1 MGKKDKKAYEAYLKA
16 HKGKGSSGNSF
27 LSTNTNKSK
36 KEVSK
41 RVNEVKK
48 STPKKSGSQAYRE
61 YQNIHSGN
69 GSTGNTFQSTNA
81 NKSKKEVKRRVQSVS
96 TPSTSQRDSY
106 ESRKKA
112 ANSYLNRERS
122 STSRLGNTFQAT
134 RETAKY
140 NPEKRERQQAIEKQ
154 RREGIKA
161 VENRYSKTSSPS
173 KLHDGVMSEQQTE
186 PIHEKQVKIE
196 NEITEQ
202 NRQRAKDYM
211 EQESSGQKQHE
222 GKFNGTK
229 NANQQEA
236 VRGMAEVK
244 KNNQD
249 RIEAETA
256 RKNLQAKVKE
266 SGSNGSSQ
274 LGNNFN
280 KDVNAVRESVKNKS
294 GKYYE
299 EAQRIKKNEETER
312 ENQAVSLRRI
322 SDKSDR
328 QVEIEN
334 QKKLEETKK
343 QLSKNRSKEK
353 VSYGASPMEMGEHQ
367 NGSTASRRMDNNRI
381 DLSNTKLAHADER
394 LSDATVGTGKQ
405 IVGGFAK
412 TAGDVADVYT
422 RHGGAS
428 IVKANK
434 FEEERFINSQIQ
446 RKDVSEGTKN
456 TLRGVKDGYN
466 NAEQYMRSGGM
477 YNPGKALYSVGE
489 KIQASGDRQVE
500 KSMEGLTRFEKIL
513 MGAYTSGLG
522 TAADMTFGPYWAVSM
537 AARTYGNTRGS
548 AEAQGATVGEDRL
561 YSVLQALKET
571 GTEYMF
577 AGAGL
582 ASKLTGAGAALE
594 KTGLGALKS
603 TALDRLAVGVG
614 NRFGNVAANVAYSGA
629 KLALGGTEEAT
640 EELIGGIL
648 DAPIA
653 NLSYGNAV
661 DSRREKSY
669 REMLLSG
676 SDSLEDRISNEAAQY
691 GVSREELAKAYGED
705 INSKEFSE
713 ELIQSYVDS
722 GMSQKQAVSM
732 AEKMQ
737 KYLSASISGDSK
749 KAKKFED
756 EMTAEYMKGVSVKQK
771 FSASDTLDA
780 MASAYIMTA
789 VTGVATN
796 GRVLSYGA
804 DVRDSLKQNYAMK
817 SMRGLNDNLSPEIL
831 KNVLSEK
838 VSSYNTAQALAD
850 IAVNVEDSKISTRA
864 QAIKDTANEG
874 TDIALEQYAELAHAI
889 NTQMTKD
896 SESIQTARNLAM
908 QKAQNEKLDAGADRL
923 VNGSSRLAQQHG
935 DEVIK
940 KVTDT
945 ANEMNKSF
953 DEDRR
958 LDDAQIG
965 DVARAAG
972 NLETGTLNP
981 EDVETLMSNK
991 TEEREVFEQAT
1002 GEKLPQE
1009 LNSDGTLNAVETN
1022 RATREYLFAKA
1033 ADNFVT
1039 LAREENEVYKNEVR
1053 GRYESEY
1060 SNNMGS
1066 IGQSVVQEISSK
1078 ADVSSEADYNV
1089 LMRQMER
1096 AYNAAKE
1103 GKPDN
1108 ILDTIKR
1115 DIVENYGFK
1124 EEDVDSMIGAGKIDS
1139 SGNGFT
1145 VKANG
1150 NVTAETRKALKQF
1163 ADIFSVNIELTED
1176 IQSYTN
1182 GADVNGLFDYAT
1194 NTIILNSATPSEN
1207 MAYTAMHELVHG
1219 IKDYDSKGYT
1229 NLAKAFKTMWTQDNA
1244 ENFKKTIESVKER
1257 YKNAGKELND
1267 EQALEEVICSQ
1278 MGEILH
1284 DDKFMDRITEK
1295 HFKAG
1300 RTLLNAVR
1308 RVIRKIR
1315 DIFGLGNQFDSRYKE
1330 ALFSQYNLLKDAE
1343 EFLATALHNKKL
1355 AMGLGKMVQREEKA
1369 YSVNDEYSPDYEPQM
1384 DEYYIHHLN
1393 KDEYEKQLR
1402 EYGEERWTASDQ
1414 EEYDRIDKAIAEY
1427 AEVDENFEPIRTLTA
1442 EEREEK
1448 NKLISQRGE
1457 LDERM
1462 ERVAQL
1468 IEYRRRNGLEQESVD
1483 TTYDDKYNNYLKGF
1497 TNNENSED
1505 SELISELI
1513 NWNEENEEHK
1523 DFKKQSFPRFN
1534 PMIEQDN
1541 IDTRAEIKETIDS
1554 VIEPLKAD
1562 KKLTHGQVL
1571 DAKSVKNKVSD
1582 LLHEVVGTDTV
1593 MSKKTMRETRD
1604 FTVDALS
1611 TAYYELQKEHPN
1623 MDVVYDVLEK
1633 ASEEIVDVV
1642 RENYENDDM
1651 SDFIVAKRELRK
1663 NPIYIA
1669 RDRNG
1674 NKHSGRGWGETL
1686 TDRNKRYRFVTIRH
1700 ADSSRRGVFGQ
1711 MVEAGQ
1717 IEKQANSDHWLE
1729 NLPTLSRL
1737 LFGTEYSTLG
1747 GPLYDMKEIHND
1759 DSLPDIVEEG
1769 MRQWEDWIY
1778 REQGFDVI
1786 YDCNQMKKTLVNDL
1800 SEILVQDAESYKTYA
1815 DKQKEKYDTMKN
1827 RLKGER
1833 DALAAEL
1840 KDTKNE
1846 LGKTKA
1852 TAENREK
1859 KYEKKLESQETKYKK
1874 MLDARDK
1881 RIEKVKEKNKA
1892 KEEKRKLREETKKVL
1907 DKINV
1912 NYAWLSSRLLTKER
1926 RYDKNIPQE
1935 IRRPLAQALVALDI
1949 QSANSIKAEQ
1959 RSIEKTGVPT
1969 GAALKLHALRDAM
1982 LEISKEKEY
1991 QGMFTEN
1998 DVLMSN
2004 MEQLASIGKPMRDM
2018 DLEELNLVKNVLD
2031 GIRFE
2036 ITEGQKMELNGHKE
2050 SFKRI
2055 SDSIC
2060 SDFEDTI
2067 KRYGEAK
2074 KFKGAYGLV
2083 RDFVNFDNVTP
2094 MSFFKNA
2101 GGTFSHIWDV
2111 LRKSQDE
2118 YFQYTKETAEF
2129 VETLPGNKRWLR
2141 LNGGHSDAQKWQ
2153 DHRNEIELESGKK
2166 IDVSDTQIMSL
2177 YLLAKRKAAMRH
2189 IYGEGIRVP
2198 IVKKDGR
2205 KIREKVADK
2214 VLMRDMTDYES
2225 VAVTDADLADMFSRL
2240 TPQQKKFANAM
2251 QDYLSTVIAERG
2263 NKASMA
2269 MYGVRLFEEDKYFP
2283 MYTVQDGKFKNL
2295 ETGYNGIAG
2304 IPDPG
2309 WSKNV
2314 NEKAENALVIED
2326 CIRVFARHCDE
2337 MNLYAS
2343 SQKALKDIARLL
2355 NTGNVSEQ
2363 MIRAFG
2369 TQSIDY
2375 TKNIINDFRHQ
2386 QDKNIDGWSKII
2398 NAGMNNY
2405 KRAAIAAN
2413 LSVWA
2418 QQYTAVCRAWMT
2430 ISPKYFFLRSPKDT
2444 MLPAKIQAKKR
2455 NALIDEMNKYCP
2467 ITWWK
2472 FQGNHELNFSRSS
2485 EDIIMNHKPIRDT
2498 LAMGVYE
2505 AADLR
2510 TWLHIWKAVKAETRE
2525 TRKDLKPGSEQFLEY
2540 CGKRAAY
2547 IFDYTQTVDSPL
2559 HRAQIMRDKNVIAK
2573 SVSSFKAE
2581 PLKTFNIFR
2590 DSLIEAGRYKK
2601 DGKKL
2606 KAAKAVTKMATVLT
2620 INSFAAAFAKT
2631 LIQAMR
2637 KTDKAKDDDEPI
2649 TYLAAFKDLF
2659 GDNFWDNE
2667 NPIRQI
2673 PGFEELWNVFNTTL
2687 DLLSGEEVDYFSL
2700 MSQSNITSDWLYS
2713 INKALYKYNKKKEDN
2728 DLSIGDS
2735 VDFLNTVLAFAGFGF
2750 ANAKRDVGAVTNAL
2764 GLPDPFAVFADAA
2777 EDRADVFAKKY
2788 KEMGGK
2794 VPGEPN
2800 AVEKKLGGVAE
2811 KAAESSTLFGK
2822 LKSAYDKLTNSED
2835 TDDYGF
2841 WDDEGLG
2848 GRTIKALLHVKEGSK
2863 LDKRLDSWGFT
2874 RDKKERE
2881 KAAFDA
2887 DVEKALAK
2895 AQNKKGE
2902 YREEAVV
2909 NYIKKDWK
2917 KNLKEGTI
2925 SITDW
2930 YKDCE
2935 RRKKL
2940 MKACGVSKESREKFN
2955 EAIISETR
2963 TRYHKDIEKWDKK
2976 AFSRMDEYTNY
2987 LAEQGWSKEDIS
2999 RKMIENSDTARE
3011 FKQACKVENAEGA
3024 AKSLAKLMDA
3034 GITKEDINY
3043 LYENRNRVKIAKDSK
3058 YYKEAQELGL
3068 ADDGSK
3074 GKSTGKYIF
3083 PARGTITS
3091 YFGYRNAP
3099 TAGASSNHPA
3109 IDIAVPEGTRVSAS
3123 DGGTVIATGWSGG
3136 YGNIV
3141 QIDHGNGVV
3150 TQYSHLSKVG
3160 VRKGQKVA
3168 RGQEVAL
3175 SGNTGVSTGPHLD
3188 FKMMINGEPVDPLK
3202 HLTK

>member
-1 MGKKDKKAYEAYLKA
+1 MGKKDKKAYQAYLKA

-36 KEVSK
+36 KEVKK
-41 RVNEVKK
+41 RVNAVKK
-48 STPKKSGSQAYRE
+48 STPKKSGSQAYKE

-69 GSTGNTFQSTNA
+69 GSSGNTFLSTNA

-96 TPSTSQRDSY
+96 TPTTSQRDSY
-106 ESRKKA
+106 EARKKA

-140 NPEKRERQQAIEKQ
+140 NPEKRQRQEAVEKK
-154 RREGIKA
+154 RREGIQA
-161 VENRYSKTSSPS
+161 VENRYAKTSSPS

-202 NRQRAKDYM
+202 NRQRAKEYM
-211 EQESSGQKQHE
+211 EQESSGQKQHD

-244 KNNQD
+244 QNNQD
-249 RIEAETA
+249 RIEAERA
-256 RKNLQAKVKE
+256 RKSLQAKEKE

-274 LGNNFN
+274 LGNNYN

-294 GKYYE
+294 GKYYD

-312 ENQAVSLRRI
+312 ANQAASLSRI

-381 DLSNTKLAHADER
+381 DLSDTKLAHADER

-412 TAGDVADVYT
+412 TAGDVSDLYT

-428 IVKANK
+428 IVKTNK
-434 FEEERFINSQIQ
+434 FEEDRFINSQIQ

-456 TLRGVKDGYN
+456 TLRGVKEGYN
-466 NAEQYMRSGGM
+466 NAEEYMRSGGM

-489 KIQASGDRQVE
+489 KIQASGDKQVE

-522 TAADMTFGPYWAVSM
+522 TAADMSFGPYWAVSM

-640 EELIGGIL
+640 EELVGGLL
-648 DAPIA
+648 DAPIS

-661 DSRREKSY
+661 DERREKSY

-676 SDSLEDRISNEAAQY
+676 SDNLEDRISNEAAQY

-705 INSKEFSE
+705 INSKEFLE
-713 ELIQSYVDS
+713 EQIQSYVDS

-749 KAKKFED
+749 KAKKLED
-756 EMTAEYMKGVSVKQK
+756 EMTADYMKMVSVKQK
-771 FSASDTLDA
+771 FSASETLDA

-796 GRVLSYGA
+796 GRALSYGA
-804 DVRDSLKQNYAMK
+804 NVRDSLKQDYAMK
-817 SMRGLNDNLSPEIL
+817 SMRGLDDNVSPEIL
-831 KNVLSEK
+831 RNVLSEK
-838 VSSYNTAQALAD
+838 VSSYNTAQAMAD
-850 IAVNVEDSKISTRA
+850 IAVNVEDSKIATRA

-874 TDIALEQYAELAHAI
+874 TDIALEQYADMAHAI
-889 NTQMTKD
+889 NVQMTKN

-908 QKAQNEKLDAGADRL
+908 RKVENENLDAGADRL
-923 VNGSSRLAQQHG
+923 INGSSKVAQKHG
-935 DEVIK
+935 DEVVK
-940 KVTDT
+940 RVTDT
-945 ANEMNKSF
+945 AIEMNKSF
-953 DEDRR
+953 DEDRQ
-958 LDDAQIG
+958 LDDVQIG

-991 TEEREVFEQAT
+991 TEEREVFEKAT
-1002 GEKLPQE
+1002 GEKLPQI

-1022 RATREYLFAKA
+1022 KATREYLFAKA
-1033 ADNFVT
+1033 ADNFVVR
-1039 LAREENEVYKNEVR
+1039 AREENEVYKNEVR

-1066 IGQSVVQEISSK
+1066 IGQSVVQEISNK

-1124 EEDVDSMIGAGKIDS
+1124 AEDVDSMIRAGKIDS
-1139 SGNGFT
+1139 GGNGFT
-1145 VKANG
+1145 VKASG
-1150 NVTAETRKALKQF
+1150 NVNAETRKALKQF
-1163 ADIFSVNIELTED
+1163 ADIFSVNIELSDD
-1176 IQSYTN
+1176 IQSYTG

-1194 NTIILNSATPSEN
+1194 NTIILNSATPTEN

-1219 IKDYDSKGYT
+1219 IKDYDMKGYD

-1244 ENFKKTIESVKER
+1244 ENFNKTIKDVKER
-1257 YKNAGKELND
+1257 YKKAGKKLND

-1284 DDKFMDRITEK
+1284 DDKFMDRITEN

-1343 EFLATALHNKKL
+1343 EFLTTALHNKKL
-1355 AMGLGKMVQREEKA
+1355 AMGLGKMVQREGKS
-1369 YSVNDEYSPDYEPQM
+1369 YSVNDSMDVEPEVDYEW
-1384 DEYYIHHLN
+1384 IHHLTP
-1393 KDEYEKQLR
+1393 DEYEQQLKK
-1402 EYGEERWTASDQ
+1402 YGDERWTIADQ
-1414 EEYDRIDKAIAEY
+1414 EKLDSLEGTEDEYDKL
-1427 AEVDENFEPIRTLTA
+1427 FE
-1442 EEREEK
+1442 K
-1448 NKLISQRGE
+1448 Q
-1457 LDERM
+1457 

-1468 IEYRRRNGLEQESVD
+1468 IEYRRRNGLEKETEDSG
-1483 TTYDDKYNNYLKGF
+1483 YDDEYDDYIKGF
-1497 TNNENSED
+1497 TNIENSED
-1505 SELISELI
+1505 SELVNELI
-1513 NWNEENEEHK
+1513 NWNEETKDHK

-1534 PMIEQDN
+1534 PMIKQDN
-1541 IDTRAEIKETIDS
+1541 IDTRAEIRETVDS

-1571 DAKSVKNKVSD
+1571 NAKSVKNKVGD
-1582 LLHEVVGTDTV
+1582 LLHKVVGDDTT
-1593 MSKKTMRETRD
+1593 MSKKTMRETRS
-1604 FTVDALS
+1604 FAVDALT

-1633 ASEEIVDVV
+1633 ASEEIVDVIDY
-1642 RENYENDDM
+1642 NYENDEM
-1651 SDFIVAKRELRK
+1651 REFLNIKRALRK
-1663 NPIYIA
+1663 NPIYIE
-1669 RDRNG
+1669 RS
-1674 NKHSGRGWGETL
+1674 KWG
-1686 TDRNKRYRFVTIRH
+1686 DYRTVNNVTVSEMNRQFQYVTVRH
-1700 ADSSRRGVFGQ
+1700 GSASYTGSLASAMADSNRKKSNVDTYLNENPDIATALFG
-1711 MVEAGQ
+1711 
-1717 IEKQANSDHWLE
+1717 IEDTKMGLGSALQENGELHNEEGLPYILEERMQSWANSL
-1729 NLPTLSRL
+1729 NGLS
-1737 LFGTEYSTLG
+1737 E
-1747 GPLYDMKEIHND
+1747 
-1759 DSLPDIVEEG
+1759 
-1769 MRQWEDWIY
+1769 
-1778 REQGFDVI
+1778 
-1786 YDCNQMKKTLVNDL
+1786 YDCNQMKKALVNDL

-1833 DALAAEL
+1833 DALAAKL
-1840 KDTKNE
+1840 KDTNDTLE
-1846 LGKTKA
+1846 KTK
-1852 TAENREK
+1852 TAAKNQAE

-1874 MLDARDK
+1874 MIDTREK

-1892 KEEKRKLREETKKVL
+1892 KEEKRKRREEEKKVL
-1907 DKINV
+1907 NNINV

-1926 RYDKNIPQE
+1926 KYEKNIPQE

-1949 QSANSIKAEQ
+1949 QTANSVKAEQ
-1959 RSIEKTGVPT
+1959 REIKKTGTPT
-1969 GAALKLHALRDAM
+1969 GAALKIHALRDAM
-1982 LEISKEKEY
+1982 REISKEKEY

-1998 DVLMSN
+1998 EVLMN
-2004 MEQLASIGKPMRDM
+2004 NLEVLASINKPMRDLT
-2018 DLEELNLVKNVLD
+2018 LEELKVVKDVLK
-2031 GIRFE
+2031 GVRFE
-2036 ITEGQKMELNGHKE
+2036 ITEGQKMYLNGRKE
-2050 SFKRI
+2050 SFNRI

-2060 SDFEDTI
+2060 NDFESMI
-2067 KRYGEAK
+2067 KKYGEAK

-2111 LRKSQDE
+2111 LRNSQDK

-2198 IVKKDGR
+2198 VINKDTR
-2205 KIREKVADK
+2205 KVHQKVVDK
-2214 VLMRDMTDYES
+2214 ALMRDMTDYET
-2225 VAVTDADLADMFSRL
+2225 VAVTEADLADMFALL
-2240 TPQQKKFANAM
+2240 TPQQKAFANAM

-2263 NKASMA
+2263 NEASMA

-2343 SQKALKDIARLL
+2343 SQKALKDITRLL
-2355 NTGNVSEQ
+2355 NTGNVSNQ

-2369 TQSIDY
+2369 VQSIDY

-2386 QDKNIDGWSKII
+2386 QDKKVDGWSKII

-2418 QQYTAVCRAWMT
+2418 QQYTAVCRAWME

-2444 MLPAKIQAKKR
+2444 MLPARIQAKKR
-2455 NALIDEMNKYCP
+2455 NALIEEMNKYCP

-2485 EDIIMNHKPIRDT
+2485 EDIIMNKKSIRDK

-2510 TWLHIWKAVKAETRE
+2510 TWLHIWKAVKAETRA
-2525 TRKDLKPGSEQFLEY
+2525 TRKDLKPGSEEFLKY
-2540 CGKRAAY
+2540 CGERAAY

-2590 DSLIEAGRYKK
+2590 DALIEASRYKK
-2601 DGKKL
+2601 EGKKV

-2637 KTDKAKDDDEPI
+2637 KTDKAKDEGEPI
-2649 TYLAAFKDLF
+2649 TYLAAFKELF
-2659 GDNFWDNE
+2659 GDNFWSNE

-2673 PGFEELWNVFNTTL
+2673 PGFEELWGVFNTTL

-2713 INKALYKYNKKKEDN
+2713 INKALYKYNKKKADN

-2735 VDFLNTVLAFAGFGF
+2735 VDFLNTILAFAGFGF

-2777 EDRADVFAKKY
+2777 EDRVDVFAKKY
-2788 KEMGGK
+2788 KEMGGT

-2811 KAAESSTLFGK
+2811 KAAKSNSLFGK
-2822 LKSAYDKLTNSED
+2822 LKSAYEKLSNSED

-2848 GRTIKALLHVKEGSK
+2848 GRTIKALFRVKEGSK
-2863 LDKRLDSWGFT
+2863 LDNRLDSLGFT
-2874 RDKKERE
+2874 RDKTERE

-2887 DVEKALAK
+2887 DVKAALAK
-2895 AQNKKGE
+2895 AQGKKGE

-2917 KNLKEGTI
+2917 KHLKEGTI

-2940 MKACGVSKESREKFN
+2940 MKACGVSKESREKFD

-3043 LYENRNRVKIAKDSK
+3043 LYENRNRVKIGKDSK
-3058 YYKEAQELGL
+3058 YYKEAQALGL
-3068 ADDGSK
+3068 DEEGK
-3074 GKSTGKYIF
+3074 GKATGKYIY
-3083 PARGTITS
+3083 PAHGTITS

-3123 DGGTVIATGWSGG
+3123 DGGTVVATGWSGG

-3168 RGQEVAL
+3168 RGQEVAR

>member
-1 MGKKDKKAYEAYLKA
+1 MGKKDKKAYQAYLKA

-36 KEVSK
+36 KEVKK
-41 RVNEVKK
+41 RVKAVRK

-69 GSTGNTFQSTNA
+69 GSTGNTFLSTNA

-96 TPSTSQRDSY
+96 TPSTSSQRDSY
-106 ESRKKA
+106 EARKKA

-140 NPEKRERQQAIEKQ
+140 NPEKRERQQSIEKK
-154 RREGIKA
+154 RREGIQA
-161 VENRYSKTSSPS
+161 VENRYAKTSSPS

-196 NEITEQ
+196 KEITEQ

-249 RIEAETA
+249 RIEAENT
-256 RKNLQAKVKE
+256 RKNLQAKEKE

-294 GKYYE
+294 GKYYD

-312 ENQAVSLRRI
+312 ANQAASLKRI

-334 QKKLEETKK
+334 QKKLEETQK

-381 DLSNTKLAHADER
+381 DLSDTKLARADER

-434 FEEERFINSQIQ
+434 FEEDRFINSQIQ

-456 TLRGVKDGYN
+456 TLRGVKEGYN
-466 NAEQYMRSGGM
+466 NAEEYMRSGGM

-489 KIQASGDRQVE
+489 KIQASGDKQVE

-522 TAADMTFGPYWAVSM
+522 TAADMSFGPYWAVSM

-640 EELIGGIL
+640 EELVGGLL
-648 DAPIA
+648 DAPIT

-661 DSRREKSY
+661 DERREKSY

-676 SDSLEDRISNEAAQY
+676 SDNLEDRISNEAAQY
-691 GVSREELAKAYGED
+691 GVSREELAKVYGED
-705 INSKEFSE
+705 INSKEFLE
-713 ELIQSYVDS
+713 EQIQSYVDS
-722 GMSQKQAVSM
+722 GMSQKQAASM

-737 KYLSASISGDSK
+737 QYLSASISGDSK
-749 KAKKFED
+749 KAKKLED
-756 EMTAEYMKGVSVKQK
+756 EMTADYMKMVSVKQK
-771 FSASDTLDA
+771 FSASETLDA

-796 GRVLSYGA
+796 GRALSYGA
-804 DVRDSLKQNYAMK
+804 NVRDSLKQDYVMK
-817 SMRGLNDNLSPEIL
+817 SMRGLDDNVSPEIL
-831 KNVLSEK
+831 RNVLSEK
-838 VSSYNTAQALAD
+838 VSSYNTAQAMAD
-850 IAVNVEDSKISTRA
+850 IAVNVEDSKIATRA

-874 TDIALEQYAELAHAI
+874 TDIALEQYADMAHAI
-889 NTQMTKD
+889 NVQMTKN

-908 QKAQNEKLDAGADRL
+908 RKVENENLDAGADRL
-923 VNGSSRLAQQHG
+923 INGSSKVAQKHG
-935 DEVIK
+935 DEVVK

-945 ANEMNKSF
+945 AIEMNKSF
-953 DEDRR
+953 DEDRQ
-958 LDDAQIG
+958 LDDVQIG

-991 TEEREVFEQAT
+991 TEEREVFEKAT
-1002 GEKLPQE
+1002 GEKLPQI

-1022 RATREYLFAKA
+1022 KATREYLFAKA
-1033 ADNFVT
+1033 ADNFVAR
-1039 LAREENEVYKNEVR
+1039 AREENEVYKNEVR

-1066 IGQSVVQEISSK
+1066 IGQSVVQEISNK

-1103 GKPDN
+1103 GKPDT

-1124 EEDVDSMIGAGKIDS
+1124 AEDVDSMIRAGKIDS
-1139 SGNGFT
+1139 GGNGFT
-1145 VKANG
+1145 VKASG
-1150 NVTAETRKALKQF
+1150 NVNAETRKALKQF
-1163 ADIFSVNIELTED
+1163 ADIFSVNIELSDD
-1176 IQSYTN
+1176 IQSYTG

-1219 IKDYDSKGYT
+1219 IKDYDMKGYD

-1244 ENFKKTIESVKER
+1244 ENFNKTIKDVKER
-1257 YKNAGKELND
+1257 YKKAGKKLND

-1355 AMGLGKMVQREEKA
+1355 AMGLGKMVQREGKA
-1369 YSVNDEYSPDYEPQM
+1369 YSVNDSMDVEPEVDYEW
-1384 DEYYIHHLN
+1384 IHHLTP
-1393 KDEYEKQLR
+1393 DEYEQQLKK
-1402 EYGEERWTASDQ
+1402 YGDERRTIADQ
-1414 EEYDRIDKAIAEY
+1414 EKLDSLEGTEDEYDKL
-1427 AEVDENFEPIRTLTA
+1427 FE
-1442 EEREEK
+1442 K
-1448 NKLISQRGE
+1448 Q
-1457 LDERM
+1457 

-1468 IEYRRRNGLEQESVD
+1468 IEYRRRNGLETESEYSG
-1483 TTYDDKYNNYLKGF
+1483 YDDEYDDYIKGF
-1497 TNNENSED
+1497 TNIENSED
-1505 SELISELI
+1505 SELVNELI
-1513 NWNEENEEHK
+1513 NWNEETKDHK

-1534 PMIEQDN
+1534 PMVKQDN
-1541 IDTRAEIKETIDS
+1541 IDTRAEIRETIDS

-1571 DAKSVKNKVSD
+1571 NAKSVKNKVGD
-1582 LLHEVVGTDTV
+1582 LLHKVVGDDTT

-1604 FTVDALS
+1604 FAVDALT

-1633 ASEEIVDVV
+1633 ASEEIVDVIDY
-1642 RENYENDDM
+1642 NYENDEM
-1651 SDFIVAKRELRK
+1651 REFLSIKRALRK
-1663 NPIYIA
+1663 NPIYIE
-1669 RDRNG
+1669 RS
-1674 NKHSGRGWGETL
+1674 KWG
-1686 TDRNKRYRFVTIRH
+1686 DYRTVNNVTVSEMNRQFQYVTVRH
-1700 ADSSRRGVFGQ
+1700 GSASYTGSFASAVADSNRKKSNVDTYL
-1711 MVEAGQ
+1711 
-1717 IEKQANSDHWLE
+1717 NE
-1729 NLPTLSRL
+1729 NPDISTA
-1737 LFGTEYSTLG
+1737 LFGTEDTKMGLG
-1747 GPLYDMKEIHND
+1747 SALQEDGELHN
-1759 DSLPDIVEEG
+1759 EEG
-1769 MRQWEDWIY
+1769 LPYILEERMQSWANSLNGLSE
-1778 REQGFDVI
+1778 
-1786 YDCNQMKKTLVNDL
+1786 YDCNQMKKALVNDL
-1800 SEILVQDAESYKTYA
+1800 SEILIQDAESYKTYA

-1833 DALAAEL
+1833 DALAAKL
-1840 KDTKNE
+1840 KDTNDTLE
-1846 LGKTKA
+1846 KTK
-1852 TAENREK
+1852 TAAKNQVK
-1859 KYEKKLESQETKYKK
+1859 KYEKKLESDKTKRKK
-1874 MLDARDK
+1874 MIDTREK
-1881 RIEKVKEKNKA
+1881 RIEKLKEKNKA
-1892 KEEKRKLREETKKVL
+1892 KEEKRKRREEKQKVL
-1907 DKINV
+1907 YNINE

-1926 RYDKNIPQE
+1926 KYEKNIPQE

-1949 QSANSIKAEQ
+1949 QTARSVKMEQ
-1959 RSIEKTGVPT
+1959 REIKKTGTPT
-1969 GAALKLHALRDAM
+1969 GAALKIHALREAM
-1982 LEISKEKEY
+1982 REISKEKEY

-1998 DVLMSN
+1998 EVLMN
-2004 MEQLASIGKPMRDM
+2004 NLEVLASINKPMRDM
-2018 DLEELNLVKNVLD
+2018 TLEELKVVKDVLK
-2031 GIRFE
+2031 GVRFE
-2036 ITEGQKMELNGHKE
+2036 ITEGQQMQLDGLKQ
-2050 SFKRI
+2050 SYKRI
-2055 SDSIC
+2055 SDNIC
-2060 SDFEDTI
+2060 NDFEEMI
-2067 KRYGEAK
+2067 KKYGEAK

-2111 LRKSQDE
+2111 LRNSQDK

-2198 IVKKDGR
+2198 VINKDTR

-2214 VLMRDMTDYES
+2214 VLMRDMTDYET

-2240 TPQQKKFANAM
+2240 TQKQKDFANAM

-2263 NKASMA
+2263 NKASME
-2269 MYGVRLFEEDKYFP
+2269 MYGVRLFEEENYFP
-2283 MYTVQDGKFKNL
+2283 MYTAQDGKFKNL

-2343 SQKALKDIARLL
+2343 SQKALKAITRLL
-2355 NTGNVSEQ
+2355 NTGDVSNQ

-2369 TQSIDY
+2369 VQSIDY

-2386 QDKNIDGWSKII
+2386 QDKKVDGWSKII

-2418 QQYTAVCRAWMT
+2418 QQYTAVCRAWME

-2444 MLPAKIQAKKR
+2444 VLPPKIQSKKR
-2455 NALIDEMNKYCP
+2455 NALIEEMNKYCP

-2485 EDIIMNHKPIRDT
+2485 EDIIMNKKSIRDK

-2510 TWLHIWKAVKAETRE
+2510 TWLHIWKAVKSETRA
-2525 TRKDLKPGSEQFLEY
+2525 TRKDLKPGSEEFLKY
-2540 CGKRAAY
+2540 CGERAAY

-2590 DSLIEAGRYKK
+2590 DALIEASRYKK
-2601 DGKKL
+2601 EGKKV

-2637 KTDKAKDDDEPI
+2637 KTDKAKEEGEPI
-2649 TYLAAFKDLF
+2649 TYLAAFKELF
-2659 GDNFWDNE
+2659 GDNFWSNE

-2673 PGFEELWNVFNTTL
+2673 PGFEELWGVFNTTL
-2687 DLLSGEEVDYFSL
+2687 DLLGGEEVDYFSL

-2713 INKALYKYNKKKEDN
+2713 INKALYKYNKKKADN

-2735 VDFLNTVLAFAGFGF
+2735 VDFLNTILAFAGFGF
-2750 ANAKRDVGAVTNAL
+2750 ANAKRDVGAITNAL

-2777 EDRADVFAKKY
+2777 EDRVDVFAKKY
-2788 KEMGGK
+2788 KEMGGS

-2811 KAAESSTLFGK
+2811 KAAKSNSLFGK
-2822 LKSAYDKLTNSED
+2822 LKSAYEKLSTSED

-2848 GRTIKALLHVKEGSK
+2848 GRTIKALFRVKEGSK
-2863 LDKRLDSWGFT
+2863 LDDKLDALGFT

-2895 AQNKKGE
+2895 AQGKKGE

-2917 KNLKEGTI
+2917 KHLKEGTI

-2940 MKACGVSKESREKFN
+2940 MKACGVSKETREKFN

-3043 LYENRNRVKIAKDSK
+3043 LYENRNRVKIGKDSK
-3058 YYKEAQELGL
+3058 YYKEAQALGL
-3068 ADDGSK
+3068 DEEGK
-3074 GKSTGKYIF
+3074 GKSTGKYIY
-3083 PARGTITS
+3083 PAHGTITS

-3123 DGGTVIATGWSGG
+3123 DGGTVVATGWSGG

-3160 VRKGQKVA
+3160 VRRGQKVA
-3168 RGQEVAL
+3168 RGQEVAR

>member
-1 MGKKDKKAYEAYLKA
+1 MGKKDKKAYKAYLNA

-36 KEVSK
+36 KEVKK
-41 RVNEVKK
+41 RVKEVRK
-48 STPKKSGSQAYRE
+48 STPKKSGSQAYKE

-96 TPSTSQRDSY
+96 TPSTSSQRDSY
-106 ESRKKA
+106 EARKKA

-140 NPEKRERQQAIEKQ
+140 NPEKRERQQSIEKK
-154 RREGIKA
+154 RREGIQA
-161 VENRYSKTSSPS
+161 VENRYAKTSSPS

-222 GKFNGTK
+222 GKFNGTR

-249 RIEAETA
+249 RIEAENA
-256 RKNLQAKVKE
+256 RKNLQATAKE
-266 SGSNGSSQ
+266 NGSNGSSQ

-280 KDVNAVRESVKNKS
+280 KDVNAVRDSVKNKS
-294 GKYYE
+294 GKYYD

-312 ENQAVSLRRI
+312 ANQAVSLKRI

-334 QKKLEETKK
+334 QKKLEETQK

-381 DLSNTKLAHADER
+381 DLSDTKLARADER

-412 TAGDVADVYT
+412 TTGDVADVYT

-434 FEEERFINSQIQ
+434 FEEDRFINSQIQ
-446 RKDVSEGTKN
+446 RKDVSEDTKN
-456 TLRGVKDGYN
+456 TLRGVKEGYN
-466 NAEQYMRSGGM
+466 NAEEYMRSGGM

-489 KIQASGDRQVE
+489 KIQASGDKQVE

-522 TAADMTFGPYWAVSM
+522 TAADMSFGPYWAVSM

-548 AEAQGATVGEDRL
+548 AEAQGATAGEDRL

-640 EELIGGIL
+640 EELVGGLL
-648 DAPIA
+648 DAPIT

-661 DSRREKSY
+661 DERREKSY

-676 SDSLEDRISNEAAQY
+676 SDNLEDRISNEAAQY
-691 GVSREELAKAYGED
+691 GVSREELAKVYGED
-705 INSKEFSE
+705 INSKEFLE
-713 ELIQSYVDS
+713 EQIQSYVDS

-737 KYLSASISGDSK
+737 QYLSASISGDSK
-749 KAKKFED
+749 KAKKLED
-756 EMTAEYMKGVSVKQK
+756 EMTADYMKMVSVKQK
-771 FSASDTLDA
+771 FSASETLDA

-796 GRVLSYGA
+796 GRALSYGA
-804 DVRDSLKQNYAMK
+804 NVRDSLKQDYVMK
-817 SMRGLNDNLSPEIL
+817 SMRGLDDNVSPEIL

-838 VSSYNTAQALAD
+838 VSSYNTAQAMAD
-850 IAVNVEDSKISTRA
+850 IAVNVEDSKVATRA

-874 TDIALEQYAELAHAI
+874 TDIALEQYAEMAHAI
-889 NTQMTKD
+889 NAQMTKN

-908 QKAQNEKLDAGADRL
+908 RKVENENLDAGADRL
-923 VNGSSRLAQQHG
+923 INGSSKVAQKRG
-935 DEVIK
+935 DEVVK
-940 KVTDT
+940 NVTDT
-945 ANEMNKSF
+945 AIEMNKSF
-953 DEDRR
+953 DEDRQ
-958 LDDAQIG
+958 LDDVQIG

-991 TEEREVFEQAT
+991 TEEREVFEKAT
-1002 GEKLPQE
+1002 GEKLPQI

-1022 RATREYLFAKA
+1022 KATREYLFAKA
-1033 ADNFVT
+1033 ADNFVAR
-1039 LAREENEVYKNEVR
+1039 AREENEVYKNEVR

-1066 IGQSVVQEISSK
+1066 IGQSVVQEISNK
-1078 ADVSSEADYNV
+1078 ADVSAETDYNV

-1124 EEDVDSMIGAGKIDS
+1124 AEDVDSMIRAGKIDS
-1139 SGNGFT
+1139 GGNGFT
-1145 VKANG
+1145 VKASG
-1150 NVTAETRKALKQF
+1150 NANAETRKALKQF
-1163 ADIFSVNIELTED
+1163 ADIFSVNIELTDD
-1176 IQSYTN
+1176 IQSYTG

-1219 IKDYDSKGYT
+1219 IKDYDMKGYD

-1244 ENFKKTIESVKER
+1244 ENFNKTIKDVKER
-1257 YKNAGKELND
+1257 YKKAGKKLND

-1308 RVIRKIR
+1308 RVLRKIR

-1343 EFLATALHNKKL
+1343 EFLTTALHNKKL
-1355 AMGLGKMVQREEKA
+1355 AMGLGKMVQREGTA
-1369 YSVNDEYSPDYEPQM
+1369 YSVNDSMDVEPEVDY
-1384 DEYYIHHLN
+1384 DYIRHLTL
-1393 KDEYEKQLR
+1393 DEYEQQLKK
-1402 EYGEERWTASDQ
+1402 YGDERWTIADQ
-1414 EEYDRIDKAIAEY
+1414 EKLDSLKGTEDEYDKL
-1427 AEVDENFEPIRTLTA
+1427 FE
-1442 EEREEK
+1442 K
-1448 NKLISQRGE
+1448 Q
-1457 LDERM
+1457 

-1468 IEYRRRNGLEQESVD
+1468 IEYRRRNGLETETEDSG
-1483 TTYDDKYNNYLKGF
+1483 YDDEYDDYIKGF
-1497 TNNENSED
+1497 TNIENSED
-1505 SELISELI
+1505 SELVNELI
-1513 NWNEENEEHK
+1513 NWNEETKDHK

-1534 PMIEQDN
+1534 PMVKQDN
-1541 IDTRAEIKETIDS
+1541 IDTRAEIRETIDS

-1571 DAKSVKNKVSD
+1571 NAKSVKNKVGD
-1582 LLHEVVGTDTV
+1582 LLHKVVGDDTT

-1604 FTVDALS
+1604 FAVDALT
-1611 TAYYELQKEHPN
+1611 TAYYEIQKEHPN

-1642 RENYENDDM
+1642 DYNYENDEM
-1651 SDFIVAKRELRK
+1651 REFLNIKSALRK
-1663 NPIYIA
+1663 NPIYIE
-1669 RDRNG
+1669 RTR
-1674 NKHSGRGWGETL
+1674 WGDTRKINNETI
-1686 TDRNKRYRFVTIRH
+1686 TAMNRQFQYVTVRH
-1700 ADSSRRGVFGQ
+1700 GSASYTGSFASAVADSNRKKSNVDTYLNENPDIATALFG
-1711 MVEAGQ
+1711 
-1717 IEKQANSDHWLE
+1717 IEDTKMGLGSALQENGELHNEEGLPYILEERMQNWANSLDG
-1729 NLPTLSRL
+1729 LS
-1737 LFGTEYSTLG
+1737 E
-1747 GPLYDMKEIHND
+1747 
-1759 DSLPDIVEEG
+1759 
-1769 MRQWEDWIY
+1769 
-1778 REQGFDVI
+1778 
-1786 YDCNQMKKTLVNDL
+1786 YDCNQMKKALVNDL
-1800 SEILVQDAESYKTYA
+1800 SEILIQDAESYKTYA

-1833 DALAAEL
+1833 DALAAKL
-1840 KDTKNE
+1840 KDTNDTLE
-1846 LGKTKA
+1846 KTK
-1852 TAENREK
+1852 TAAKNQAK

-1874 MLDARDK
+1874 MIDTREK

-1892 KEEKRKLREETKKVL
+1892 KEEKRKLREEEKKVL
-1907 DKINV
+1907 NNINV
-1912 NYAWLSSRLLTKER
+1912 NYAWFSSRLLTKER
-1926 RYDKNIPQE
+1926 KYEKNIPQE

-1949 QSANSIKAEQ
+1949 QTANSVKVEQ
-1959 RSIEKTGVPT
+1959 RAIKKTGAPT
-1969 GAALKLHALRDAM
+1969 GAALKLHKLRDAM
-1982 LEISKEKEY
+1982 REISKEKEY
-1991 QGMFTEN
+1991 QGVFTEN
-1998 DVLMSN
+1998 DVLMN
-2004 MEQLASIGKPMRDM
+2004 NLEVLASIDKPMRDM
-2018 DLEELNLVKNVLD
+2018 TLKELKVVKDVLK

-2036 ITEGQKMELNGHKE
+2036 ITEGQNMYLNGRKE
-2050 SFKRI
+2050 SFNRI

-2060 SDFEDTI
+2060 NDFESMI
-2067 KRYGEAK
+2067 KKYGEAK

-2101 GGTFSHIWDV
+2101 GGTFSQIWDE
-2111 LRKSQDE
+2111 LRNSQDK

-2153 DHRNEIELESGKK
+2153 DHRNEIELASEKK

-2177 YLLAKRKAAMRH
+2177 YLLAKREAAMRH
-2189 IYGEGIRVP
+2189 IKGEGIRVP
-2198 IVKKDGR
+2198 IVKEDGR

-2225 VAVTDADLADMFSRL
+2225 VTVTDADLAEMFALL

-2263 NKASMA
+2263 NKASME
-2269 MYGVRLFEEDKYFP
+2269 MYGVRLFEEEKYFP

-2295 ETGYNGIAG
+2295 ETGVNGIAG

-2343 SQKALKDIARLL
+2343 SQKALKDITRLL

-2369 TQSIDY
+2369 VQSIDY

-2386 QDKNIDGWSKII
+2386 QDKNVDGWSKII

-2418 QQYTAVCRAWMT
+2418 QQYTAVCRAWME

-2444 MLPAKIQAKKR
+2444 VLPPKIQSKKR
-2455 NALIDEMNKYCP
+2455 NALIEEMNKYCP

-2485 EDIIMNHKPIRDT
+2485 EDIIMNKKSIRDK

-2510 TWLHIWKAVKAETRE
+2510 TWLHIWKAVKAETRA
-2525 TRKDLKPGSEQFLEY
+2525 TRKDLKPGSEEFLKY
-2540 CGKRAAY
+2540 CGERAAY

-2590 DSLIEAGRYKK
+2590 DSLIEASRYKK
-2601 DGKKL
+2601 EGKKV

-2637 KTDKAKDDDEPI
+2637 KTDKAKDEGEPI
-2649 TYLAAFKDLF
+2649 TYLAAFKELF
-2659 GDNFWDNE
+2659 GDNFWSNE

-2673 PGFEELWNVFNTTL
+2673 PGFEELWGVFNTTL

-2713 INKALYKYNKKKEDN
+2713 INKALYKYNKKKADN

-2735 VDFLNTVLAFAGFGF
+2735 VDFLNTILAFAGFGF

-2777 EDRADVFAKKY
+2777 EDRVDVFAKKY
-2788 KEMGGK
+2788 KEMGGS

-2811 KAAESSTLFGK
+2811 KAAKSNSLFGK
-2822 LKSAYDKLTNSED
+2822 LKSAYDKLSNSDDTDD

-2841 WDDEGLG
+2841 LDDEGLG
-2848 GRTIKALLHVKEGSK
+2848 GRTIKALFKVKEGSK
-2863 LDKRLDSWGFT
+2863 LDNRLDFLGFT

-2895 AQNKKGE
+2895 AQGKKGE

-2917 KNLKEGTI
+2917 KHLKEGTI

-2940 MKACGVSKESREKFN
+2940 MKACGVSKETREKFN

-3043 LYENRNRVKIAKDSK
+3043 LYENRDRVKIGKDSK
-3058 YYKEAQELGL
+3058 YYKEAQEIGL

-3074 GKSTGKYIF
+3074 GKATGKYIY
-3083 PARGTITS
+3083 PAHGTITS

-3123 DGGTVIATGWSGG
+3123 DGGTVVATGWSGG

-3160 VRKGQKVA
+3160 VRRGQKVA
-3168 RGQEVAL
+3168 RGQEVAR

>member
-1 MGKKDKKAYEAYLKA
+1 MGKKDKKAYKAYLNA

-36 KEVSK
+36 KEVKK
-41 RVNEVKK
+41 RVKEVRK

-96 TPSTSQRDSY
+96 TPSTSSQRDSY

-140 NPEKRERQQAIEKQ
+140 NPEKRERQQSIEKK
-154 RREGIKA
+154 RREGIQA
-161 VENRYSKTSSPS
+161 VENRYAKTSSPS

-186 PIHEKQVKIE
+186 PIHVKQVKIE

-202 NRQRAKDYM
+202 NRQRAKDYT

-244 KNNQD
+244 KNNQE
-249 RIEAETA
+249 RIEAENA
-256 RKNLQAKVKE
+256 RKNLQAKEKE

-299 EAQRIKKNEETER
+299 EAQQIKKNEETER
-312 ENQAVSLRRI
+312 ENQAVSLSRI

-334 QKKLEETKK
+334 QKKLEETQK

-381 DLSNTKLAHADER
+381 DLSNTKIARADER

-434 FEEERFINSQIQ
+434 FEEDRFINSQIQ

-456 TLRGVKDGYN
+456 TLRDVKEGYN
-466 NAEQYMRSGGM
+466 NAEEYMRSGGM

-489 KIQASGDRQVE
+489 KIQASGDKQVE

-522 TAADMTFGPYWAVSM
+522 TAADMSFGPYWAVSM

-640 EELIGGIL
+640 EELVGGLL
-648 DAPIA
+648 DAPIT

-661 DSRREKSY
+661 DERREKSY

-676 SDSLEDRISNEAAQY
+676 SDNLEDRISNEAAQY
-691 GVSREELAKAYGED
+691 GVSREELAKVYGED
-705 INSKEFSE
+705 INSKEFLE
-713 ELIQSYVDS
+713 EQIQSYVDS
-722 GMSQKQAVSM
+722 GMSQKQAASM

-737 KYLSASISGDSK
+737 QYLSASISGDSK
-749 KAKKFED
+749 KAKRLED
-756 EMTAEYMKGVSVKQK
+756 EMTADYMKMVSVKQK
-771 FSASDTLDA
+771 FSASETLDA

-796 GRVLSYGA
+796 GRALSYGA
-804 DVRDSLKQNYAMK
+804 NVRDSLKQDYVMK
-817 SMRGLNDNLSPEIL
+817 SMRGLDDNVSPEIL
-831 KNVLSEK
+831 RNVLSEK
-838 VSSYNTAQALAD
+838 VSSYNTAQAMAD
-850 IAVNVEDSKISTRA
+850 IAVNVEDSKIATRA

-874 TDIALEQYAELAHAI
+874 TDIALEQYADMAHAI
-889 NTQMTKD
+889 NVQMIKN

-908 QKAQNEKLDAGADRL
+908 RKVENENLDAGADRL
-923 VNGSSRLAQQHG
+923 INGSSKVAQKHG
-935 DEVIK
+935 DEVVK
-940 KVTDT
+940 RVTDT
-945 ANEMNKSF
+945 AIEMNKSF
-953 DEDRR
+953 DEDRQ
-958 LDDAQIG
+958 LDDVQIG

-991 TEEREVFEQAT
+991 TEEREVFEKAT
-1002 GEKLPQE
+1002 VEKLPQI

-1022 RATREYLFAKA
+1022 KATREYLFAKA
-1033 ADNFVT
+1033 ADNFVAR
-1039 LAREENEVYKNEVR
+1039 AREENEVYKSEVR

-1066 IGQSVVQEISSK
+1066 IGQSVVQEISNK

-1103 GKPDN
+1103 GKPDT

-1124 EEDVDSMIGAGKIDS
+1124 AEDVDSMIRAGKIDS
-1139 SGNGFT
+1139 VGNGFT
-1145 VKANG
+1145 VKSSG
-1150 NVTAETRKALKQF
+1150 NTNAETRKALKQF
-1163 ADIFSVNIELTED
+1163 ADIFSVNIELSDD
-1176 IQSYTN
+1176 IQSYTG

-1219 IKDYDSKGYT
+1219 IKDYDMKGYD

-1244 ENFKKTIESVKER
+1244 ESFNKTIKDLKER
-1257 YKNAGKELND
+1257 YKKAGKKLND

-1308 RVIRKIR
+1308 RVIKKIR

-1355 AMGLGKMVQREEKA
+1355 AMGLGKMVQREGKA
-1369 YSVNDEYSPDYEPQM
+1369 YSVNDDYSMGVELDVDY
-1384 DEYYIHHLN
+1384 DYIRHLTS
-1393 KDEYEKQLR
+1393 DEYEQQLKK
-1402 EYGEERWTASDQ
+1402 YGDERWTIADQ
-1414 EEYDRIDKAIAEY
+1414 KKLDSLNGSEDEYDE
-1427 AEVDENFEPIRTLTA
+1427 LW
-1442 EEREEK
+1442 EK
-1448 NKLISQRGE
+1448 Q
-1457 LDERM
+1457 

-1468 IEYRRRNGLEQESVD
+1468 IEYRRRYGLKSESED
-1483 TTYDDKYNNYLKGF
+1483 SGYDDEYAYYLKGF
-1497 TNNENSED
+1497 TNIENSED
-1505 SELISELI
+1505 SELVNELI
-1513 NWNEENEEHK
+1513 NWSEEMKDHK

-1534 PMIEQDN
+1534 PKIEQDN
-1541 IDTRAEIKETIDS
+1541 IDTRAEIRETIDS

-1562 KKLTHGQVL
+1562 EKLTHGQVL
-1571 DAKSVKNKVSD
+1571 NAKSVKNKVGN
-1582 LLHEVVGTDTV
+1582 LLHKVVGDDTT
-1593 MSKKTMRETRD
+1593 MSKETMRETSD
-1604 FTVDALS
+1604 FAVDALT

-1633 ASEEIVDVV
+1633 ASEEIVDVIDY
-1642 RENYENDDM
+1642 NYENDEM
-1651 SDFIVAKRELRK
+1651 REFLNIKRALRK
-1663 NPIYIA
+1663 NPIYIE
-1669 RDRNG
+1669 RS
-1674 NKHSGRGWGETL
+1674 KWGDYRKVNNETVSEMN
-1686 TDRNKRYRFVTIRH
+1686 RHFQYVTVRH
-1700 ADSSRRGVFGQ
+1700 GSASYTGSFASAVADSNRKKSNVDTYL
-1711 MVEAGQ
+1711 
-1717 IEKQANSDHWLE
+1717 NE
-1729 NLPTLSRL
+1729 NPDISTA
-1737 LFGTEYSTLG
+1737 LFGTEDTKMGLG
-1747 GPLYDMKEIHND
+1747 SALQEDGELHN
-1759 DSLPDIVEEG
+1759 EEG
-1769 MRQWEDWIY
+1769 LPYILEERMQSWANSLDGLSE
-1778 REQGFDVI
+1778 
-1786 YDCNQMKKTLVNDL
+1786 YDCNQMKKALVNDL
-1800 SEILVQDAESYKTYA
+1800 SEILIQDAESYKTYA

-1833 DALAAEL
+1833 DALAAKL
-1840 KDTKNE
+1840 KDTNDTLE
-1846 LGKTKA
+1846 KTK
-1852 TAENREK
+1852 TAAKNQAK

-1874 MLDARDK
+1874 MIDTREK

-1892 KEEKRKLREETKKVL
+1892 KEEKRKRREEEKKVL
-1907 DKINV
+1907 NNINV

-1926 RYDKNIPQE
+1926 KYEKNIPQE

-1949 QSANSIKAEQ
+1949 QTANSVKAEQ
-1959 RSIEKTGVPT
+1959 REIKKTGAPT
-1969 GAALKLHALRDAM
+1969 HAALKIHALRDSM
-1982 LEISKEKEY
+1982 REISKEKEY

-1998 DVLMSN
+1998 EVLMN
-2004 MEQLASIGKPMRDM
+2004 NLEVLASINKPMRDM
-2018 DLEELNLVKNVLD
+2018 TLEELKVVKDVLK
-2031 GIRFE
+2031 GVRFE
-2036 ITEGQKMELNGHKE
+2036 ITEGQKMYLNGRKE
-2050 SFKRI
+2050 SFNRI

-2060 SDFEDTI
+2060 NDFEDMI
-2067 KRYGEAK
+2067 KKYGEAK

-2111 LRKSQDE
+2111 LRNSQDK

-2198 IVKKDGR
+2198 VINKDTR
-2205 KIREKVADK
+2205 KVREKVADK
-2214 VLMRDMTDYES
+2214 VLMRDMTDYET
-2225 VAVTDADLADMFSRL
+2225 VAVTEADLADMFALL
-2240 TPQQKKFANAM
+2240 TQKQKDFANAM

-2263 NKASMA
+2263 NKASME
-2269 MYGVRLFEEDKYFP
+2269 MYGVRLFEEEKYFP

-2343 SQKALKDIARLL
+2343 SQKALKSITRLL
-2355 NTGNVSEQ
+2355 NTGDVSNQ

-2369 TQSIDY
+2369 IQSIDY

-2386 QDKNIDGWSKII
+2386 QDKKVDGWSKII

-2418 QQYTAVCRAWMT
+2418 QQYTAVCRAWLT

-2444 MLPAKIQAKKR
+2444 MLPPKVQAKKR
-2455 NALIDEMNKYCP
+2455 NALIEEMNKYCP

-2485 EDIIMNHKPIRDT
+2485 EDIIMNNKAIRDT

-2510 TWLHIWKAVKAETRE
+2510 TWLHIWKAVKAETKA
-2525 TRKDLKPGSEQFLEY
+2525 TRKDLKPGSEEFLKY
-2540 CGKRAAY
+2540 CGERAAY

-2590 DSLIEAGRYKK
+2590 DALIEASRYKK
-2601 DGKKL
+2601 EGKKV

-2637 KTDKAKDDDEPI
+2637 KTDKAKDDGEPI
-2649 TYLAAFKDLF
+2649 TYLAAFKELF
-2659 GDNFWDNE
+2659 GDNFWSNE

-2673 PGFEELWNVFNTTL
+2673 PGFEELWGVFNTTL

-2713 INKALYKYNKKKEDN
+2713 INKALYRYNKKKADN

-2735 VDFLNTVLAFAGFGF
+2735 VDFLNTILAFAGFGF
-2750 ANAKRDVGAVTNAL
+2750 ANAKRDVGAITNAL

-2777 EDRADVFAKKY
+2777 EDRVDVFAKKY
-2788 KEMGGK
+2788 KEMGGS

-2811 KAAESSTLFGK
+2811 KAAKSNSLFGK
-2822 LKSAYDKLTNSED
+2822 LKSAYEKLSNSED

-2848 GRTIKALLHVKEGSK
+2848 GRTIKALFRVKEGSK
-2863 LDKRLDSWGFT
+2863 LDDRLDSLGFT

-2895 AQNKKGE
+2895 AQGKKGE

-2917 KNLKEGTI
+2917 KHLKEGTI

-2940 MKACGVSKESREKFN
+2940 MKACGVSKETREKFN

-3043 LYENRNRVKIAKDSK
+3043 LYENRNRVKIGKDSK
-3058 YYKEAQELGL
+3058 YYKEAQALGL
-3068 ADDGSK
+3068 DEEGK
-3074 GKSTGKYIF
+3074 GKSTGKYIY
-3083 PARGTITS
+3083 PAHGTITS

-3123 DGGTVIATGWSGG
+3123 DGGTVVATGWSGG

-3160 VRKGQKVA
+3160 VRRGQKVA
-3168 RGQEVAL
+3168 RGQEVAR

>member
-1 MGKKDKKAYEAYLKA
+1 MGKKDKKAYKAYLNA

-36 KEVSK
+36 KEVKK
-41 RVNEVKK
+41 RVKAVRK

-96 TPSTSQRDSY
+96 TPSTSSQRDSY
-106 ESRKKA
+106 EARKKA

-140 NPEKRERQQAIEKQ
+140 NPEKRERQQSIEKK
-154 RREGIKA
+154 RREGIQA
-161 VENRYSKTSSPS
+161 VENRYAKTSSPS

-249 RIEAETA
+249 RIEAENV
-256 RKNLQAKVKE
+256 RKNLQAKEKE

-280 KDVNAVRESVKNKS
+280 KDVNAVRDSVKNKS
-294 GKYYE
+294 GKYYD

-312 ENQAVSLRRI
+312 ANQAASLKRI

-334 QKKLEETKK
+334 QKKLEETQK

-381 DLSNTKLAHADER
+381 DLSNTKLARADER

-434 FEEERFINSQIQ
+434 FEEDRFINSQIQ

-456 TLRGVKDGYN
+456 TLRGVKEGYN
-466 NAEQYMRSGGM
+466 NAEEYMRSGGM

-489 KIQASGDRQVE
+489 KIQASGDKQVE
-500 KSMEGLTRFEKIL
+500 KSMDGLTRFEKIL

-522 TAADMTFGPYWAVSM
+522 TAADMSFGPYWAVSM

-640 EELIGGIL
+640 EELVGGLL
-648 DAPIA
+648 DAPIT

-661 DSRREKSY
+661 DERREKSY

-676 SDSLEDRISNEAAQY
+676 SDNLEDRISNEAAQY
-691 GVSREELAKAYGED
+691 GVSREELAKVYGED
-705 INSKEFSE
+705 INSKEFLE
-713 ELIQSYVDS
+713 EQIQSYVDS
-722 GMSQKQAVSM
+722 GMSQKQAASM

-737 KYLSASISGDSK
+737 QYLSASISGDSK
-749 KAKKFED
+749 KAKKLED
-756 EMTAEYMKGVSVKQK
+756 EMTADYMKMVSVKQK
-771 FSASDTLDA
+771 FSASETLDA

-796 GRVLSYGA
+796 GRALSYGA
-804 DVRDSLKQNYAMK
+804 NVRDSLKQDYVMK
-817 SMRGLNDNLSPEIL
+817 SIRGLDDNVSPEIL
-831 KNVLSEK
+831 RNVLSEK
-838 VSSYNTAQALAD
+838 VSSYNTAQAMAD
-850 IAVNVEDSKISTRA
+850 IAVNVEDSKIATRA

-874 TDIALEQYAELAHAI
+874 TDIALEQYADMAHAI
-889 NTQMTKD
+889 NVQMTKN

-908 QKAQNEKLDAGADRL
+908 RKVENENLDAGADRL
-923 VNGSSRLAQQHG
+923 INGSSKVAQKHG
-935 DEVIK
+935 DEVVK
-940 KVTDT
+940 RVTDT
-945 ANEMNKSF
+945 AIEMNKSF
-953 DEDRR
+953 DEDRQ
-958 LDDAQIG
+958 LDDVQIG

-991 TEEREVFEQAT
+991 TEEREVFEKAT
-1002 GEKLPQE
+1002 GEKLPQV

-1022 RATREYLFAKA
+1022 KATREYLFAKA
-1033 ADNFVT
+1033 ADNFVAR
-1039 LAREENEVYKNEVR
+1039 AREENEVYKNEVR

-1066 IGQSVVQEISSK
+1066 IGQSVVQEISNK

-1103 GKPDN
+1103 GKPDT

-1124 EEDVDSMIGAGKIDS
+1124 AEDVDSMIRAGKIDS
-1139 SGNGFT
+1139 GGNGFT
-1145 VKANG
+1145 VKSSG
-1150 NVTAETRKALKQF
+1150 NTNAETRKALKQF
-1163 ADIFSVNIELTED
+1163 ADIFSVNIELTDD
-1176 IQSYTN
+1176 IQSYTG

-1219 IKDYDSKGYT
+1219 IKDYDMKGYD

-1244 ENFKKTIESVKER
+1244 ESFNKTIKDVKER
-1257 YKNAGKELND
+1257 YKKAGKKLND

-1315 DIFGLGNQFDSRYKE
+1315 DIFGLGNQFDSRYNE

-1355 AMGLGKMVQREEKA
+1355 AMGLGKMVQREGKS
-1369 YSVNDEYSPDYEPQM
+1369 YSVNDSMDVEPDVDY
-1384 DEYYIHHLN
+1384 DYIWHLTP
-1393 KDEYEKQLR
+1393 DEYEQQLKK
-1402 EYGEERWTASDQ
+1402 YGDERWTIADQ
-1414 EEYDRIDKAIAEY
+1414 EKLDSLKGTEDEYDKL
-1427 AEVDENFEPIRTLTA
+1427 FE
-1442 EEREEK
+1442 
-1448 NKLISQRGE
+1448 KL
-1457 LDERM
+1457 

-1468 IEYRRRNGLEQESVD
+1468 IEYRRRTGLEKETEDSG
-1483 TTYDDKYNNYLKGF
+1483 YDDEYDDYIKGF
-1497 TNNENSED
+1497 TNIENSED
-1505 SELISELI
+1505 SELVNELI
-1513 NWNEENEEHK
+1513 NWNEEAKDHK

-1534 PMIEQDN
+1534 PMIKQDN
-1541 IDTRAEIKETIDS
+1541 IDTRAEIRETIDS
-1554 VIEPLKAD
+1554 VIEPLKED

-1571 DAKSVKNKVSD
+1571 NAKSVKNKVGD
-1582 LLHEVVGTDTV
+1582 LLHKVVGDDTT
-1593 MSKKTMRETRD
+1593 MSKKTMRETRN
-1604 FTVDALS
+1604 FAVDALT

-1633 ASEEIVDVV
+1633 ASEEIVDVIDY
-1642 RENYENDDM
+1642 NYENDEM
-1651 SDFIVAKRELRK
+1651 REFLNIKRALRK
-1663 NPIYIA
+1663 NPIYIE
-1669 RDRNG
+1669 RS
-1674 NKHSGRGWGETL
+1674 KWG
-1686 TDRNKRYRFVTIRH
+1686 DYRTVNNVTVSEMNRQFQYVTVRH
-1700 ADSSRRGVFGQ
+1700 GSASYTGSLASAMADSNRKKSNVDTYLNENPDIATALFG
-1711 MVEAGQ
+1711 
-1717 IEKQANSDHWLE
+1717 IEDTKMGLGSALQENGELHNEEGLPYILEERMQNWANSLDG
-1729 NLPTLSRL
+1729 LS
-1737 LFGTEYSTLG
+1737 E
-1747 GPLYDMKEIHND
+1747 
-1759 DSLPDIVEEG
+1759 
-1769 MRQWEDWIY
+1769 
-1778 REQGFDVI
+1778 
-1786 YDCNQMKKTLVNDL
+1786 YDCNQMKKALVNDL
-1800 SEILVQDAESYKTYA
+1800 SEILIQDAESYRTYA

-1833 DALAAEL
+1833 DALAAKL
-1840 KDTKNE
+1840 KDTNDTLE
-1846 LGKTKA
+1846 KTK
-1852 TAENREK
+1852 TAAKNQAK

-1874 MLDARDK
+1874 MIDTREK

-1892 KEEKRKLREETKKVL
+1892 KEEKRKLRNEEKKVL
-1907 DKINV
+1907 NNINV

-1926 RYDKNIPQE
+1926 KYEKNIPQE

-1949 QSANSIKAEQ
+1949 QTANSVKAEQ
-1959 RSIEKTGVPT
+1959 REIKKTGTPT
-1969 GAALKLHALRDAM
+1969 GAALKIHALREA
-1982 LEISKEKEY
+1982 LREISKEKEY

-1998 DVLMSN
+1998 EVLMN
-2004 MEQLASIGKPMRDM
+2004 NLEVLASINKPMRDM
-2018 DLEELNLVKNVLD
+2018 TLEELKVVKDVLK

-2036 ITEGQKMELNGHKE
+2036 ITEGQEMDLNGQKQ
-2050 SFKRI
+2050 SYKRI
-2055 SDSIC
+2055 SDNIC
-2060 SDFEDTI
+2060 NDFEEMI
-2067 KRYGEAK
+2067 KKYGEAK

-2111 LRKSQDE
+2111 LRNSQDK

-2198 IVKKDGR
+2198 VINKDTR
-2205 KIREKVADK
+2205 KVREKVADK
-2214 VLMRDMTDYES
+2214 VLMRDMTDYET
-2225 VAVTDADLADMFSRL
+2225 VAVTEADLADMFALL
-2240 TPQQKKFANAM
+2240 TPQQKDFANVM

-2263 NKASMA
+2263 NKASME
-2269 MYGVRLFEEDKYFP
+2269 MYGVRLFEEEKYFP

-2343 SQKALKDIARLL
+2343 SQKALKAITRLL
-2355 NTGNVSEQ
+2355 NTGDVSNQ

-2369 TQSIDY
+2369 VQSIDY

-2386 QDKNIDGWSKII
+2386 QDKKVDGWSKII

-2418 QQYTAVCRAWMT
+2418 QQYTAVCRAWME

-2444 MLPAKIQAKKR
+2444 MLPPKIQSKKR
-2455 NALIDEMNKYCP
+2455 NALIEEVNKYCP

-2485 EDIIMNHKPIRDT
+2485 EDIIMNKKSIRDK
-2498 LAMGVYE
+2498 LAMGIYE

-2510 TWLHIWKAVKAETRE
+2510 TWLHIWKAVKAETRA
-2525 TRKDLKPGSEQFLEY
+2525 TRKDLKPGSEEFLKY
-2540 CGKRAAY
+2540 CGERAAY

-2590 DSLIEAGRYKK
+2590 DSLIEASRYKK
-2601 DGKKL
+2601 EGKKV

-2637 KTDKAKDDDEPI
+2637 KTDKAKDEDEPI
-2649 TYLAAFKDLF
+2649 TYLAAFKELF
-2659 GDNFWDNE
+2659 GDNFWSNE

-2673 PGFEELWNVFNTTL
+2673 PGFEELWGVFNTTL

-2713 INKALYKYNKKKEDN
+2713 INKALYKYNKKKADN

-2735 VDFLNTVLAFAGFGF
+2735 VDFLNTILAFAGFGF
-2750 ANAKRDVGAVTNAL
+2750 ANAKRDVGAITNAL

-2777 EDRADVFAKKY
+2777 EDRVDVFAKKY
-2788 KEMGGK
+2788 KEMGGS

-2811 KAAESSTLFGK
+2811 KAAKSNSLFGK
-2822 LKSAYDKLTNSED
+2822 LKSAYEKLSNSED

-2841 WDDEGLG
+2841 LDDEGLG
-2848 GRTIKALLHVKEGSK
+2848 GRAIKALLRVKEGSK
-2863 LDKRLDSWGFT
+2863 LDNTLDSLGLT

-2895 AQNKKGE
+2895 AQGKKGE

-2917 KNLKEGTI
+2917 KKLKEGTI

-2940 MKACGVSKESREKFN
+2940 MKACGVSKETREKFN

-3043 LYENRNRVKIAKDSK
+3043 LYENRNRVKIGKDSK
-3058 YYKEAQELGL
+3058 YYKEAQALGL
-3068 ADDGSK
+3068 DEEGK
-3074 GKSTGKYIF
+3074 GKATGKYIY
-3083 PARGTITS
+3083 PAHGTITS

-3160 VRKGQKVA
+3160 VRRGQKVA
-3168 RGQEVAL
+3168 RGQEVAR

>member
-1 MGKKDKKAYEAYLKA
+1 LGKKDKKAYKAYLNA
-16 HKGKGSSGNSF
+16 HKGKGSSGYSF

-36 KEVSK
+36 KEVKK
-41 RVNEVKK
+41 RVKEVRK

-69 GSTGNTFQSTNA
+69 GSTGNTFLSTNA

-96 TPSTSQRDSY
+96 TPSTSSQRDSY
-106 ESRKKA
+106 EARKKA

-122 STSRLGNTFQAT
+122 STSRPGNTFLAT

-140 NPEKRERQQAIEKQ
+140 NPEKRERQQSIEKK
-154 RREGIKA
+154 RREGIQA
-161 VENRYSKTSSPS
+161 VENRYAKTSSPS

-222 GKFNGTK
+222 GKFKGTK

-249 RIEAETA
+249 RIEAENA
-256 RKNLQAKVKE
+256 RKNLQAKEKE

-294 GKYYE
+294 GKYYD

-312 ENQAVSLRRI
+312 ANQAASLSRI

-334 QKKLEETKK
+334 QKKLEETQK

-381 DLSNTKLAHADER
+381 DLSNTKLARADER

-434 FEEERFINSQIQ
+434 FEEDRFINSQIQ

-456 TLRGVKDGYN
+456 TLRDVKEGYN
-466 NAEQYMRSGGM
+466 NAEEYMRSGGM

-489 KIQASGDRQVE
+489 KIQASGDKQVE

-522 TAADMTFGPYWAVSM
+522 TAADMSFGPYWAVSM

-640 EELIGGIL
+640 EELVGGLL
-648 DAPIA
+648 DAPIT

-661 DSRREKSY
+661 DERREKSY

-676 SDSLEDRISNEAAQY
+676 SDNLEDRISNEAAQY
-691 GVSREELAKAYGED
+691 GVSREELAKVYGED
-705 INSKEFSE
+705 INSKEFLE
-713 ELIQSYVDS
+713 EQIQSYVDS
-722 GMSQKQAVSM
+722 GMSQKQAASM

-737 KYLSASISGDSK
+737 QYLSASISGDSK
-749 KAKKFED
+749 KAKKLED
-756 EMTAEYMKGVSVKQK
+756 EMTADYMKMVSVKQK
-771 FSASDTLDA
+771 FSASETLDA

-796 GRVLSYGA
+796 GRALSYGA
-804 DVRDSLKQNYAMK
+804 NVRDALKQDYASK
-817 SMRGLNDNLSPEIL
+817 SMMGLDDNVSPEIL
-831 KNVLSEK
+831 RNVLSEK
-838 VSSYNTAQALAD
+838 VSSYNTAQAMAD
-850 IAVNVEDSKISTRA
+850 IAVNVEDSKIATRA

-874 TDIALEQYAELAHAI
+874 TDIALEQYAEMAHAI
-889 NTQMTKD
+889 NVQMTKN

-908 QKAQNEKLDAGADRL
+908 RKVENENLDAGADRL
-923 VNGSSRLAQQHG
+923 INGSSKVAQKHG
-935 DEVIK
+935 DEVVK
-940 KVTDT
+940 RVTDT
-945 ANEMNKSF
+945 AIEMNKSF
-953 DEDRR
+953 DEDRQ
-958 LDDAQIG
+958 LDDVQIG

-991 TEEREVFEQAT
+991 TEEREVFEKAT
-1002 GEKLPQE
+1002 GEKLPQI

-1022 RATREYLFAKA
+1022 KATREYLFAKA
-1033 ADNFVT
+1033 ADNFVAR
-1039 LAREENEVYKNEVR
+1039 AREENEVYKNEVR

-1066 IGQSVVQEISSK
+1066 IGQSVVQEISNK

-1103 GKPDN
+1103 GKPDT

-1124 EEDVDSMIGAGKIDS
+1124 AEDVDSMIRAGKIDS
-1139 SGNGFT
+1139 GGNGFT
-1145 VKANG
+1145 VKSSG
-1150 NVTAETRKALKQF
+1150 NTNAETRKALKQF
-1163 ADIFSVNIELTED
+1163 ADIFSVNIELTDD
-1176 IQSYTN
+1176 IQSYTG

-1219 IKDYDSKGYT
+1219 IKDYDMKGYD

-1244 ENFKKTIESVKER
+1244 ESFNKTIKDVKER
-1257 YKNAGKELND
+1257 YKKAGKKLND

-1355 AMGLGKMVQREEKA
+1355 AMGLGKMVQREGKA
-1369 YSVNDEYSPDYEPQM
+1369 YSVNDDYSMDVEPDVDY
-1384 DEYYIHHLN
+1384 DYIRHLTP
-1393 KDEYEKQLR
+1393 DEYEQQLKK
-1402 EYGEERWTASDQ
+1402 YGDERWTIADQ
-1414 EEYDRIDKAIAEY
+1414 EKLDSLKGTEDEYDK
-1427 AEVDENFEPIRTLTA
+1427 LS
-1442 EEREEK
+1442 ER
-1448 NKLISQRGE
+1448 Q
-1457 LDERM
+1457 

-1468 IEYRRRNGLEQESVD
+1468 IEYRRRAGLETESED
-1483 TTYDDKYNNYLKGF
+1483 SGYDDEYADYLKGF
-1497 TNNENSED
+1497 TNIENSED
-1505 SELISELI
+1505 SELVNELI
-1513 NWNEENEEHK
+1513 NWSEETKDHK

-1534 PMIEQDN
+1534 PMIKQDN
-1541 IDTRAEIKETIDS
+1541 IDTRAEIRETIDS

-1571 DAKSVKNKVSD
+1571 NAKSVKNKVGD
-1582 LLHEVVGTDTV
+1582 LLHKVVGDDTT

-1604 FTVDALS
+1604 FAVDALT

-1633 ASEEIVDVV
+1633 ASEEIVDVIDY
-1642 RENYENDDM
+1642 NYENDEM
-1651 SDFIVAKRELRK
+1651 REFLNIKRALRK
-1663 NPIYIA
+1663 NPIYIE
-1669 RDRNG
+1669 RS
-1674 NKHSGRGWGETL
+1674 KWGDYRKVNNET
-1686 TDRNKRYRFVTIRH
+1686 VTAMNRH
-1700 ADSSRRGVFGQ
+1700 FQYVTVRHGSASYTGSFASAVADSNRKKSNVDTYL
-1711 MVEAGQ
+1711 
-1717 IEKQANSDHWLE
+1717 NE
-1729 NLPTLSRL
+1729 NPDISTA
-1737 LFGTEYSTLG
+1737 LFGTEDTKMGLG
-1747 GPLYDMKEIHND
+1747 SALQEDGELHN
-1759 DSLPDIVEEG
+1759 EEG
-1769 MRQWEDWIY
+1769 LPYILEERMQSWANSLNGLSE
-1778 REQGFDVI
+1778 
-1786 YDCNQMKKTLVNDL
+1786 YDCNQMKKALVNDL
-1800 SEILVQDAESYKTYA
+1800 SEILIQDAESYKTYA

-1827 RLKGER
+1827 RLIGEYESK
-1833 DALAAEL
+1833 LAA
-1840 KDTKNE
+1840 K
-1846 LGKTKA
+1846 
-1852 TAENREK
+1852 EK
-1859 KYEKKLESQETKYKK
+1859 KRKKMVATRDRRIKKL
-1874 MLDARDK
+1874 
-1881 RIEKVKEKNKA
+1881 KEKNKA
-1892 KEEKRKLREETKKVL
+1892 KEEKRKRREEKKKVL
-1907 DKINV
+1907 YNINV

-1926 RYDKNIPQE
+1926 KYEKNIPQE
-1935 IRRPLAQALVALDI
+1935 IRKPLAQALVALDI
-1949 QSANSIKAEQ
+1949 QTAMSVKMEQ
-1959 RSIEKTGVPT
+1959 REIKKTGTPT
-1969 GAALKLHALRDAM
+1969 GSALKIHALREA
-1982 LEISKEKEY
+1982 LREISKEKEY

-1998 DVLMSN
+1998 EVLMN
-2004 MEQLASIGKPMRDM
+2004 NLEVLASINKPMRDM
-2018 DLEELNLVKNVLD
+2018 TLEELKVVKDVLK

-2036 ITEGQKMELNGHKE
+2036 ITEGQEMDLNGLKQ
-2050 SFKRI
+2050 SYKRI
-2055 SDSIC
+2055 SDNIC
-2060 SDFEDTI
+2060 NDFEEMI
-2067 KRYGEAK
+2067 KKYGEAK

-2111 LRKSQDE
+2111 LRNSQDK

-2198 IVKKDGR
+2198 VINKDTR

-2214 VLMRDMTDYES
+2214 VLMRDMTDYET
-2225 VAVTDADLADMFSRL
+2225 VAVTEADLADMFALL
-2240 TPQQKKFANAM
+2240 TQQQKDFANAM

-2263 NKASMA
+2263 NKASME
-2269 MYGVRLFEEDKYFP
+2269 MYGVRLFEEENYFP

-2343 SQKALKDIARLL
+2343 SQKALKAITRLL
-2355 NTGNVSEQ
+2355 NTGDVSNQ

-2369 TQSIDY
+2369 IQSIDY

-2386 QDKNIDGWSKII
+2386 QDKKVDGWSKII

-2418 QQYTAVCRAWMT
+2418 QQYTAVCRAWME

-2444 MLPAKIQAKKR
+2444 VLPPKIQSKKR
-2455 NALIDEMNKYCP
+2455 NALIEEMNKYCP

-2485 EDIIMNHKPIRDT
+2485 EDIIMNKKSIRDK

-2510 TWLHIWKAVKAETRE
+2510 TWLHIWKAVKAETRA
-2525 TRKDLKPGSEQFLEY
+2525 TRKDLKPGSEEFLKY
-2540 CGKRAAY
+2540 CGERAAY

-2590 DSLIEAGRYKK
+2590 DALIEASRYKK
-2601 DGKKL
+2601 EGKKV

-2637 KTDKAKDDDEPI
+2637 KTDKAKDDGEPI

-2659 GDNFWDNE
+2659 GDNFWSNE

-2673 PGFEELWNVFNTTL
+2673 PGFEELWGVFNTTL

-2713 INKALYKYNKKKEDN
+2713 INKALYRYNKKKADN

-2735 VDFLNTVLAFAGFGF
+2735 VDFLNTILAFAGFGF
-2750 ANAKRDVGAVTNAL
+2750 ANAKRDVGAITNAL

-2777 EDRADVFAKKY
+2777 EDRVDVFAKKY
-2788 KEMGGK
+2788 KEMGGS

-2811 KAAESSTLFGK
+2811 KAAKSNSLFGK
-2822 LKSAYDKLTNSED
+2822 LKSAYEKLSNSED

-2848 GRTIKALLHVKEGSK
+2848 GRTIKALFRVKEGSK
-2863 LDKRLDSWGFT
+2863 LDDKLDSLGFT

-2895 AQNKKGE
+2895 AQGKKGE

-2917 KNLKEGTI
+2917 KKLKEGTI

-2940 MKACGVSKESREKFN
+2940 MKACGVSKETREKFN

-3043 LYENRNRVKIAKDSK
+3043 LYENRNRVKIGKDSK
-3058 YYKEAQELGL
+3058 YYKEAQALGL
-3068 ADDGSK
+3068 DEEGK
-3074 GKSTGKYIF
+3074 GKSTGKYIY
-3083 PARGTITS
+3083 PAHGTITS

-3123 DGGTVIATGWSGG
+3123 DGGTVVATGWSGG

-3160 VRKGQKVA
+3160 VRRGQKVA
-3168 RGQEVAL
+3168 RGQEVAR

>member
-36 KEVSK
+36 KEVKK
-41 RVNEVKK
+41 RVKEVRK

-96 TPSTSQRDSY
+96 TPSTSSQRDSY
-106 ESRKKA
+106 EARKKA

-140 NPEKRERQQAIEKQ
+140 NPERRERQQSIEKK
-154 RREGIKA
+154 RRDGIQA
-161 VENRYSKTSSPS
+161 VENRYAQTSSPS

-249 RIEAETA
+249 RIEAENV
-256 RKNLQAKVKE
+256 RKNLQAKQKE

-294 GKYYE
+294 GKYYD

-312 ENQAVSLRRI
+312 ANQAASLKRI
-322 SDKSDR
+322 SDKADR

-334 QKKLEETKK
+334 QKKLEETQK
-343 QLSKNRSKEK
+343 QLSRNRSKEK

-367 NGSTASRRMDNNRI
+367 NGSTASRRMDNSRI
-381 DLSNTKLAHADER
+381 DLSNTKLARADER

-434 FEEERFINSQIQ
+434 FEEDRFINSQIQ
-446 RKDVSEGTKN
+446 RKDVSDGTKN
-456 TLRGVKDGYN
+456 TLRGVKEGYN
-466 NAEQYMRSGGM
+466 NAEEYMRSGGM

-489 KIQASGDRQVE
+489 KIQASGDKQVE

-522 TAADMTFGPYWAVSM
+522 TAADMSFGPYWAVSM

-594 KTGLGALKS
+594 KTGLGALKT

-640 EELIGGIL
+640 EELVGGLL
-648 DAPIA
+648 DAPIT

-661 DSRREKSY
+661 DERREKNY

-676 SDSLEDRISNEAAQY
+676 SDNLEDRISNEAAQY
-691 GVSREELAKAYGED
+691 GVSREELAKVYGEE
-705 INSKEFSE
+705 INSKEFLE
-713 ELIQSYVDS
+713 EQIQSYVDS
-722 GMSQKQAVSM
+722 GMSQKQAVSI

-737 KYLSASISGDSK
+737 QYLSASISGDSK

-756 EMTAEYMKGVSVKQK
+756 EMTADYMKMVSVKQK
-771 FSASDTLDA
+771 FSASETLDA

-796 GRVLSYGA
+796 GRALSYGA
-804 DVRDSLKQNYAMK
+804 NVRDSLKQDYVMK
-817 SMRGLNDNLSPEIL
+817 SIRGLDDNISPEIL

-838 VSSYNTAQALAD
+838 VSSYNTAQAMAD
-850 IAVNVEDSKISTRA
+850 IAVNVEDSKIATRA

-874 TDIALEQYAELAHAI
+874 TEIALEQYADMAHAI
-889 NTQMTKD
+889 NVQMTKN

-908 QKAQNEKLDAGADRL
+908 RKVENENLDAGADRL
-923 VNGSSRLAQQHG
+923 INGTSKVAQKHG
-935 DEVIK
+935 DEVVK
-940 KVTDT
+940 RVTDI
-945 ANEMNKSF
+945 AIEMNKSF
-953 DEDRR
+953 DEDRQ
-958 LDDAQIG
+958 LDDVQIG

-991 TEEREVFEQAT
+991 TEEREVFEKAT
-1002 GEKLPQE
+1002 GEKLPQI

-1022 RATREYLFAKA
+1022 KATREYLFAKA
-1033 ADNFVT
+1033 ADNFV
-1039 LAREENEVYKNEVR
+1039 ARARGENKVYKNEVR

-1066 IGQSVVQEISSK
+1066 IGQSVVQEISNK

-1124 EEDVDSMIGAGKIDS
+1124 AEDVDSMIRAGKIDS
-1139 SGNGFT
+1139 GGNGFT
-1145 VKANG
+1145 VKASG
-1150 NVTAETRKALKQF
+1150 NVNAETRKALKQF
-1163 ADIFSVNIELTED
+1163 ADIFSVNIELSDD
-1176 IQSYTN
+1176 IQSYTG

-1219 IKDYDSKGYT
+1219 IKDYDMEGYD

-1244 ENFKKTIESVKER
+1244 ESFNKTIKDVKER
-1257 YKNAGKELND
+1257 YKKAGKKLND

-1355 AMGLGKMVQREEKA
+1355 AMGLGKMVQREGKA
-1369 YSVNDEYSPDYEPQM
+1369 YSVNDDYSMDVEPDVDY
-1384 DEYYIHHLN
+1384 DYIRHLTPN
-1393 KDEYEKQLR
+1393 EYEQQLKK
-1402 EYGEERWTASDQ
+1402 YGDERWTIADQ
-1414 EEYDRIDKAIAEY
+1414 EKLDSLKGTEDEYDE
-1427 AEVDENFEPIRTLTA
+1427 LS
-1442 EEREEK
+1442 ER
-1448 NKLISQRGE
+1448 Q
-1457 LDERM
+1457 

-1468 IEYRRRNGLEQESVD
+1468 IEYRRRIGLETKPEDSG
-1483 TTYDDKYNNYLKGF
+1483 YDDKYDDYIKGF
-1497 TNNENSED
+1497 TNIEDSED
-1505 SELISELI
+1505 SELVNELI
-1513 NWNEENEEHK
+1513 NWNEETKDHK

-1534 PMIEQDN
+1534 PMVKQDN
-1541 IDTRAEIKETIDS
+1541 IDTRAEIRETIDS

-1571 DAKSVKNKVSD
+1571 NAKSVKNKVGD
-1582 LLHEVVGTDTV
+1582 LLHKVVGNDTT

-1604 FTVDALS
+1604 FAVDALT

-1633 ASEEIVDVV
+1633 ASEEIVDVIDY
-1642 RENYENDDM
+1642 NYENDEM
-1651 SDFIVAKRELRK
+1651 REFLNIKRALRK
-1663 NPIYIA
+1663 NPIYIERSKWGDYRTVNNVTVSEMNRHFQYVTVRHGSA
-1669 RDRNG
+1669 RYTG
-1674 NKHSGRGWGETL
+1674 SL
-1686 TDRNKRYRFVTIRH
+1686 ASAV
-1700 ADSSRRGVFGQ
+1700 ADSNRKKSNVDTYL
-1711 MVEAGQ
+1711 
-1717 IEKQANSDHWLE
+1717 NE
-1729 NLPTLSRL
+1729 NPDIATA
-1737 LFGTEYSTLG
+1737 LFGTEDTKMGLG
-1747 GPLYDMKEIHND
+1747 SALQEDGELHN
-1759 DSLPDIVEEG
+1759 EEG
-1769 MRQWEDWIY
+1769 LPYILEERMQSWANSLDGLSE
-1778 REQGFDVI
+1778 
-1786 YDCNQMKKTLVNDL
+1786 YDCNQMKKALVNDL
-1800 SEILVQDAESYKTYA
+1800 SEILIQDAESYKTYA

-1827 RLKGER
+1827 RLKGEY
-1833 DALAAEL
+1833 ESKL
-1840 KDTKNE
+1840 KSQ
-1846 LGKTKA
+1846 KT
-1852 TAENREK
+1852 R
-1859 KYEKKLESQETKYKK
+1859 YEKRI
-1874 MLDARDK
+1874 AIRDK
-1881 RIEKVKEKNKA
+1881 RIEKIKEKNKA
-1892 KEEKRKLREETKKVL
+1892 KEEKRKRREEEKKVL
-1907 DKINV
+1907 NNINV

-1926 RYDKNIPQE
+1926 KYEKNIPQE

-1949 QSANSIKAEQ
+1949 QTANSVKAEQ
-1959 RSIEKTGVPT
+1959 REIKKTGAPT
-1969 GAALKLHALRDAM
+1969 HAALKIHALRDAM
-1982 LEISKEKEY
+1982 REISKEKEY

-1998 DVLMSN
+1998 EVLMN
-2004 MEQLASIGKPMRDM
+2004 NLEVLASINKPMRDM
-2018 DLEELNLVKNVLD
+2018 TLEELKVVKDVLK
-2031 GIRFE
+2031 GVRFE
-2036 ITEGQKMELNGHKE
+2036 ITEGQKMYLNGRKE
-2050 SFKRI
+2050 SFNRI

-2060 SDFEDTI
+2060 SDFEDMI
-2067 KRYGEAK
+2067 KKYGEAK
-2074 KFKGAYGLV
+2074 RFKGAYGLV

-2111 LRKSQDE
+2111 LRNSQDK

-2198 IVKKDGR
+2198 VVNKDTR
-2205 KIREKVADK
+2205 KIREKVTDK
-2214 VLMRDMTDYES
+2214 VLMRDMTDYET
-2225 VAVTDADLADMFSRL
+2225 VAVTDADLADMFALL
-2240 TPQQKKFANAM
+2240 TPQQKDFANAM

-2263 NKASMA
+2263 NKASME
-2269 MYGVRLFEEDKYFP
+2269 MYGVRLFEEENYFP

-2343 SQKALKDIARLL
+2343 SQKALKDITRLL
-2355 NTGNVSEQ
+2355 NTGDVSNQ

-2369 TQSIDY
+2369 VQSIDY

-2386 QDKNIDGWSKII
+2386 QDKKVDGWSKII

-2418 QQYTAVCRAWMT
+2418 QQYTALCRAWMT

-2444 MLPAKIQAKKR
+2444 MLPSRIQAKRR
-2455 NALIDEMNKYCP
+2455 NALIEEMNKYCP

-2485 EDIIMNHKPIRDT
+2485 EDIIMNHKSIRDK
-2498 LAMGVYE
+2498 LAMGIYE

-2510 TWLHIWKAVKAETRE
+2510 TWLHIWKAVKAETGA
-2525 TRKDLKPGSEQFLEY
+2525 TRKDLKPGSEEFLKY
-2540 CGKRAAY
+2540 CGERAAY

-2590 DSLIEAGRYKK
+2590 DSLIEASRYKK
-2601 DGKKL
+2601 EGKKV

-2620 INSFAAAFAKT
+2620 INSFASAFAKT

-2637 KTDKAKDDDEPI
+2637 KTDKAKDEGEPI
-2649 TYLAAFKDLF
+2649 TYLAAFKELF
-2659 GDNFWDNE
+2659 GDNFWSNE

-2673 PGFEELWNVFNTTL
+2673 PGFEELWGVFNTTL

-2713 INKALYKYNKKKEDN
+2713 INKALYKYNKKKSDN

-2735 VDFLNTVLAFAGFGF
+2735 VDFLNTILAFAGFGF
-2750 ANAKRDVGAVTNAL
+2750 ANAKRDVGAITNAL

-2777 EDRADVFAKKY
+2777 EDRVDVFAKKY
-2788 KEMGGK
+2788 KEMGGT

-2811 KAAESSTLFGK
+2811 RAAKSSSLFGK
-2822 LKSAYDKLTNSED
+2822 LKSAYEKLSTSED

-2848 GRTIKALLHVKEGSK
+2848 GRTIKALFRVKEGSK
-2863 LDKRLDSWGFT
+2863 LDDKLDSLGFT

-2887 DVEKALAK
+2887 EVKAALAK
-2895 AQNKKGE
+2895 AQGKKGE

-2917 KNLKEGTI
+2917 KQLKEGTI

-2935 RRKKL
+2935 HRKKL
-2940 MKACGVSKESREKFN
+2940 MKACGVSKETREKFN

-3043 LYENRNRVKIAKDSK
+3043 LYENRNRVKIGKDSK
-3058 YYKEAQELGL
+3058 YYKEAQALGL
-3068 ADDGSK
+3068 DEEGK
-3074 GKSTGKYIF
+3074 GKATGKYIY
-3083 PARGTITS
+3083 PAHGTITS

-3160 VRKGQKVA
+3160 VRRGQKVA
-3168 RGQEVAL
+3168 RGQEVAR

-3188 FKMMINGEPVDPLK
+3188 FKMMINGEPVDPMK

>member
-1 MGKKDKKAYEAYLKA
+1 MGKKDKKAYQAYLKA

-36 KEVSK
+36 KEVKK
-41 RVNEVKK
+41 RVKEVRK

-96 TPSTSQRDSY
+96 TPSTSSQRDSY
-106 ESRKKA
+106 EARKKA

-134 RETAKY
+134 RETATY
-140 NPEKRERQQAIEKQ
+140 NPEKRERQQSIEKK
-154 RREGIKA
+154 RREGIQA
-161 VENRYSKTSSPS
+161 VENRYAKTSSPS

-236 VRGMAEVK
+236 VRGMAEVN

-249 RIEAETA
+249 RIEAENV
-256 RKNLQAKVKE
+256 RKNLQAKQKE

-294 GKYYE
+294 GKYYD

-312 ENQAVSLRRI
+312 ANQAASLKRI

-334 QKKLEETKK
+334 QKKLEETQK

-381 DLSNTKLAHADER
+381 DLSNTKLARADER

-434 FEEERFINSQIQ
+434 FEEDRFINSQIQ
-446 RKDVSEGTKN
+446 RKDVSEDTKN
-456 TLRGVKDGYN
+456 TLRGVKEGYN
-466 NAEQYMRSGGM
+466 NAEEYMRSGGM
-477 YNPGKALYSVGE
+477 YNPGKALYSAGE
-489 KIQASGDRQVE
+489 KIQASGDKQVE

-522 TAADMTFGPYWAVSM
+522 TAADMSFGPYWAVSM

-640 EELIGGIL
+640 EELVGGLL
-648 DAPIA
+648 DAPIT
-653 NLSYGNAV
+653 NLSYGNSV
-661 DSRREKSY
+661 DERREKSY

-676 SDSLEDRISNEAAQY
+676 SDNLEDRISNEAAQY
-691 GVSREELAKAYGED
+691 GVSREELAKVYGED
-705 INSKEFSE
+705 INSKEFLE
-713 ELIQSYVDS
+713 EQIQSYVDS
-722 GMSQKQAVSM
+722 GMSQKQAASM

-737 KYLSASISGDSK
+737 QYLSASISGDSK
-749 KAKKFED
+749 KAKKLED
-756 EMTAEYMKGVSVKQK
+756 EMTADYMKMVSVKQK
-771 FSASDTLDA
+771 FSASETLDA

-796 GRVLSYGA
+796 GRALSYGA
-804 DVRDSLKQNYAMK
+804 NVRDSLKQDYVMK
-817 SMRGLNDNLSPEIL
+817 SIRGLDDNVSPEIL
-831 KNVLSEK
+831 RNVLSEK
-838 VSSYNTAQALAD
+838 VSSYNTAQAMAD
-850 IAVNVEDSKISTRA
+850 IAVNVEDSKIATRA

-874 TDIALEQYAELAHAI
+874 TDIALEQYADMAHAI
-889 NTQMTKD
+889 NVQMTKN

-908 QKAQNEKLDAGADRL
+908 RKVENENLDAGADRL
-923 VNGSSRLAQQHG
+923 INGSSKVAQKHG
-935 DEVIK
+935 DEVVK
-940 KVTDT
+940 RVTDT
-945 ANEMNKSF
+945 AIEMNKSF
-953 DEDRR
+953 DEDRQ
-958 LDDAQIG
+958 LDDVQIG

-991 TEEREVFEQAT
+991 TEEREVFEKAT
-1002 GEKLPQE
+1002 GEKLPQI

-1022 RATREYLFAKA
+1022 KATREYLFAKA
-1033 ADNFVT
+1033 ADNFVAR
-1039 LAREENEVYKNEVR
+1039 AREENEVYKNEVR

-1066 IGQSVVQEISSK
+1066 IGQSVVQEISNK

-1103 GKPDN
+1103 GKPDT

-1124 EEDVDSMIGAGKIDS
+1124 AEDVDSMIRAGKIDS
-1139 SGNGFT
+1139 GGNGFT
-1145 VKANG
+1145 VKASG
-1150 NVTAETRKALKQF
+1150 NVNAETRKALKQF
-1163 ADIFSVNIELTED
+1163 ADIFSVNIELTDD
-1176 IQSYTN
+1176 IQSYTG
-1182 GADVNGLFDYAT
+1182 GADVNGLFDYAK

-1219 IKDYDSKGYT
+1219 IKDYDMKGYD

-1244 ENFKKTIESVKER
+1244 ESFNKTIKDVKER
-1257 YKNAGKELND
+1257 YKKAGKKLND

-1284 DDKFMDRITEK
+1284 DDKFMDKITEK

-1355 AMGLGKMVQREEKA
+1355 AMGLGKMVQREGKA
-1369 YSVNDEYSPDYEPQM
+1369 YSVNDSMDVEPEVDYEW
-1384 DEYYIHHLN
+1384 IHHLTP
-1393 KDEYEKQLR
+1393 DEYEQQLKK
-1402 EYGEERWTASDQ
+1402 YGDERWTIADQ
-1414 EEYDRIDKAIAEY
+1414 EKLDSLEGTEDEYDKL
-1427 AEVDENFEPIRTLTA
+1427 FE
-1442 EEREEK
+1442 K
-1448 NKLISQRGE
+1448 Q
-1457 LDERM
+1457 

-1468 IEYRRRNGLEQESVD
+1468 IEYRRRNGLETESED
-1483 TTYDDKYNNYLKGF
+1483 SGYDDEYDDYIKGF
-1497 TNNENSED
+1497 TNIENSED
-1505 SELISELI
+1505 SELVNELI
-1513 NWNEENEEHK
+1513 NWNEETKDHK

-1534 PMIEQDN
+1534 PMVKQDN
-1541 IDTRAEIKETIDS
+1541 IDTRAEIRETIDS

-1571 DAKSVKNKVSD
+1571 NTKSVKNKVGD
-1582 LLHEVVGTDTV
+1582 LLHKVVGDDTT
-1593 MSKKTMRETRD
+1593 MSKKTMRETRN
-1604 FTVDALS
+1604 FAVDALT

-1633 ASEEIVDVV
+1633 ASEEIVDVIDY
-1642 RENYENDDM
+1642 NYENDKM
-1651 SDFIVAKRELRK
+1651 REFLNIKRALRK
-1663 NPIYIA
+1663 NPIYIE
-1669 RDRNG
+1669 RS
-1674 NKHSGRGWGETL
+1674 KWGDYRKVNNETVSEMN
-1686 TDRNKRYRFVTIRH
+1686 RQFQYVTVRH
-1700 ADSSRRGVFGQ
+1700 GSASYTGSFASAVADSNRKKSNVDTYL
-1711 MVEAGQ
+1711 
-1717 IEKQANSDHWLE
+1717 NE
-1729 NLPTLSRL
+1729 NPDISTA
-1737 LFGTEYSTLG
+1737 LFGTEDTKMGLG
-1747 GPLYDMKEIHND
+1747 SALQEDGELHN
-1759 DSLPDIVEEG
+1759 EEG
-1769 MRQWEDWIY
+1769 LPYILEERMQNWANSLDGLSE
-1778 REQGFDVI
+1778 
-1786 YDCNQMKKTLVNDL
+1786 YDCNQMKKALVNDL
-1800 SEILVQDAESYKTYA
+1800 SEILIQDAESYKTYA

-1833 DALAAEL
+1833 DALAAKL
-1840 KDTKNE
+1840 KDTNDTLE
-1846 LGKTKA
+1846 KTK
-1852 TAENREK
+1852 TAAKNQAK
-1859 KYEKKLESQETKYKK
+1859 KYEKKLESQETKYNK
-1874 MLDARDK
+1874 MIDTREK

-1892 KEEKRKLREETKKVL
+1892 KEEKRKHREEEKKVL
-1907 DKINV
+1907 NNINV

-1926 RYDKNIPQE
+1926 KYEKNIPQE

-1949 QSANSIKAEQ
+1949 QTANSVKAEQ
-1959 RSIEKTGVPT
+1959 RSIKKTGAPT
-1969 GAALKLHALRDAM
+1969 GAALKIHALREAM
-1982 LEISKEKEY
+1982 REISKEKEY

-1998 DVLMSN
+1998 DVLMN
-2004 MEQLASIGKPMRDM
+2004 NLEVLASIEKPMRDM
-2018 DLEELNLVKNVLD
+2018 TLEELKIVKDVLK
-2031 GIRFE
+2031 GVRFE
-2036 ITEGQKMELNGHKE
+2036 ITEGQKMYLNGRKE
-2050 SFKRI
+2050 SFNRI
-2055 SDSIC
+2055 SDSI
-2060 SDFEDTI
+2060 SNDFEEMI
-2067 KRYGEAK
+2067 KKYGEAK

-2111 LRKSQDE
+2111 LRNSQDK

-2198 IVKKDGR
+2198 VINKDTR
-2205 KIREKVADK
+2205 KVREKVADK
-2214 VLMRDMTDYES
+2214 VLMRDMTDYET
-2225 VAVTDADLADMFSRL
+2225 VAVTEADLADMFALL
-2240 TPQQKKFANAM
+2240 TQQQKDFANAM

-2263 NKASMA
+2263 NKASME
-2269 MYGVRLFEEDKYFP
+2269 MYGVRLFEEEKYFP

-2295 ETGYNGIAG
+2295 ETGFNGIAG

-2343 SQKALKDIARLL
+2343 SQKALKDITRLL
-2355 NTGNVSEQ
+2355 NTGDVSNQ

-2369 TQSIDY
+2369 VQSIDY

-2386 QDKNIDGWSKII
+2386 QDKNVDGWSKII

-2413 LSVWA
+2413 LSVLT

-2444 MLPAKIQAKKR
+2444 VLPPKIQSKKR
-2455 NALIDEMNKYCP
+2455 NALIEEMNKYCP

-2485 EDIIMNHKPIRDT
+2485 EDIIMNKKSIRDK

-2510 TWLHIWKAVKAETRE
+2510 TWLHIWKAVKAETRA
-2525 TRKDLKPGSEQFLEY
+2525 TRKDLKPGSEEFLKY
-2540 CGKRAAY
+2540 CGERAAY

-2590 DSLIEAGRYKK
+2590 DALIEASRYKK
-2601 DGKKL
+2601 EGKKL

-2637 KTDKAKDDDEPI
+2637 KTDKAKDEDEPI
-2649 TYLAAFKDLF
+2649 TYLAAFKELF
-2659 GDNFWDNE
+2659 GDNFWSNE

-2673 PGFEELWNVFNTTL
+2673 PGFEELLGVFNTTL

-2713 INKALYKYNKKKEDN
+2713 INKALYKYNKKKADN

-2735 VDFLNTVLAFAGFGF
+2735 VDFLNTILAFAGFGF
-2750 ANAKRDVGAVTNAL
+2750 ANAKRDVGAITNAL

-2777 EDRADVFAKKY
+2777 EDRVDVFAKKY
-2788 KEMGGK
+2788 KEMGGS

-2811 KAAESSTLFGK
+2811 KAAKSNSLFGK
-2822 LKSAYDKLTNSED
+2822 LKSAYEKLSTSED

-2848 GRTIKALLHVKEGSK
+2848 GRTIKALFRVKEGSK
-2863 LDKRLDSWGFT
+2863 LDDRLDSLGFT

-2895 AQNKKGE
+2895 AQGKKGE

-2917 KNLKEGTI
+2917 KHLKEGTI

-2940 MKACGVSKESREKFN
+2940 MKACGVSKETREKFN

-3043 LYENRNRVKIAKDSK
+3043 LYENRNRVKIGKDSK
-3058 YYKEAQELGL
+3058 YYKEAQALGL
-3068 ADDGSK
+3068 DEEGK
-3074 GKSTGKYIF
+3074 GKSTGKYIY
-3083 PARGTITS
+3083 PAHGTITS

-3123 DGGTVIATGWSGG
+3123 DGGTVVATGWSGG

-3160 VRKGQKVA
+3160 VRRGQKVA
-3168 RGQEVAL
+3168 RGQEVAR

>member
-1 MGKKDKKAYEAYLKA
+1 MGKKDKKAYKAYLNA
-16 HKGKGSSGNSF
+16 NKGKGSSGNSF

-36 KEVSK
+36 KEVKK
-41 RVNEVKK
+41 RVKEVRK
-48 STPKKSGSQAYRE
+48 STPKKSGSQVYKE
-61 YQNIHSGN
+61 YQKIHSGN
-69 GSTGNTFQSTNA
+69 GSTGNTFLSTNA
-81 NKSKKEVKRRVQSVS
+81 NNKKEVKKRVKEVRKS
-96 TPSTSQRDSY
+96 TPSTSSQRDSY
-106 ESRKKA
+106 EARKKA

-122 STSRLGNTFQAT
+122 STSRPGNTFLAT
-134 RETAKY
+134 RETEKY
-140 NPEKRERQQAIEKQ
+140 NPEKRERQQSIEKK
-154 RREGIKA
+154 RREGIQE
-161 VENRYSKTSSPS
+161 VENRYAKTSSPS

-249 RIEAETA
+249 RIEAENA
-256 RKNLQAKVKE
+256 RKNLQAKEKE

-280 KDVNAVRESVKNKS
+280 KDVNAVRDSVKNKS
-294 GKYYE
+294 GKYYD

-312 ENQAVSLRRI
+312 ANQAASLKRI

-334 QKKLEETKK
+334 QKKLEETQK

-381 DLSNTKLAHADER
+381 DLSDTKLARADER

-434 FEEERFINSQIQ
+434 FEEDRFINNQIQ

-456 TLRGVKDGYN
+456 TLRGVKEGYN
-466 NAEQYMRSGGM
+466 NAEEYMRSGGM

-489 KIQASGDRQVE
+489 KIQASGDKQVE

-522 TAADMTFGPYWAVSM
+522 TAADMSFGPYWAVSM

-640 EELIGGIL
+640 EELVGGLL
-648 DAPIA
+648 DAPIS

-661 DSRREKSY
+661 DERREKSY

-676 SDSLEDRISNEAAQY
+676 SDNLEDRISNEAAQY
-691 GVSREELAKAYGED
+691 GVSREELAKVYGED
-705 INSKEFSE
+705 INSKEFLE
-713 ELIQSYVDS
+713 EQIQSYVDS
-722 GMSQKQAVSM
+722 GMSQKQAASM

-737 KYLSASISGDSK
+737 QYLSASISGDSK
-749 KAKKFED
+749 KAKKLED
-756 EMTAEYMKGVSVKQK
+756 EMTADYMKMVSVKQK
-771 FSASDTLDA
+771 FSASETLDA

-796 GRVLSYGA
+796 GRALSYGA
-804 DVRDSLKQNYAMK
+804 NVRDSLKQDYVMK
-817 SMRGLNDNLSPEIL
+817 SIRGLDDNVSPEIL
-831 KNVLSEK
+831 RNVLSEK
-838 VSSYNTAQALAD
+838 VSSYNTAQAMAD
-850 IAVNVEDSKISTRA
+850 IAVNVEDSKIATRA

-874 TDIALEQYAELAHAI
+874 TDIALEQYAEMAHAI
-889 NTQMTKD
+889 NVQMTKN

-908 QKAQNEKLDAGADRL
+908 RKVENENLDAGADRL
-923 VNGSSRLAQQHG
+923 INGSSKVAQKHG
-935 DEVIK
+935 DEVVK
-940 KVTDT
+940 RVTDT
-945 ANEMNKSF
+945 AIEMNKSF
-953 DEDRR
+953 DEDRQ
-958 LDDAQIG
+958 LDDVQIG

-991 TEEREVFEQAT
+991 TEEREVFEKAT
-1002 GEKLPQE
+1002 GEKLPQI

-1022 RATREYLFAKA
+1022 KATREYLFAKA
-1033 ADNFVT
+1033 ANNFVT
-1039 LAREENEVYKNEVR
+1039 RAREENEVYKNEVR

-1066 IGQSVVQEISSK
+1066 IGQSVVQEISNK

-1103 GKPDN
+1103 GKPDT

-1124 EEDVDSMIGAGKIDS
+1124 AEDVDSMIRAGKIDS
-1139 SGNGFT
+1139 GGNGFT
-1145 VKANG
+1145 VKSSG
-1150 NVTAETRKALKQF
+1150 NTNAETRKALKQF
-1163 ADIFSVNIELTED
+1163 ADIFSVNIELTDD
-1176 IQSYTN
+1176 IQSYTG

-1219 IKDYDSKGYT
+1219 IKDYDMKGYD

-1244 ENFKKTIESVKER
+1244 ESFNKTIKDVKER
-1257 YKNAGKELND
+1257 YKKAGKKLND

-1355 AMGLGKMVQREEKA
+1355 AMGLGKMVQREGKA
-1369 YSVNDEYSPDYEPQM
+1369 YSVNDSMDVEPEVDY
-1384 DEYYIHHLN
+1384 DYIRHLTPE
-1393 KDEYEKQLR
+1393 EYEQQLKK
-1402 EYGEERWTASDQ
+1402 YGDERWTIADQ
-1414 EEYDRIDKAIAEY
+1414 EKLDSLKGTEDEYDKL
-1427 AEVDENFEPIRTLTA
+1427 FE
-1442 EEREEK
+1442 K
-1448 NKLISQRGE
+1448 Q
-1457 LDERM
+1457 

-1468 IEYRRRNGLEQESVD
+1468 IEYRRRAGLETETEDSG
-1483 TTYDDKYNNYLKGF
+1483 YDDEYDDYIKGF
-1497 TNNENSED
+1497 TNIENSED
-1505 SELISELI
+1505 SELVNELI
-1513 NWNEENEEHK
+1513 NWNEETKDHK

-1534 PMIEQDN
+1534 PMVKQDN
-1541 IDTRAEIKETIDS
+1541 IDTRAEIRETIDS

-1571 DAKSVKNKVSD
+1571 NAKSVKNKVGD
-1582 LLHEVVGTDTV
+1582 LLHKVVGDDTT

-1604 FTVDALS
+1604 FAVDALT
-1611 TAYYELQKEHPN
+1611 TAYYELQKEHPS

-1633 ASEEIVDVV
+1633 ASEEIVDVIDY
-1642 RENYENDDM
+1642 NYENDEM
-1651 SDFIVAKRELRK
+1651 REFLLVKKALRR

-1669 RDRNG
+1669 RR
-1674 NKHSGRGWGETL
+1674 SWGDYGTVGGVGTTEAN
-1686 TDRNKRYRFVTIRH
+1686 RAFQYVTVRH
-1700 ADSSRRGVFGQ
+1700 ADVSNRGVFGQ
-1711 MVEAGQ
+1711 MVDSGK
-1717 IEKQANSDHWLE
+1717 IKKRANSDVY
-1729 NLPTLSRL
+1729 LSEDLDGYTEL
-1737 LFGTEYSTLG
+1737 LFGTDDAITQPRGLSEN
-1747 GPLYDMKEIHND
+1747 YDLHND
-1759 DSLPDIVEEG
+1759 DSLPYLLEERMQAWANSLKG
-1769 MRQWEDWIY
+1769 LSE
-1778 REQGFDVI
+1778 
-1786 YDCNQMKKTLVNDL
+1786 YDCNQMKKALVNDL

-1833 DALAAEL
+1833 DALAAKL
-1840 KDTKNE
+1840 KDTNDTLE
-1846 LGKTKA
+1846 KTK
-1852 TAENREK
+1852 TAAKNQAK

-1874 MLDARDK
+1874 MIDTREK

-1892 KEEKRKLREETKKVL
+1892 KEEKRKRREEEKKVL
-1907 DKINV
+1907 NNINV

-1926 RYDKNIPQE
+1926 KYEKNIPQE

-1949 QSANSIKAEQ
+1949 QTANSVKAEQ
-1959 RSIEKTGVPT
+1959 REIKKTGTPT
-1969 GAALKLHALRDAM
+1969 GAALKIHALRDS
-1982 LEISKEKEY
+1982 LREISKEKEY

-1998 DVLMSN
+1998 EVLMN
-2004 MEQLASIGKPMRDM
+2004 NLEVLASIDKPMRDM
-2018 DLEELNLVKNVLD
+2018 TLEELKVVKDVLK

-2036 ITEGQKMELNGHKE
+2036 ITEGQEMDLNGLKQ
-2050 SFKRI
+2050 SYKRI

-2060 SDFEDTI
+2060 SDFEEMI
-2067 KRYGEAK
+2067 KKYGEAK

-2111 LRKSQDE
+2111 LRNSQDK

-2129 VETLPGNKRWLR
+2129 VETIPGNKRWLR

-2189 IYGEGIRVP
+2189 IKEGEGIRVSV
-2198 IVKKDGR
+2198 INEDTR

-2214 VLMRDMTDYES
+2214 VLRRDMTDYET
-2225 VAVTDADLADMFSRL
+2225 VVVTGADLADMFALL
-2240 TPQQKKFANAM
+2240 TPQQKDFANAM

-2263 NKASMA
+2263 NKASME
-2269 MYGVRLFEEDKYFP
+2269 MYGVRLFEEENYFP

-2343 SQKALKDIARLL
+2343 SQKALKAITRLL
-2355 NTGNVSEQ
+2355 NTGDVSNQ

-2369 TQSIDY
+2369 VQSIDY

-2386 QDKNIDGWSKII
+2386 QDKKVDGWSKII

-2418 QQYTAVCRAWMT
+2418 QQYTAVCRAWME

-2444 MLPAKIQAKKR
+2444 VLPPKIQSKKR
-2455 NALIDEMNKYCP
+2455 NALIEEMNKYCP

-2485 EDIIMNHKPIRDT
+2485 EDIIMNKKSIRDK

-2510 TWLHIWKAVKAETRE
+2510 TWLHIWKAVKAETRA
-2525 TRKDLKPGSEQFLEY
+2525 TRKDLKPGSEEFLKY
-2540 CGKRAAY
+2540 CGERAAY

-2590 DSLIEAGRYKK
+2590 DALIEASRYKK
-2601 DGKKL
+2601 EGKKV

-2637 KTDKAKDDDEPI
+2637 KTDKAKDEGEPI
-2649 TYLAAFKDLF
+2649 TYLAAFKELF
-2659 GDNFWDNE
+2659 GDNFWSNE

-2673 PGFEELWNVFNTTL
+2673 PGFEELWGVFNTTL

-2713 INKALYKYNKKKEDN
+2713 INKALYKYNKKKADN

-2735 VDFLNTVLAFAGFGF
+2735 VDFLNTILAFAGFGF
-2750 ANAKRDVGAVTNAL
+2750 ANAKRDVGAITNAL

-2777 EDRADVFAKKY
+2777 EDRVDVFAKKY
-2788 KEMGGK
+2788 KEMGGS

-2800 AVEKKLGGVAE
+2800 VVEKKLGGVAE
-2811 KAAESSTLFGK
+2811 KAAKSNSLFGK
-2822 LKSAYDKLTNSED
+2822 LKSAYEKLSNSED

-2848 GRTIKALLHVKEGSK
+2848 GRTIKALFRVKEGSK
-2863 LDKRLDSWGFT
+2863 LDDRLDSLGFT

-2895 AQNKKGE
+2895 AQGKKGE

-2917 KNLKEGTI
+2917 KHLKEGTI

-2940 MKACGVSKESREKFN
+2940 MKACGVSKETREKFN

-3043 LYENRNRVKIAKDSK
+3043 LYENRNRVKIGKDSK
-3058 YYKEAQELGL
+3058 YYKEAQALGL
-3068 ADDGSK
+3068 DEEGK
-3074 GKSTGKYIF
+3074 GKATGKYIY
-3083 PARGTITS
+3083 PAHGTITS

-3123 DGGTVIATGWSGG
+3123 DGGTVVATGWSGG

-3160 VRKGQKVA
+3160 VRRGQKVA
-3168 RGQEVAL
+3168 RGQEVAR

-3202 HLTK
+3202 HLTR

>member
-1 MGKKDKKAYEAYLKA
+1 MGKKDKKAYKAYLNA

-36 KEVSK
+36 KEVKK
-41 RVNEVKK
+41 RVKEVRK

-96 TPSTSQRDSY
+96 TPSTSSQRDSY
-106 ESRKKA
+106 EARKKA

-122 STSRLGNTFQAT
+122 STSRPGNTFQAT
-134 RETAKY
+134 RETATY
-140 NPEKRERQQAIEKQ
+140 NPEKRERQQSIEKK
-154 RREGIKA
+154 RREGIQA
-161 VENRYSKTSSPS
+161 VENRYAKTSSPS

-222 GKFNGTK
+222 GKFNGTR

-249 RIEAETA
+249 RIEAENA
-256 RKNLQAKVKE
+256 RKNLQAKEKE

-294 GKYYE
+294 GKYYD

-312 ENQAVSLRRI
+312 ANQAASLKRI

-334 QKKLEETKK
+334 QKKLEETQK

-381 DLSNTKLAHADER
+381 DLSDTKLARADER

-412 TAGDVADVYT
+412 TAGDVSDLYT

-434 FEEERFINSQIQ
+434 FEEDRFINSQIQ

-456 TLRGVKDGYN
+456 TLRGVKEGYN
-466 NAEQYMRSGGM
+466 NAEEYMRSGGM

-489 KIQASGDRQVE
+489 KIQASGDKQVE

-522 TAADMTFGPYWAVSM
+522 TAADMSFGPYWAVSM

-561 YSVLQALKET
+561 YSVLEALKET

-640 EELIGGIL
+640 EELVGGLL
-648 DAPIA
+648 DAPIT

-661 DSRREKSY
+661 DERREKSY

-705 INSKEFSE
+705 INSKEFLE
-713 ELIQSYVDS
+713 EQIQSYVDS

-749 KAKKFED
+749 AARKLED
-756 EMTAEYMKGVSVKQK
+756 EMTADYMKMVSVKQK
-771 FSASDTLDA
+771 FSASETLDA

-796 GRVLSYGA
+796 GRTLSYGA
-804 DVRDSLKQNYAMK
+804 NVRDSLKQEYAMK
-817 SMRGLNDNLSPEIL
+817 SLNGLDDNISPEIL
-831 KNVLSEK
+831 RNVLSEK
-838 VSSYNTAQALAD
+838 VSSYNTAQAMAE
-850 IAVNVEDSKISTRA
+850 IAMNVEDSKIATRA

-889 NTQMTKD
+889 NAQMTKN

-908 QKAQNEKLDAGADRL
+908 RKVENENLDAGADRL
-923 VNGSSRLAQQHG
+923 INGTSKVAQKHG
-935 DEVIK
+935 DEVVK
-940 KVTDT
+940 RVTDT
-945 ANEMNKSF
+945 AIEMNKSF
-953 DEDRR
+953 DEDRQ
-958 LDDAQIG
+958 LDDVQIG

-991 TEEREVFEQAT
+991 TEEREVFEKAT
-1002 GEKLPQE
+1002 GEKLPQI

-1022 RATREYLFAKA
+1022 KATREYLFAKA
-1033 ADNFVT
+1033 ADNFVAR
-1039 LAREENEVYKNEVR
+1039 AREENEVYKSEVR

-1066 IGQSVVQEISSK
+1066 IGQSVVQEISNK

-1103 GKPDN
+1103 GKPDT

-1124 EEDVDSMIGAGKIDS
+1124 AEDVDSMIRAGKIDS
-1139 SGNGFT
+1139 GGNGFT
-1145 VKANG
+1145 VKASG
-1150 NVTAETRKALKQF
+1150 NVNAETRKALKQF
-1163 ADIFSVNIELTED
+1163 ADIFSVNIELTDD
-1176 IQSYTN
+1176 IQSYTG

-1219 IKDYDSKGYT
+1219 IKDYDMKGYD

-1244 ENFKKTIESVKER
+1244 ENFNKTIKDVKER
-1257 YKNAGKELND
+1257 YKKAGKKLND

-1355 AMGLGKMVQREEKA
+1355 AMGLGKMVQREGKA
-1369 YSVNDEYSPDYEPQM
+1369 YSVSDDYSMDIEPDVDY
-1384 DEYYIHHLN
+1384 DYIRHLTLN
-1393 KDEYEKQLR
+1393 EYEQQLKK
-1402 EYGEERWTASDQ
+1402 YGDERWTIADQ
-1414 EEYDRIDKAIAEY
+1414 EKLDSLKGTEDEYDEL
-1427 AEVDENFEPIRTLTA
+1427 F
-1442 EEREEK
+1442 ERE
-1448 NKLISQRGE
+1448 
-1457 LDERM
+1457 

-1468 IEYRRRNGLEQESVD
+1468 IEYRRRNGLETESED
-1483 TTYDDKYNNYLKGF
+1483 SGYDDEYDDYLKGF
-1497 TNNENSED
+1497 TNIENSED
-1505 SELISELI
+1505 SELVNELI
-1513 NWNEENEEHK
+1513 NWNEETKDHK

-1534 PMIEQDN
+1534 PMVKQDN
-1541 IDTRAEIKETIDS
+1541 IDTRAEIRETIDS

-1571 DAKSVKNKVSD
+1571 NAKSVKNKVGD
-1582 LLHEVVGTDTV
+1582 LLHKVVGDDTT

-1604 FTVDALS
+1604 FAVDALT

-1633 ASEEIVDVV
+1633 ASEEIVDVIDY
-1642 RENYENDDM
+1642 NYENDEM
-1651 SDFIVAKRELRK
+1651 REFLNTKRALRK
-1663 NPIYIA
+1663 NPIYIE
-1669 RDRNG
+1669 RS
-1674 NKHSGRGWGETL
+1674 KWGDYRKVNNET
-1686 TDRNKRYRFVTIRH
+1686 VTAMNRH
-1700 ADSSRRGVFGQ
+1700 FQYVTVRHGSASYTGSFASAVADSNRKKSNVDTYL
-1711 MVEAGQ
+1711 
-1717 IEKQANSDHWLE
+1717 NE
-1729 NLPTLSRL
+1729 NPDIATA
-1737 LFGTEYSTLG
+1737 LFGTEDTKMGLG
-1747 GPLYDMKEIHND
+1747 SALQEDGELHN
-1759 DSLPDIVEEG
+1759 EEG
-1769 MRQWEDWIY
+1769 LPYILEERMQNWANSLDGLSE
-1778 REQGFDVI
+1778 
-1786 YDCNQMKKTLVNDL
+1786 YDCNQMKKALVNDL
-1800 SEILVQDAESYKTYA
+1800 SEILIQDAESYKTYA

-1833 DALAAEL
+1833 DALAAKL
-1840 KDTKNE
+1840 KDTNDTLK
-1846 LGKTKA
+1846 KTK
-1852 TAENREK
+1852 TAAKNQAE

-1874 MLDARDK
+1874 MIDTREK

-1892 KEEKRKLREETKKVL
+1892 KEEKRKRREEEKKVL
-1907 DKINV
+1907 NNINV

-1926 RYDKNIPQE
+1926 KYEKNIPQE

-1949 QSANSIKAEQ
+1949 QTANSVKAEQ
-1959 RSIEKTGVPT
+1959 REIKKTGTPT
-1969 GAALKLHALRDAM
+1969 GAALKIHALREAM
-1982 LEISKEKEY
+1982 REISKEKEY
-1991 QGMFTEN
+1991 HGMFTEN
-1998 DVLMSN
+1998 EVLMN
-2004 MEQLASIGKPMRDM
+2004 NLEVLASINKPMRDM
-2018 DLEELNLVKNVLD
+2018 TLEELKIVKDVLK
-2031 GIRFE
+2031 GVRFE
-2036 ITEGQKMELNGHKE
+2036 ITEGQKMYLNGRKE
-2050 SFKRI
+2050 SFNRI

-2060 SDFEDTI
+2060 NDFEDMI
-2067 KRYGEAK
+2067 KKYGEAK

-2111 LRKSQDE
+2111 LRNSQDK

-2177 YLLAKRKAAMRH
+2177 YLLAKRTAAMRH

-2198 IVKKDGR
+2198 VINKDTR
-2205 KIREKVADK
+2205 KVREKVADK
-2214 VLMRDMTDYES
+2214 VLMRDMTDYET
-2225 VAVTDADLADMFSRL
+2225 VAVTEADLADMFALL
-2240 TPQQKKFANAM
+2240 TQKQKDFANAM

-2263 NKASMA
+2263 NKASME
-2269 MYGVRLFEEDKYFP
+2269 MYGVRLFEEEKYFP

-2343 SQKALKDIARLL
+2343 SQKALKDITRLL
-2355 NTGNVSEQ
+2355 NTGDVSNQ

-2369 TQSIDY
+2369 VQSIDY

-2386 QDKNIDGWSKII
+2386 QDKKVDGWSKII

-2418 QQYTAVCRAWMT
+2418 QQYTAVCRAWME

-2444 MLPAKIQAKKR
+2444 MLPPKIQSKKR
-2455 NALIDEMNKYCP
+2455 NALIEEMNKYCP

-2485 EDIIMNHKPIRDT
+2485 EDIIMNKKSIRDK
-2498 LAMGVYE
+2498 LAMGIYE

-2510 TWLHIWKAVKAETRE
+2510 TWLHIWKAVKAETRA
-2525 TRKDLKPGSEQFLEY
+2525 TRKDLKPGSEEFLKY
-2540 CGKRAAY
+2540 CGERAAY

-2590 DSLIEAGRYKK
+2590 DALIEASRYKK
-2601 DGKKL
+2601 EGKKV

-2637 KTDKAKDDDEPI
+2637 KTDKAKDEDEPI
-2649 TYLAAFKDLF
+2649 TYLSAFKELF
-2659 GDNFWDNE
+2659 GDNFWSNE

-2673 PGFEELWNVFNTTL
+2673 PGFEELWGVFNTTL

-2713 INKALYKYNKKKEDN
+2713 INKALYKYNKKKADN

-2735 VDFLNTVLAFAGFGF
+2735 VDFLNTILAFAGFGF
-2750 ANAKRDVGAVTNAL
+2750 ANAKRDVGAITNAL

-2777 EDRADVFAKKY
+2777 EDRVDVFAKKY
-2788 KEMGGK
+2788 KEMGGS

-2811 KAAESSTLFGK
+2811 KAAKSNSLFGK
-2822 LKSAYDKLTNSED
+2822 LKSAYEKLSNSED

-2848 GRTIKALLHVKEGSK
+2848 GRTIKALFRVKEGSK
-2863 LDKRLDSWGFT
+2863 LDNRLDSLGFT

-2887 DVEKALAK
+2887 DVKAALAK
-2895 AQNKKGE
+2895 AQGKKGE

-2917 KNLKEGTI
+2917 KHLKEGTI

-2940 MKACGVSKESREKFN
+2940 MKACGVSKETREKFN

-3043 LYENRNRVKIAKDSK
+3043 LYENRNRVKIGKDSK
-3058 YYKEAQELGL
+3058 YYKEAQALGL
-3068 ADDGSK
+3068 DEEGK
-3074 GKSTGKYIF
+3074 GKSTGKYIY
-3083 PARGTITS
+3083 PAHGTITS

-3123 DGGTVIATGWSGG
+3123 DGGTVVATGWSGG

-3160 VRKGQKVA
+3160 VRRGQKVA
-3168 RGQEVAL
+3168 RGQEVAR

>member
-1 MGKKDKKAYEAYLKA
+1 MGKKDKKAYKAYLNA

-36 KEVSK
+36 KEVKK
-41 RVNEVKK
+41 RVKEVRK

-96 TPSTSQRDSY
+96 TPSTSSQRDSY
-106 ESRKKA
+106 EARKKA

-140 NPEKRERQQAIEKQ
+140 NPEKRERQQSIEKK
-154 RREGIKA
+154 RREGIQA
-161 VENRYSKTSSPS
+161 VENRYAKTSSPS

-222 GKFNGTK
+222 GKFNGTR

-236 VRGMAEVK
+236 VRGMAEVR

-249 RIEAETA
+249 RIEAENA
-256 RKNLQAKVKE
+256 RKSLQAKKKE

-280 KDVNAVRESVKNKS
+280 KDVNAVRDSVKNKS
-294 GKYYE
+294 GKYYD

-312 ENQAVSLRRI
+312 ANQAASLKKI

-334 QKKLEETKK
+334 QKKLEETQK

-381 DLSNTKLAHADER
+381 DLSNTKLARADER

-434 FEEERFINSQIQ
+434 FEEDRFINSQIQ

-456 TLRGVKDGYN
+456 TLRGVKEGYN
-466 NAEQYMRSGGM
+466 NAEEYMRSGGM

-489 KIQASGDRQVE
+489 KIQASGDKQVE

-522 TAADMTFGPYWAVSM
+522 TAADMSFGPYWAVSM

-561 YSVLQALKET
+561 YSVLEALKET

-640 EELIGGIL
+640 EELVGGLL
-648 DAPIA
+648 DAPIT

-661 DSRREKSY
+661 DERREKSY

-676 SDSLEDRISNEAAQY
+676 SDNLEDRISNEAAQY
-691 GVSREELAKAYGED
+691 GVSREELAKVYGED
-705 INSKEFSE
+705 INSKEFLE
-713 ELIQSYVDS
+713 EQIQSYVDS
-722 GMSQKQAVSM
+722 GMSQKQAASM

-737 KYLSASISGDSK
+737 QYLSASISGDSK
-749 KAKKFED
+749 KAKKLED
-756 EMTAEYMKGVSVKQK
+756 EMTADYMKMVSVKQK
-771 FSASDTLDA
+771 FSASETLDA

-796 GRVLSYGA
+796 GRALSYGA
-804 DVRDSLKQNYAMK
+804 NVRDSLKQDYVMK
-817 SMRGLNDNLSPEIL
+817 SMRGLDDNISPEIL
-831 KNVLSEK
+831 RNVLSEK
-838 VSSYNTAQALAD
+838 VSSYNTAQAMAD
-850 IAVNVEDSKISTRA
+850 IAVNVEDSKIATRA

-874 TDIALEQYAELAHAI
+874 TDIALEQYADMAHAI
-889 NTQMTKD
+889 NVQMTKN

-908 QKAQNEKLDAGADRL
+908 RKVENENLDAGADRL
-923 VNGSSRLAQQHG
+923 INGSSKVAQKHG
-935 DEVIK
+935 DEVVK

-945 ANEMNKSF
+945 TIEMNKSF
-953 DEDRR
+953 DEDRQ
-958 LDDAQIG
+958 LDDVQIG

-991 TEEREVFEQAT
+991 TEEREVFEKAT
-1002 GEKLPQE
+1002 GEKLPQI

-1022 RATREYLFAKA
+1022 KATREYLFAKA

-1039 LAREENEVYKNEVR
+1039 RAREENEVYKNEVR

-1066 IGQSVVQEISSK
+1066 IGQSVVQEISNK
-1078 ADVSSEADYNV
+1078 ADVSSETDYNV

-1103 GKPDN
+1103 GKPDT

-1124 EEDVDSMIGAGKIDS
+1124 AEDVDSMIRAGKIDS
-1139 SGNGFT
+1139 GGNGFT
-1145 VKANG
+1145 VKASG
-1150 NVTAETRKALKQF
+1150 NTNAETRKALKQF
-1163 ADIFSVNIELTED
+1163 ADIFSVNIELTDD
-1176 IQSYTN
+1176 IQSYTG

-1219 IKDYDSKGYT
+1219 IKDYDMKGYD

-1244 ENFKKTIESVKER
+1244 ESFNKTIKDVKER
-1257 YKNAGKELND
+1257 YKKAGKKLND

-1355 AMGLGKMVQREEKA
+1355 AMGLGKMVQREGTA
-1369 YSVNDEYSPDYEPQM
+1369 YSVNDSMDVEPDVDY
-1384 DEYYIHHLN
+1384 DYIRRLTPE
-1393 KDEYEKQLR
+1393 EYEQQLKK
-1402 EYGEERWTASDQ
+1402 YGDERWTIADQ
-1414 EEYDRIDKAIAEY
+1414 EKLDSLKGTEDEYDKL
-1427 AEVDENFEPIRTLTA
+1427 FE
-1442 EEREEK
+1442 K
-1448 NKLISQRGE
+1448 Q
-1457 LDERM
+1457 

-1468 IEYRRRNGLEQESVD
+1468 IEYRGRNGFETESED
-1483 TTYDDKYNNYLKGF
+1483 SGYDDEYDDYLKGF
-1497 TNNENSED
+1497 TNIENSED
-1505 SELISELI
+1505 SELV
-1513 NWNEENEEHK
+1513 NWNEETKDHK

-1534 PMIEQDN
+1534 PLIKQDN
-1541 IDTRAEIKETIDS
+1541 IDTRAEIRETIDS

-1571 DAKSVKNKVSD
+1571 NAKSVKNKVGD
-1582 LLHEVVGTDTV
+1582 LLHKVVGDDTT

-1604 FTVDALS
+1604 FAVDALT

-1633 ASEEIVDVV
+1633 ASEEIVDVIDY
-1642 RENYENDDM
+1642 NYENDEM
-1651 SDFIVAKRELRK
+1651 REFLNIKRALRK
-1663 NPIYIA
+1663 NPIYIE
-1669 RDRNG
+1669 RS
-1674 NKHSGRGWGETL
+1674 KWGDYRKVNNETVSEMN
-1686 TDRNKRYRFVTIRH
+1686 RHFQYVTVRH
-1700 ADSSRRGVFGQ
+1700 GSASYTGSFASAVADSNRKKSNVDTYL
-1711 MVEAGQ
+1711 
-1717 IEKQANSDHWLE
+1717 NE
-1729 NLPTLSRL
+1729 NPDISTA
-1737 LFGTEYSTLG
+1737 LFGTEDTKMGLG
-1747 GPLYDMKEIHND
+1747 SALQEDGELHN
-1759 DSLPDIVEEG
+1759 EEG
-1769 MRQWEDWIY
+1769 LPYILEERMQSWANSLNGLSE
-1778 REQGFDVI
+1778 
-1786 YDCNQMKKTLVNDL
+1786 YDCNQMKKALVNDL
-1800 SEILVQDAESYKTYA
+1800 SEILIQDAESYKTYA

-1827 RLKGER
+1827 RLIGEYESK
-1833 DALAAEL
+1833 LAA
-1840 KDTKNE
+1840 K
-1846 LGKTKA
+1846 
-1852 TAENREK
+1852 EK
-1859 KYEKKLESQETKYKK
+1859 KRKKMVATRDRRIKKL
-1874 MLDARDK
+1874 
-1881 RIEKVKEKNKA
+1881 KEKNKA
-1892 KEEKRKLREETKKVL
+1892 KEEKRKRREEKQKVL
-1907 DKINV
+1907 YNINV

-1926 RYDKNIPQE
+1926 KYEKNIPQE

-1949 QSANSIKAEQ
+1949 QTARSVKMEQ
-1959 RSIEKTGVPT
+1959 REIKKTGTPT
-1969 GAALKLHALRDAM
+1969 GAALKIHALREA
-1982 LEISKEKEY
+1982 LREISKEKEY

-1998 DVLMSN
+1998 EVLMN
-2004 MEQLASIGKPMRDM
+2004 NLEVLASINKPMRDM
-2018 DLEELNLVKNVLD
+2018 TLEELKVVRDVLK

-2036 ITEGQKMELNGHKE
+2036 ITEGQEMDLNGLKQ
-2050 SFKRI
+2050 SYKRI
-2055 SDSIC
+2055 SDNIC
-2060 SDFEDTI
+2060 NDFEEMI
-2067 KRYGEAK
+2067 KKYGEAK

-2111 LRKSQDE
+2111 LRNSQDK

-2177 YLLAKRKAAMRH
+2177 YLLAKREAAMRH
-2189 IYGEGIRVP
+2189 IRDGEGIRVP
-2198 IVKKDGR
+2198 VINKDTR

-2214 VLMRDMTDYES
+2214 VLMRDMTDYKT

-2240 TPQQKKFANAM
+2240 TQKQKDFANAM

-2263 NKASMA
+2263 NKASME
-2269 MYGVRLFEEDKYFP
+2269 MYGVRLFEEENYFP

-2343 SQKALKDIARLL
+2343 SQKALKAITRLL
-2355 NTGNVSEQ
+2355 NTGDVSNQ

-2369 TQSIDY
+2369 VQSIDY

-2386 QDKNIDGWSKII
+2386 QDKKVDGWSKII

-2418 QQYTAVCRAWMT
+2418 QQYTAVCRAWME

-2444 MLPAKIQAKKR
+2444 MLPARIQSKKR
-2455 NALIDEMNKYCP
+2455 NALIEEMNKYCP

-2485 EDIIMNHKPIRDT
+2485 EDIIMNKKSIRDK
-2498 LAMGVYE
+2498 LAMGIYE

-2510 TWLHIWKAVKAETRE
+2510 TWLHIWKAVKAETRA
-2525 TRKDLKPGSEQFLEY
+2525 TRKDLKPGSEEFLKY
-2540 CGKRAAY
+2540 CGERAAY

-2590 DSLIEAGRYKK
+2590 DSLIEASRYKK
-2601 DGKKL
+2601 EGKKV

-2637 KTDKAKDDDEPI
+2637 KTDKAKDEGEPI
-2649 TYLAAFKDLF
+2649 TYLAAFKELF
-2659 GDNFWDNE
+2659 GDNFWSNE

-2673 PGFEELWNVFNTTL
+2673 PGFEELWGVFNTTL

-2713 INKALYKYNKKKEDN
+2713 INKALYRYNKKKADN

-2735 VDFLNTVLAFAGFGF
+2735 VDFLNTILAFAGFGF
-2750 ANAKRDVGAVTNAL
+2750 ANAKRDVGAITNAL

-2777 EDRADVFAKKY
+2777 EDRVDVFAKKY
-2788 KEMGGK
+2788 KEMGGT

-2811 KAAESSTLFGK
+2811 KAAKSNSLFGK
-2822 LKSAYDKLTNSED
+2822 LKSAYEKLSTSED

-2848 GRTIKALLHVKEGSK
+2848 GRTIKALFRVKEGSK
-2863 LDKRLDSWGFT
+2863 LDDRLDSLGFT

-2895 AQNKKGE
+2895 AQGKKGE

-2917 KNLKEGTI
+2917 KHLKEGTI

-2940 MKACGVSKESREKFN
+2940 MKACGVSKETREKFN

-3043 LYENRNRVKIAKDSK
+3043 LYENRNRVKIGKDSK
-3058 YYKEAQELGL
+3058 YYKEAQEIGL

-3074 GKSTGKYIF
+3074 GKATGKYIY
-3083 PARGTITS
+3083 PAHGTITS

-3123 DGGTVIATGWSGG
+3123 DGGTVVATGWSGG

-3160 VRKGQKVA
+3160 VRRGQKVA
-3168 RGQEVAL
+3168 RGQEVAR

>member
-1 MGKKDKKAYEAYLKA
+1 MGKKDKKAYQAYLKA

-36 KEVSK
+36 KEVKK
-41 RVNEVKK
+41 RVKAVRK

-61 YQNIHSGN
+61 YQKIHSGN
-69 GSTGNTFQSTNA
+69 GSTGNTFLSTNA

-96 TPSTSQRDSY
+96 TPSTSSQRDSY
-106 ESRKKA
+106 EARKKA

-122 STSRLGNTFQAT
+122 STSRLGTTFQAT

-140 NPEKRERQQAIEKQ
+140 NPEKRERQQSIEKK
-154 RREGIKA
+154 RREGIQA
-161 VENRYSKTSSPS
+161 VENRYAKTSSPS

-249 RIEAETA
+249 RVEAEKV
-256 RKNLQAKVKE
+256 RKNLQAKQKE

-294 GKYYE
+294 GKYYD

-312 ENQAVSLRRI
+312 ANQAASLKRI

-334 QKKLEETKK
+334 QKKLEETQK

-381 DLSNTKLAHADER
+381 DLSNTKLARADER

-434 FEEERFINSQIQ
+434 FEEDRFINSQIQ

-456 TLRGVKDGYN
+456 TLRGVKEGYN
-466 NAEQYMRSGGM
+466 NAEEYMRSGGM

-489 KIQASGDRQVE
+489 KIQASGDKQVE

-522 TAADMTFGPYWAVSM
+522 TAADMSFGPYWAVSM

-640 EELIGGIL
+640 EELVGGLL
-648 DAPIA
+648 DAPIT

-661 DSRREKSY
+661 DERREKSY

-676 SDSLEDRISNEAAQY
+676 SDNLEDRISNEAAQY
-691 GVSREELAKAYGED
+691 GVSREELAKVYGED
-705 INSKEFSE
+705 INSKEFLE
-713 ELIQSYVDS
+713 EQIQSYVDS
-722 GMSQKQAVSM
+722 GMSQKQAASM

-737 KYLSASISGDSK
+737 QYLSASISGDSK
-749 KAKKFED
+749 KAKKLED
-756 EMTAEYMKGVSVKQK
+756 EMTADYMKMVSVKQK
-771 FSASDTLDA
+771 FSASETLDA

-796 GRVLSYGA
+796 GRALSYGA
-804 DVRDSLKQNYAMK
+804 NVRDSLKQDYAMK
-817 SMRGLNDNLSPEIL
+817 SMRGLDDNVSPEIL
-831 KNVLSEK
+831 RNVLSEK
-838 VSSYNTAQALAD
+838 VSSYNTAQAMAD
-850 IAVNVEDSKISTRA
+850 IAVNVEDSKIATRA

-874 TDIALEQYAELAHAI
+874 TDIALEQYADMAHAI
-889 NTQMTKD
+889 NVQMTKN

-908 QKAQNEKLDAGADRL
+908 RKVENENLDAGADRL
-923 VNGSSRLAQQHG
+923 INGSSKVAQKHG
-935 DEVIK
+935 DEVVK
-940 KVTDT
+940 RVTDT
-945 ANEMNKSF
+945 AIEMNKSF
-953 DEDRR
+953 DEDRQ
-958 LDDAQIG
+958 LDDVQIG

-991 TEEREVFEQAT
+991 TEEREVFEKAT
-1002 GEKLPQE
+1002 GEKLPQV
-1009 LNSDGTLNAVETN
+1009 LNSDGTLDAVETN
-1022 RATREYLFAKA
+1022 KATREYLFAKA
-1033 ADNFVT
+1033 ADNFVSR
-1039 LAREENEVYKNEVR
+1039 AREENEVYKNEVR

-1066 IGQSVVQEISSK
+1066 IGQSVVQEISNK

-1103 GKPDN
+1103 GKPDT

-1124 EEDVDSMIGAGKIDS
+1124 AEDVDSMIRAGKIDS
-1139 SGNGFT
+1139 GGNGFT
-1145 VKANG
+1145 VKASG
-1150 NVTAETRKALKQF
+1150 NTNAETRKALKQF
-1163 ADIFSVNIELTED
+1163 ADIFSVNIELTDD
-1176 IQSYTN
+1176 IQSYTG

-1219 IKDYDSKGYT
+1219 IKDYDMKGYD
-1229 NLAKAFKTMWTQDNA
+1229 NLAKAFKTMWTQDNV
-1244 ENFKKTIESVKER
+1244 ESFNKTIKDVKER
-1257 YKNAGKELND
+1257 YKKAGKKLND

-1355 AMGLGKMVQREEKA
+1355 AMGLGKMVQREGKA
-1369 YSVNDEYSPDYEPQM
+1369 YSVNDDYSMEVEPEVDY
-1384 DEYYIHHLN
+1384 DYIRHLTLN
-1393 KDEYEKQLR
+1393 EYEQQLK
-1402 EYGEERWTASDQ
+1402 EYGDERWTIADQ
-1414 EEYDRIDKAIAEY
+1414 EKLDSLKGTEDEYDE
-1427 AEVDENFEPIRTLTA
+1427 LS
-1442 EEREEK
+1442 ER
-1448 NKLISQRGE
+1448 Q
-1457 LDERM
+1457 

-1468 IEYRRRNGLEQESVD
+1468 IEYRRRNGLESESED
-1483 TTYDDKYNNYLKGF
+1483 SGYDDEYDDYLKGF
-1497 TNNENSED
+1497 TNIENSED
-1505 SELISELI
+1505 SELVNELI
-1513 NWNEENEEHK
+1513 NWNEETKDHK

-1534 PMIEQDN
+1534 PMVKQDN
-1541 IDTRAEIKETIDS
+1541 IDTRAEIRETIDS

-1571 DAKSVKNKVSD
+1571 NTKSVKNKVGD
-1582 LLHEVVGTDTV
+1582 LLHKVVGDDTT
-1593 MSKKTMRETRD
+1593 MSKKTMRETRN
-1604 FTVDALS
+1604 FAVDALT

-1633 ASEEIVDVV
+1633 ASEEIVDVIDY
-1642 RENYENDDM
+1642 NYENDEM
-1651 SDFIVAKRELRK
+1651 REFLNIKRALRK
-1663 NPIYIA
+1663 NPIYIE
-1669 RDRNG
+1669 RS
-1674 NKHSGRGWGETL
+1674 KWGDYRKVNNET
-1686 TDRNKRYRFVTIRH
+1686 VTAMNRH
-1700 ADSSRRGVFGQ
+1700 FQYVTVRHGSAGYTGSLASAVADSNRKKSNVDTYL
-1711 MVEAGQ
+1711 
-1717 IEKQANSDHWLE
+1717 NE
-1729 NLPTLSRL
+1729 NPDISTA
-1737 LFGTEYSTLG
+1737 LFGTEDTKMGLG
-1747 GPLYDMKEIHND
+1747 SALQEDGELHN
-1759 DSLPDIVEEG
+1759 EEG
-1769 MRQWEDWIY
+1769 LPYILEERMQSWANSLDGLSE
-1778 REQGFDVI
+1778 
-1786 YDCNQMKKTLVNDL
+1786 YDCNQMKKALVNDL
-1800 SEILVQDAESYKTYA
+1800 SEILIQDAESYKTYA

-1833 DALAAEL
+1833 DALAAKL
-1840 KDTKNE
+1840 KDTNDTLE
-1846 LGKTKA
+1846 KTK
-1852 TAENREK
+1852 TAAKNQAE

-1874 MLDARDK
+1874 MIDTREK

-1892 KEEKRKLREETKKVL
+1892 KEEKRKRREEEKKVL
-1907 DKINV
+1907 NNINV

-1926 RYDKNIPQE
+1926 KYEKNIPQE

-1949 QSANSIKAEQ
+1949 QTANSVKAEQ
-1959 RSIEKTGVPT
+1959 REIKKTGAPT
-1969 GAALKLHALRDAM
+1969 HAALKIHALRDSM
-1982 LEISKEKEY
+1982 REISKEKEY

-1998 DVLMSN
+1998 EVLMN
-2004 MEQLASIGKPMRDM
+2004 NLEVLASINKPMRDM
-2018 DLEELNLVKNVLD
+2018 TLEELKVVKDVLK

-2036 ITEGQKMELNGHKE
+2036 ITEGQKMYLNGRKE
-2050 SFKRI
+2050 SFNRI

-2060 SDFEDTI
+2060 ADLEENI
-2067 KRYGEAK
+2067 NRYGEAK
-2074 KFKGAYGLV
+2074 KFKGVYGLV

-2111 LRKSQDE
+2111 LRNSQDK

-2177 YLLAKRKAAMRH
+2177 YLLAKRTAAMRH

-2198 IVKKDGR
+2198 VVNKDTR
-2205 KIREKVADK
+2205 KVREKVADK
-2214 VLMRDMTDYES
+2214 VLMRDMTDYET

-2240 TPQQKKFANAM
+2240 TQKQKDFANAM

-2263 NKASMA
+2263 NKASME
-2269 MYGVRLFEEDKYFP
+2269 MYGVRLFEEENYFP

-2343 SQKALKDIARLL
+2343 SQKALKDITRLL
-2355 NTGNVSEQ
+2355 NTGDVSNQ

-2369 TQSIDY
+2369 IQSIDY

-2386 QDKNIDGWSKII
+2386 QDKKVDGWSKII

-2418 QQYTAVCRAWMT
+2418 QQYTAVCRAWME
-2430 ISPKYFFLRSPKDT
+2430 ISPKYFFLRSHKDT
-2444 MLPAKIQAKKR
+2444 VLPPKIQSKKR
-2455 NALIDEMNKYCP
+2455 NALIEEMNKYCP

-2485 EDIIMNHKPIRDT
+2485 EDIIMNKKSIRDK

-2510 TWLHIWKAVKAETRE
+2510 TWLHIWKAVKAETKA
-2525 TRKDLKPGSEQFLEY
+2525 TRKDLKPGSEEFLKY
-2540 CGKRAAY
+2540 CGERAAY

-2590 DSLIEAGRYKK
+2590 DSLIEASRYKK
-2601 DGKKL
+2601 EGKKV

-2637 KTDKAKDDDEPI
+2637 KTDKAKDEGEPI
-2649 TYLAAFKDLF
+2649 TYLAAFKELF
-2659 GDNFWDNE
+2659 GDNFWSNE

-2673 PGFEELWNVFNTTL
+2673 PGFEELWGVFNTTL

-2713 INKALYKYNKKKEDN
+2713 INKALYKYNKKKADN
-2728 DLSIGDS
+2728 DFSIGDS
-2735 VDFLNTVLAFAGFGF
+2735 VDFLNTILAFAGFGF
-2750 ANAKRDVGAVTNAL
+2750 ANAKRDVGAITNAL

-2777 EDRADVFAKKY
+2777 EDRVDVFAKKY
-2788 KEMGGK
+2788 KEMGGS

-2811 KAAESSTLFGK
+2811 KAAKSNSLFGK
-2822 LKSAYDKLTNSED
+2822 LKSAYEKLSNSED

-2848 GRTIKALLHVKEGSK
+2848 GRTIKALFRVKEGSK
-2863 LDKRLDSWGFT
+2863 LDDRLDSLGFT

-2895 AQNKKGE
+2895 AQGKKGE

-2917 KNLKEGTI
+2917 KHLKEGTI

-2940 MKACGVSKESREKFN
+2940 MKACGVSKETREKFN

-2999 RKMIENSDTARE
+2999 RKMIENSDTARN

-3043 LYENRNRVKIAKDSK
+3043 LYENRNRVKIGKDSK
-3058 YYKEAQELGL
+3058 YYKEAQALGL
-3068 ADDGSK
+3068 DEGSK
-3074 GKSTGKYIF
+3074 GKATGKYIY
-3083 PARGTITS
+3083 PAHGTITS

-3123 DGGTVIATGWSGG
+3123 DGGTVVATGWSGG

-3160 VRKGQKVA
+3160 VRRGQKVA
-3168 RGQEVAL
+3168 RGQEVAR

>member
-36 KEVSK
+36 KEVKK
-41 RVNEVKK
+41 RVKEVRK

-69 GSTGNTFQSTNA
+69 GSTGNSFLSTNT

-96 TPSTSQRDSY
+96 TPSTSSQRDSY
-106 ESRKKA
+106 EARKKA

-122 STSRLGNTFQAT
+122 STSRLGTTFQGT

-140 NPEKRERQQAIEKQ
+140 NPEKRERQQSIEKK
-154 RREGIKA
+154 RREGIQA
-161 VENRYSKTSSPS
+161 VENRYAKTSSPS

-229 NANQQEA
+229 NSNQQEA

-249 RIEAETA
+249 RIEAENA
-256 RKNLQAKVKE
+256 RKNLQAKQKE

-294 GKYYE
+294 GKYYD

-312 ENQAVSLRRI
+312 ANQAASLKRI

-334 QKKLEETKK
+334 QKKLEETQK

-381 DLSNTKLAHADER
+381 DLSDTKLARADER

-434 FEEERFINSQIQ
+434 FEEDRFINSQIQ

-456 TLRGVKDGYN
+456 TLRGVKEGYN
-466 NAEQYMRSGGM
+466 NAEEYMRSGGM

-489 KIQASGDRQVE
+489 KIQASGDKQVE

-522 TAADMTFGPYWAVSM
+522 TAADMSFGPYWAVSM

-640 EELIGGIL
+640 EELVGGLL
-648 DAPIA
+648 DAPIT

-661 DSRREKSY
+661 DERREKSY

-676 SDSLEDRISNEAAQY
+676 SDNLEDRISNEAAQY
-691 GVSREELAKAYGED
+691 GVSREELAKVYGED
-705 INSKEFSE
+705 INSKEFLE
-713 ELIQSYVDS
+713 EQIQSYVDS
-722 GMSQKQAVSM
+722 GMSQKQAASM

-737 KYLSASISGDSK
+737 QYLSASISGDSK
-749 KAKKFED
+749 KAKKLED
-756 EMTAEYMKGVSVKQK
+756 EMTADYMKMVSVKQK
-771 FSASDTLDA
+771 FSASETLDA

-796 GRVLSYGA
+796 GRALSYGA
-804 DVRDSLKQNYAMK
+804 NVRDSIKQDYAMK
-817 SMRGLNDNLSPEIL
+817 SIRGLDDNVSPEIL
-831 KNVLSEK
+831 RNVLSEK
-838 VSSYNTAQALAD
+838 VSSYNTAQAMAD
-850 IAVNVEDSKISTRA
+850 IAVNVEDSKIATRA

-874 TDIALEQYAELAHAI
+874 TDIALEQYADMAHAI
-889 NTQMTKD
+889 NVQMTKN

-908 QKAQNEKLDAGADRL
+908 RKVENENLDAGADRL
-923 VNGSSRLAQQHG
+923 INGSSKVAQKHG
-935 DEVIK
+935 DEVVK

-945 ANEMNKSF
+945 AIEMNKSF
-953 DEDRR
+953 DEDRQ
-958 LDDAQIG
+958 LDDVQIG

-991 TEEREVFEQAT
+991 TEEREVFEKAT
-1002 GEKLPQE
+1002 GEKLPQI

-1022 RATREYLFAKA
+1022 KATREYLFAKA
-1033 ADNFVT
+1033 ADNFVSR
-1039 LAREENEVYKNEVR
+1039 AREENEVYKNEVR

-1066 IGQSVVQEISSK
+1066 IGQSVVQEISNK

-1103 GKPDN
+1103 GKPDT
-1108 ILDTIKR
+1108 ILGTIKR

-1124 EEDVDSMIGAGKIDS
+1124 AEDVDSMIRAGKIDS
-1139 SGNGFT
+1139 GGNGFT
-1145 VKANG
+1145 VKSSG

-1163 ADIFSVNIELTED
+1163 ADIFSVNIELTDD
-1176 IQSYTN
+1176 IQSYTG

-1219 IKDYDSKGYT
+1219 IKDYDMKGYD

-1244 ENFKKTIESVKER
+1244 ENFNKTIKDVKER
-1257 YKNAGKELND
+1257 YKKAGKKLND

-1355 AMGLGKMVQREEKA
+1355 AMGLGKMVQREGKA
-1369 YSVNDEYSPDYEPQM
+1369 YSVNDDYSMDVEPEVDY
-1384 DEYYIHHLN
+1384 DYIRHLTPE
-1393 KDEYEKQLR
+1393 EYEQQLKK
-1402 EYGEERWTASDQ
+1402 YGDERWTIADQ
-1414 EEYDRIDKAIAEY
+1414 EKLDSLKGTEDEYDEL
-1427 AEVDENFEPIRTLTA
+1427 F
-1442 EEREEK
+1442 ERE
-1448 NKLISQRGE
+1448 
-1457 LDERM
+1457 

-1468 IEYRRRNGLEQESVD
+1468 IEYRRRAGLETESED
-1483 TTYDDKYNNYLKGF
+1483 SGYDDEYDDYLKGF
-1497 TNNENSED
+1497 TNIENSED
-1505 SELISELI
+1505 SELVNELI
-1513 NWNEENEEHK
+1513 NWNEETKDHK

-1534 PMIEQDN
+1534 PMIKQDN
-1541 IDTRAEIKETIDS
+1541 IDTRAEIRETIDS

-1571 DAKSVKNKVSD
+1571 NAKSVKNKVGD
-1582 LLHEVVGTDTV
+1582 LLHKVVGDDTT

-1604 FTVDALS
+1604 FAVDALT

-1633 ASEEIVDVV
+1633 ASEEIVDVIDY
-1642 RENYENDDM
+1642 NYENDEM
-1651 SDFIVAKRELRK
+1651 REFLSIKRALRK
-1663 NPIYIA
+1663 NPIYIE
-1669 RDRNG
+1669 RS
-1674 NKHSGRGWGETL
+1674 KWG
-1686 TDRNKRYRFVTIRH
+1686 DYRTVNNVTVSEMNRQFQYVTVRH
-1700 ADSSRRGVFGQ
+1700 GSASYTGSFASAVADSNRKKSNVDTYL
-1711 MVEAGQ
+1711 
-1717 IEKQANSDHWLE
+1717 NE
-1729 NLPTLSRL
+1729 NPDISTA
-1737 LFGTEYSTLG
+1737 LFGTEDTKMGLG
-1747 GPLYDMKEIHND
+1747 SALQEDGELHN
-1759 DSLPDIVEEG
+1759 EEG
-1769 MRQWEDWIY
+1769 LPYILEERMQSWANSLNGLSE
-1778 REQGFDVI
+1778 
-1786 YDCNQMKKTLVNDL
+1786 YDCNQMKKALVNDL
-1800 SEILVQDAESYKTYA
+1800 SEILIRDAESYKTYA

-1833 DALAAEL
+1833 DALAAKL
-1840 KDTKNE
+1840 KDTNDTLE
-1846 LGKTKA
+1846 KTK
-1852 TAENREK
+1852 TAAKNQAK

-1874 MLDARDK
+1874 MIDTREK

-1892 KEEKRKLREETKKVL
+1892 KEEKRKRREEEKKVL
-1907 DKINV
+1907 NNINV

-1926 RYDKNIPQE
+1926 KYEKNIPQD

-1949 QSANSIKAEQ
+1949 QTANSVKAEQ
-1959 RSIEKTGVPT
+1959 REIKKTGTPT
-1969 GAALKLHALRDAM
+1969 GAALKIHALREA
-1982 LEISKEKEY
+1982 LREISKEKEY

-1998 DVLMSN
+1998 EVLMN
-2004 MEQLASIGKPMRDM
+2004 NLEVLASINKPMRDM
-2018 DLEELNLVKNVLD
+2018 TLEELKVVKDVLK

-2036 ITEGQKMELNGHKE
+2036 ITEGQEMDLNGLKQ
-2050 SFKRI
+2050 SYKRI

-2060 SDFEDTI
+2060 NDFEEMI
-2067 KRYGEAK
+2067 KKYGEAK

-2111 LRKSQDE
+2111 LRNSQDK

-2177 YLLAKRKAAMRH
+2177 YLLAKREAAMRH
-2189 IYGEGIRVP
+2189 IRDGEGIRVP
-2198 IVKKDGR
+2198 VINKDTR
-2205 KIREKVADK
+2205 KVREKVADK
-2214 VLMRDMTDYES
+2214 VLRRDMTDYET

-2240 TPQQKKFANAM
+2240 TQKQKDFANAM

-2263 NKASMA
+2263 NKASME
-2269 MYGVRLFEEDKYFP
+2269 MYGVRLFEEENYFP

-2343 SQKALKDIARLL
+2343 SQKALKAITRLL
-2355 NTGNVSEQ
+2355 NTGDVSNQ

-2369 TQSIDY
+2369 VQSIDY

-2386 QDKNIDGWSKII
+2386 QDKKVDGWSKII

-2418 QQYTAVCRAWMT
+2418 QQYTAVCRAWME

-2444 MLPAKIQAKKR
+2444 MLPARIQAKKR
-2455 NALIDEMNKYCP
+2455 NALIEEMNKYCP

-2485 EDIIMNHKPIRDT
+2485 EDIIMNHKSIRDK
-2498 LAMGVYE
+2498 LAMGLYE

-2510 TWLHIWKAVKAETRE
+2510 TWLHIWKAVKAETRA
-2525 TRKDLKPGSEQFLEY
+2525 TRKDLKPGSEEFLKY
-2540 CGKRAAY
+2540 CGERAAY

-2559 HRAQIMRDKNVIAK
+2559 HRAQIMRDKSVIAK

-2590 DSLIEAGRYKK
+2590 DALIEASRYKK
-2601 DGKKL
+2601 EGKKV

-2637 KTDKAKDDDEPI
+2637 KTDKAKDEGEPI
-2649 TYLAAFKDLF
+2649 TYLAAFKELF
-2659 GDNFWDNE
+2659 GDNFWSNE

-2673 PGFEELWNVFNTTL
+2673 PGFEELWGVFNTTL

-2713 INKALYKYNKKKEDN
+2713 INKALYKYNKKKADN

-2735 VDFLNTVLAFAGFGF
+2735 VDFLNTILAFAGFGF
-2750 ANAKRDVGAVTNAL
+2750 ANAKRDVGAITNAL

-2777 EDRADVFAKKY
+2777 EDRVDVFAKKY
-2788 KEMGGK
+2788 KEMGGT

-2811 KAAESSTLFGK
+2811 KAAKSNSLFGK
-2822 LKSAYDKLTNSED
+2822 LKSAYEKLSNSED

-2848 GRTIKALLHVKEGSK
+2848 GRTIKALFRVKEGSK
-2863 LDKRLDSWGFT
+2863 LDDRLDSLGFT

-2895 AQNKKGE
+2895 AQGKKGE

-2917 KNLKEGTI
+2917 KHLKEGTI

-2940 MKACGVSKESREKFN
+2940 MKACGVSKETREKFN

-3043 LYENRNRVKIAKDSK
+3043 LYENRNRVKIGKDSK
-3058 YYKEAQELGL
+3058 YYKEAQALGL
-3068 ADDGSK
+3068 DEEGK
-3074 GKSTGKYIF
+3074 GKSTGKYIY
-3083 PARGTITS
+3083 PAHGTITS

-3123 DGGTVIATGWSGG
+3123 DGGTVVATGWSGG

-3160 VRKGQKVA
+3160 VRRGQKVA
-3168 RGQEVAL
+3168 RGQEVAR

>member
-36 KEVSK
+36 KEVKK
-41 RVNEVKK
+41 RVKAVRK

-69 GSTGNTFQSTNA
+69 GSTGNSFLSTNT

-96 TPSTSQRDSY
+96 TPSTSSQRDSY
-106 ESRKKA
+106 EARKKA

-122 STSRLGNTFQAT
+122 STSRLGTTFQGT

-140 NPEKRERQQAIEKQ
+140 NPEKRERQQSIEKK
-154 RREGIKA
+154 RREGIQA
-161 VENRYSKTSSPS
+161 VENRYAKTSSPS

-249 RIEAETA
+249 RIEAENV
-256 RKNLQAKVKE
+256 RKNLQAKEKE

-294 GKYYE
+294 GKYYD

-312 ENQAVSLRRI
+312 ANQAASLKRI

-334 QKKLEETKK
+334 QKKLEETQK

-381 DLSNTKLAHADER
+381 DLSDTKLARADER

-434 FEEERFINSQIQ
+434 FEEDRFINSQIQ

-456 TLRGVKDGYN
+456 TLRGVKEGYN
-466 NAEQYMRSGGM
+466 NAEEYMRSGGM
-477 YNPGKALYSVGE
+477 YNPGKALYSAGE
-489 KIQASGDRQVE
+489 KIQASGDKQVE

-522 TAADMTFGPYWAVSM
+522 TAADMSFGPYWAVSM

-614 NRFGNVAANVAYSGA
+614 NRLGNVAANVAYSGA

-640 EELIGGIL
+640 EELVGGLL
-648 DAPIA
+648 DAPIT

-661 DSRREKSY
+661 DERREKSY

-676 SDSLEDRISNEAAQY
+676 SDNLEDRISNEAAQY
-691 GVSREELAKAYGED
+691 GVSREELAKVYGED
-705 INSKEFSE
+705 INSKEFLE
-713 ELIQSYVDS
+713 EQIQSYVDS
-722 GMSQKQAVSM
+722 GMSQKQAASM

-737 KYLSASISGDSK
+737 QYLSASISGDSK
-749 KAKKFED
+749 KAKKLED
-756 EMTAEYMKGVSVKQK
+756 EMTADYMKMVSVKQK
-771 FSASDTLDA
+771 FSASETLDA

-796 GRVLSYGA
+796 GRALSYGA
-804 DVRDSLKQNYAMK
+804 NVRDSLKQDYAMK
-817 SMRGLNDNLSPEIL
+817 SMRGLDDNVSPEIL
-831 KNVLSEK
+831 RNVLSEK
-838 VSSYNTAQALAD
+838 VSSYNTAQAMAD
-850 IAVNVEDSKISTRA
+850 IAVNVEDSKIATRA

-874 TDIALEQYAELAHAI
+874 TDIALEQYADMAHAI
-889 NTQMTKD
+889 NVQMTKN

-908 QKAQNEKLDAGADRL
+908 RKVENENLDAGADRL
-923 VNGSSRLAQQHG
+923 INGSSKVAQKHG
-935 DEVIK
+935 DEVVK
-940 KVTDT
+940 RVTDT
-945 ANEMNKSF
+945 AIEMNKSF
-953 DEDRR
+953 DEDRQ
-958 LDDAQIG
+958 LDDVQIG

-991 TEEREVFEQAT
+991 IEEREVFEKAT
-1002 GEKLPQE
+1002 GEKLPQI

-1022 RATREYLFAKA
+1022 KATREYLFAKA
-1033 ADNFVT
+1033 ADNFVAR
-1039 LAREENEVYKNEVR
+1039 AREENEVYKNEVR

-1066 IGQSVVQEISSK
+1066 IGQSVVQEISNK

-1103 GKPDN
+1103 GKPDT

-1124 EEDVDSMIGAGKIDS
+1124 AEDVDSMIRAGKIDS
-1139 SGNGFT
+1139 GGNGFT
-1145 VKANG
+1145 VKASG
-1150 NVTAETRKALKQF
+1150 NVNAETRKALKQF
-1163 ADIFSVNIELTED
+1163 ADIFSVNIELSDD
-1176 IQSYTN
+1176 IQGYTG

-1219 IKDYDSKGYT
+1219 IKDYDMKGYD

-1244 ENFKKTIESVKER
+1244 ENFNKTIKDVKER
-1257 YKNAGKELND
+1257 YKKAGKKLND

-1355 AMGLGKMVQREEKA
+1355 AMGLGKMVQREGKA
-1369 YSVNDEYSPDYEPQM
+1369 YSVNDDYSMEVEPDVDY
-1384 DEYYIHHLN
+1384 DYIRHLTPE
-1393 KDEYEKQLR
+1393 EYEQQLKK
-1402 EYGEERWTASDQ
+1402 YGDERWTIADQ
-1414 EEYDRIDKAIAEY
+1414 EKLDSLKGTE
-1427 AEVDENFEPIRTLTA
+1427 DEFDELF
-1442 EEREEK
+1442 ERE
-1448 NKLISQRGE
+1448 
-1457 LDERM
+1457 

-1468 IEYRRRNGLEQESVD
+1468 IEYRRRTGLETESED
-1483 TTYDDKYNNYLKGF
+1483 SGYDDEYDDYLKGF
-1497 TNNENSED
+1497 TNIENSED
-1505 SELISELI
+1505 SELVNELI
-1513 NWNEENEEHK
+1513 NWNEETKDHK

-1534 PMIEQDN
+1534 PMVKQDN
-1541 IDTRAEIKETIDS
+1541 IDTRAEIRETIDS

-1571 DAKSVKNKVSD
+1571 NAKSVKNKVGD
-1582 LLHEVVGTDTV
+1582 LLHKVVGDDTT

-1604 FTVDALS
+1604 FAVDALT

-1633 ASEEIVDVV
+1633 ASEEIVDVIDY
-1642 RENYENDDM
+1642 NYENDEM
-1651 SDFIVAKRELRK
+1651 REFLNIKRALRK
-1663 NPIYIA
+1663 NPIYIE
-1669 RDRNG
+1669 RS
-1674 NKHSGRGWGETL
+1674 KWGDYRKVNNETVSEMN
-1686 TDRNKRYRFVTIRH
+1686 RHFQYVTVRH
-1700 ADSSRRGVFGQ
+1700 GSASYTGSFASAVADSNRKKSNVDTYL
-1711 MVEAGQ
+1711 
-1717 IEKQANSDHWLE
+1717 NE
-1729 NLPTLSRL
+1729 NPDISTA
-1737 LFGTEYSTLG
+1737 LFGTEDTKMGLG
-1747 GPLYDMKEIHND
+1747 SALQEDGELHN
-1759 DSLPDIVEEG
+1759 EEG
-1769 MRQWEDWIY
+1769 LPYILEERMQSWANSLDGLSE
-1778 REQGFDVI
+1778 
-1786 YDCNQMKKTLVNDL
+1786 YDCNQMKKALVNDL
-1800 SEILVQDAESYKTYA
+1800 SEILIQDAESYKTYA

-1833 DALAAEL
+1833 DALAAKL
-1840 KDTKNE
+1840 KDTNDTLE
-1846 LGKTKA
+1846 KTK
-1852 TAENREK
+1852 TAAKNQAE

-1874 MLDARDK
+1874 MIDTREK

-1892 KEEKRKLREETKKVL
+1892 KEEKRKLREEEKKVL
-1907 DKINV
+1907 NNINV

-1926 RYDKNIPQE
+1926 KYEKNIPQE

-1949 QSANSIKAEQ
+1949 QTANSVKAEQ
-1959 RSIEKTGVPT
+1959 REIKKTGTPT
-1969 GAALKLHALRDAM
+1969 GAALKIHALREAM
-1982 LEISKEKEY
+1982 REISKEKEY

-1998 DVLMSN
+1998 EVLMN
-2004 MEQLASIGKPMRDM
+2004 NLEVLASINKTMRDM
-2018 DLEELNLVKNVLD
+2018 TLEELKVVKDVLK
-2031 GIRFE
+2031 GVRFE
-2036 ITEGQKMELNGHKE
+2036 ITEGQKMYLDGRKE
-2050 SFKRI
+2050 SFNRI

-2060 SDFEDTI
+2060 DDFEEMI
-2067 KRYGEAK
+2067 KKYGEAK

-2111 LRKSQDE
+2111 LRNSQDK

-2198 IVKKDGR
+2198 VINKDTR
-2205 KIREKVADK
+2205 KVREKVADK
-2214 VLMRDMTDYES
+2214 VLMRDMTDYET
-2225 VAVTDADLADMFSRL
+2225 VAVTDADLADMFALL
-2240 TPQQKKFANAM
+2240 TQKQKDFANAM

-2263 NKASMA
+2263 NKASME
-2269 MYGVRLFEEDKYFP
+2269 MYGVRLFEEENYFP

-2343 SQKALKDIARLL
+2343 SQKALKDITRLL
-2355 NTGNVSEQ
+2355 NTGDVSNQ

-2369 TQSIDY
+2369 IQSIDY

-2386 QDKNIDGWSKII
+2386 QDKKVDGWSKII

-2418 QQYTAVCRAWMT
+2418 QQYTAVCRAWME

-2444 MLPAKIQAKKR
+2444 MLPARIQAKKR
-2455 NALIDEMNKYCP
+2455 NALIEEMNKYCP

-2485 EDIIMNHKPIRDT
+2485 EDIIMNHKSIRDK
-2498 LAMGVYE
+2498 LAMGIYE

-2510 TWLHIWKAVKAETRE
+2510 TWLHIWKAVKAETKA
-2525 TRKDLKPGSEQFLEY
+2525 TRKDLKPGSEEFLKY
-2540 CGKRAAY
+2540 CGERAAY

-2590 DSLIEAGRYKK
+2590 DALIEASRYKK
-2601 DGKKL
+2601 EGKKV
-2606 KAAKAVTKMATVLT
+2606 KASKAVTKMATVLT

-2637 KTDKAKDDDEPI
+2637 KTDKAKDEGEPI
-2649 TYLAAFKDLF
+2649 TYLAAFKELF
-2659 GDNFWDNE
+2659 GDNFWSNE

-2673 PGFEELWNVFNTTL
+2673 PGFEELWGVFNTTL

-2713 INKALYKYNKKKEDN
+2713 INKALYKYSKKKADN

-2735 VDFLNTVLAFAGFGF
+2735 VDFLNTILAFAGFGF
-2750 ANAKRDVGAVTNAL
+2750 ANAKRDVGAITNAL

-2777 EDRADVFAKKY
+2777 EDRVDVFAKKY
-2788 KEMGGK
+2788 KEMGGT

-2811 KAAESSTLFGK
+2811 KAAKSNSLFGK
-2822 LKSAYDKLTNSED
+2822 LKSAYEKLSTSED

-2848 GRTIKALLHVKEGSK
+2848 GRTIKALFKVKEGSK
-2863 LDKRLDSWGFT
+2863 LDDRLDSLGFT

-2895 AQNKKGE
+2895 AQGKKGE

-2917 KNLKEGTI
+2917 KKLKEGTI

-2940 MKACGVSKESREKFN
+2940 MKACGVSKETREKFN

-3043 LYENRNRVKIAKDSK
+3043 LYENRNRVKIGKDSK
-3058 YYKEAQELGL
+3058 YYKEAQALGL
-3068 ADDGSK
+3068 DEEGK
-3074 GKSTGKYIF
+3074 GKSTGKYIY
-3083 PARGTITS
+3083 PAHGTITS

-3123 DGGTVIATGWSGG
+3123 DGGTVVATGWSGG

-3160 VRKGQKVA
+3160 VRRGQKVA
-3168 RGQEVAL
+3168 RGQEVAR

>member
-1 MGKKDKKAYEAYLKA
+1 MGKKDKKAYKAYLNA
-16 HKGKGSSGNSF
+16 HKGKGSSGYSF

-36 KEVSK
+36 KEVKK
-41 RVNEVKK
+41 RVKEVRK

-69 GSTGNTFQSTNA
+69 GSTGNTFLSTNA

-96 TPSTSQRDSY
+96 TPSTSSQRDSY
-106 ESRKKA
+106 EARKKA

-122 STSRLGNTFQAT
+122 STSRPGNTFLAT

-140 NPEKRERQQAIEKQ
+140 NPEKRERQQSIEKK
-154 RREGIKA
+154 RREGIQA
-161 VENRYSKTSSPS
+161 VENRYAKTSSPS

-222 GKFNGTK
+222 GKFKGTK

-249 RIEAETA
+249 RIEAENA
-256 RKNLQAKVKE
+256 RKNLQAKEKE

-294 GKYYE
+294 GKYYD

-312 ENQAVSLRRI
+312 ANQAASLSRI

-334 QKKLEETKK
+334 QKKLEETQK

-381 DLSNTKLAHADER
+381 DLSNTKLARADER

-434 FEEERFINSQIQ
+434 FEEDRFINSQIQ

-456 TLRGVKDGYN
+456 TLRDVKEGYN
-466 NAEQYMRSGGM
+466 NAEEYMRSGGM

-489 KIQASGDRQVE
+489 KIQASGDKQVE

-522 TAADMTFGPYWAVSM
+522 TAADMSFGPYWAVSM

-640 EELIGGIL
+640 EELVGGLL
-648 DAPIA
+648 DAPIT

-661 DSRREKSY
+661 DERREKSY

-676 SDSLEDRISNEAAQY
+676 SDNLEDRISNEAAQY
-691 GVSREELAKAYGED
+691 GVSREELAKVYGED
-705 INSKEFSE
+705 INSKEFLE
-713 ELIQSYVDS
+713 EQIQSYVDS
-722 GMSQKQAVSM
+722 GMSQKQAASM

-737 KYLSASISGDSK
+737 QYLSASISGDSK
-749 KAKKFED
+749 KAKKLED
-756 EMTAEYMKGVSVKQK
+756 EMTADYMKMVSVKQK
-771 FSASDTLDA
+771 FSASETLDA

-796 GRVLSYGA
+796 GRALSYGA
-804 DVRDSLKQNYAMK
+804 NVRDALKQDYASK
-817 SMRGLNDNLSPEIL
+817 SMMGLDDNVSPEIL
-831 KNVLSEK
+831 RNVLSEK
-838 VSSYNTAQALAD
+838 VSSYNTAQAMAD
-850 IAVNVEDSKISTRA
+850 IAVNVEDSKIATRA

-874 TDIALEQYAELAHAI
+874 TDIALEQYAEMAHAI
-889 NTQMTKD
+889 NVQMTKN

-908 QKAQNEKLDAGADRL
+908 RKVENENLDAGADRL
-923 VNGSSRLAQQHG
+923 INGSSKVAQKHG
-935 DEVIK
+935 DEVVK
-940 KVTDT
+940 RVTDT
-945 ANEMNKSF
+945 AIEMNKSF
-953 DEDRR
+953 DEDRQ
-958 LDDAQIG
+958 LDDVQIG

-991 TEEREVFEQAT
+991 TEEREVFEKAT
-1002 GEKLPQE
+1002 GEKLPQI

-1022 RATREYLFAKA
+1022 KATREYLFAKA
-1033 ADNFVT
+1033 ADNFVAR
-1039 LAREENEVYKNEVR
+1039 AREENEVYKNEVR

-1066 IGQSVVQEISSK
+1066 IGQSVVQEISNK

-1103 GKPDN
+1103 GKPDT

-1124 EEDVDSMIGAGKIDS
+1124 AEDVDSMIRAGKIDS
-1139 SGNGFT
+1139 GGNGFT
-1145 VKANG
+1145 VKSSG
-1150 NVTAETRKALKQF
+1150 NTNAETRKALKQF
-1163 ADIFSVNIELTED
+1163 ADIFSVNIELTDD
-1176 IQSYTN
+1176 IQSYTG

-1219 IKDYDSKGYT
+1219 IKDYDMKGYD

-1244 ENFKKTIESVKER
+1244 ESFNKTIKDVKER
-1257 YKNAGKELND
+1257 YKKAGKKLND

-1355 AMGLGKMVQREEKA
+1355 AMGLGKMVQREGKA
-1369 YSVNDEYSPDYEPQM
+1369 YSVNDDYSMDVEPDVDY
-1384 DEYYIHHLN
+1384 DYIRHLTP
-1393 KDEYEKQLR
+1393 DEYEQQLKK
-1402 EYGEERWTASDQ
+1402 YGDERWTIADQ
-1414 EEYDRIDKAIAEY
+1414 EKLDSLKGTEDEYDK
-1427 AEVDENFEPIRTLTA
+1427 LS
-1442 EEREEK
+1442 ER
-1448 NKLISQRGE
+1448 Q
-1457 LDERM
+1457 

-1468 IEYRRRNGLEQESVD
+1468 IEYRRRAGLETESED
-1483 TTYDDKYNNYLKGF
+1483 SGYDDEYADYLKGF
-1497 TNNENSED
+1497 TNIENSED
-1505 SELISELI
+1505 SELVNELI
-1513 NWNEENEEHK
+1513 NWSEETKDHK

-1534 PMIEQDN
+1534 PMIKQDN
-1541 IDTRAEIKETIDS
+1541 IDTRAEIRETIDS

-1571 DAKSVKNKVSD
+1571 NAKSVKNKVGD
-1582 LLHEVVGTDTV
+1582 LLHKVVGDDTT

-1604 FTVDALS
+1604 FAVDALT

-1633 ASEEIVDVV
+1633 ASEEIVDVIDY
-1642 RENYENDDM
+1642 NYENDEM
-1651 SDFIVAKRELRK
+1651 REFLNIKRALRK
-1663 NPIYIA
+1663 NPIYIE
-1669 RDRNG
+1669 RS
-1674 NKHSGRGWGETL
+1674 KWGDYRKVNNET
-1686 TDRNKRYRFVTIRH
+1686 VTAMNRH
-1700 ADSSRRGVFGQ
+1700 FQYVTVRHGSASYTGSFASAVADSNRKKSNVDTYL
-1711 MVEAGQ
+1711 
-1717 IEKQANSDHWLE
+1717 NE
-1729 NLPTLSRL
+1729 NPDISTA
-1737 LFGTEYSTLG
+1737 LFGTEDTKMGLG
-1747 GPLYDMKEIHND
+1747 SALQEDGELHN
-1759 DSLPDIVEEG
+1759 EEG
-1769 MRQWEDWIY
+1769 LPYILEERMQSWANSLNGLSE
-1778 REQGFDVI
+1778 
-1786 YDCNQMKKTLVNDL
+1786 YDCNQMKKALVNDL
-1800 SEILVQDAESYKTYA
+1800 SEILIQDAESYKTYA

-1827 RLKGER
+1827 RLIGEYESK
-1833 DALAAEL
+1833 LAA
-1840 KDTKNE
+1840 K
-1846 LGKTKA
+1846 
-1852 TAENREK
+1852 EK
-1859 KYEKKLESQETKYKK
+1859 KRKKMVATRDRRIKKL
-1874 MLDARDK
+1874 
-1881 RIEKVKEKNKA
+1881 KEKNKA
-1892 KEEKRKLREETKKVL
+1892 KEEKRKRREEKKKVL
-1907 DKINV
+1907 YNINV

-1926 RYDKNIPQE
+1926 KYEKNIPQE
-1935 IRRPLAQALVALDI
+1935 IRKPLAQALVALDI
-1949 QSANSIKAEQ
+1949 QTAMSVKMEQ
-1959 RSIEKTGVPT
+1959 REIKKTGTPT
-1969 GAALKLHALRDAM
+1969 GSALKIHALREA
-1982 LEISKEKEY
+1982 LREISKEKEY

-1998 DVLMSN
+1998 EVLMN
-2004 MEQLASIGKPMRDM
+2004 NLEVLASINKPMRDM
-2018 DLEELNLVKNVLD
+2018 TLEELKVVKDVLK

-2036 ITEGQKMELNGHKE
+2036 ITEGQEMDLNGLKQ
-2050 SFKRI
+2050 SYKRI
-2055 SDSIC
+2055 SDNIC
-2060 SDFEDTI
+2060 NDFEEMI
-2067 KRYGEAK
+2067 KKYGEAK

-2111 LRKSQDE
+2111 LRNSQDK

-2198 IVKKDGR
+2198 VINKDTR

-2214 VLMRDMTDYES
+2214 VLMRDMTDYET
-2225 VAVTDADLADMFSRL
+2225 VAVTEADLADMFALL
-2240 TPQQKKFANAM
+2240 TQQQKDFANAM

-2263 NKASMA
+2263 NKASME
-2269 MYGVRLFEEDKYFP
+2269 MYGVRLFEEENYFP

-2343 SQKALKDIARLL
+2343 SQKALKAITRLL
-2355 NTGNVSEQ
+2355 NTGDVSNQ

-2369 TQSIDY
+2369 IQSIDY

-2386 QDKNIDGWSKII
+2386 QDKKVDGWSKII

-2418 QQYTAVCRAWMT
+2418 QQYTAVCRAWME

-2444 MLPAKIQAKKR
+2444 VLPPKIQSKKR
-2455 NALIDEMNKYCP
+2455 NALIEEMNKYCP

-2485 EDIIMNHKPIRDT
+2485 EDIIMNKKSIRDK

-2510 TWLHIWKAVKAETRE
+2510 TWLHIWKAVKAETRA
-2525 TRKDLKPGSEQFLEY
+2525 TRKDLKPGSEEFLKY
-2540 CGKRAAY
+2540 CGERAAY

-2590 DSLIEAGRYKK
+2590 DALIEASRYKK
-2601 DGKKL
+2601 EGKKV

-2637 KTDKAKDDDEPI
+2637 KTDKAKDDGEPI

-2659 GDNFWDNE
+2659 GDNFWSNE

-2673 PGFEELWNVFNTTL
+2673 PGFEELWGVFNTTL

-2713 INKALYKYNKKKEDN
+2713 INKALYRYNKKKADN

-2735 VDFLNTVLAFAGFGF
+2735 VDFLNTILAFAGFGF
-2750 ANAKRDVGAVTNAL
+2750 ANAKRDVGAITNAL

-2777 EDRADVFAKKY
+2777 EDRVDVFAKKY
-2788 KEMGGK
+2788 KEMGGS

-2811 KAAESSTLFGK
+2811 KAAKSNSLFGK
-2822 LKSAYDKLTNSED
+2822 LKSAYEKLSNSED

-2848 GRTIKALLHVKEGSK
+2848 GRTIKALFRVKEGSK
-2863 LDKRLDSWGFT
+2863 LDDKLDSLGFT

-2895 AQNKKGE
+2895 AQGKKGE

-2917 KNLKEGTI
+2917 KKLKEGTI

-2940 MKACGVSKESREKFN
+2940 MKACGVSKETREKFN

-3043 LYENRNRVKIAKDSK
+3043 LYENRNRVKIGKDSK
-3058 YYKEAQELGL
+3058 YYKEAQALGL
-3068 ADDGSK
+3068 DEEGK
-3074 GKSTGKYIF
+3074 GKSTGKYIY
-3083 PARGTITS
+3083 PAHGTITS

-3123 DGGTVIATGWSGG
+3123 DGGTVVATGWSGG

-3160 VRKGQKVA
+3160 VRRGQKVA
-3168 RGQEVAL
+3168 RGQEVAR

>member
-36 KEVSK
+36 KEVKK
-41 RVNEVKK
+41 RVKEVRK
-48 STPKKSGSQAYRE
+48 STHKKSGSQAYRE

-96 TPSTSQRDSY
+96 TPSTSSQRDSY
-106 ESRKKA
+106 EARKKA

-122 STSRLGNTFQAT
+122 STSRLGTTFQAT

-140 NPEKRERQQAIEKQ
+140 DPGKRERQQSIEKK
-154 RREGIKA
+154 RRDGIQA
-161 VENRYSKTSSPS
+161 VENRYAKTSSPS
-173 KLHDGVMSEQQTE
+173 NLHDGVMSEQQTE

-244 KNNQD
+244 QNNQD
-249 RIEAETA
+249 RIEAEKA
-256 RKNLQAKVKE
+256 RKNLQANQKE

-294 GKYYE
+294 GKYYD

-312 ENQAVSLRRI
+312 ANQAASLKRL

-334 QKKLEETKK
+334 QKKLEETQK

-381 DLSNTKLAHADER
+381 DLSNTKLARADER

-434 FEEERFINSQIQ
+434 FEEDRFINSQIQ
-446 RKDVSEGTKN
+446 RKNVSEGTKN
-456 TLRGVKDGYN
+456 TLRGVKEGYN
-466 NAEQYMRSGGM
+466 NAEEYMRSGGM

-489 KIQASGDRQVE
+489 KIQASGDKQVE

-522 TAADMTFGPYWAVSM
+522 TAADMSFGPYWAVSM
-537 AARTYGNTRGS
+537 ATRTYGNTRGS
-548 AEAQGATVGEDRL
+548 AEAQGATVEEDRL

-594 KTGLGALKS
+594 KTGIGALKS

-640 EELIGGIL
+640 EELVGGLL
-648 DAPIA
+648 DAPIT

-661 DSRREKSY
+661 DERREKSY
-669 REMLLSG
+669 REMLLGG
-676 SDSLEDRISNEAAQY
+676 SDNLEDRISNEATQY
-691 GVSREELAKAYGED
+691 GVSREELAKVYGEE
-705 INSKEFSE
+705 INSKEFLE
-713 ELIQSYVDS
+713 EQIQSYVDS

-737 KYLSASISGDSK
+737 QYLSASIFGDSK
-749 KAKKFED
+749 KAKKLED
-756 EMTAEYMKGVSVKQK
+756 EMTEDYMKMVSVKQK
-771 FSASDTLDA
+771 FSASETLDA

-796 GRVLSYGA
+796 GRALSYGA
-804 DVRDSLKQNYAMK
+804 NVRDSLKQGYAMK
-817 SMRGLNDNLSPEIL
+817 SMMGLDDNISPEIL
-831 KNVLSEK
+831 RNVLSEK
-838 VSSYNTAQALAD
+838 VSSYNTAQAMAD
-850 IAVNVEDSKISTRA
+850 IAVNVEDSKIATRA

-874 TDIALEQYAELAHAI
+874 TDIALEQYADMAHAI
-889 NTQMTKD
+889 NVQMTKN
-896 SESIQTARNLAM
+896 SESIQTSRSLAM
-908 QKAQNEKLDAGADRL
+908 RKVENEKLDAGADRL
-923 VNGSSRLAQQHG
+923 INGTSKVAQKHG
-935 DEVIK
+935 DKVVK

-945 ANEMNKSF
+945 AIEMNKSF

-958 LDDAQIG
+958 LDDVQIG
-965 DVARAAG
+965 DVARASG

-991 TEEREVFEQAT
+991 TEEREVFEKAT
-1002 GEKLPQE
+1002 GEKLPQI

-1022 RATREYLFAKA
+1022 KATREYLFAKA
-1033 ADNFVT
+1033 ADNFVAR
-1039 LAREENEVYKNEVR
+1039 AREENEVYKNEVR

-1066 IGQSVVQEISSK
+1066 IGQSVVQEISNK

-1124 EEDVDSMIGAGKIDS
+1124 AEDVDSMIRAGKIDS
-1139 SGNGFT
+1139 GGNGFT
-1145 VKANG
+1145 VKASG
-1150 NVTAETRKALKQF
+1150 NVNAETRKALKQF
-1163 ADIFSVNIELTED
+1163 ADIFSVNIELSDD
-1176 IQSYTN
+1176 IQRYTG

-1219 IKDYDSKGYT
+1219 IKDYDMNGYE

-1244 ENFKKTIESVKER
+1244 ENFNKTIKDVKER
-1257 YKNAGKELND
+1257 YKKAGKKLND

-1284 DDKFMDRITEK
+1284 DDKFMYRITEK
-1295 HFKAG
+1295 HFKVG
-1300 RTLLNAVR
+1300 RTILNAVR

-1355 AMGLGKMVQREEKA
+1355 AVGLGKMVQREGKA
-1369 YSVNDEYSPDYEPQM
+1369 YSVNDDYSMDVEPDVDY
-1384 DEYYIHHLN
+1384 DYIRHLTPE
-1393 KDEYEKQLR
+1393 EYEQQLK
-1402 EYGEERWTASDQ
+1402 EYGDERWTIADQ
-1414 EEYDRIDKAIAEY
+1414 EKLDSLKGTEDEYD
-1427 AEVDENFEPIRTLTA
+1427 
-1442 EEREEK
+1442 
-1448 NKLISQRGE
+1448 E
-1457 LDERM
+1457 LFKRQ

-1468 IEYRRRNGLEQESVD
+1468 IEYRRRNGLESESED
-1483 TTYDDKYNNYLKGF
+1483 SGYDDEYDDYIKGF
-1497 TNNENSED
+1497 TNVENSED
-1505 SELISELI
+1505 SELVNELI
-1513 NWNEENEEHK
+1513 NWNEETKDHK

-1534 PMIEQDN
+1534 PIVKQDN
-1541 IDTRAEIKETIDS
+1541 IDTRAEIRETIDS

-1571 DAKSVKNKVSD
+1571 NAKSVKNKVGD
-1582 LLHEVVGTDTV
+1582 LLHKVVGDDTT

-1604 FTVDALS
+1604 FAVDALT

-1633 ASEEIVDVV
+1633 ASEEIVDVIDY
-1642 RENYENDDM
+1642 NYENDEM
-1651 SDFIVAKRELRK
+1651 REFLSIKRALRK
-1663 NPIYIA
+1663 NPIYIE
-1669 RDRNG
+1669 RS
-1674 NKHSGRGWGETL
+1674 KWGDYRKVNNET
-1686 TDRNKRYRFVTIRH
+1686 VTAMNRQFQYVTVRH
-1700 ADSSRRGVFGQ
+1700 GSASYTGSFASAVADSNRKKSNVDTYL
-1711 MVEAGQ
+1711 
-1717 IEKQANSDHWLE
+1717 NE
-1729 NLPTLSRL
+1729 NPDIATA
-1737 LFGTEYSTLG
+1737 LFGTEDTKMGLG
-1747 GPLYDMKEIHND
+1747 TALYEDKSVHHEEDLPYILEERMQSWAN
-1759 DSLPDIVEEG
+1759 SLNGLSE
-1769 MRQWEDWIY
+1769 
-1778 REQGFDVI
+1778 
-1786 YDCNQMKKTLVNDL
+1786 YDCNQMKKALVNDL
-1800 SEILVQDAESYKTYA
+1800 SEILIQDAESYKTYA

-1833 DALAAEL
+1833 DALAAKL
-1840 KDTKNE
+1840 KDTNAALK
-1846 LGKTKA
+1846 KTK
-1852 TAENREK
+1852 TAAKNQAK
-1859 KYEKKLESQETKYKK
+1859 KYEKKLESQKTKYKK
-1874 MLDARDK
+1874 MIDTREK

-1892 KEEKRKLREETKKVL
+1892 KEEKRKRREEEKKVL
-1907 DKINV
+1907 NNINV

-1926 RYDKNIPQE
+1926 KYEKNIPQE

-1949 QSANSIKAEQ
+1949 QTANSVKAEQ
-1959 RSIEKTGVPT
+1959 RKIKKTGTPT
-1969 GAALKLHALRDAM
+1969 GAALKIHALRDAM
-1982 LEISKEKEY
+1982 REISKEKEY

-1998 DVLMSN
+1998 EVLMN
-2004 MEQLASIGKPMRDM
+2004 NLEVLASINKPMRDM
-2018 DLEELNLVKNVLD
+2018 TLEELKVVKDVLK
-2031 GIRFE
+2031 GVRFE
-2036 ITEGQKMELNGHKE
+2036 ITEGQKMYLNGRKE
-2050 SFKRI
+2050 SFNRI

-2060 SDFEDTI
+2060 SDFEDMI
-2067 KRYGEAK
+2067 KKYGEAK
-2074 KFKGAYGLV
+2074 RFKGAYGLV

-2111 LRKSQDE
+2111 LRNSQDK

-2141 LNGGHSDAQKWQ
+2141 LNGGHSNAQKWQ

-2198 IVKKDGR
+2198 VINKDTR
-2205 KIREKVADK
+2205 KIREKVTDK
-2214 VLMRDMTDYES
+2214 VLMRDMTDYET
-2225 VAVTDADLADMFSRL
+2225 VAVTEADLADMFALL
-2240 TPQQKKFANAM
+2240 TPQQKDFANAM
-2251 QDYLSTVIAERG
+2251 QAYLSTVIAERG
-2263 NKASMA
+2263 NKASME
-2269 MYGVRLFEEDKYFP
+2269 MYGVRLFEEENYFP
-2283 MYTVQDGKFKNL
+2283 MYTVQDGKFKNI

-2343 SQKALKDIARLL
+2343 SQKALKDITRLL
-2355 NTGNVSEQ
+2355 NTGDVSNQ

-2369 TQSIDY
+2369 VQSIDY

-2386 QDKNIDGWSKII
+2386 QDKKVDGWSKII

-2418 QQYTAVCRAWMT
+2418 QQYTALCRAWMT

-2444 MLPAKIQAKKR
+2444 MIPARIQAKKR
-2455 NALIDEMNKYCP
+2455 NALIEEMNKYCP

-2485 EDIIMNHKPIRDT
+2485 EDIIMNKKSIRDK
-2498 LAMGVYE
+2498 LAMGMYE

-2510 TWLHIWKAVKAETRE
+2510 TWLHIWKAVKAETKA
-2525 TRKDLKPGSEQFLEY
+2525 TRKDLKPGSEEFLKY
-2540 CGKRAAY
+2540 CGERAAY

-2573 SVSSFKAE
+2573 SVSSFKSE

-2590 DSLIEAGRYKK
+2590 DSLIEASRYKK
-2601 DGKKL
+2601 EGKKV

-2637 KTDKAKDDDEPI
+2637 KTDKAKDDGEPI
-2649 TYLAAFKDLF
+2649 TYLAAFKELF
-2659 GDNFWDNE
+2659 GDNFWSNE

-2673 PGFEELWNVFNTTL
+2673 PGFEELWGVFNTTL

-2713 INKALYKYNKKKEDN
+2713 INKALYKYNKKKADN

-2735 VDFLNTVLAFAGFGF
+2735 VDFLNTILAFAGFGF
-2750 ANAKRDVGAVTNAL
+2750 ANAKRDVGAITNAL

-2777 EDRADVFAKKY
+2777 EDRVDVFAKKY
-2788 KEMGGK
+2788 KEMGGS

-2811 KAAESSTLFGK
+2811 KAAKSSSLFGK
-2822 LKSAYDKLTNSED
+2822 LKSAYEKLSNSED

-2848 GRTIKALLHVKEGSK
+2848 GRTIKALFRVKEGSK
-2863 LDKRLDSWGFT
+2863 FDDKLDSLGFT

-2887 DVEKALAK
+2887 EVKAALAK
-2895 AQNKKGE
+2895 AQGKKGE

-2917 KNLKEGTI
+2917 KQLKEGTI

-2935 RRKKL
+2935 HRKKL
-2940 MKACGVSKESREKFN
+2940 MKACGVSKETREKFD

-3043 LYENRNRVKIAKDSK
+3043 LYENRNRVKIGKDSK
-3058 YYKEAQELGL
+3058 YYKEAQALGL
-3068 ADDGSK
+3068 DEEGK
-3074 GKSTGKYIF
+3074 GKATGKYIY
-3083 PARGTITS
+3083 PAHGTITS

-3160 VRKGQKVA
+3160 VRRGQKVA
-3168 RGQEVAL
+3168 RGQEVAR

-3188 FKMMINGEPVDPLK
+3188 FKMMINGEPVDPMK
-3202 HLTK
+3202 HLTR

>member
-36 KEVSK
+36 KEVRK
-41 RVNEVKK
+41 RVKEVRKA
-48 STPKKSGSQAYRE
+48 TPKKSGSQAYRE
-61 YQNIHSGN
+61 YQNTHSGN

-96 TPSTSQRDSY
+96 TPSTSSQRDSY
-106 ESRKKA
+106 EARKKA

-140 NPEKRERQQAIEKQ
+140 NPEKRERQQSIEKK
-154 RREGIKA
+154 RRDGIQA
-161 VENRYSKTSSPS
+161 VENRYAKTSSPS

-249 RIEAETA
+249 RIEAENV
-256 RKNLQAKVKE
+256 RKNLQAKEKE
-266 SGSNGSSQ
+266 SGSNGNSQ

-294 GKYYE
+294 GKYYD

-312 ENQAVSLRRI
+312 ANQAASLKRI

-334 QKKLEETKK
+334 QKKLEETQK

-381 DLSNTKLAHADER
+381 DLSNTKLARADER

-405 IVGGFAK
+405 IVGGLAK

-434 FEEERFINSQIQ
+434 FEEDRFINSQIQ
-446 RKDVSEGTKN
+446 RKDVSKGTKN
-456 TLRGVKDGYN
+456 TLRGVKEGYN
-466 NAEQYMRSGGM
+466 NAEEYMRSGGM

-489 KIQASGDRQVE
+489 KIQASGDKQVE

-522 TAADMTFGPYWAVSM
+522 TAADMSFGPYWAVSM

-640 EELIGGIL
+640 EELVGGLL
-648 DAPIA
+648 DAPIT

-661 DSRREKSY
+661 DERREKSY

-676 SDSLEDRISNEAAQY
+676 SDNIEDRISNEAAQY
-691 GVSREELAKAYGED
+691 GVSREELAKVYGEE
-705 INSKEFSE
+705 INSKEFLE
-713 ELIQSYVDS
+713 EQIQSYVDS

-732 AEKMQ
+732 ADKMQ
-737 KYLSASISGDSK
+737 QYLSASISGDSK
-749 KAKKFED
+749 KAKKLED
-756 EMTAEYMKGVSVKQK
+756 EMTADYMKMVSVKQK
-771 FSASDTLDA
+771 FSASETLDA

-796 GRVLSYGA
+796 GRALSYGA
-804 DVRDSLKQNYAMK
+804 NVRDSLKQDYVMK
-817 SMRGLNDNLSPEIL
+817 SMRGIDDNVSPEIL

-838 VSSYNTAQALAD
+838 VSRYNTAQAMAD
-850 IAVNVEDSKISTRA
+850 IAVNVEDSKIATRA

-874 TDIALEQYAELAHAI
+874 TDIALEQYADMAHAI
-889 NTQMTKD
+889 NVQMTKN
-896 SESIQTARNLAM
+896 SESIQTARSLAM
-908 QKAQNEKLDAGADRL
+908 RKVENENLDAGADRL
-923 VNGSSRLAQQHG
+923 INGSSKVAQKHG
-935 DEVIK
+935 DEVVK
-940 KVTDT
+940 RVTDT
-945 ANEMNKSF
+945 AIEMNKSF
-953 DEDRR
+953 DEDRQ
-958 LDDAQIG
+958 LDDVQIG

-991 TEEREVFEQAT
+991 TEEREVFEKAT
-1002 GEKLPQE
+1002 GEKLPQI

-1022 RATREYLFAKA
+1022 KATREYLFAKA
-1033 ADNFVT
+1033 ADNFVVR
-1039 LAREENEVYKNEVR
+1039 AREENEVYKNEVR

-1066 IGQSVVQEISSK
+1066 IGQSVVQEISNK

-1124 EEDVDSMIGAGKIDS
+1124 AEDVDSMIRAGKIDS
-1139 SGNGFT
+1139 GGNGFT
-1145 VKANG
+1145 VKSSG
-1150 NVTAETRKALKQF
+1150 NVNSETRKALKQF
-1163 ADIFSVNIELTED
+1163 ADIFSVNIELTDD
-1176 IQSYTN
+1176 IQSYTG

-1219 IKDYDSKGYT
+1219 IKDYDMKGYD
-1229 NLAKAFKTMWTQDNA
+1229 NLAKAFKTMWIQDNA
-1244 ENFKKTIESVKER
+1244 ENFNKTIKDVKER
-1257 YKNAGKELND
+1257 YKKAGKKLND

-1284 DDKFMDRITEK
+1284 DDKFMYRITEK

-1315 DIFGLGNQFDSRYKE
+1315 DIFGLGNQFDSRYNE

-1355 AMGLGKMVQREEKA
+1355 AMGLGKMVQREGKA
-1369 YSVNDEYSPDYEPQM
+1369 YSVNDSMDVEPDVDY
-1384 DEYYIHHLN
+1384 DYIRHLTPN
-1393 KDEYEKQLR
+1393 EYEQQLKK
-1402 EYGEERWTASDQ
+1402 YGDERWTIADQ
-1414 EEYDRIDKAIAEY
+1414 EKLDSLNATD
-1427 AEVDENFEPIRTLTA
+1427 DEWDELS
-1442 EEREEK
+1442 ER
-1448 NKLISQRGE
+1448 Q
-1457 LDERM
+1457 

-1468 IEYRRRNGLEQESVD
+1468 IEYRRRTGLETKPEDSG
-1483 TTYDDKYNNYLKGF
+1483 YDDAYDDYIKGF
-1497 TNNENSED
+1497 TNIENSED
-1505 SELISELI
+1505 SELVNELI
-1513 NWNEENEEHK
+1513 NWNEETKDHK

-1534 PMIEQDN
+1534 PMVKQDN
-1541 IDTRAEIKETIDS
+1541 IDTRAEIRETIDS

-1571 DAKSVKNKVSD
+1571 NAKSVKNKVGD
-1582 LLHEVVGTDTV
+1582 LLHKVVGDDTT
-1593 MSKKTMRETRD
+1593 MSKKTKRETRD
-1604 FTVDALS
+1604 FAVDALT

-1633 ASEEIVDVV
+1633 ASEEIVDVIDY
-1642 RENYENDDM
+1642 NYENDEM
-1651 SDFIVAKRELRK
+1651 REFLNIKRALRK
-1663 NPIYIA
+1663 NPIYIE
-1669 RDRNG
+1669 RS
-1674 NKHSGRGWGETL
+1674 KWGDYRKVNNVTVSEMNRHFQYVTVRHGS
-1686 TDRNKRYRFVTIRH
+1686 TRYTGSFASAV
-1700 ADSSRRGVFGQ
+1700 ADSNRKKSNVDTYL
-1711 MVEAGQ
+1711 
-1717 IEKQANSDHWLE
+1717 NE
-1729 NLPTLSRL
+1729 NPDIATA
-1737 LFGTEYSTLG
+1737 LFGTEDTKMGLG
-1747 GPLYDMKEIHND
+1747 SALQEDGELHN
-1759 DSLPDIVEEG
+1759 EEG
-1769 MRQWEDWIY
+1769 LPYILEERMQSWANSLNGLSE
-1778 REQGFDVI
+1778 
-1786 YDCNQMKKTLVNDL
+1786 YDCNQMKKALVNDL
-1800 SEILVQDAESYKTYA
+1800 SEILIQDAESYRTYA

-1827 RLKGER
+1827 RLEGER
-1833 DALAAEL
+1833 DALAAKL
-1840 KDTKNE
+1840 KDTNDTLK
-1846 LGKTKA
+1846 KTK
-1852 TAENREK
+1852 TAAKKQSE

-1874 MLDARDK
+1874 MIDTREK

-1892 KEEKRKLREETKKVL
+1892 KEEKRKRREEEKKVL
-1907 DKINV
+1907 NNINV

-1926 RYDKNIPQE
+1926 KYEKNIPQE

-1949 QSANSIKAEQ
+1949 QTANSVKAEQ
-1959 RSIEKTGVPT
+1959 REIKKTGAPT
-1969 GAALKLHALRDAM
+1969 HAALKIHALRDSM
-1982 LEISKEKEY
+1982 REISKEKEY

-1998 DVLMSN
+1998 EVLMN
-2004 MEQLASIGKPMRDM
+2004 NLEVLASINKPMRDM
-2018 DLEELNLVKNVLD
+2018 TLEELKVVKDVLK
-2031 GIRFE
+2031 GVRFE
-2036 ITEGQKMELNGHKE
+2036 ITEGQKMYLNGRKE
-2050 SFKRI
+2050 SFNRI

-2060 SDFEDTI
+2060 NDFEEMI
-2067 KRYGEAK
+2067 NKYGEAK
-2074 KFKGAYGLV
+2074 RFKGAYGLV

-2111 LRKSQDE
+2111 LRNSQDK

-2198 IVKKDGR
+2198 VVNKDTR

-2214 VLMRDMTDYES
+2214 VLMRDMTDYET

-2240 TPQQKKFANAM
+2240 TQKQKDFANAM

-2263 NKASMA
+2263 NKASME
-2269 MYGVRLFEEDKYFP
+2269 MYGVRLFEEENYFP

-2314 NEKAENALVIED
+2314 NEKADNALVIED

-2343 SQKALKDIARLL
+2343 SQKALKDITRLL
-2355 NTGNVSEQ
+2355 NTGDVSNQ

-2369 TQSIDY
+2369 IQSIDY

-2386 QDKNIDGWSKII
+2386 QDKKVDGWSKII

-2418 QQYTAVCRAWMT
+2418 QQYTALCRAWMT

-2444 MLPAKIQAKKR
+2444 MIPSRIQAEKR
-2455 NALIDEMNKYCP
+2455 NALIEEMNKYCP

-2485 EDIIMNHKPIRDT
+2485 EDIIMNHKSIRDK
-2498 LAMGVYE
+2498 LAMGIYE

-2510 TWLHIWKAVKAETRE
+2510 TWLHIWKAVKAETRA
-2525 TRKDLKPGSEQFLEY
+2525 TRKDLKPGSEEFLKY
-2540 CGKRAAY
+2540 CGERAAY

-2590 DSLIEAGRYKK
+2590 DSLIEASRYKK
-2601 DGKKL
+2601 EGKKA

-2637 KTDKAKDDDEPI
+2637 KTDKAKDEGDPI
-2649 TYLAAFKDLF
+2649 TYLAAFKELF
-2659 GDNFWDNE
+2659 GDNFWSNE

-2673 PGFEELWNVFNTTL
+2673 PGFEELWGVFNTTL
-2687 DLLSGEEVDYFSL
+2687 DLLSGEEVYYFSL

-2713 INKALYKYNKKKEDN
+2713 INKALYKYNKKKADN

-2735 VDFLNTVLAFAGFGF
+2735 VDFLNTILAFAGFGF
-2750 ANAKRDVGAVTNAL
+2750 ANAKRDVGAITNAL

-2777 EDRADVFAKKY
+2777 EDRVDVFAKKY
-2788 KEMGGK
+2788 KEMGGT

-2811 KAAESSTLFGK
+2811 KAAKSNSLFGK
-2822 LKSAYDKLTNSED
+2822 LKSAYEKLSTSED

-2848 GRTIKALLHVKEGSK
+2848 GRTIKALFRVKEGSK
-2863 LDKRLDSWGFT
+2863 LDDKLDSLGFT

-2887 DVEKALAK
+2887 EVKAALAK
-2895 AQNKKGE
+2895 AQGKKGE

-2917 KNLKEGTI
+2917 KQLKEGTI

-2935 RRKKL
+2935 HRKKL
-2940 MKACGVSKESREKFN
+2940 MKACGVSKETREKFN

-3043 LYENRNRVKIAKDSK
+3043 LYENRNRVKIGKDSK
-3058 YYKEAQELGL
+3058 YYKEAQALGL
-3068 ADDGSK
+3068 DEEGK
-3074 GKSTGKYIF
+3074 GKATGKYIY
-3083 PARGTITS
+3083 PAHGTITS

-3160 VRKGQKVA
+3160 VRRGQKVA
-3168 RGQEVAL
+3168 RGQEVAR

-3202 HLTK
+3202 HLTR

>member
-36 KEVSK
+36 KEVKK
-41 RVNEVKK
+41 RVKAVRK

-69 GSTGNTFQSTNA
+69 GSSGNSFLSTNA

-96 TPSTSQRDSY
+96 TPSTSSQRDSY
-106 ESRKKA
+106 EARKKA

-122 STSRLGNTFQAT
+122 STSRPGNTFQAT

-140 NPEKRERQQAIEKQ
+140 NPEKRERQQSIEKK
-154 RREGIKA
+154 RREGIQA
-161 VENRYSKTSSPS
+161 VENRYAKTSSPS

-244 KNNQD
+244 QNNQD
-249 RIEAETA
+249 RIEAEKA
-256 RKNLQAKVKE
+256 RKNLQAKQKE

-294 GKYYE
+294 GKYYD

-312 ENQAVSLRRI
+312 ANQAASLKRI

-334 QKKLEETKK
+334 QKKLEETQK

-381 DLSNTKLAHADER
+381 DLSDTKLARADER

-434 FEEERFINSQIQ
+434 FEEDRFINSQIQ

-456 TLRGVKDGYN
+456 TLRGVKEGYN
-466 NAEQYMRSGGM
+466 NAEEYMRSGGM
-477 YNPGKALYSVGE
+477 YNPGKALYSAGE
-489 KIQASGDRQVE
+489 KIQASGDKQVE

-522 TAADMTFGPYWAVSM
+522 TAADMSFGPYWAVSM

-582 ASKLTGAGAALE
+582 AGKLTGAGAALE

-640 EELIGGIL
+640 EELVGGLL
-648 DAPIA
+648 DAPIT

-661 DSRREKSY
+661 DERREKSY

-676 SDSLEDRISNEAAQY
+676 SDNLEDRISNEAAQY
-691 GVSREELAKAYGED
+691 GVSREELAKVYGED
-705 INSKEFSE
+705 INSKEFLE
-713 ELIQSYVDS
+713 EQIQSYVDS
-722 GMSQKQAVSM
+722 GMSQKQAASM

-737 KYLSASISGDSK
+737 QYLSASISGDSK
-749 KAKKFED
+749 KAKKLED
-756 EMTAEYMKGVSVKQK
+756 EMTADYMKMVSVKQK
-771 FSASDTLDA
+771 FSASETLDA

-796 GRVLSYGA
+796 GRALSYGA
-804 DVRDSLKQNYAMK
+804 NVRDSLKQDYVMK
-817 SMRGLNDNLSPEIL
+817 SMRGLDDNVSPEIL
-831 KNVLSEK
+831 RNVLSEK
-838 VSSYNTAQALAD
+838 VSSYNTAQAMAD
-850 IAVNVEDSKISTRA
+850 IAVNVEDSKIATRA

-874 TDIALEQYAELAHAI
+874 TDIALEQYADMAHAI
-889 NTQMTKD
+889 NVQMTKN

-908 QKAQNEKLDAGADRL
+908 RKVENENLDAGADRL
-923 VNGSSRLAQQHG
+923 INGSSKVAQKHG
-935 DEVIK
+935 DEVVK
-940 KVTDT
+940 RVTDT
-945 ANEMNKSF
+945 AIEMNKSF
-953 DEDRR
+953 DEDRQ
-958 LDDAQIG
+958 LDDVQIG

-991 TEEREVFEQAT
+991 TEEREVFEKAT
-1002 GEKLPQE
+1002 GEKLPQI

-1022 RATREYLFAKA
+1022 KATREYLFAKA
-1033 ADNFVT
+1033 ADNFVAR
-1039 LAREENEVYKNEVR
+1039 AREENEVYKNEVR

-1066 IGQSVVQEISSK
+1066 IGQSVVQEISNK

-1103 GKPDN
+1103 GKPDT

-1124 EEDVDSMIGAGKIDS
+1124 AEDVDSMIRAGKIDS
-1139 SGNGFT
+1139 GGNGFT
-1145 VKANG
+1145 VKASG
-1150 NVTAETRKALKQF
+1150 NVNAETRKALKQF
-1163 ADIFSVNIELTED
+1163 ADIFSVNIELTDD
-1176 IQSYTN
+1176 IQSYTG

-1219 IKDYDSKGYT
+1219 IKDYDMKGYD

-1244 ENFKKTIESVKER
+1244 ESFNKTIKDVKER
-1257 YKNAGKELND
+1257 YKKAGKKLND

-1355 AMGLGKMVQREEKA
+1355 AMGLGKMVQREGKA
-1369 YSVNDEYSPDYEPQM
+1369 YSVNDDYSMDVEPDVDY
-1384 DEYYIHHLN
+1384 DYIRHLTP
-1393 KDEYEKQLR
+1393 DEYEQQLK
-1402 EYGEERWTASDQ
+1402 EYGDERWTIADQ
-1414 EEYDRIDKAIAEY
+1414 EKLDSLNGTEDEYDEL
-1427 AEVDENFEPIRTLTA
+1427 FE
-1442 EEREEK
+1442 K
-1448 NKLISQRGE
+1448 Q
-1457 LDERM
+1457 

-1468 IEYRRRNGLEQESVD
+1468 IEYRRRNGLESESED
-1483 TTYDDKYNNYLKGF
+1483 SGYDDEYDDYIKGF
-1497 TNNENSED
+1497 TNIENSED
-1505 SELISELI
+1505 SELVNELI
-1513 NWNEENEEHK
+1513 NWNEETKDHK

-1534 PMIEQDN
+1534 PMIKQDN
-1541 IDTRAEIKETIDS
+1541 IDTRAEIRETIDS

-1571 DAKSVKNKVSD
+1571 NAKSVKNKVGD
-1582 LLHEVVGTDTV
+1582 LLHKVVGDDTT

-1604 FTVDALS
+1604 FAVDALT

-1633 ASEEIVDVV
+1633 ASEEIVDVIDY
-1642 RENYENDDM
+1642 NYENDEM
-1651 SDFIVAKRELRK
+1651 REFLNIKRALRK
-1663 NPIYIA
+1663 NPIYIE
-1669 RDRNG
+1669 RS
-1674 NKHSGRGWGETL
+1674 KWG
-1686 TDRNKRYRFVTIRH
+1686 DYRTVNNVTVSEMNRH
-1700 ADSSRRGVFGQ
+1700 FQYVTVRHGSASYTGSFASAMADSNRKKSNVDTYLNENPDIATALFG
-1711 MVEAGQ
+1711 
-1717 IEKQANSDHWLE
+1717 IEDTKIGLGSALQEDGELHNEEGLPYILEERMQSWANSLDG
-1729 NLPTLSRL
+1729 LS
-1737 LFGTEYSTLG
+1737 E
-1747 GPLYDMKEIHND
+1747 
-1759 DSLPDIVEEG
+1759 
-1769 MRQWEDWIY
+1769 
-1778 REQGFDVI
+1778 
-1786 YDCNQMKKTLVNDL
+1786 YDCNQMKKALVNDL
-1800 SEILVQDAESYKTYA
+1800 SEILIQDAESYKTYA

-1833 DALAAEL
+1833 DALAAKL
-1840 KDTKNE
+1840 KDTNDTLE
-1846 LGKTKA
+1846 KTK
-1852 TAENREK
+1852 TAAKNQAK

-1874 MLDARDK
+1874 MIDTREK

-1892 KEEKRKLREETKKVL
+1892 KEEKRKRREEEKKVL
-1907 DKINV
+1907 NNINV

-1926 RYDKNIPQE
+1926 KYEKNIPQE

-1949 QSANSIKAEQ
+1949 QTANSVKAEQ
-1959 RSIEKTGVPT
+1959 REIRKTGTPT
-1969 GAALKLHALRDAM
+1969 GAALKIHALREAM
-1982 LEISKEKEY
+1982 REISKEKEY

-1998 DVLMSN
+1998 EVLMN
-2004 MEQLASIGKPMRDM
+2004 NLEVLASINKPMRDM
-2018 DLEELNLVKNVLD
+2018 TLEELKIVKDVLK
-2031 GIRFE
+2031 GVRFE
-2036 ITEGQKMELNGHKE
+2036 ITEGQQMYLNGRKE
-2050 SFKRI
+2050 SFNRI
-2055 SDSIC
+2055 SDSI
-2060 SDFEDTI
+2060 SGDFEDMI
-2067 KRYGEAK
+2067 KKYGEAK

-2111 LRKSQDE
+2111 LRNSQDK

-2198 IVKKDGR
+2198 VINKDTR
-2205 KIREKVADK
+2205 KVREKVADK
-2214 VLMRDMTDYES
+2214 VLMRDMTDYET

-2240 TPQQKKFANAM
+2240 TQQQKDFANAM

-2263 NKASMA
+2263 NKASME
-2269 MYGVRLFEEDKYFP
+2269 MYGVRLFEEENYFP

-2343 SQKALKDIARLL
+2343 SQKALKDITRLL
-2355 NTGNVSEQ
+2355 NTGDVSNQ

-2369 TQSIDY
+2369 VQSIDY

-2386 QDKNIDGWSKII
+2386 QDKKVDGWSKII

-2418 QQYTAVCRAWMT
+2418 QQYTAVCRAWME

-2444 MLPAKIQAKKR
+2444 VLPPKIQSKKR
-2455 NALIDEMNKYCP
+2455 NALIEEMNKYCP

-2485 EDIIMNHKPIRDT
+2485 EDIIMNKKSIRDK

-2510 TWLHIWKAVKAETRE
+2510 TWLHIWKAVKAETRA
-2525 TRKDLKPGSEQFLEY
+2525 TRKDLKPGSEEFLKY
-2540 CGKRAAY
+2540 CGERAAY

-2590 DSLIEAGRYKK
+2590 DALIEASRYKK
-2601 DGKKL
+2601 EGKKV

-2637 KTDKAKDDDEPI
+2637 KTDKAKDDGEPI
-2649 TYLAAFKDLF
+2649 TYLAAFKELF
-2659 GDNFWDNE
+2659 GDNFWSNE

-2673 PGFEELWNVFNTTL
+2673 PGFEELWGVFNTTL

-2713 INKALYKYNKKKEDN
+2713 INKALYKYNKKKADN

-2735 VDFLNTVLAFAGFGF
+2735 VDFLNTILAFAGFGF
-2750 ANAKRDVGAVTNAL
+2750 ANAKRDVGAITNAL

-2777 EDRADVFAKKY
+2777 EDRVDVFAKKY
-2788 KEMGGK
+2788 KEMGGS

-2811 KAAESSTLFGK
+2811 KAAKSNSLFGK
-2822 LKSAYDKLTNSED
+2822 LKSAYEKLSTSED

-2848 GRTIKALLHVKEGSK
+2848 GRTIKALFRVKEGSK
-2863 LDKRLDSWGFT
+2863 LDDKLDSLGFT

-2895 AQNKKGE
+2895 AQGKKGE

-2917 KNLKEGTI
+2917 KHLKEGTI

-2940 MKACGVSKESREKFN
+2940 MKACGVSKETREKFN

-3043 LYENRNRVKIAKDSK
+3043 LYENRNRVKIGKDSK
-3058 YYKEAQELGL
+3058 YYKEAQALGL
-3068 ADDGSK
+3068 DEEGK
-3074 GKSTGKYIF
+3074 GKSTGKYIY
-3083 PARGTITS
+3083 PAHGTITS

-3123 DGGTVIATGWSGG
+3123 DGGTVVATGWSGG

-3160 VRKGQKVA
+3160 VRRGQKVA
-3168 RGQEVAL
+3168 RGQEVAR

>member
-36 KEVSK
+36 KQVKK
-41 RVNEVKK
+41 RVNEVRK
-48 STPKKSGSQAYRE
+48 TTHKKSGSQAYRE

-96 TPSTSQRDSY
+96 TPSTSSQRDSY
-106 ESRKKA
+106 EARKRA

-122 STSRLGNTFQAT
+122 STSRLGTTFQAT
-134 RETAKY
+134 RETEKY
-140 NPEKRERQQAIEKQ
+140 NPEKRERQQSIEKK
-154 RREGIKA
+154 RRDGIQA
-161 VENRYSKTSSPS
+161 VENRYAKTSSPS

-244 KNNQD
+244 QNNQD
-249 RIEAETA
+249 RIEAENV
-256 RKNLQAKVKE
+256 RKNLQAKQKE
-266 SGSNGSSQ
+266 SGSNGNSQ

-280 KDVNAVRESVKNKS
+280 KDVNAVRESIKNKS
-294 GKYYE
+294 GKYYD

-312 ENQAVSLRRI
+312 ANQAASLKRI
-322 SDKSDR
+322 SEKSDR

-334 QKKLEETKK
+334 RKKLEETRK
-343 QLSKNRSKEK
+343 QLSKNRSKQK

-367 NGSTASRRMDNNRI
+367 NGSTASRRIDNNRI
-381 DLSNTKLAHADER
+381 DLSNTKLARADER

-434 FEEERFINSQIQ
+434 FEEDRFINSQIQ
-446 RKDVSEGTKN
+446 RKDVSEDTKN
-456 TLRGVKDGYN
+456 TLRGVKEGYN
-466 NAEQYMRSGGM
+466 NAEEYMRSGGM

-489 KIQASGDRQVE
+489 KIQASGDKQVE

-522 TAADMTFGPYWAVSM
+522 TAADMSFGPYWAVSM

-594 KTGLGALKS
+594 KTGLGALKT

-629 KLALGGTEEAT
+629 KIALGGTEEAT
-640 EELIGGIL
+640 EELVGGLL
-648 DAPIA
+648 DAPIT

-661 DSRREKSY
+661 DERREKSY

-676 SDSLEDRISNEAAQY
+676 SDNLEDRISNEAAQY
-691 GVSREELAKAYGED
+691 GVSREELAKVYGEE
-705 INSKEFSE
+705 INSKDFLE
-713 ELIQSYVDS
+713 EQIQAYVDS
-722 GMSQKQAVSM
+722 GMSQKQAAFI

-737 KYLSASISGDSK
+737 QYLSASISGDSK
-749 KAKKFED
+749 KAKKLED
-756 EMTAEYMKGVSVKQK
+756 EMTADYMKMVSVKQK
-771 FSASDTLDA
+771 FSASETLDA

-796 GRVLSYGA
+796 GRALSYGA
-804 DVRDSLKQNYAMK
+804 NVRDSLKQDYVMK
-817 SMRGLNDNLSPEIL
+817 SIRGLDDNVSPEIL

-838 VSSYNTAQALAD
+838 VSSYNTAQAMAD
-850 IAVNVEDSKISTRA
+850 IAVNVEDSKIATRA
-864 QAIKDTANEG
+864 QAIKDTANDG
-874 TDIALEQYAELAHAI
+874 TEIALEQYADMAHAI
-889 NTQMTKD
+889 NVQMTKN

-908 QKAQNEKLDAGADRL
+908 RKVENENLDAGADRL
-923 VNGSSRLAQQHG
+923 INGTSKVAQKHG
-935 DEVIK
+935 DEVVK
-940 KVTDT
+940 RVTDT
-945 ANEMNKSF
+945 AVEMNKSF
-953 DEDRR
+953 DEDRQ
-958 LDDAQIG
+958 LDDVQIG

-991 TEEREVFEQAT
+991 TEEREVFEKAT
-1002 GEKLPQE
+1002 GEKLPQI

-1022 RATREYLFAKA
+1022 KATREYLFAKA
-1033 ADNFVT
+1033 ADNFVVR
-1039 LAREENEVYKNEVR
+1039 AREENEVYKNEVR

-1066 IGQSVVQEISSK
+1066 IGQSVVQEISNK

-1103 GKPDN
+1103 GKSDN

-1124 EEDVDSMIGAGKIDS
+1124 AEDVDSMIRAGKIDS
-1139 SGNGFT
+1139 GGNGFT
-1145 VKANG
+1145 VKSSG
-1150 NVTAETRKALKQF
+1150 NVNAETRKALKQF
-1163 ADIFSVNIELTED
+1163 ADIFSVNIELSDD
-1176 IQSYTN
+1176 IQSYTG

-1219 IKDYDSKGYT
+1219 IKDYDMNGYE

-1244 ENFKKTIESVKER
+1244 ENFNKTIKDVKER
-1257 YKNAGKELND
+1257 YKKAGKKLND

-1284 DDKFMDRITEK
+1284 DDKFMYRITEK

-1343 EFLATALHNKKL
+1343 EFLTTALHNKKL
-1355 AMGLGKMVQREEKA
+1355 AMGLGKMVQREGKA
-1369 YSVNDEYSPDYEPQM
+1369 YSVNDDYSMDVEPDVDY
-1384 DEYYIHHLN
+1384 DYIRHLTPN
-1393 KDEYEKQLR
+1393 EYEQQIK
-1402 EYGEERWTASDQ
+1402 EYGDERWTIADQ
-1414 EEYDRIDKAIAEY
+1414 EKLDSLKGTEDEYDE
-1427 AEVDENFEPIRTLTA
+1427 LS
-1442 EEREEK
+1442 ER
-1448 NKLISQRGE
+1448 Q
-1457 LDERM
+1457 

-1468 IEYRRRNGLEQESVD
+1468 IEYRRRTGLKTKPEDSG
-1483 TTYDDKYNNYLKGF
+1483 YDDAYDDYIKGF
-1497 TNNENSED
+1497 TNIENSED
-1505 SELISELI
+1505 SELVNELI
-1513 NWNEENEEHK
+1513 NWNEETKDHK

-1534 PMIEQDN
+1534 PMVKQDN
-1541 IDTRAEIKETIDS
+1541 IDTRAEIRETIDS

-1571 DAKSVKNKVSD
+1571 NAKSVKNKVGD
-1582 LLHEVVGTDTV
+1582 LLHKVVGDDTT

-1604 FTVDALS
+1604 FAVDALT

-1633 ASEEIVDVV
+1633 ASEEIVDVIDY
-1642 RENYENDDM
+1642 NYENDEM
-1651 SDFIVAKRELRK
+1651 REFLNIKRALRK
-1663 NPIYIA
+1663 NPIYIE
-1669 RDRNG
+1669 RSKWG
-1674 NKHSGRGWGETL
+1674 N
-1686 TDRNKRYRFVTIRH
+1686 YRTVNNVTVSEMNRQFQYVTVRH
-1700 ADSSRRGVFGQ
+1700 GSASHTGSFASAVADSNRKKSNVDTYL
-1711 MVEAGQ
+1711 
-1717 IEKQANSDHWLE
+1717 NE
-1729 NLPTLSRL
+1729 NPDISTA
-1737 LFGTEYSTLG
+1737 LFGTEDTKMGLG
-1747 GPLYDMKEIHND
+1747 SALQEDGELHN
-1759 DSLPDIVEEG
+1759 EEG
-1769 MRQWEDWIY
+1769 LPYILEERMQSWANSLNGLSE
-1778 REQGFDVI
+1778 
-1786 YDCNQMKKTLVNDL
+1786 YDCNQMKKALVNDL
-1800 SEILVQDAESYKTYA
+1800 SEILIQDAESYRTYA

-1827 RLKGER
+1827 RLKGEY
-1833 DALAAEL
+1833 ESKL
-1840 KDTKNE
+1840 KSQ
-1846 LGKTKA
+1846 KT
-1852 TAENREK
+1852 R
-1859 KYEKKLESQETKYKK
+1859 YEKRI
-1874 MLDARDK
+1874 AIRDK

-1892 KEEKRKLREETKKVL
+1892 KEEKRKRREEEKKVL
-1907 DKINV
+1907 NNINV

-1926 RYDKNIPQE
+1926 KYEKNIPQE

-1949 QSANSIKAEQ
+1949 QTANSVKAEQ
-1959 RSIEKTGVPT
+1959 REIKKTGAPT
-1969 GAALKLHALRDAM
+1969 HAALKIHALRDAM
-1982 LEISKEKEY
+1982 REISKEKEY

-1998 DVLMSN
+1998 EVLMN
-2004 MEQLASIGKPMRDM
+2004 NLEVLASIDKPMRDM
-2018 DLEELNLVKNVLD
+2018 TLEELKVVKDVLK
-2031 GIRFE
+2031 GVRFE
-2036 ITEGQKMELNGHKE
+2036 ITEGQKMYLNGRKE
-2050 SFKRI
+2050 SFNRI

-2060 SDFEDTI
+2060 SDFEDMI
-2067 KRYGEAK
+2067 KKYGEAK
-2074 KFKGAYGLV
+2074 RFKGAYGLV

-2111 LRKSQDE
+2111 LRNSQDK

-2198 IVKKDGR
+2198 VVNKDTR

-2214 VLMRDMTDYES
+2214 VLMRDMTDYET
-2225 VAVTDADLADMFSRL
+2225 VAVTEADLADMFALL
-2240 TPQQKKFANAM
+2240 TPQQKDFANAM

-2263 NKASMA
+2263 NKASME
-2269 MYGVRLFEEDKYFP
+2269 MYGVRLFEEENYFP

-2343 SQKALKDIARLL
+2343 SQKALKDITRLL
-2355 NTGNVSEQ
+2355 NTGDVSNQ

-2369 TQSIDY
+2369 VQSIDY

-2386 QDKNIDGWSKII
+2386 QDKKVDGWSKII

-2413 LSVWA
+2413 ISVWA
-2418 QQYTAVCRAWMT
+2418 QQYTALCRAWMT

-2444 MLPAKIQAKKR
+2444 MLPARIQAKKR
-2455 NALIDEMNKYCP
+2455 NALIEEMNKYCP

-2485 EDIIMNHKPIRDT
+2485 EDIIMNKKSIRDK
-2498 LAMGVYE
+2498 LAMGMYE

-2510 TWLHIWKAVKAETRE
+2510 TWLHIWKAVKAETKA
-2525 TRKDLKPGSEQFLEY
+2525 TRRDLKPGSEEFLKY
-2540 CGKRAAY
+2540 CGERAAY

-2590 DSLIEAGRYKK
+2590 DSLIEASRYKK
-2601 DGKKL
+2601 EGKKV

-2620 INSFAAAFAKT
+2620 INSFASAFAKT

-2637 KTDKAKDDDEPI
+2637 KTDKAKDEGEPI
-2649 TYLAAFKDLF
+2649 TYLAAFKELF
-2659 GDNFWDNE
+2659 GDNFWSNE

-2673 PGFEELWNVFNTTL
+2673 PGFEELWSVFNTTL

-2735 VDFLNTVLAFAGFGF
+2735 VDFLNTILAFAGFGF
-2750 ANAKRDVGAVTNAL
+2750 ANAKRDVGAITNAL

-2777 EDRADVFAKKY
+2777 EDRVDVFAKKY
-2788 KEMGGK
+2788 KEMGGS

-2800 AVEKKLGGVAE
+2800 AVEKKLGVVAE
-2811 KAAESSTLFGK
+2811 KAAKSSSLFGK
-2822 LKSAYDKLTNSED
+2822 LKSAYEKLSTSED

-2848 GRTIKALLHVKEGSK
+2848 GRTIKALFRVKEGSK
-2863 LDKRLDSWGFT
+2863 LDDKLDSLGFT

-2887 DVEKALAK
+2887 EVKAALAK
-2895 AQNKKGE
+2895 AQGKKGE

-2917 KNLKEGTI
+2917 KQLKEGTI

-2935 RRKKL
+2935 HRKKL
-2940 MKACGVSKESREKFN
+2940 MKACGVSKETREKFN

-3043 LYENRNRVKIAKDSK
+3043 LYENRNRVKIGKDSK
-3058 YYKEAQELGL
+3058 YYKEAQALGL
-3068 ADDGSK
+3068 DEEGK
-3074 GKSTGKYIF
+3074 GKATGKYIY
-3083 PARGTITS
+3083 PAHGTITS

-3160 VRKGQKVA
+3160 VRRGQKVA
-3168 RGQEVAL
+3168 RGQEVAR

-3188 FKMMINGEPVDPLK
+3188 FKMMINGEPVDPMK
-3202 HLTK
+3202 HLTR

>member
-1 MGKKDKKAYEAYLKA
+1 MGKKDKKAYQAYLKA

-36 KEVSK
+36 KEVKK
-41 RVNEVKK
+41 RVKEVRK

-96 TPSTSQRDSY
+96 TPSTSSQRDSY
-106 ESRKKA
+106 EARKKA

-134 RETAKY
+134 RETATY
-140 NPEKRERQQAIEKQ
+140 NPEKRERQQSIEKK
-154 RREGIKA
+154 RREGIQA
-161 VENRYSKTSSPS
+161 VENRYAKTSSPS

-236 VRGMAEVK
+236 VRGMAEVN

-249 RIEAETA
+249 RIEAENV
-256 RKNLQAKVKE
+256 RKNLQAKQKE

-294 GKYYE
+294 GKYYD

-312 ENQAVSLRRI
+312 ANQAASLKRI

-334 QKKLEETKK
+334 QKKLEETQK

-381 DLSNTKLAHADER
+381 DLSNTKLARADER

-434 FEEERFINSQIQ
+434 FEEDRFINSQIQ
-446 RKDVSEGTKN
+446 RKDVSEDTKN
-456 TLRGVKDGYN
+456 TLRGVKEGYN
-466 NAEQYMRSGGM
+466 NAEEYMRSGGM
-477 YNPGKALYSVGE
+477 YNPGKALYSAGE
-489 KIQASGDRQVE
+489 KIQASGDKQVE

-522 TAADMTFGPYWAVSM
+522 TAADMSFGPYWAVSM

-640 EELIGGIL
+640 EELVGGLL
-648 DAPIA
+648 DAPIT
-653 NLSYGNAV
+653 NLSYGNSV
-661 DSRREKSY
+661 DERREKSY

-676 SDSLEDRISNEAAQY
+676 SDNLEDRISNEAAQY
-691 GVSREELAKAYGED
+691 GVSREELAKVYGED
-705 INSKEFSE
+705 INSKEFLE
-713 ELIQSYVDS
+713 EQIQSYVDS
-722 GMSQKQAVSM
+722 GMSQKQAASM

-737 KYLSASISGDSK
+737 QYLSASISGDSK
-749 KAKKFED
+749 KAKKLED
-756 EMTAEYMKGVSVKQK
+756 EMTADYMKMVSVKQK
-771 FSASDTLDA
+771 FSASETLDA

-796 GRVLSYGA
+796 GRALSYGA
-804 DVRDSLKQNYAMK
+804 NVRDSLKQDYVMK
-817 SMRGLNDNLSPEIL
+817 SIRGLDDNVSPEIL
-831 KNVLSEK
+831 RNVLSEK
-838 VSSYNTAQALAD
+838 VSSYNTAQAMAD
-850 IAVNVEDSKISTRA
+850 IAVNVEDSKIATRA

-874 TDIALEQYAELAHAI
+874 TDIALEQYADMAHAI
-889 NTQMTKD
+889 NVQMTKN

-908 QKAQNEKLDAGADRL
+908 RKVENENLDAGADRL
-923 VNGSSRLAQQHG
+923 INGSSKVAQKHG
-935 DEVIK
+935 DEVVK
-940 KVTDT
+940 RVTDT
-945 ANEMNKSF
+945 AIEMNKSF
-953 DEDRR
+953 DEDRQ
-958 LDDAQIG
+958 LDDVQIG

-991 TEEREVFEQAT
+991 TEEREVFEKAT
-1002 GEKLPQE
+1002 GEKLPQI

-1022 RATREYLFAKA
+1022 KATREYLFAKA
-1033 ADNFVT
+1033 ADNFVAR
-1039 LAREENEVYKNEVR
+1039 AREENEVYKNEVR

-1066 IGQSVVQEISSK
+1066 IGQSVVQEISNK

-1103 GKPDN
+1103 GKPDT

-1124 EEDVDSMIGAGKIDS
+1124 AEDVDSMIRAGKIDS
-1139 SGNGFT
+1139 GGNGFT
-1145 VKANG
+1145 VKASG
-1150 NVTAETRKALKQF
+1150 NVNAETRKALKQF
-1163 ADIFSVNIELTED
+1163 ADIFSVNIELTDD
-1176 IQSYTN
+1176 IQSYTG

-1219 IKDYDSKGYT
+1219 IKDYDMKGYD

-1244 ENFKKTIESVKER
+1244 ESFNKTIKDVKER
-1257 YKNAGKELND
+1257 YKKAGKKLND

-1284 DDKFMDRITEK
+1284 DDKFMDKITEK

-1355 AMGLGKMVQREEKA
+1355 AMGLGKMVQREGKA
-1369 YSVNDEYSPDYEPQM
+1369 YSVNDSMDVEPEVDYEW
-1384 DEYYIHHLN
+1384 IHHLTP
-1393 KDEYEKQLR
+1393 DEYEQQLKK
-1402 EYGEERWTASDQ
+1402 YGDERWTIADQ
-1414 EEYDRIDKAIAEY
+1414 EKLDSLEGTEDEYDKL
-1427 AEVDENFEPIRTLTA
+1427 FE
-1442 EEREEK
+1442 K
-1448 NKLISQRGE
+1448 Q
-1457 LDERM
+1457 

-1468 IEYRRRNGLEQESVD
+1468 IEYRRRNGLETESED
-1483 TTYDDKYNNYLKGF
+1483 SGYDDEYDDYIKGF
-1497 TNNENSED
+1497 TNIENSED
-1505 SELISELI
+1505 SELVNELI
-1513 NWNEENEEHK
+1513 NWNEETKDHK

-1534 PMIEQDN
+1534 PMVKQDN
-1541 IDTRAEIKETIDS
+1541 IDTRAEIRETIDS

-1571 DAKSVKNKVSD
+1571 NTKSVKNKVGD
-1582 LLHEVVGTDTV
+1582 LLHKVVGDDTT
-1593 MSKKTMRETRD
+1593 MSKKTMRETRN
-1604 FTVDALS
+1604 FAVDALT

-1633 ASEEIVDVV
+1633 ASEEIVDVIDY
-1642 RENYENDDM
+1642 NYENDKM
-1651 SDFIVAKRELRK
+1651 REFLNIKRALRK
-1663 NPIYIA
+1663 NPIYIE
-1669 RDRNG
+1669 RS
-1674 NKHSGRGWGETL
+1674 KWGDYRKVNNETVSEMN
-1686 TDRNKRYRFVTIRH
+1686 RQFQYVTVRH
-1700 ADSSRRGVFGQ
+1700 GSASYTGSFASAVADSNRKKSNVDTYL
-1711 MVEAGQ
+1711 
-1717 IEKQANSDHWLE
+1717 NE
-1729 NLPTLSRL
+1729 NPDISTA
-1737 LFGTEYSTLG
+1737 LFGTEDTKMGLG
-1747 GPLYDMKEIHND
+1747 SALQEDGELHN
-1759 DSLPDIVEEG
+1759 EEG
-1769 MRQWEDWIY
+1769 LPYILEERMQNWANSLDGLSE
-1778 REQGFDVI
+1778 
-1786 YDCNQMKKTLVNDL
+1786 YDCNQMKKALVNDL
-1800 SEILVQDAESYKTYA
+1800 SEILIQDAESYKTYA

-1833 DALAAEL
+1833 DALAAKL
-1840 KDTKNE
+1840 KDTNDTLE
-1846 LGKTKA
+1846 KTK
-1852 TAENREK
+1852 TAAKNQAK
-1859 KYEKKLESQETKYKK
+1859 KYEKKLESQETKYNK
-1874 MLDARDK
+1874 MIDTREK

-1892 KEEKRKLREETKKVL
+1892 KEEKRKHREEEKKVL
-1907 DKINV
+1907 NNINV

-1926 RYDKNIPQE
+1926 KYEKNIPQE

-1949 QSANSIKAEQ
+1949 QTANSVKAEQ
-1959 RSIEKTGVPT
+1959 RSIKKTGAPT
-1969 GAALKLHALRDAM
+1969 GAALKIHALREAM
-1982 LEISKEKEY
+1982 REISKEKEY

-1998 DVLMSN
+1998 DVLMN
-2004 MEQLASIGKPMRDM
+2004 NLEVLASIEKPMRDM
-2018 DLEELNLVKNVLD
+2018 TLEELKIVKDVLK
-2031 GIRFE
+2031 GVRFE
-2036 ITEGQKMELNGHKE
+2036 ITEGQKMYLNGRKE
-2050 SFKRI
+2050 SFNRI
-2055 SDSIC
+2055 SDSI
-2060 SDFEDTI
+2060 SNDFEEMI
-2067 KRYGEAK
+2067 KKYGEAK

-2111 LRKSQDE
+2111 LRNSQDK

-2198 IVKKDGR
+2198 VINKDTR
-2205 KIREKVADK
+2205 KVREKVADK
-2214 VLMRDMTDYES
+2214 VLMRDMTDYET
-2225 VAVTDADLADMFSRL
+2225 VAVTEADLADMFALL
-2240 TPQQKKFANAM
+2240 TQQQKDFANAM

-2263 NKASMA
+2263 NKASME
-2269 MYGVRLFEEDKYFP
+2269 MYGVRLFEEEKYFP

-2295 ETGYNGIAG
+2295 ETGFNGIAG

-2343 SQKALKDIARLL
+2343 SQKALKDITRLL
-2355 NTGNVSEQ
+2355 NTGDVSNQ

-2369 TQSIDY
+2369 VQSIDY

-2386 QDKNIDGWSKII
+2386 QDKNVDGWSKII

-2444 MLPAKIQAKKR
+2444 VLPPKIQSKKR
-2455 NALIDEMNKYCP
+2455 NALIEEMNKYCP

-2485 EDIIMNHKPIRDT
+2485 EDIIMNKKSIRDK

-2510 TWLHIWKAVKAETRE
+2510 TWLHIWKAVKAETRA
-2525 TRKDLKPGSEQFLEY
+2525 TRKDLKPGSEEFLKY
-2540 CGKRAAY
+2540 CGERAAY

-2590 DSLIEAGRYKK
+2590 DALIEASRYKK
-2601 DGKKL
+2601 EGKKL

-2637 KTDKAKDDDEPI
+2637 KTDKAKDEDEPI
-2649 TYLAAFKDLF
+2649 TYLAAFKELF
-2659 GDNFWDNE
+2659 GDNFWSNE

-2673 PGFEELWNVFNTTL
+2673 PGFEELLGVFNTTL

-2713 INKALYKYNKKKEDN
+2713 INKALYKYNKKKADN

-2735 VDFLNTVLAFAGFGF
+2735 VDFLNTILAFAGFGF
-2750 ANAKRDVGAVTNAL
+2750 ANAKRDVGAITNAL

-2777 EDRADVFAKKY
+2777 EDRVDVFAKKY
-2788 KEMGGK
+2788 KEMGGS

-2811 KAAESSTLFGK
+2811 KAAKSNSLFGK
-2822 LKSAYDKLTNSED
+2822 LKSAYEKLSTSED

-2848 GRTIKALLHVKEGSK
+2848 GRTIKALFRVKEGSK
-2863 LDKRLDSWGFT
+2863 LDDRLDSLGFT

-2895 AQNKKGE
+2895 AQGKKGE

-2917 KNLKEGTI
+2917 KHLKEGTI

-2940 MKACGVSKESREKFN
+2940 MKACGVSKETREKFN

-3043 LYENRNRVKIAKDSK
+3043 LYENRNRVKIGKDSK
-3058 YYKEAQELGL
+3058 YYKEAQALGL
-3068 ADDGSK
+3068 DEEGK
-3074 GKSTGKYIF
+3074 GKSTGKYIY
-3083 PARGTITS
+3083 PAHGTITS

-3123 DGGTVIATGWSGG
+3123 DGGTVVATGWSGG

-3160 VRKGQKVA
+3160 VRRGQKVA
-3168 RGQEVAL
+3168 RGQEVAR

>member
-36 KEVSK
+36 KEVKK
-41 RVNEVKK
+41 RVKEVRKA
-48 STPKKSGSQAYRE
+48 TPKKSGSQAYRE
-61 YQNIHSGN
+61 YQNIHSWN

-96 TPSTSQRDSY
+96 TPSTSSQRDSY
-106 ESRKKA
+106 EARKKA

-140 NPEKRERQQAIEKQ
+140 NPEKRERQQSIEKK
-154 RREGIKA
+154 RREGIQA
-161 VENRYSKTSSPS
+161 VENRYAKTSSPS
-173 KLHDGVMSEQQTE
+173 KLHEGVMSEQQTE

-236 VRGMAEVK
+236 VRGMAEVR

-249 RIEAETA
+249 RIEAENV
-256 RKNLQAKVKE
+256 RKNLQAKQKE
-266 SGSNGSSQ
+266 SGSNGNSQ

-280 KDVNAVRESVKNKS
+280 RDVNAVRESVKNKS
-294 GKYYE
+294 GKYYD

-312 ENQAVSLRRI
+312 ANQLASLKRI

-334 QKKLEETKK
+334 KKKLEETQK

-381 DLSNTKLAHADER
+381 DLSDTKLARADER

-434 FEEERFINSQIQ
+434 FEEDRFINSQIQ

-456 TLRGVKDGYN
+456 TLRGVKEGYN
-466 NAEQYMRSGGM
+466 NAEEYMRSGGM

-489 KIQASGDRQVE
+489 NIQASGDKQVE

-522 TAADMTFGPYWAVSM
+522 TAADMSFGPYWAVSM

-561 YSVLQALKET
+561 YSALQALKET

-614 NRFGNVAANVAYSGA
+614 NRFGNVASNVAYSGS

-640 EELIGGIL
+640 EELVGGLL
-648 DAPIA
+648 DAPIS
-653 NLSYGNAV
+653 NISYGNAV
-661 DSRREKSY
+661 DERREKRY
-669 REMLLSG
+669 REMLLGG
-676 SDSLEDRISNEAAQY
+676 SDNLEDRISNEAAQY
-691 GVSREELAKAYGED
+691 GVSREELAKVYGEE
-705 INSKEFSE
+705 INSKEFLE
-713 ELIQSYVDS
+713 EQIQSYVDS

-732 AEKMQ
+732 ADKMQ
-737 KYLSASISGDSK
+737 QYLSASISGDSK
-749 KAKKFED
+749 KAKKLED
-756 EMTAEYMKGVSVKQK
+756 EMTADYMKMVSVKQK
-771 FSASDTLDA
+771 FSASETLDA

-796 GRVLSYGA
+796 GRALSYGA
-804 DVRDSLKQNYAMK
+804 NVRDRFKQDYVMK
-817 SMRGLNDNLSPEIL
+817 SIRGLDDNVSPEIL

-838 VSSYNTAQALAD
+838 VSSYNTAQAMAD
-850 IAVNVEDSKISTRA
+850 IAVNVEDSKIATRA

-874 TDIALEQYAELAHAI
+874 TDIALEQYADMAHAI
-889 NTQMTKD
+889 NVQMTKN
-896 SESIQTARNLAM
+896 SESIQTARSLAM
-908 QKAQNEKLDAGADRL
+908 RKVENENLDAGADRL
-923 VNGSSRLAQQHG
+923 INGTSKVAQKHG
-935 DEVIK
+935 DKVVK

-945 ANEMNKSF
+945 AIEMNKSF
-953 DEDRR
+953 DEDRQ
-958 LDDAQIG
+958 LDDVQIG

-991 TEEREVFEQAT
+991 TEEREVFEKAT
-1002 GEKLPQE
+1002 GEKLPQI
-1009 LNSDGTLNAVETN
+1009 LNIDGTLNAVETN
-1022 RATREYLFAKA
+1022 KATREYLFSKA
-1033 ADNFVT
+1033 ADNFVAR
-1039 LAREENEVYKNEVR
+1039 AREENEVYKNEVR

-1066 IGQSVVQEISSK
+1066 IGQSVVQDISNK

-1103 GKPDN
+1103 GKPDT
-1108 ILDTIKR
+1108 ILDKIKR

-1124 EEDVDSMIGAGKIDS
+1124 AEDVDSMIRAGKIDS
-1139 SGNGFT
+1139 GGNGFT
-1145 VKANG
+1145 VKASG
-1150 NVTAETRKALKQF
+1150 NVNAETRKALKQF
-1163 ADIFSVNIELTED
+1163 ADIFSVNIELSDD
-1176 IQSYTN
+1176 IQSYTG

-1219 IKDYDSKGYT
+1219 IKDYDMEGYD

-1244 ENFKKTIESVKER
+1244 ENFNKTIEDVKER
-1257 YKNAGKELND
+1257 YKKAGKKLND
-1267 EQALEEVICSQ
+1267 EQALEEIICSQ

-1284 DDKFMDRITEK
+1284 DDKFMDRIAEK

-1308 RVIRKIR
+1308 RVIKKIR

-1355 AMGLGKMVQREEKA
+1355 AMGLGKMVQREGKA
-1369 YSVNDEYSPDYEPQM
+1369 YSVNDSMDVEPDVDY
-1384 DEYYIHHLN
+1384 DYIRHLTPE
-1393 KDEYEKQLR
+1393 EYEQQIKK
-1402 EYGEERWTASDQ
+1402 YGDERWTIADQ
-1414 EEYDRIDKAIAEY
+1414 EKLDSLKGTEDEYDEL
-1427 AEVDENFEPIRTLTA
+1427 FER
-1442 EEREEK
+1442 
-1448 NKLISQRGE
+1448 Q
-1457 LDERM
+1457 

-1468 IEYRRRNGLEQESVD
+1468 IEYRRRNGLESESED
-1483 TTYDDKYNNYLKGF
+1483 SGYDDEYDDYIKGF
-1497 TNNENSED
+1497 TNIENSED
-1505 SELISELI
+1505 SELVNELI
-1513 NWNEENEEHK
+1513 NWNEETKDHK

-1534 PMIEQDN
+1534 PMVKQDN
-1541 IDTRAEIKETIDS
+1541 IDTRAEIRETIDS

-1571 DAKSVKNKVSD
+1571 NAKSVKNKVGD
-1582 LLHEVVGTDTV
+1582 LLHKVVGDDTT

-1604 FTVDALS
+1604 FAVDALT

-1633 ASEEIVDVV
+1633 ASEEIVDVIDY
-1642 RENYENDDM
+1642 NYENDEM
-1651 SDFIVAKRELRK
+1651 REFLNIKRALRK
-1663 NPIYIA
+1663 NPIYIE
-1669 RDRNG
+1669 RS
-1674 NKHSGRGWGETL
+1674 KWG
-1686 TDRNKRYRFVTIRH
+1686 DYRKVNNVTVSEMNRH
-1700 ADSSRRGVFGQ
+1700 FQYVTVRHGSASYTGSFASSVADSNRKKSNVDTYL
-1711 MVEAGQ
+1711 
-1717 IEKQANSDHWLE
+1717 NE
-1729 NLPTLSRL
+1729 NPDISTA
-1737 LFGTEYSTLG
+1737 LFGTEDTKMGLG
-1747 GPLYDMKEIHND
+1747 SALQEDGELHN
-1759 DSLPDIVEEG
+1759 EEG
-1769 MRQWEDWIY
+1769 LPYILEERMQSWANSLDGLSE
-1778 REQGFDVI
+1778 
-1786 YDCNQMKKTLVNDL
+1786 YDCNQMKKALVNDL
-1800 SEILVQDAESYKTYA
+1800 SEILIQDAESYRTYA

-1833 DALAAEL
+1833 DAIAAKL
-1840 KDTKNE
+1840 KDTNDTLE
-1846 LGKTKA
+1846 KTK
-1852 TAENREK
+1852 TAAKKQAE

-1874 MLDARDK
+1874 MIDTRDK
-1881 RIEKVKEKNKA
+1881 RIEKVKENNKA
-1892 KEEKRKLREETKKVL
+1892 KEEKRKRREEEKKVL
-1907 DKINV
+1907 NNINV

-1926 RYDKNIPQE
+1926 NYEKNIPQE

-1949 QSANSIKAEQ
+1949 QTANSVKAEQ
-1959 RSIEKTGVPT
+1959 REIKKTGAPT
-1969 GAALKLHALRDAM
+1969 HAALKIHALRDAM
-1982 LEISKEKEY
+1982 REISKEKEY

-1998 DVLMSN
+1998 EVLMN
-2004 MEQLASIGKPMRDM
+2004 NLEVLASIDKPMRDM
-2018 DLEELNLVKNVLD
+2018 TLEELNVVKDVLK
-2031 GIRFE
+2031 GVRFE
-2036 ITEGQKMELNGHKE
+2036 ITEGQKMYLNGRKE
-2050 SFKRI
+2050 SFNRI

-2060 SDFEDTI
+2060 ADLEENI
-2067 KRYGEAK
+2067 NRYGEAK
-2074 KFKGAYGLV
+2074 KFKGVYGLV

-2111 LRKSQDE
+2111 LRHSQDK

-2177 YLLAKRKAAMRH
+2177 YLLAKRKAAIRH
-2189 IYGEGIRVP
+2189 IYGDGIRVP
-2198 IVKKDGR
+2198 VINKDTR
-2205 KIREKVADK
+2205 NIREKVADK
-2214 VLMRDMTDYES
+2214 VLMRDMTDYET
-2225 VAVTDADLADMFSRL
+2225 VAVTEADLADMFALL
-2240 TPQQKKFANAM
+2240 TPQQKDFANAM

-2263 NKASMA
+2263 NKASME
-2269 MYGVRLFEEDKYFP
+2269 MYGVRLFEEENYFP

-2343 SQKALKDIARLL
+2343 SQKALKDITRLL
-2355 NTGNVSEQ
+2355 NTGDVSNQ

-2369 TQSIDY
+2369 VQSIDY

-2386 QDKNIDGWSKII
+2386 QDKKVDGWSKII

-2418 QQYTAVCRAWMT
+2418 QQYTALCRAWMT

-2444 MLPAKIQAKKR
+2444 MLPARIQAKKR
-2455 NALIDEMNKYCP
+2455 NALIEEMNKYCP

-2485 EDIIMNHKPIRDT
+2485 EDIIMNKKSIRDK
-2498 LAMGVYE
+2498 LSMGIYE

-2510 TWLHIWKAVKAETRE
+2510 TWLHIWKAVKAETRA
-2525 TRKDLKPGSEQFLEY
+2525 TRKDLKPGSEEFLKY
-2540 CGKRAAY
+2540 CGERAAY

-2573 SVSSFKAE
+2573 SVSSFKSE

-2590 DSLIEAGRYKK
+2590 DSLIEASRYKK
-2601 DGKKL
+2601 EGKKV

-2637 KTDKAKDDDEPI
+2637 KTDKAKDEDEPI
-2649 TYLAAFKDLF
+2649 TYLAAFKELF
-2659 GDNFWDNE
+2659 GDNFWSNE

-2673 PGFEELWNVFNTTL
+2673 PGFEELWGVFNTTL

-2713 INKALYKYNKKKEDN
+2713 INKALYKYNKKKADN

-2735 VDFLNTVLAFAGFGF
+2735 VDFLNTILAFAGFGF
-2750 ANAKRDVGAVTNAL
+2750 ANAKRDVGAITNAL

-2777 EDRADVFAKKY
+2777 EDRVDVFAKKY
-2788 KEMGGK
+2788 KEMGGT

-2811 KAAESSTLFGK
+2811 KAAKSSSLFGK
-2822 LKSAYDKLTNSED
+2822 LKSAYEKLSTSED

-2848 GRTIKALLHVKEGSK
+2848 GRTIKALFRVKEGSK
-2863 LDKRLDSWGFT
+2863 LDDKLDSLGFT

-2887 DVEKALAK
+2887 EVKAALAK
-2895 AQNKKGE
+2895 AQGKKGE

-2917 KNLKEGTI
+2917 KQLKEGTI

-2935 RRKKL
+2935 HRKKL
-2940 MKACGVSKESREKFN
+2940 MKACGVSKETREKFN

-2987 LAEQGWSKEDIS
+2987 LVEQGWSKEDIS

-3043 LYENRNRVKIAKDSK
+3043 LYENRNRVKIGKDSK
-3058 YYKEAQELGL
+3058 YYKEAQALGL
-3068 ADDGSK
+3068 DEEGK
-3074 GKSTGKYIF
+3074 GKATGKYIY
-3083 PARGTITS
+3083 PAQGTITS

-3160 VRKGQKVA
+3160 VRRGQKVA
-3168 RGQEVAL
+3168 RGQEVAR

-3188 FKMMINGEPVDPLK
+3188 FKMMINGEPVDPMK
-3202 HLTK
+3202 HLKR

>member
-1 MGKKDKKAYEAYLKA
+1 MGKKDKKAYQAYLKA

-36 KEVSK
+36 KEVKK
-41 RVNEVKK
+41 RVKEVRK

-96 TPSTSQRDSY
+96 TPSTSSQRDSY
-106 ESRKKA
+106 EARKKA

-134 RETAKY
+134 RETATY
-140 NPEKRERQQAIEKQ
+140 NPEKRERQQSIEKK
-154 RREGIKA
+154 RREGIQA
-161 VENRYSKTSSPS
+161 VENRYAKTSSPS

-236 VRGMAEVK
+236 VRGMAEVN

-249 RIEAETA
+249 RIEAENV
-256 RKNLQAKVKE
+256 RKNLQVKQKE

-294 GKYYE
+294 GKYYD

-312 ENQAVSLRRI
+312 ANQAASLKRI

-334 QKKLEETKK
+334 QKKLEETQK

-381 DLSNTKLAHADER
+381 DLSNTKLARADER

-434 FEEERFINSQIQ
+434 FEEDRFINSQIQ
-446 RKDVSEGTKN
+446 RKDVSEDTKN
-456 TLRGVKDGYN
+456 TLRGVKEGYN
-466 NAEQYMRSGGM
+466 NAEEYMRSGGM
-477 YNPGKALYSVGE
+477 YNPGKALYSAGE
-489 KIQASGDRQVE
+489 KIQASGDKQVE

-522 TAADMTFGPYWAVSM
+522 TAADMSFGPYWAVSM

-640 EELIGGIL
+640 EELVGGLL
-648 DAPIA
+648 DAPIT
-653 NLSYGNAV
+653 NLSYGNSV
-661 DSRREKSY
+661 DERREKSY

-676 SDSLEDRISNEAAQY
+676 SDNLEDRISNEAAQY
-691 GVSREELAKAYGED
+691 GVSREELAKVYGED
-705 INSKEFSE
+705 INSKEFLE
-713 ELIQSYVDS
+713 EQIQSYVDS
-722 GMSQKQAVSM
+722 GMSQKQAASM

-737 KYLSASISGDSK
+737 QYLSASISGDSK
-749 KAKKFED
+749 KAKKLED
-756 EMTAEYMKGVSVKQK
+756 EMTADYMKMVSVKQK
-771 FSASDTLDA
+771 FSASETLDA

-796 GRVLSYGA
+796 GRALSYGA
-804 DVRDSLKQNYAMK
+804 NVRDSLKQDYVMK
-817 SMRGLNDNLSPEIL
+817 SIRGLDDNVSPEIL
-831 KNVLSEK
+831 RNVLSEK
-838 VSSYNTAQALAD
+838 VSSYNTAQAMAD
-850 IAVNVEDSKISTRA
+850 IAVNVEDSKIATRA

-874 TDIALEQYAELAHAI
+874 TDIALEQYADMAHAI
-889 NTQMTKD
+889 NVQMTKN

-908 QKAQNEKLDAGADRL
+908 RKVENENLDAGADRL
-923 VNGSSRLAQQHG
+923 INGSSKVAQKHG
-935 DEVIK
+935 DEVVK
-940 KVTDT
+940 RVTDT
-945 ANEMNKSF
+945 AIEMNKSF
-953 DEDRR
+953 DEDRQ
-958 LDDAQIG
+958 LDDVQIG

-991 TEEREVFEQAT
+991 TEEREVFEKAT
-1002 GEKLPQE
+1002 GEKLPQI

-1022 RATREYLFAKA
+1022 KATREYLFAKA
-1033 ADNFVT
+1033 ADNFVAR
-1039 LAREENEVYKNEVR
+1039 AREENEVYKNEVR

-1066 IGQSVVQEISSK
+1066 IGQSVVQEISNK
-1078 ADVSSEADYNV
+1078 ADVSSETDYNV

-1103 GKPDN
+1103 GKPDT

-1124 EEDVDSMIGAGKIDS
+1124 AEDVDSMIRAGKIDS
-1139 SGNGFT
+1139 GGNGFT
-1145 VKANG
+1145 VKASG
-1150 NVTAETRKALKQF
+1150 NVNAETRKALKQF
-1163 ADIFSVNIELTED
+1163 ADIFSVNIELTDD
-1176 IQSYTN
+1176 IQSYTG

-1219 IKDYDSKGYT
+1219 IKDYDMKGYD

-1244 ENFKKTIESVKER
+1244 ENFNKTIKDVKER
-1257 YKNAGKELND
+1257 YKKAGKKLND

-1284 DDKFMDRITEK
+1284 DDKFMDKITEK

-1355 AMGLGKMVQREEKA
+1355 AMGLGKMVQREGKA
-1369 YSVNDEYSPDYEPQM
+1369 YSVNDSMDVEPEVDYEW
-1384 DEYYIHHLN
+1384 IHHLTP
-1393 KDEYEKQLR
+1393 DEYEQQLKK
-1402 EYGEERWTASDQ
+1402 YGDERWTIADQ
-1414 EEYDRIDKAIAEY
+1414 EKLDSLEGTEDEYDKL
-1427 AEVDENFEPIRTLTA
+1427 FE
-1442 EEREEK
+1442 K
-1448 NKLISQRGE
+1448 Q
-1457 LDERM
+1457 

-1468 IEYRRRNGLEQESVD
+1468 IEYRRRNGLETESED
-1483 TTYDDKYNNYLKGF
+1483 SGYDDEYDDYIKGF
-1497 TNNENSED
+1497 TNIENSED
-1505 SELISELI
+1505 SELVNELI
-1513 NWNEENEEHK
+1513 NWNEETKDHK

-1534 PMIEQDN
+1534 PMVKQDN
-1541 IDTRAEIKETIDS
+1541 IDTRAEIRETIDS

-1571 DAKSVKNKVSD
+1571 NTKSVKNKVGD
-1582 LLHEVVGTDTV
+1582 LLHKVVGDDTT
-1593 MSKKTMRETRD
+1593 MSKKTMRETRN
-1604 FTVDALS
+1604 FAVDALT

-1633 ASEEIVDVV
+1633 ASEEIVDVIDY
-1642 RENYENDDM
+1642 NYENDKM
-1651 SDFIVAKRELRK
+1651 REFLNIKRALRK
-1663 NPIYIA
+1663 NPIYIE
-1669 RDRNG
+1669 RS
-1674 NKHSGRGWGETL
+1674 KWGDYRKVNNETVSEMN
-1686 TDRNKRYRFVTIRH
+1686 RQFQYVTVRH
-1700 ADSSRRGVFGQ
+1700 GSASYTGSFASAVADSNRKKSNVDTYL
-1711 MVEAGQ
+1711 
-1717 IEKQANSDHWLE
+1717 NE
-1729 NLPTLSRL
+1729 NPDISTA
-1737 LFGTEYSTLG
+1737 LFGTEDTKMGLG
-1747 GPLYDMKEIHND
+1747 SALQEDGELHN
-1759 DSLPDIVEEG
+1759 EEG
-1769 MRQWEDWIY
+1769 LPYILEERMQNWANSLDGLSE
-1778 REQGFDVI
+1778 
-1786 YDCNQMKKTLVNDL
+1786 YDCNQMKKALVNDL
-1800 SEILVQDAESYKTYA
+1800 SEILIQDAESYKTYA

-1833 DALAAEL
+1833 DALAAKL
-1840 KDTKNE
+1840 KDTNDTLE
-1846 LGKTKA
+1846 KTK
-1852 TAENREK
+1852 TAAKNQAK
-1859 KYEKKLESQETKYKK
+1859 KYEKKLESQETKYNK
-1874 MLDARDK
+1874 MIDTREK

-1892 KEEKRKLREETKKVL
+1892 KEEKRKHREEEKKVL
-1907 DKINV
+1907 NNINV

-1926 RYDKNIPQE
+1926 KYEKNIPQE

-1949 QSANSIKAEQ
+1949 QTANSVKAEQ
-1959 RSIEKTGVPT
+1959 RSIKKTGAPT
-1969 GAALKLHALRDAM
+1969 GAALKIHALREAM
-1982 LEISKEKEY
+1982 REISKEKEY

-1998 DVLMSN
+1998 DVLMN
-2004 MEQLASIGKPMRDM
+2004 NLEVLASIEKPMRDM
-2018 DLEELNLVKNVLD
+2018 TLEELKIVKDVLK
-2031 GIRFE
+2031 GVRFE
-2036 ITEGQKMELNGHKE
+2036 ITEGQKMYLNGRKE
-2050 SFKRI
+2050 SFNRI
-2055 SDSIC
+2055 SDSI
-2060 SDFEDTI
+2060 SNDFEEMI
-2067 KRYGEAK
+2067 KKYGEAK

-2111 LRKSQDE
+2111 LRNSQDK

-2198 IVKKDGR
+2198 VINKDTR
-2205 KIREKVADK
+2205 KVREKVADK
-2214 VLMRDMTDYES
+2214 VLMRDMTDYET
-2225 VAVTDADLADMFSRL
+2225 VAVTEADLADMFALL
-2240 TPQQKKFANAM
+2240 TQQQKDFANAM

-2263 NKASMA
+2263 NKASME
-2269 MYGVRLFEEDKYFP
+2269 MYGVRLFEEEKYFP

-2295 ETGYNGIAG
+2295 ETGFNGIAG

-2343 SQKALKDIARLL
+2343 SQKALKDITRLL
-2355 NTGNVSEQ
+2355 NTGDVSNQ

-2369 TQSIDY
+2369 VQSIDY

-2386 QDKNIDGWSKII
+2386 QDKNVDGWSKII

-2413 LSVWA
+2413 LSVLA

-2444 MLPAKIQAKKR
+2444 VLPPKIQSKKR
-2455 NALIDEMNKYCP
+2455 NALIEEMNKYCP

-2485 EDIIMNHKPIRDT
+2485 EDIIMNKKSIRDK

-2510 TWLHIWKAVKAETRE
+2510 TWLHIWKAVKAETRA
-2525 TRKDLKPGSEQFLEY
+2525 TRKDLKPGSEEFLKY
-2540 CGKRAAY
+2540 CGERAAY

-2590 DSLIEAGRYKK
+2590 DALIEASRYKK
-2601 DGKKL
+2601 EGKKL

-2637 KTDKAKDDDEPI
+2637 KTDKAKDEGEPI
-2649 TYLAAFKDLF
+2649 TYLAAFKELF
-2659 GDNFWDNE
+2659 GDNFWSNE

-2673 PGFEELWNVFNTTL
+2673 PGFEELLGVFNTTL

-2713 INKALYKYNKKKEDN
+2713 INKALYKYNKKKADN

-2735 VDFLNTVLAFAGFGF
+2735 VDFLNTILAFAGFGF
-2750 ANAKRDVGAVTNAL
+2750 ANAKRDVGAITNAL

-2777 EDRADVFAKKY
+2777 EDRVDVFAKKY
-2788 KEMGGK
+2788 KEMGGS

-2811 KAAESSTLFGK
+2811 KAAKSNSLFGK
-2822 LKSAYDKLTNSED
+2822 LKSAYEKLSTSED

-2848 GRTIKALLHVKEGSK
+2848 GRTIKALFRVKEGSK
-2863 LDKRLDSWGFT
+2863 LDDRLDSLGFT

-2895 AQNKKGE
+2895 AQGKKGE

-2917 KNLKEGTI
+2917 KHLKEGTI

-2940 MKACGVSKESREKFN
+2940 MKACGVSKETREKFN

-3043 LYENRNRVKIAKDSK
+3043 LYENRNRVKIGKDSK
-3058 YYKEAQELGL
+3058 YYKEAQALGL
-3068 ADDGSK
+3068 DEEGK
-3074 GKSTGKYIF
+3074 GKSTGKYIY
-3083 PARGTITS
+3083 PAHGTITS

-3123 DGGTVIATGWSGG
+3123 DGGTVVATGWSGG

-3160 VRKGQKVA
+3160 VRRGQKVA
-3168 RGQEVAL
+3168 RGQEVAR

>member
-1 MGKKDKKAYEAYLKA
+1 MGKKAYQAYLKA
-16 HKGKGSSGNSF
+16 HKGKGSSGYSF
-27 LSTNTNKSK
+27 LSTNTNESK
-36 KEVSK
+36 KEVKK
-41 RVNEVKK
+41 RVKEVRK
-48 STPKKSGSQAYRE
+48 STHKKSGSQAYRE

-69 GSTGNTFQSTNA
+69 GSTGNSFLSTNA

-96 TPSTSQRDSY
+96 TPSTSSQRDSY
-106 ESRKKA
+106 EARKKA

-134 RETAKY
+134 RETATY
-140 NPEKRERQQAIEKQ
+140 NPEKREREQSIEKK
-154 RREGIKA
+154 RRDGIQA
-161 VENRYSKTSSPS
+161 VENRYAKTSGPS

-196 NEITEQ
+196 NEIIEQ

-236 VRGMAEVK
+236 VRGMAEVR

-249 RIEAETA
+249 RIEAENA
-256 RKNLQAKVKE
+256 RNNLQAKQKE
-266 SGSNGSSQ
+266 SGSNGNSQ

-294 GKYYE
+294 GKYYD

-312 ENQAVSLRRI
+312 ANQAASLKRI

-334 QKKLEETKK
+334 KKKLEETQK

-381 DLSNTKLAHADER
+381 DLSNTKIARADER

-434 FEEERFINSQIQ
+434 FEEDRFINSQIQ

-456 TLRGVKDGYN
+456 TLRGVKEGYN
-466 NAEQYMRSGGM
+466 NAEEYMRSGGM

-489 KIQASGDRQVE
+489 KIQASGDKQVE
-500 KSMEGLTRFEKIL
+500 KSMDGLTRFEKIL

-522 TAADMTFGPYWAVSM
+522 TAADMSFGPYWAVSM

-640 EELIGGIL
+640 EELVGGLL
-648 DAPIA
+648 DAPIT
-653 NLSYGNAV
+653 NISYGNAV
-661 DSRREKSY
+661 DERRENSY

-676 SDSLEDRISNEAAQY
+676 SDNIEDRISNEAAQY
-691 GVSREELAKAYGED
+691 GVSREELAKVYGED
-705 INSKEFSE
+705 INSKEFLE
-713 ELIQSYVDS
+713 EQIQAYVDS

-737 KYLSASISGDSK
+737 QYLSASISGDSK
-749 KAKKFED
+749 KSKKLED
-756 EMTAEYMKGVSVKQK
+756 EMTADYMKMVSVKQK
-771 FSASDTLDA
+771 FSASETLDA

-789 VTGVATN
+789 VTGVVTN
-796 GRVLSYGA
+796 GRALSYGVN
-804 DVRDSLKQNYAMK
+804 VRDSLKQDYVMK
-817 SMRGLNDNLSPEIL
+817 SIMGLDDNISPEIL

-850 IAVNVEDSKISTRA
+850 IAVNVEDSKIAARA

-874 TDIALEQYAELAHAI
+874 TDIALEQYADMAHAI
-889 NTQMTKD
+889 NVQMTKN

-908 QKAQNEKLDAGADRL
+908 RKVENESLDAGADRL
-923 VNGSSRLAQQHG
+923 INGTSKVAQKHG
-935 DEVIK
+935 DEVVK

-945 ANEMNKSF
+945 AIEMNKSF
-953 DEDRR
+953 DEDRQ
-958 LDDAQIG
+958 LDDVQIG

-972 NLETGTLNP
+972 NIETGTLNP

-991 TEEREVFEQAT
+991 TEEREVFEKAT
-1002 GEKLPQE
+1002 GEKLPQI

-1022 RATREYLFAKA
+1022 KATREYLFAKS
-1033 ADNFVT
+1033 ADNFVSR
-1039 LAREENEVYKNEVR
+1039 AREENEVYKNEVR
-1053 GRYESEY
+1053 GIYESEY

-1066 IGQSVVQEISSK
+1066 IGQSVVQEISNK

-1103 GKPDN
+1103 GKPDT

-1124 EEDVDSMIGAGKIDS
+1124 AEDVDSMIRAGKIDS
-1139 SGNGFT
+1139 GGNGYTVKSSGN
-1145 VKANG
+1145 VN
-1150 NVTAETRKALKQF
+1150 AETRKALKQF
-1163 ADIFSVNIELTED
+1163 ADIFSVNIELSDD
-1176 IQSYTN
+1176 IQSYTG

-1219 IKDYDSKGYT
+1219 IKDYDMEGYD

-1244 ENFKKTIESVKER
+1244 ENFNKTIKDVKER
-1257 YKNAGKELND
+1257 YKKAGKKLND

-1308 RVIRKIR
+1308 RVIKKIR

-1343 EFLATALHNKKL
+1343 EFLTTALHNKKL
-1355 AMGLGKMVQREEKA
+1355 AIGLGKMVQREGKA
-1369 YSVNDEYSPDYEPQM
+1369 YSVNDDYSIEVEPDVDY
-1384 DEYYIHHLN
+1384 DYIRHLTPN
-1393 KDEYEKQLR
+1393 EYERQLK
-1402 EYGEERWTASDQ
+1402 EYGDERWTIADQ
-1414 EEYDRIDKAIAEY
+1414 EKLDSLKGTEDEYDEL
-1427 AEVDENFEPIRTLTA
+1427 FER
-1442 EEREEK
+1442 
-1448 NKLISQRGE
+1448 QV
-1457 LDERM
+1457 
-1462 ERVAQL
+1462 RVAQL
-1468 IEYRRRNGLEQESVD
+1468 IEYRRRTGLGNETEDSG
-1483 TTYDDKYNNYLKGF
+1483 YDDKYDDYLKGF
-1497 TNNENSED
+1497 TNIENSED
-1505 SELISELI
+1505 SELVNELI
-1513 NWNEENEEHK
+1513 NWNEETKEHK

-1534 PMIEQDN
+1534 PMVKQDN
-1541 IDTRAEIKETIDS
+1541 IDTRAEIRETIDS

-1571 DAKSVKNKVSD
+1571 NAKSAKNKVGD
-1582 LLHEVVGTDTV
+1582 LLHKVVGDNTT

-1604 FTVDALS
+1604 FAVDALT

-1633 ASEEIVDVV
+1633 ASEEIVDVIDY
-1642 RENYENDDM
+1642 NYE
-1651 SDFIVAKRELRK
+1651 SDEMREFLNIKRALRK
-1663 NPIYIA
+1663 NPIYIERSKWGDYRTVNNVTVPEMNRHFQYVTVRHGSA
-1669 RDRNG
+1669 RYTG
-1674 NKHSGRGWGETL
+1674 SL
-1686 TDRNKRYRFVTIRH
+1686 ASAV
-1700 ADSSRRGVFGQ
+1700 ADSNRKKSNVDTYL
-1711 MVEAGQ
+1711 
-1717 IEKQANSDHWLE
+1717 SE
-1729 NLPTLSRL
+1729 NPDIATA
-1737 LFGTEYSTLG
+1737 LFGTEDTKMGLG
-1747 GPLYDMKEIHND
+1747 SALQEDGELHN
-1759 DSLPDIVEEG
+1759 EEG
-1769 MRQWEDWIY
+1769 LPYILEERMQSWANSLDGLSE
-1778 REQGFDVI
+1778 
-1786 YDCNQMKKTLVNDL
+1786 YDCNQMKKALVNDL
-1800 SEILVQDAESYKTYA
+1800 SEILIQDAESYKTYA

-1833 DALAAEL
+1833 DALAAKL
-1840 KDTKNE
+1840 KDTNATLK
-1846 LGKTKA
+1846 KTKTSA
-1852 TAENREK
+1852 KNQEK

-1874 MLDARDK
+1874 MIDTMEK

-1892 KEEKRKLREETKKVL
+1892 KEEKRKLREEEKKVL
-1907 DKINV
+1907 NNINV

-1926 RYDKNIPQE
+1926 KYEKNIPQE

-1949 QSANSIKAEQ
+1949 QTANSVKAEQ
-1959 RSIEKTGVPT
+1959 REIKKTGKPT
-1969 GAALKLHALRDAM
+1969 GAALKIHALRDAM
-1982 LEISKEKEY
+1982 REISKEKEY

-1998 DVLMSN
+1998 EVLMN
-2004 MEQLASIGKPMRDM
+2004 NLEVLASINKPMRDM
-2018 DLEELNLVKNVLD
+2018 TLEELKVVKDVLK
-2031 GIRFE
+2031 GVRFE
-2036 ITEGQKMELNGHKE
+2036 ITEGQKMYLNGRKE
-2050 SFKRI
+2050 SFNRI

-2060 SDFEDTI
+2060 NDFEEMI
-2067 KRYGEAK
+2067 KKYGEAK

-2111 LRKSQDE
+2111 LRNSQDK

-2198 IVKKDGR
+2198 VINKDTR
-2205 KIREKVADK
+2205 KIREKVSDK
-2214 VLMRDMTDYES
+2214 VLRRDMTDYET
-2225 VAVTDADLADMFSRL
+2225 VAVTDADLADMFALL
-2240 TPQQKKFANAM
+2240 TPQQKDFANAM
-2251 QDYLSTVIAERG
+2251 QEYLSTVIAERG
-2263 NKASMA
+2263 NKASME
-2269 MYGVRLFEEDKYFP
+2269 MYGVRLFEEENYFP

-2314 NEKAENALVIED
+2314 NEKAENALVIGD

-2343 SQKALKDIARLL
+2343 SQKALKDITRLL
-2355 NTGNVSEQ
+2355 NTGDVSNQ

-2369 TQSIDY
+2369 IQSIDY

-2386 QDKNIDGWSKII
+2386 QDKKVDGWSKII
-2398 NAGMNNY
+2398 NAGMNSY

-2418 QQYTAVCRAWMT
+2418 QQYTAICRAWMT

-2444 MLPAKIQAKKR
+2444 MLPARIQAKKR
-2455 NALIDEMNKYCP
+2455 NALIEEMNKYCP

-2485 EDIIMNHKPIRDT
+2485 EDIIMNKKSIRDK
-2498 LAMGVYE
+2498 LSMGMYE
-2505 AADLR
+2505 ASDLR
-2510 TWLHIWKAVKAETRE
+2510 TWLHIWKAVKAETRA
-2525 TRKDLKPGSEQFLEY
+2525 TRKDLKPGSEEFLKY
-2540 CGKRAAY
+2540 CGERAAY

-2573 SVSSFKAE
+2573 SVSSFKSE

-2590 DSLIEAGRYKK
+2590 DSLIEASRYKK
-2601 DGKKL
+2601 EGKKV
-2606 KAAKAVTKMATVLT
+2606 KAAEAVTKMATVLT

-2637 KTDKAKDDDEPI
+2637 KTDKAKDDGEPI
-2649 TYLAAFKDLF
+2649 TYLAAFKELF
-2659 GDNFWDNE
+2659 GDNFWSNE

-2673 PGFEELWNVFNTTL
+2673 PGFEELWGVFNTTL

-2713 INKALYKYNKKKEDN
+2713 INKALYKYNKKKSDN
-2728 DLSIGDS
+2728 DLSIDDS
-2735 VDFLNTVLAFAGFGF
+2735 VDFLNTILAFAGFGF
-2750 ANAKRDVGAVTNAL
+2750 ANAKRDVGAITNAL

-2777 EDRADVFAKKY
+2777 EDRVDVFAKKY
-2788 KEMGGK
+2788 KEMGGT

-2811 KAAESSTLFGK
+2811 KAAKSNSLFGK
-2822 LKSAYDKLTNSED
+2822 LKSAYEKLSNSED

-2848 GRTIKALLHVKEGSK
+2848 GRTIKALFRVKEGSK
-2863 LDKRLDSWGFT
+2863 LDDKLDSLGFT

-2881 KAAFDA
+2881 KAAFDSEVKA
-2887 DVEKALAK
+2887 ALAK
-2895 AQNKKGE
+2895 AQGKKGE

-2917 KNLKEGTI
+2917 KQLKEGTI

-2935 RRKKL
+2935 HRKKL
-2940 MKACGVSKESREKFN
+2940 MKACGVSKETREKFN

-3011 FKQACKVENAEGA
+3011 FKQACKVENVEGA

-3043 LYENRNRVKIAKDSK
+3043 LYENRNRVKIGKDSK
-3058 YYKEAQELGL
+3058 YYKEAQALGL
-3068 ADDGSK
+3068 DEEGK
-3074 GKSTGKYIF
+3074 GKSTGKYIY
-3083 PARGTITS
+3083 PVHGTITS

-3123 DGGTVIATGWSGG
+3123 DGGTVVATGWSGG

-3160 VRKGQKVA
+3160 VRRGQKVA

-3188 FKMMINGEPVDPLK
+3188 FKMMINGEPVDPMK

>member
-27 LSTNTNKSK
+27 LSTNANKSK
-36 KEVSK
+36 KEVKK
-41 RVNEVKK
+41 RVKEVRK

-96 TPSTSQRDSY
+96 TPSTSSQRDSY
-106 ESRKKA
+106 EARKRA

-122 STSRLGNTFQAT
+122 STSRLGTTFQAT
-134 RETAKY
+134 RETKKY
-140 NPEKRERQQAIEKQ
+140 NPEKRERQRSIEKK
-154 RREGIKA
+154 RRDGIQA
-161 VENRYSKTSSPS
+161 VENRYAKTSSPS

-244 KNNQD
+244 QNNQD
-249 RIEAETA
+249 RIEAENV
-256 RKNLQAKVKE
+256 RKNLQAKQKE

-294 GKYYE
+294 GKYYD

-312 ENQAVSLRRI
+312 ANQAASLKRI
-322 SDKSDR
+322 SDKADR

-334 QKKLEETKK
+334 QKKLEETQK

-381 DLSNTKLAHADER
+381 DLSNTKLARADER

-434 FEEERFINSQIQ
+434 FEEDRFINSQIQ

-456 TLRGVKDGYN
+456 TLRGVKEGYN
-466 NAEQYMRSGGM
+466 NAEEYMRSGGM

-489 KIQASGDRQVE
+489 KIQASGDKQVE

-522 TAADMTFGPYWAVSM
+522 TAADMSFGPYWAVSM

-594 KTGLGALKS
+594 KTGLGALKT

-629 KLALGGTEEAT
+629 KLALGGTEEAA
-640 EELIGGIL
+640 EELVGGLL
-648 DAPIA
+648 DAPIT
-653 NLSYGNAV
+653 NISYGNAV
-661 DSRREKSY
+661 DERREKSY
-669 REMLLSG
+669 REMLLGG
-676 SDSLEDRISNEAAQY
+676 SDNLEDRISNEAAKY
-691 GVSREELAKAYGED
+691 GVSREELAKVYGEE
-705 INSKEFSE
+705 INSKDFLE
-713 ELIQSYVDS
+713 EQIQAYVDS

-737 KYLSASISGDSK
+737 QYLSASIFGDSK
-749 KAKKFED
+749 KAKKLED
-756 EMTAEYMKGVSVKQK
+756 EMTADYMKMVSVKQK
-771 FSASDTLDA
+771 FSASETLDA

-796 GRVLSYGA
+796 GRALSYGA
-804 DVRDSLKQNYAMK
+804 NVRDSLKQDYVMK
-817 SMRGLNDNLSPEIL
+817 SMRGLDDNLSPEIL
-831 KNVLSEK
+831 RNVLSEK
-838 VSSYNTAQALAD
+838 VSSYNTAQAMAD
-850 IAVNVEDSKISTRA
+850 IAVNVEDSKIATRA
-864 QAIKDTANEG
+864 QAIKDTANDG
-874 TDIALEQYAELAHAI
+874 TDIALEQYADMAHAI
-889 NTQMTKD
+889 NVQMTKN

-908 QKAQNEKLDAGADRL
+908 RKVENENLDAGADRL
-923 VNGSSRLAQQHG
+923 INGTSKVAQEHG
-935 DEVIK
+935 DKVVK
-940 KVTDT
+940 RVTDT
-945 ANEMNKSF
+945 AIEMNKSF
-953 DEDRR
+953 DEDRQ
-958 LDDAQIG
+958 LDEVQIG

-991 TEEREVFEQAT
+991 TEEREVFEKAT
-1002 GEKLPQE
+1002 GEKLPQI

-1022 RATREYLFAKA
+1022 KATREYLFAKA
-1033 ADNFVT
+1033 ADNFVVR
-1039 LAREENEVYKNEVR
+1039 AQEENEVYKNEVR

-1066 IGQSVVQEISSK
+1066 IGQSVVQEISNK
-1078 ADVSSEADYNV
+1078 ADVSSESDYNV

-1103 GKPDN
+1103 GKSDN

-1124 EEDVDSMIGAGKIDS
+1124 AEDVDSMIRAGKIDS
-1139 SGNGFT
+1139 GGNGYT
-1145 VKANG
+1145 VKASG
-1150 NVTAETRKALKQF
+1150 NVNAETRKALKQF
-1163 ADIFSVNIELTED
+1163 ADIFSVNIELSDD
-1176 IQSYTN
+1176 IESYT
-1182 GADVNGLFDYAT
+1182 GGTDANGLFDYAT

-1219 IKDYDSKGYT
+1219 IKDYDMEGYN

-1244 ENFKKTIESVKER
+1244 ENFNKTIKDVKER
-1257 YKNAGKELND
+1257 YKKAGKKLND

-1284 DDKFMDRITEK
+1284 DDKFMYRITEK

-1343 EFLATALHNKKL
+1343 EFLTTALHNKKL
-1355 AMGLGKMVQREEKA
+1355 AMGLGKMVQREGKA
-1369 YSVNDEYSPDYEPQM
+1369 YSVNDSMDVEPDVDY
-1384 DEYYIHHLN
+1384 DYIRHLTPN
-1393 KDEYEKQLR
+1393 EYEQQLKK
-1402 EYGEERWTASDQ
+1402 YGDERWTIADQ
-1414 EEYDRIDKAIAEY
+1414 EKLDSLNGTEDEYDE
-1427 AEVDENFEPIRTLTA
+1427 LS
-1442 EEREEK
+1442 ER
-1448 NKLISQRGE
+1448 Q
-1457 LDERM
+1457 

-1468 IEYRRRNGLEQESVD
+1468 IEYRRRTGLETKSEDSG
-1483 TTYDDKYNNYLKGF
+1483 YDDKYDDYLKGF
-1497 TNNENSED
+1497 TNIENSED
-1505 SELISELI
+1505 SELVNELI
-1513 NWNEENEEHK
+1513 NWNEETKDHK

-1534 PMIEQDN
+1534 PMVKQDN
-1541 IDTRAEIKETIDS
+1541 IDTRAEIRETIDS

-1571 DAKSVKNKVSD
+1571 SAKSVKNKVGD
-1582 LLHEVVGTDTV
+1582 LLHKVVGDDTT

-1604 FTVDALS
+1604 FAVDALT

-1633 ASEEIVDVV
+1633 ASGEIVDVIDY
-1642 RENYENDDM
+1642 NYENDEM
-1651 SDFIVAKRELRK
+1651 REFLNIKRALRK
-1663 NPIYIA
+1663 NPIYIE
-1669 RDRNG
+1669 RS
-1674 NKHSGRGWGETL
+1674 KWG
-1686 TDRNKRYRFVTIRH
+1686 DYRTVNNVTVSEMNRQFQYVTVRH
-1700 ADSSRRGVFGQ
+1700 GSASYTGSFASAVADSNRKKSNVDTYL
-1711 MVEAGQ
+1711 
-1717 IEKQANSDHWLE
+1717 NE
-1729 NLPTLSRL
+1729 NPDIATA
-1737 LFGTEYSTLG
+1737 LFGTEDTKMGLG
-1747 GPLYDMKEIHND
+1747 SALQEDGELHN
-1759 DSLPDIVEEG
+1759 EEG
-1769 MRQWEDWIY
+1769 LPYILEERMQSWANSLDGLSE
-1778 REQGFDVI
+1778 
-1786 YDCNQMKKTLVNDL
+1786 YDCNQMKKALVNDL
-1800 SEILVQDAESYKTYA
+1800 SEILIQDAESYRTYA

-1833 DALAAEL
+1833 DALAAKL
-1840 KDTKNE
+1840 KETNDTLE
-1846 LGKTKA
+1846 KTK
-1852 TAENREK
+1852 TAAKNQAK
-1859 KYEKKLESQETKYKK
+1859 KYEKKLESQEAKYKK
-1874 MLDARDK
+1874 MIDTREK

-1892 KEEKRKLREETKKVL
+1892 KEEKRKRREEEKKVL
-1907 DKINV
+1907 NNINV

-1926 RYDKNIPQE
+1926 KYEKNIPQE

-1949 QSANSIKAEQ
+1949 QTANSVKAEQ
-1959 RSIEKTGVPT
+1959 REIKKTGAPT
-1969 GAALKLHALRDAM
+1969 HAALKIHALRDAM
-1982 LEISKEKEY
+1982 REISKEKEY

-1998 DVLMSN
+1998 EVLMN
-2004 MEQLASIGKPMRDM
+2004 NLEMLASINKPMRDM
-2018 DLEELNLVKNVLD
+2018 TLEELKVVKDVLK
-2031 GIRFE
+2031 GVRFE
-2036 ITEGQKMELNGHKE
+2036 ITEGQKMYLNGRKE
-2050 SFKRI
+2050 SFNRI

-2060 SDFEDTI
+2060 AGLEENI
-2067 KRYGEAK
+2067 NRYGEAK
-2074 KFKGAYGLV
+2074 KFKGVYGLV

-2111 LRKSQDE
+2111 LRNSQDK

-2198 IVKKDGR
+2198 VINKDTR
-2205 KIREKVADK
+2205 KIREKVTDK
-2214 VLMRDMTDYES
+2214 VLMRDMTDYET
-2225 VAVTDADLADMFSRL
+2225 VAVTEADLADMFALL
-2240 TPQQKKFANAM
+2240 TPQQKDFANAM

-2263 NKASMA
+2263 NKASME
-2269 MYGVRLFEEDKYFP
+2269 MYGVRLFEEENYFP

-2343 SQKALKDIARLL
+2343 SQKALKDITRLL
-2355 NTGNVSEQ
+2355 NTGDVSNQ

-2369 TQSIDY
+2369 IQSIDY

-2386 QDKNIDGWSKII
+2386 QDKKVDGWSKII

-2418 QQYTAVCRAWMT
+2418 QQYTALCRAWMT

-2444 MLPAKIQAKKR
+2444 MLPARIQAKRR
-2455 NALIDEMNKYCP
+2455 NALIEEMNKYCP

-2485 EDIIMNHKPIRDT
+2485 EDIIMNKKSIRDK
-2498 LAMGVYE
+2498 LSMGMYE

-2510 TWLHIWKAVKAETRE
+2510 TWLHIWKAVKAETRA
-2525 TRKDLKPGSEQFLEY
+2525 TRKDLKPGSEEFLKY
-2540 CGKRAAY
+2540 CGERAAY

-2573 SVSSFKAE
+2573 SVSSFKSE

-2590 DSLIEAGRYKK
+2590 DSLIEASRYKK
-2601 DGKKL
+2601 EGKKV
-2606 KAAKAVTKMATVLT
+2606 KAAKAVTKMATILT

-2637 KTDKAKDDDEPI
+2637 KTDKAKDEDEPI
-2649 TYLAAFKDLF
+2649 TYLAAFKELF
-2659 GDNFWDNE
+2659 GDNFWSNE

-2673 PGFEELWNVFNTTL
+2673 PGFEELWGVFNTTL

-2713 INKALYKYNKKKEDN
+2713 INKALYKYNKKKADN

-2735 VDFLNTVLAFAGFGF
+2735 VDFLNTILAFAGFGF
-2750 ANAKRDVGAVTNAL
+2750 ANAKRDVGAITNAL

-2777 EDRADVFAKKY
+2777 EDRVDVFAKKY
-2788 KEMGGK
+2788 KEMGGS

-2811 KAAESSTLFGK
+2811 KAAKSNSIFGK
-2822 LKSAYDKLTNSED
+2822 LKSAYEKLSTSED

-2848 GRTIKALLHVKEGSK
+2848 GRTIKALFRVKEGSK
-2863 LDKRLDSWGFT
+2863 LDDKLDSLGFT

-2887 DVEKALAK
+2887 EVKAALAK
-2895 AQNKKGE
+2895 AQGKKGE

-2917 KNLKEGTI
+2917 KQLKEGTI

-2935 RRKKL
+2935 HRKKL
-2940 MKACGVSKESREKFN
+2940 MKACGVSKETREKFN

-2987 LAEQGWSKEDIS
+2987 LVEQGWSKEDIS

-3011 FKQACKVENAEGA
+3011 FKQACKVENVEGA

-3043 LYENRNRVKIAKDSK
+3043 LYENRNRVKIGKDSK
-3058 YYKEAQELGL
+3058 YYKEAQALGL
-3068 ADDGSK
+3068 DEEGK
-3074 GKSTGKYIF
+3074 GKATGKYTY
-3083 PARGTITS
+3083 PAHGTITS

-3123 DGGTVIATGWSGG
+3123 DGGTIIATGWSGG

-3160 VRKGQKVA
+3160 VRRGQKVA
-3168 RGQEVAL
+3168 RGQEVAR

-3188 FKMMINGEPVDPLK
+3188 FKMMINGEPVDPMK
-3202 HLTK
+3202 HLTR

>member
-1 MGKKDKKAYEAYLKA
+1 MGKKDKKAYQAYLKA

-36 KEVSK
+36 KEVKK
-41 RVNEVKK
+41 RVKEVRK

-96 TPSTSQRDSY
+96 TPSTSSQRDSY
-106 ESRKKA
+106 EARKKA

-134 RETAKY
+134 RETATY
-140 NPEKRERQQAIEKQ
+140 NPEKRERQQSIEKK
-154 RREGIKA
+154 RREGIQA
-161 VENRYSKTSSPS
+161 VENRYAKTSSPS

-236 VRGMAEVK
+236 VRGMAEVN

-249 RIEAETA
+249 RIEAENV
-256 RKNLQAKVKE
+256 RKNLQAKQKE

-294 GKYYE
+294 GKYYD

-312 ENQAVSLRRI
+312 ANQAASLKRI

-334 QKKLEETKK
+334 QKKLEETQK

-381 DLSNTKLAHADER
+381 DLSNTKLARADER

-434 FEEERFINSQIQ
+434 FEEDRFINSQIQ
-446 RKDVSEGTKN
+446 RKDVSEDTKN
-456 TLRGVKDGYN
+456 TLRGVKEGYN
-466 NAEQYMRSGGM
+466 NAEEYMRSGGM
-477 YNPGKALYSVGE
+477 YNPGKALYSAGE
-489 KIQASGDRQVE
+489 KIQASGDKQVE

-522 TAADMTFGPYWAVSM
+522 TAADMSFGPYWAVSM

-640 EELIGGIL
+640 EELVGGLL
-648 DAPIA
+648 DAPIT
-653 NLSYGNAV
+653 NLSYGNSV
-661 DSRREKSY
+661 DERREKSY

-676 SDSLEDRISNEAAQY
+676 SDNLEDRISNEAAQY
-691 GVSREELAKAYGED
+691 GVSREELAKVYGED
-705 INSKEFSE
+705 INSKEFLE
-713 ELIQSYVDS
+713 EQIQSYVDS
-722 GMSQKQAVSM
+722 GMSQKQAASM

-737 KYLSASISGDSK
+737 QYLSASISGDSK
-749 KAKKFED
+749 KAKKLED
-756 EMTAEYMKGVSVKQK
+756 EMTADYMKMVSVKQK
-771 FSASDTLDA
+771 FSASETLDA

-796 GRVLSYGA
+796 GRALSYGA
-804 DVRDSLKQNYAMK
+804 NVRDSLKQDYVMK
-817 SMRGLNDNLSPEIL
+817 SIRGLDDNVSPEIL
-831 KNVLSEK
+831 RNVLSEK
-838 VSSYNTAQALAD
+838 VSSYNTAQAMAD
-850 IAVNVEDSKISTRA
+850 IAVNVEDSKIATRA

-874 TDIALEQYAELAHAI
+874 TDIALEQYADMAHAI
-889 NTQMTKD
+889 NVQMTKN

-908 QKAQNEKLDAGADRL
+908 RKVENENLDAGADRL
-923 VNGSSRLAQQHG
+923 INGSSKVAQKHG
-935 DEVIK
+935 DEVVK
-940 KVTDT
+940 RVTDT
-945 ANEMNKSF
+945 AIEMNKSF
-953 DEDRR
+953 DEDRQ
-958 LDDAQIG
+958 LDDVQIG

-991 TEEREVFEQAT
+991 TEEREVFEKAT
-1002 GEKLPQE
+1002 GEKLPQI

-1022 RATREYLFAKA
+1022 KATREYLFAKA
-1033 ADNFVT
+1033 ADNFVAR
-1039 LAREENEVYKNEVR
+1039 AREENEVYKNEVR

-1066 IGQSVVQEISSK
+1066 IGQSVVQEISNK

-1103 GKPDN
+1103 GKPDT

-1124 EEDVDSMIGAGKIDS
+1124 AEDVDSMIRAGKIDS
-1139 SGNGFT
+1139 GGNGFT
-1145 VKANG
+1145 VKASG
-1150 NVTAETRKALKQF
+1150 NVNAETRKALKQF
-1163 ADIFSVNIELTED
+1163 ADIFSVNIELTDD
-1176 IQSYTN
+1176 IQSYTG

-1219 IKDYDSKGYT
+1219 IKDYDMKGYD

-1244 ENFKKTIESVKER
+1244 ESFNKTIKDVKER
-1257 YKNAGKELND
+1257 YKKAGKKLND

-1284 DDKFMDRITEK
+1284 DDKFMDKITEK

-1355 AMGLGKMVQREEKA
+1355 AMGLGKMVQREGKA
-1369 YSVNDEYSPDYEPQM
+1369 YSVNDSMDVEPEVDYEW
-1384 DEYYIHHLN
+1384 IHHLTP
-1393 KDEYEKQLR
+1393 DEYEQQLKK
-1402 EYGEERWTASDQ
+1402 YGDERWTIADQ
-1414 EEYDRIDKAIAEY
+1414 EKLDSLEGTEDEYDKL
-1427 AEVDENFEPIRTLTA
+1427 FE
-1442 EEREEK
+1442 K
-1448 NKLISQRGE
+1448 Q
-1457 LDERM
+1457 

-1468 IEYRRRNGLEQESVD
+1468 IEYRRRNGLETESED
-1483 TTYDDKYNNYLKGF
+1483 SGYDDEYDDYIKGF
-1497 TNNENSED
+1497 TNIENSED
-1505 SELISELI
+1505 SELVNELI
-1513 NWNEENEEHK
+1513 NWNEETKDHK

-1534 PMIEQDN
+1534 PMVKQDN
-1541 IDTRAEIKETIDS
+1541 IDTRAEIRETIDS

-1571 DAKSVKNKVSD
+1571 NTKSVKNKVGD
-1582 LLHEVVGTDTV
+1582 LLHKVVGDDTT
-1593 MSKKTMRETRD
+1593 MSKKTMRETRN
-1604 FTVDALS
+1604 FAVDALT

-1633 ASEEIVDVV
+1633 ASEEIVDVIDY
-1642 RENYENDDM
+1642 NYENDKM
-1651 SDFIVAKRELRK
+1651 REFLNIKRALRK
-1663 NPIYIA
+1663 NPIYIE
-1669 RDRNG
+1669 RS
-1674 NKHSGRGWGETL
+1674 KWGDYRKVNNETVSEMN
-1686 TDRNKRYRFVTIRH
+1686 RQFQYVTVRH
-1700 ADSSRRGVFGQ
+1700 GSASYTGSFASAVADSNRKKSNVDTYL
-1711 MVEAGQ
+1711 
-1717 IEKQANSDHWLE
+1717 NE
-1729 NLPTLSRL
+1729 NPDISTA
-1737 LFGTEYSTLG
+1737 LFGTEDTKMGLG
-1747 GPLYDMKEIHND
+1747 SALQEDGELHN
-1759 DSLPDIVEEG
+1759 EEG
-1769 MRQWEDWIY
+1769 LPYILEERMQNWANSLDGLSE
-1778 REQGFDVI
+1778 
-1786 YDCNQMKKTLVNDL
+1786 YDCNQMKKALVNDL
-1800 SEILVQDAESYKTYA
+1800 SEILIQDAESYKTYA

-1833 DALAAEL
+1833 DALAAKL
-1840 KDTKNE
+1840 KDTNDTLE
-1846 LGKTKA
+1846 KTK
-1852 TAENREK
+1852 TAAKNQAK
-1859 KYEKKLESQETKYKK
+1859 KYEKKLESQETKYNK
-1874 MLDARDK
+1874 MIDTREK

-1892 KEEKRKLREETKKVL
+1892 KEEKRKHREEEKKVL
-1907 DKINV
+1907 NNINV

-1926 RYDKNIPQE
+1926 KYEKNIPQE

-1949 QSANSIKAEQ
+1949 QTANSVKAEQ
-1959 RSIEKTGVPT
+1959 RSIKKTGAPT
-1969 GAALKLHALRDAM
+1969 GAALKIHALREAM
-1982 LEISKEKEY
+1982 REISKEKEY

-1998 DVLMSN
+1998 DVLMN
-2004 MEQLASIGKPMRDM
+2004 NLEVLASIEKPMRDM
-2018 DLEELNLVKNVLD
+2018 TLEELKIVKDVLK
-2031 GIRFE
+2031 GVRFE
-2036 ITEGQKMELNGHKE
+2036 ITEGQKMYLNGRKE
-2050 SFKRI
+2050 SFNRI
-2055 SDSIC
+2055 SDSI
-2060 SDFEDTI
+2060 SNDFEEMI
-2067 KRYGEAK
+2067 KKYGEAK

-2111 LRKSQDE
+2111 LRNSQDK

-2198 IVKKDGR
+2198 VINKDTR
-2205 KIREKVADK
+2205 KVREKVADK
-2214 VLMRDMTDYES
+2214 VLMRDMTDYET
-2225 VAVTDADLADMFSRL
+2225 VAVTEADLADMFALL
-2240 TPQQKKFANAM
+2240 TQQQKDFANAM

-2263 NKASMA
+2263 NKASME
-2269 MYGVRLFEEDKYFP
+2269 MYGVRLFEEEKYFP

-2295 ETGYNGIAG
+2295 ETGFNGIAG

-2343 SQKALKDIARLL
+2343 SQKALKDITRLL
-2355 NTGNVSEQ
+2355 NTGDVSNQ

-2369 TQSIDY
+2369 VQSIDY

-2386 QDKNIDGWSKII
+2386 QDKNVDGWSKII

-2413 LSVWA
+2413 LSVLA

-2444 MLPAKIQAKKR
+2444 VLPPKIQSKKR
-2455 NALIDEMNKYCP
+2455 NALIEEMNKYCP

-2485 EDIIMNHKPIRDT
+2485 EDIIMNKKSIRDK

-2510 TWLHIWKAVKAETRE
+2510 TWLHIWKAVKAETRA
-2525 TRKDLKPGSEQFLEY
+2525 TRKDLKPGSEEFLKY
-2540 CGKRAAY
+2540 CGERAAY

-2590 DSLIEAGRYKK
+2590 DALIEASRYKK
-2601 DGKKL
+2601 EGKKL

-2637 KTDKAKDDDEPI
+2637 KTDKAKDEDEPI
-2649 TYLAAFKDLF
+2649 TYLAAFKELF
-2659 GDNFWDNE
+2659 GDNFWSNE

-2673 PGFEELWNVFNTTL
+2673 PGFEELLGVFNTTL

-2713 INKALYKYNKKKEDN
+2713 INKALYKYNKKKADN

-2735 VDFLNTVLAFAGFGF
+2735 VDFLNTILAFAGFGF
-2750 ANAKRDVGAVTNAL
+2750 ANAKRDVGAITNAL

-2777 EDRADVFAKKY
+2777 EDRVDVFAKKY
-2788 KEMGGK
+2788 KEMGGS

-2811 KAAESSTLFGK
+2811 KAAKSNSLFGK
-2822 LKSAYDKLTNSED
+2822 LKSAYEKLSTSED

-2848 GRTIKALLHVKEGSK
+2848 GRTIKALFRVKEGSK
-2863 LDKRLDSWGFT
+2863 LDDRLDSLGFT

-2895 AQNKKGE
+2895 AQGKKGE

-2917 KNLKEGTI
+2917 KHLKEGTI

-2940 MKACGVSKESREKFN
+2940 MKACGVSKETREKFN

-3043 LYENRNRVKIAKDSK
+3043 LYENRNRVKIGKDSK
-3058 YYKEAQELGL
+3058 YYKEAQALGL
-3068 ADDGSK
+3068 DEEGK
-3074 GKSTGKYIF
+3074 GKSTGKYIY
-3083 PARGTITS
+3083 PAHGTITS

-3123 DGGTVIATGWSGG
+3123 DGGTVVATGWSGG

-3160 VRKGQKVA
+3160 VRRGQKVA
-3168 RGQEVAL
+3168 RGQEVAR

>member
-1 MGKKDKKAYEAYLKA
+1 LGKKDKKAYEAYLKA

-36 KEVSK
+36 KEVKK
-41 RVNEVKK
+41 RVKAVRK

-69 GSTGNTFQSTNA
+69 GSTGNSFLSTNT

-96 TPSTSQRDSY
+96 TPSTSSQRDSY
-106 ESRKKA
+106 EARKKA

-122 STSRLGNTFQAT
+122 STSRLGTTFQGT

-140 NPEKRERQQAIEKQ
+140 NPEKRERQQSIEKK
-154 RREGIKA
+154 RREGIQA
-161 VENRYSKTSSPS
+161 VENRYAKTSSPS

-186 PIHEKQVKIE
+186 PVHEKQVKIE

-249 RIEAETA
+249 RIEAEKV
-256 RKNLQAKVKE
+256 RKNLQAKEKE

-294 GKYYE
+294 GKYYD

-312 ENQAVSLRRI
+312 ANQAASLKRI

-334 QKKLEETKK
+334 QKKLEETQK

-353 VSYGASPMEMGEHQ
+353 VSYGAPPMEMGEHQ

-381 DLSNTKLAHADER
+381 DLSDTKLARADER

-434 FEEERFINSQIQ
+434 FEEDRFINSQIQ

-456 TLRGVKDGYN
+456 TLRGVKEGYN
-466 NAEQYMRSGGM
+466 NAEEYMRSGGM

-489 KIQASGDRQVE
+489 KIQASGDKQVE

-522 TAADMTFGPYWAVSM
+522 TAADMSFGPYWAVSM

-640 EELIGGIL
+640 EELVGGLL
-648 DAPIA
+648 DAPIT

-661 DSRREKSY
+661 DERREKSY

-676 SDSLEDRISNEAAQY
+676 SGNLEDRISNEAAQY
-691 GVSREELAKAYGED
+691 GVSREELAKVYGED
-705 INSKEFSE
+705 INSKEFLE
-713 ELIQSYVDS
+713 EQIQSYVDS
-722 GMSQKQAVSM
+722 GMSQKQAASM

-737 KYLSASISGDSK
+737 QYLSASISGDSK
-749 KAKKFED
+749 KAKKLED
-756 EMTAEYMKGVSVKQK
+756 EMTADYMKMVSVKQK
-771 FSASDTLDA
+771 FSASETLDA

-796 GRVLSYGA
+796 GRALSYGA
-804 DVRDSLKQNYAMK
+804 NVRDSLKQDYVMK
-817 SMRGLNDNLSPEIL
+817 SMRGLDDNVSPEIL
-831 KNVLSEK
+831 RNVLSEK
-838 VSSYNTAQALAD
+838 VSSYNTAQAMAD
-850 IAVNVEDSKISTRA
+850 IAVNVEDSKIATRA

-874 TDIALEQYAELAHAI
+874 TDIALEQYADMAHAI
-889 NTQMTKD
+889 NVQMTKN

-908 QKAQNEKLDAGADRL
+908 RKVENENLDAGADRL
-923 VNGSSRLAQQHG
+923 INGSSKVAQKHG
-935 DEVIK
+935 DEVVK
-940 KVTDT
+940 RGTDT
-945 ANEMNKSF
+945 AIEMNKSF
-953 DEDRR
+953 DEDRQ
-958 LDDAQIG
+958 LDDVQIG

-991 TEEREVFEQAT
+991 TEEREVFEKAT
-1002 GEKLPQE
+1002 GEKLPQI

-1022 RATREYLFAKA
+1022 KATREYLFAKA
-1033 ADNFVT
+1033 ADNFVSR
-1039 LAREENEVYKNEVR
+1039 AREENEVYKNEVR

-1066 IGQSVVQEISSK
+1066 IGQSVVQEISNK
-1078 ADVSSEADYNV
+1078 ADVSSETDYNV

-1103 GKPDN
+1103 GKADT

-1124 EEDVDSMIGAGKIDS
+1124 AEDVDSMIRAGKIDS
-1139 SGNGFT
+1139 GGNGFT
-1145 VKANG
+1145 VKASG
-1150 NVTAETRKALKQF
+1150 NTNAETRKALKQF
-1163 ADIFSVNIELTED
+1163 ADIFSVNIELTDD
-1176 IQSYTN
+1176 IQSYTG

-1219 IKDYDSKGYT
+1219 IKDYDMKGYD

-1244 ENFKKTIESVKER
+1244 ESFNKTIKDVKER
-1257 YKNAGKELND
+1257 YKKAGKKLND

-1355 AMGLGKMVQREEKA
+1355 AMGLGKMVQREGTA
-1369 YSVNDEYSPDYEPQM
+1369 YSVNDSMDVEPDVDY
-1384 DEYYIHHLN
+1384 DYIRRLTPE
-1393 KDEYEKQLR
+1393 EYEQQLKK
-1402 EYGEERWTASDQ
+1402 YGDERWTIADQ
-1414 EEYDRIDKAIAEY
+1414 EKLDSLKGTEDEYDKL
-1427 AEVDENFEPIRTLTA
+1427 FEK
-1442 EEREEK
+1442 E
-1448 NKLISQRGE
+1448 
-1457 LDERM
+1457 

-1468 IEYRRRNGLEQESVD
+1468 IEYRGRNGFETGSEDSG
-1483 TTYDDKYNNYLKGF
+1483 YDDEYDDYVKGF
-1497 TNNENSED
+1497 TNIENSED
-1505 SELISELI
+1505 SELVNELI
-1513 NWNEENEEHK
+1513 NWNEETKDHK

-1534 PMIEQDN
+1534 PLIKQDN
-1541 IDTRAEIKETIDS
+1541 IDTRAEIRETIDS

-1571 DAKSVKNKVSD
+1571 NAKSVKNKVGD
-1582 LLHEVVGTDTV
+1582 LLHKVVGDDTT

-1604 FTVDALS
+1604 FAVDALT

-1633 ASEEIVDVV
+1633 ASEEIVDVIDY
-1642 RENYENDDM
+1642 NYENDEM
-1651 SDFIVAKRELRK
+1651 REFLNIKRALRK
-1663 NPIYIA
+1663 NPIYIE
-1669 RDRNG
+1669 RS
-1674 NKHSGRGWGETL
+1674 KWG
-1686 TDRNKRYRFVTIRH
+1686 DYRTVNNVTVSEMNRH
-1700 ADSSRRGVFGQ
+1700 FQYVTVRHGSASYTGSFASAVADSNRKKSNVDTYL
-1711 MVEAGQ
+1711 
-1717 IEKQANSDHWLE
+1717 NE
-1729 NLPTLSRL
+1729 NPDISTA
-1737 LFGTEYSTLG
+1737 LFGTEDTKMGLG
-1747 GPLYDMKEIHND
+1747 SALQEDGELHN
-1759 DSLPDIVEEG
+1759 EEG
-1769 MRQWEDWIY
+1769 LPYILEERMQSWANSLNGLSE
-1778 REQGFDVI
+1778 
-1786 YDCNQMKKTLVNDL
+1786 YDCNQMKKALVNDL
-1800 SEILVQDAESYKTYA
+1800 SEILIQDAESYKTYA

-1833 DALAAEL
+1833 DALAAKL
-1840 KDTKNE
+1840 KDTNDTLE
-1846 LGKTKA
+1846 KTK
-1852 TAENREK
+1852 TAAKNQAE

-1874 MLDARDK
+1874 MIDTREK

-1892 KEEKRKLREETKKVL
+1892 KEEKRKLREEEKKVL
-1907 DKINV
+1907 NNINV

-1926 RYDKNIPQE
+1926 KYEKNIPQE

-1949 QSANSIKAEQ
+1949 QTANSVKAEQ
-1959 RSIEKTGVPT
+1959 REIKKTGTPT
-1969 GAALKLHALRDAM
+1969 GAALKIHALRDAM
-1982 LEISKEKEY
+1982 REISKEKAY

-1998 DVLMSN
+1998 EVLMN
-2004 MEQLASIGKPMRDM
+2004 NLEVLASINKPMRDM
-2018 DLEELNLVKNVLD
+2018 TLEELKVVKDVLK
-2031 GIRFE
+2031 GVRFE
-2036 ITEGQKMELNGHKE
+2036 ITEGQQMDLNGQKQ
-2050 SFKRI
+2050 SYKRI
-2055 SDSIC
+2055 SDNIC
-2060 SDFEDTI
+2060 NDFEEMI
-2067 KRYGEAK
+2067 KKYGEAK

-2111 LRKSQDE
+2111 LRNSQDK

-2177 YLLAKRKAAMRH
+2177 YLLAKREAAMRH
-2189 IYGEGIRVP
+2189 IKEGEGIRVSV
-2198 IVKKDGR
+2198 INEDTR

-2214 VLMRDMTDYES
+2214 VLRRDMTDYKT
-2225 VAVTDADLADMFSRL
+2225 VAVTEADLADMFALL
-2240 TPQQKKFANAM
+2240 TQKQKDFANAM

-2263 NKASMA
+2263 NKASME
-2269 MYGVRLFEEDKYFP
+2269 MYGVRLFEEENYFP

-2343 SQKALKDIARLL
+2343 SQKALKAITRLL
-2355 NTGNVSEQ
+2355 NTGDVSNQ

-2369 TQSIDY
+2369 VQSIDY

-2386 QDKNIDGWSKII
+2386 QDKKVDGWSKII

-2418 QQYTAVCRAWMT
+2418 QQYTAVCRAWME

-2444 MLPAKIQAKKR
+2444 MLPPKIQSKKR
-2455 NALIDEMNKYCP
+2455 NALIEEMNKYCP

-2485 EDIIMNHKPIRDT
+2485 EDIIMNKKSIRDK

-2510 TWLHIWKAVKAETRE
+2510 TWLHIWKAVKAETKA
-2525 TRKDLKPGSEQFLEY
+2525 TRKDLKPGSEEFLKY
-2540 CGKRAAY
+2540 CGERAAY

-2590 DSLIEAGRYKK
+2590 DALIEASRYKK
-2601 DGKKL
+2601 EGKKV

-2637 KTDKAKDDDEPI
+2637 KTDKAKDEGEPI
-2649 TYLAAFKDLF
+2649 TYLAAFKELF
-2659 GDNFWDNE
+2659 GDNFWSNE

-2673 PGFEELWNVFNTTL
+2673 PGFEELWGVFNTTL

-2713 INKALYKYNKKKEDN
+2713 INKALYKYNKKKADN

-2735 VDFLNTVLAFAGFGF
+2735 VDFLNTILAFAGFGF
-2750 ANAKRDVGAVTNAL
+2750 ANAKRDVGAITNAL

-2777 EDRADVFAKKY
+2777 EDRVDVFAKKY
-2788 KEMGGK
+2788 KEMGGT

-2811 KAAESSTLFGK
+2811 KAAKSNSLFGK
-2822 LKSAYDKLTNSED
+2822 LKSAYEKLSNSED

-2848 GRTIKALLHVKEGSK
+2848 GRTIKALFRVKEGSK
-2863 LDKRLDSWGFT
+2863 LDDRLDSLGFT

-2895 AQNKKGE
+2895 AQGKKGE

-2917 KNLKEGTI
+2917 KHLKEGTI

-2940 MKACGVSKESREKFN
+2940 MKACGVSKETREKFN

-3043 LYENRNRVKIAKDSK
+3043 LYENRNRVKIGKDSK
-3058 YYKEAQELGL
+3058 YYKEAQALGL
-3068 ADDGSK
+3068 DEEGK
-3074 GKSTGKYIF
+3074 GKSTGKYIY
-3083 PARGTITS
+3083 PAHGTITS

-3123 DGGTVIATGWSGG
+3123 DGGTVVATGWSGG

-3160 VRKGQKVA
+3160 VRRGQKVA
-3168 RGQEVAL
+3168 RGQEVAR

>member
-36 KEVSK
+36 KEVKK
-41 RVNEVKK
+41 RVKAVRK

-69 GSTGNTFQSTNA
+69 GSTGNSFLSTNT

-96 TPSTSQRDSY
+96 TPSTSSQRDSY
-106 ESRKKA
+106 EARKKA
-112 ANSYLNRERS
+112 ASSYLNRERS
-122 STSRLGNTFQAT
+122 STSRLGTTFQGT

-140 NPEKRERQQAIEKQ
+140 NPEKRERQQSIEKK
-154 RREGIKA
+154 RREGIQA
-161 VENRYSKTSSPS
+161 VENRYAKTSSPS

-186 PIHEKQVKIE
+186 PVHEKQVKIE
-196 NEITEQ
+196 NEVTEQ

-249 RIEAETA
+249 RIEAENT
-256 RKNLQAKVKE
+256 RKNLQAKQKE

-294 GKYYE
+294 GKYYD

-312 ENQAVSLRRI
+312 ANQAASLKRI

-334 QKKLEETKK
+334 QKKLEETQK

-381 DLSNTKLAHADER
+381 DLSDTKLARADER

-434 FEEERFINSQIQ
+434 FEEDRFINSQIQ

-466 NAEQYMRSGGM
+466 NAEEYMRSGGM

-489 KIQASGDRQVE
+489 KIQASGDKQVE

-522 TAADMTFGPYWAVSM
+522 TAADMSFGPYWAVSM

-640 EELIGGIL
+640 EELVGGLL
-648 DAPIA
+648 DAPIT

-661 DSRREKSY
+661 DERREKSY

-676 SDSLEDRISNEAAQY
+676 SDNLEDRISNEAAQY
-691 GVSREELAKAYGED
+691 GVSREELAKVYGED
-705 INSKEFSE
+705 INSKEFLE
-713 ELIQSYVDS
+713 EQIQSYVDS
-722 GMSQKQAVSM
+722 GMSQKQAASM

-737 KYLSASISGDSK
+737 QYLSASISGDSK
-749 KAKKFED
+749 KAKKLED
-756 EMTAEYMKGVSVKQK
+756 EMTADYMKMVSVKQK
-771 FSASDTLDA
+771 FSASETLDA

-796 GRVLSYGA
+796 GRALSYGA
-804 DVRDSLKQNYAMK
+804 NVRDSIKQDYAMK
-817 SMRGLNDNLSPEIL
+817 SIRGLDDNISPEIL
-831 KNVLSEK
+831 RNVLSEK
-838 VSSYNTAQALAD
+838 VSSYNTAQAMAD
-850 IAVNVEDSKISTRA
+850 IAVNVEDSKIATRA

-874 TDIALEQYAELAHAI
+874 TDIALEQYADMAHAI
-889 NTQMTKD
+889 NVQMTKN

-908 QKAQNEKLDAGADRL
+908 RKVENENLDAGADRL
-923 VNGSSRLAQQHG
+923 VNGSSKVAQKHG
-935 DEVIK
+935 DEVVK

-945 ANEMNKSF
+945 AIEMNKSF
-953 DEDRR
+953 DEDRQ
-958 LDDAQIG
+958 LDDVQIG

-991 TEEREVFEQAT
+991 TEEREVFEKAT
-1002 GEKLPQE
+1002 GEKLPQI

-1022 RATREYLFAKA
+1022 KATREYLFAKA
-1033 ADNFVT
+1033 ADNFVSR
-1039 LAREENEVYKNEVR
+1039 AREENEVYKNEVR

-1066 IGQSVVQEISSK
+1066 IGQSVVQEISNK
-1078 ADVSSEADYNV
+1078 ADVSSESDYNV

-1103 GKPDN
+1103 GKPDT

-1124 EEDVDSMIGAGKIDS
+1124 AEDVDSMIRAGKIDS
-1139 SGNGFT
+1139 GGNGFT
-1145 VKANG
+1145 VKASG
-1150 NVTAETRKALKQF
+1150 NVNAETRKALKQF
-1163 ADIFSVNIELTED
+1163 ADIFSVNIELTDD
-1176 IQSYTN
+1176 IQSYTG

-1219 IKDYDSKGYT
+1219 IKDYDMKGYD

-1244 ENFKKTIESVKER
+1244 ENFNKTIKDVKER
-1257 YKNAGKELND
+1257 YKKAGKKLND

-1315 DIFGLGNQFDSRYKE
+1315 DVFGLGNQFDSRYKE

-1355 AMGLGKMVQREEKA
+1355 AMGLGKMVQREGKA
-1369 YSVNDEYSPDYEPQM
+1369 YSVNDDYSMDVEPDVDY
-1384 DEYYIHHLN
+1384 DYIRRLTPE
-1393 KDEYEKQLR
+1393 EYEQQLKK
-1402 EYGEERWTASDQ
+1402 YGDERWTIADQ
-1414 EEYDRIDKAIAEY
+1414 EKLDSLKGTEDEYDKL
-1427 AEVDENFEPIRTLTA
+1427 FE
-1442 EEREEK
+1442 K
-1448 NKLISQRGE
+1448 Q
-1457 LDERM
+1457 

-1468 IEYRRRNGLEQESVD
+1468 IDYRGRNGFETESED
-1483 TTYDDKYNNYLKGF
+1483 SGYDDEYDDYIKGF
-1497 TNNENSED
+1497 TNIENSED
-1505 SELISELI
+1505 SELVNELI
-1513 NWNEENEEHK
+1513 NWNEETKDHK

-1534 PMIEQDN
+1534 PMIKQDN
-1541 IDTRAEIKETIDS
+1541 IDTRAEIRETIDS

-1571 DAKSVKNKVSD
+1571 NTKSVKNKVGD
-1582 LLHEVVGTDTV
+1582 LLHKVVGDDTT
-1593 MSKKTMRETRD
+1593 MSKKTMRETRN
-1604 FTVDALS
+1604 FAVDALT

-1633 ASEEIVDVV
+1633 ASEEIVDVIDY
-1642 RENYENDDM
+1642 NYENDEM
-1651 SDFIVAKRELRK
+1651 REFLNIKRALRK
-1663 NPIYIA
+1663 NPIYIE
-1669 RDRNG
+1669 RS
-1674 NKHSGRGWGETL
+1674 KWGDYRKVNNETVSEMN
-1686 TDRNKRYRFVTIRH
+1686 RHFQYVTVRH
-1700 ADSSRRGVFGQ
+1700 GSASYTGSLASAVADSNRKKSNVDTYL
-1711 MVEAGQ
+1711 
-1717 IEKQANSDHWLE
+1717 NE
-1729 NLPTLSRL
+1729 NPDISTA
-1737 LFGTEYSTLG
+1737 LFGTEDTKMGLG
-1747 GPLYDMKEIHND
+1747 SALQEDGELHN
-1759 DSLPDIVEEG
+1759 EEG
-1769 MRQWEDWIY
+1769 LPYILEERMQSWANSLDGLSE
-1778 REQGFDVI
+1778 
-1786 YDCNQMKKTLVNDL
+1786 YDCNQMKKALVNDL
-1800 SEILVQDAESYKTYA
+1800 SEILIQDAESYKTYA

-1827 RLKGER
+1827 RLIGEYESK
-1833 DALAAEL
+1833 LAA
-1840 KDTKNE
+1840 K
-1846 LGKTKA
+1846 
-1852 TAENREK
+1852 EK
-1859 KYEKKLESQETKYKK
+1859 KRKKMVATRDRRIKKL
-1874 MLDARDK
+1874 
-1881 RIEKVKEKNKA
+1881 KEKNKA
-1892 KEEKRKLREETKKVL
+1892 KEEKRKRREEKQKVL
-1907 DKINV
+1907 YNINV

-1926 RYDKNIPQE
+1926 KYEKNIPQE

-1949 QSANSIKAEQ
+1949 QTARSVKMEQ
-1959 RSIEKTGVPT
+1959 RELKKTGTPT
-1969 GAALKLHALRDAM
+1969 GSALKIHALRDS
-1982 LEISKEKEY
+1982 LRKISKEKEY

-1998 DVLMSN
+1998 EVLMN
-2004 MEQLASIGKPMRDM
+2004 NLEVLASIDKPMRDM
-2018 DLEELNLVKNVLD
+2018 TLEELKVVRDVLK

-2036 ITEGQKMELNGHKE
+2036 ITEGQEMDLNGLKQ
-2050 SFKRI
+2050 SYKRI

-2060 SDFEDTI
+2060 NDFEEMI
-2067 KRYGEAK
+2067 KKYGEAK

-2111 LRKSQDE
+2111 LRNSQDK

-2177 YLLAKRKAAMRH
+2177 YLLAKREAAMRH
-2189 IYGEGIRVP
+2189 IRDGEGIRVP
-2198 IVKKDGR
+2198 VINKDTR

-2214 VLMRDMTDYES
+2214 VLMRDMTDYET

-2240 TPQQKKFANAM
+2240 TQKQKDFANAM

-2263 NKASMA
+2263 NKASME
-2269 MYGVRLFEEDKYFP
+2269 MYGVRLFEEENYFP

-2343 SQKALKDIARLL
+2343 SQKALKAITRLL
-2355 NTGNVSEQ
+2355 NTGDVSNQ

-2369 TQSIDY
+2369 VQSIDY

-2386 QDKNIDGWSKII
+2386 QDKNVDGWSKII

-2418 QQYTAVCRAWMT
+2418 QQYTAVCRAWME

-2444 MLPAKIQAKKR
+2444 VLPPKIQSKKR
-2455 NALIDEMNKYCP
+2455 NALIEEMNKYCP

-2485 EDIIMNHKPIRDT
+2485 EDIIMNKKSIRDK

-2510 TWLHIWKAVKAETRE
+2510 TWLHIWKAVKAETRA
-2525 TRKDLKPGSEQFLEY
+2525 TRKDLKPGSEEFLKY
-2540 CGKRAAY
+2540 CGERAAY

-2559 HRAQIMRDKNVIAK
+2559 HRAQIMRDKSVIAK

-2590 DSLIEAGRYKK
+2590 DALIEASRYKK
-2601 DGKKL
+2601 EGKKV

-2637 KTDKAKDDDEPI
+2637 KTDKAKDDGEPI
-2649 TYLAAFKDLF
+2649 TYLAAFKELF
-2659 GDNFWDNE
+2659 GDNFWSNE

-2673 PGFEELWNVFNTTL
+2673 PGFEELWGVFNTTL

-2713 INKALYKYNKKKEDN
+2713 INKALYKYNKKKADN

-2735 VDFLNTVLAFAGFGF
+2735 VDFLNTILAFAGFGF
-2750 ANAKRDVGAVTNAL
+2750 ANAKRDVGAITNAL

-2777 EDRADVFAKKY
+2777 EDRVDVFAKKY
-2788 KEMGGK
+2788 KEMGGS

-2811 KAAESSTLFGK
+2811 KAAKSNSLFGK
-2822 LKSAYDKLTNSED
+2822 LKSAYEKLSTSED

-2848 GRTIKALLHVKEGSK
+2848 GRTIKALFKVKEGSK
-2863 LDKRLDSWGFT
+2863 LDDRLDSLGFT

-2887 DVEKALAK
+2887 DVKAALAK
-2895 AQNKKGE
+2895 AQGKKGE

-2917 KNLKEGTI
+2917 KHLKEGTI

-2940 MKACGVSKESREKFN
+2940 MKACGVSKETREKFN

-3043 LYENRNRVKIAKDSK
+3043 LYENRNRVKIGKDSK
-3058 YYKEAQELGL
+3058 YYKEAQALGL
-3068 ADDGSK
+3068 DEEGK
-3074 GKSTGKYIF
+3074 GKATGKYIY
-3083 PARGTITS
+3083 PAHGTITS

-3160 VRKGQKVA
+3160 VRRGQKVA
-3168 RGQEVAL
+3168 RGQEVAR

>member
-36 KEVSK
+36 KEVKK
-41 RVNEVKK
+41 RVKAVRK

-69 GSTGNTFQSTNA
+69 GSTGNSFLSTNA
-81 NKSKKEVKRRVQSVS
+81 NKSKKEVKRRVQRVS
-96 TPSTSQRDSY
+96 TPSTSSQRDSY
-106 ESRKKA
+106 EARKKA

-122 STSRLGNTFQAT
+122 STSRLGTTFQGT

-140 NPEKRERQQAIEKQ
+140 NPEKRERQQSIEKK
-154 RREGIKA
+154 RREGIQA
-161 VENRYSKTSSPS
+161 VENRYAKTSSPS

-249 RIEAETA
+249 RIEAEKV
-256 RKNLQAKVKE
+256 RKNLQAKEKE

-294 GKYYE
+294 GKYYD

-312 ENQAVSLRRI
+312 ANQAASLKRI

-334 QKKLEETKK
+334 QKKLEETQK

-381 DLSNTKLAHADER
+381 DLSNTKLARADER

-434 FEEERFINSQIQ
+434 FEEDRFINNQIQ

-456 TLRGVKDGYN
+456 TLRGVKEGYN
-466 NAEQYMRSGGM
+466 NAEEYMRSGGM

-489 KIQASGDRQVE
+489 KIQASGDKQVE

-522 TAADMTFGPYWAVSM
+522 TAADMSFGPYWAVSM

-640 EELIGGIL
+640 EELVGGLL
-648 DAPIA
+648 DAPIT

-661 DSRREKSY
+661 DERREKSY

-676 SDSLEDRISNEAAQY
+676 SDNLEDRISNEAAQY
-691 GVSREELAKAYGED
+691 GVSREELAKVYGED
-705 INSKEFSE
+705 INSKEFLE
-713 ELIQSYVDS
+713 EQIQSYVDS
-722 GMSQKQAVSM
+722 GMSQKQAASM

-737 KYLSASISGDSK
+737 QYLSASISGDSK
-749 KAKKFED
+749 KAKKLED
-756 EMTAEYMKGVSVKQK
+756 EMTADYMKMVSVKQK
-771 FSASDTLDA
+771 FSASETLDA

-796 GRVLSYGA
+796 GRALSYGA
-804 DVRDSLKQNYAMK
+804 NVRDSLKQDYVMK
-817 SMRGLNDNLSPEIL
+817 SMRGLDDNISPEIL
-831 KNVLSEK
+831 RNVLSEK
-838 VSSYNTAQALAD
+838 VSSYNTAQAMAD
-850 IAVNVEDSKISTRA
+850 IAVNVEDSKIATRA

-874 TDIALEQYAELAHAI
+874 TDIALEQYADMAHAI
-889 NTQMTKD
+889 NVQMTKN

-908 QKAQNEKLDAGADRL
+908 RKVENENLDAGADRL
-923 VNGSSRLAQQHG
+923 INGTSKVAQKHG
-935 DEVIK
+935 DEVVK

-945 ANEMNKSF
+945 AIEMNKSF
-953 DEDRR
+953 DEDRQ
-958 LDDAQIG
+958 LDDVQIG

-981 EDVETLMSNK
+981 EDVEPLMSNK
-991 TEEREVFEQAT
+991 TEEREVFEKAT
-1002 GEKLPQE
+1002 GEKLPQI

-1022 RATREYLFAKA
+1022 KATREYLFAKA
-1033 ADNFVT
+1033 ADNFVAR
-1039 LAREENEVYKNEVR
+1039 AREENEVYKNEVR

-1066 IGQSVVQEISSK
+1066 IGQSVVQEISNK

-1103 GKPDN
+1103 GKPDT

-1124 EEDVDSMIGAGKIDS
+1124 AEDVDSMIRAGKIDS
-1139 SGNGFT
+1139 GGNGFT
-1145 VKANG
+1145 VKSSG

-1163 ADIFSVNIELTED
+1163 ADIFSVNIELSDD
-1176 IQSYTN
+1176 IQGYTG

-1219 IKDYDSKGYT
+1219 IKDYDMKGYD

-1244 ENFKKTIESVKER
+1244 ENFNKTIKDVKER
-1257 YKNAGKELND
+1257 YKKAGKKLND

-1315 DIFGLGNQFDSRYKE
+1315 DIFGLGNQFDSKYKE

-1355 AMGLGKMVQREEKA
+1355 AMGLGKMVQREGKA
-1369 YSVNDEYSPDYEPQM
+1369 YSVNDDYSMEVEPDVDY
-1384 DEYYIHHLN
+1384 DYIRHLTPE
-1393 KDEYEKQLR
+1393 EYEQQLKK
-1402 EYGEERWTASDQ
+1402 YGDERWTIADQ
-1414 EEYDRIDKAIAEY
+1414 EKLDSLKGTEDEYDEL
-1427 AEVDENFEPIRTLTA
+1427 F
-1442 EEREEK
+1442 ERE
-1448 NKLISQRGE
+1448 
-1457 LDERM
+1457 

-1468 IEYRRRNGLEQESVD
+1468 IEYRRRAGLETGSEDSG
-1483 TTYDDKYNNYLKGF
+1483 YDDEYDDYIKGF
-1497 TNNENSED
+1497 TNIENSED
-1505 SELISELI
+1505 SELVNELI
-1513 NWNEENEEHK
+1513 NWNEETKDHK

-1534 PMIEQDN
+1534 PMVKQDN
-1541 IDTRAEIKETIDS
+1541 IDTRAEIRETIDS

-1571 DAKSVKNKVSD
+1571 NAKSVKNKVGD
-1582 LLHEVVGTDTV
+1582 LLHKVVGDDTT
-1593 MSKKTMRETRD
+1593 MSKKTMRETRN
-1604 FTVDALS
+1604 FAVDALT

-1633 ASEEIVDVV
+1633 ASEEIVDVIDY
-1642 RENYENDDM
+1642 NYENDEM
-1651 SDFIVAKRELRK
+1651 REFLNIKRALRK
-1663 NPIYIA
+1663 NPIYIE
-1669 RDRNG
+1669 RS
-1674 NKHSGRGWGETL
+1674 KWG
-1686 TDRNKRYRFVTIRH
+1686 DYRTVNNVTVSEMNRH
-1700 ADSSRRGVFGQ
+1700 FQYVTVRHGSASYTGSFASAVADSNRKKSNVDTYL
-1711 MVEAGQ
+1711 
-1717 IEKQANSDHWLE
+1717 NE
-1729 NLPTLSRL
+1729 NPDISTA
-1737 LFGTEYSTLG
+1737 LFGTEDTKMGLG
-1747 GPLYDMKEIHND
+1747 SALQEDGELHN
-1759 DSLPDIVEEG
+1759 EEG
-1769 MRQWEDWIY
+1769 LPYILEERMQSWANSLDGLSE
-1778 REQGFDVI
+1778 
-1786 YDCNQMKKTLVNDL
+1786 YDCNQMKKALVNDL
-1800 SEILVQDAESYKTYA
+1800 SEILIQDAESYKTYA

-1827 RLKGER
+1827 RLIGEYESK
-1833 DALAAEL
+1833 LAA
-1840 KDTKNE
+1840 K
-1846 LGKTKA
+1846 
-1852 TAENREK
+1852 EK
-1859 KYEKKLESQETKYKK
+1859 KRKKMVATRDRRIKKL
-1874 MLDARDK
+1874 
-1881 RIEKVKEKNKA
+1881 KEKNKA
-1892 KEEKRKLREETKKVL
+1892 KEEKRKRREEKQKVL
-1907 DKINV
+1907 YNINV

-1926 RYDKNIPQE
+1926 KYEKNIPQE

-1949 QSANSIKAEQ
+1949 QTARSVKMEQ
-1959 RSIEKTGVPT
+1959 REIKKTGTPT
-1969 GAALKLHALRDAM
+1969 GAALKIHALREAM
-1982 LEISKEKEY
+1982 REISKEKEY

-1998 DVLMSN
+1998 EVLMN
-2004 MEQLASIGKPMRDM
+2004 NLEVLASINKPMRDM
-2018 DLEELNLVKNVLD
+2018 TLEELKVVKDVLK
-2031 GIRFE
+2031 GVRFE
-2036 ITEGQKMELNGHKE
+2036 ITEGQEMDLNGLKQ
-2050 SFKRI
+2050 SYKRI

-2060 SDFEDTI
+2060 NDFEEMI
-2067 KRYGEAK
+2067 KKYGEAK

-2111 LRKSQDE
+2111 LRNSQDK

-2189 IYGEGIRVP
+2189 IRDGEGIRVP
-2198 IVKKDGR
+2198 VINKDTR

-2214 VLMRDMTDYES
+2214 VLMRDMTDYET

-2240 TPQQKKFANAM
+2240 TQKQKDFANAM

-2263 NKASMA
+2263 NKASME
-2269 MYGVRLFEEDKYFP
+2269 MYGVRLFEEENYFP

-2343 SQKALKDIARLL
+2343 SQKALKAITRLL
-2355 NTGNVSEQ
+2355 NTGDVSNQ

-2369 TQSIDY
+2369 VQSIDY

-2386 QDKNIDGWSKII
+2386 QDKKVDGWSKII

-2444 MLPAKIQAKKR
+2444 MLPARIQAKKR
-2455 NALIDEMNKYCP
+2455 NALIEEMNKYCP

-2485 EDIIMNHKPIRDT
+2485 EDIIMNHKSIRDK

-2510 TWLHIWKAVKAETRE
+2510 TWLHIWKAVKAETRA
-2525 TRKDLKPGSEQFLEY
+2525 TRKDLKPGSEQFLKY
-2540 CGKRAAY
+2540 CGERAAY

-2590 DSLIEAGRYKK
+2590 DALIEASRYKK
-2601 DGKKL
+2601 EGKKV

-2637 KTDKAKDDDEPI
+2637 KTDKAKDEGEPI
-2649 TYLAAFKDLF
+2649 TYLAAFKELF
-2659 GDNFWDNE
+2659 GDNFWSNE

-2673 PGFEELWNVFNTTL
+2673 PGFEELWGVFNTTL
-2687 DLLSGEEVDYFSL
+2687 DLLSGEEVDYFTL

-2713 INKALYKYNKKKEDN
+2713 INKALYKYNKKKADN

-2735 VDFLNTVLAFAGFGF
+2735 VDFLNTILAFAGFGF
-2750 ANAKRDVGAVTNAL
+2750 ANAKRDVGAITNAL

-2777 EDRADVFAKKY
+2777 EDRVDVFAKKY
-2788 KEMGGK
+2788 KEMGGT

-2811 KAAESSTLFGK
+2811 KAAKSNSLFGK
-2822 LKSAYDKLTNSED
+2822 LKSAYEKLSNSED

-2848 GRTIKALLHVKEGSK
+2848 GRTIKALFRVKEGSK
-2863 LDKRLDSWGFT
+2863 LDDRLDSLGFT

-2895 AQNKKGE
+2895 AQGKKGE

-2917 KNLKEGTI
+2917 KHLKEGTI

-2940 MKACGVSKESREKFN
+2940 MKACGVSKETREKFN

-3043 LYENRNRVKIAKDSK
+3043 LYENRNRVKIGKDSK
-3058 YYKEAQELGL
+3058 YYKEAQALGL
-3068 ADDGSK
+3068 DEEGK
-3074 GKSTGKYIF
+3074 GKSTGKYIY
-3083 PARGTITS
+3083 PAHGTITS

-3123 DGGTVIATGWSGG
+3123 DGGTVVATGWSGG

-3160 VRKGQKVA
+3160 VRRGQKVA
-3168 RGQEVAL
+3168 RGQEVAR

>member
-36 KEVSK
+36 KQVKK
-41 RVNEVKK
+41 RVNEVRK
-48 STPKKSGSQAYRE
+48 TTHKKSGSQAYRE

-96 TPSTSQRDSY
+96 TPSTSSQRDSY
-106 ESRKKA
+106 EARKRA

-122 STSRLGNTFQAT
+122 STSRLGTTFQAT
-134 RETAKY
+134 RETEKY
-140 NPEKRERQQAIEKQ
+140 NPEKRERQQSIEKK
-154 RREGIKA
+154 RRDGIQA
-161 VENRYSKTSSPS
+161 VENRYAKTSSPS

-244 KNNQD
+244 QNNQD
-249 RIEAETA
+249 LIEAENV
-256 RKNLQAKVKE
+256 RKNLQAKQKE
-266 SGSNGSSQ
+266 SGSNGNSQ

-280 KDVNAVRESVKNKS
+280 KDVNAVRESIKNKS
-294 GKYYE
+294 GKYYD

-312 ENQAVSLRRI
+312 ANQAASLKRI

-334 QKKLEETKK
+334 RKKLEETRK
-343 QLSKNRSKEK
+343 QLSKNRSKQK

-367 NGSTASRRMDNNRI
+367 NGSTASRRIDNNRI
-381 DLSNTKLAHADER
+381 DLSNTKLARADER

-434 FEEERFINSQIQ
+434 FEEDRFINSQIQ
-446 RKDVSEGTKN
+446 RKDVSEDTKN
-456 TLRGVKDGYN
+456 TLRGVKEGYN
-466 NAEQYMRSGGM
+466 NAEEYMRSGGM

-489 KIQASGDRQVE
+489 KIQESGDKQVE

-522 TAADMTFGPYWAVSM
+522 TAADMSFGPYWAVSM

-594 KTGLGALKS
+594 KTGLGALKT

-629 KLALGGTEEAT
+629 KIALGGTEEAT
-640 EELIGGIL
+640 EELVGGLL
-648 DAPIA
+648 DAPIT

-661 DSRREKSY
+661 DERREKSY

-676 SDSLEDRISNEAAQY
+676 SDNLEDRISNEAAQY
-691 GVSREELAKAYGED
+691 GVSREELAKVYGEE
-705 INSKEFSE
+705 INSKDFLE
-713 ELIQSYVDS
+713 EQIQAYVDS
-722 GMSQKQAVSM
+722 GMSQKQAAFI

-737 KYLSASISGDSK
+737 QYLSASISGDSK
-749 KAKKFED
+749 KAKKLED
-756 EMTAEYMKGVSVKQK
+756 EMTADYMKMVSVKQK
-771 FSASDTLDA
+771 FSASETLDA

-796 GRVLSYGA
+796 GRALSYGA
-804 DVRDSLKQNYAMK
+804 NVRDSLKQDYVMK
-817 SMRGLNDNLSPEIL
+817 SIRGLDDNVSPEIL

-838 VSSYNTAQALAD
+838 VSSYNTAQAMAD
-850 IAVNVEDSKISTRA
+850 IAVNVEDSKIATRA
-864 QAIKDTANEG
+864 QAIKDTANDG
-874 TDIALEQYAELAHAI
+874 TEIALEQYADMAHAI
-889 NTQMTKD
+889 NVQMTKN

-908 QKAQNEKLDAGADRL
+908 RKVENENLDAGADRL
-923 VNGSSRLAQQHG
+923 INGTSKVAQKHG
-935 DEVIK
+935 DEVVK
-940 KVTDT
+940 RVTDT
-945 ANEMNKSF
+945 AVEMNKSF
-953 DEDRR
+953 DEDRQ
-958 LDDAQIG
+958 LDDVQIG

-991 TEEREVFEQAT
+991 TEEREVFEKAT
-1002 GEKLPQE
+1002 GEKLPQI

-1022 RATREYLFAKA
+1022 KATREYLFAKA
-1033 ADNFVT
+1033 ADNFVVR
-1039 LAREENEVYKNEVR
+1039 AREENEVYKNEVR

-1066 IGQSVVQEISSK
+1066 IGQSVVQEISNK

-1103 GKPDN
+1103 GKSDN

-1124 EEDVDSMIGAGKIDS
+1124 AEDVDSMIRAGKIDS
-1139 SGNGFT
+1139 GGNGFT
-1145 VKANG
+1145 VKSSG
-1150 NVTAETRKALKQF
+1150 NVNAETRKALKQF
-1163 ADIFSVNIELTED
+1163 ADIFSVNIELSDD
-1176 IQSYTN
+1176 IQSYTG

-1219 IKDYDSKGYT
+1219 IKDYDMNGYE

-1244 ENFKKTIESVKER
+1244 ENFNKTIKDVKER
-1257 YKNAGKELND
+1257 YKKAGKKLND

-1284 DDKFMDRITEK
+1284 DDKFMYRITEK

-1343 EFLATALHNKKL
+1343 EFLTTALHNKKL
-1355 AMGLGKMVQREEKA
+1355 AMGLGKMVQREGKA
-1369 YSVNDEYSPDYEPQM
+1369 YSVNDDYSMDVEPDVDY
-1384 DEYYIHHLN
+1384 DYIRHLTPN
-1393 KDEYEKQLR
+1393 EYEQQIK
-1402 EYGEERWTASDQ
+1402 EYGDERWTIADQ
-1414 EEYDRIDKAIAEY
+1414 EKLDSLKGTEDEYDE
-1427 AEVDENFEPIRTLTA
+1427 LS
-1442 EEREEK
+1442 ER
-1448 NKLISQRGE
+1448 Q
-1457 LDERM
+1457 

-1468 IEYRRRNGLEQESVD
+1468 IEYRRRTGLKTKPEDSG
-1483 TTYDDKYNNYLKGF
+1483 YDDAYDDYIKGF
-1497 TNNENSED
+1497 TNIENSED
-1505 SELISELI
+1505 SELVNELI
-1513 NWNEENEEHK
+1513 SWNEETKDHK

-1534 PMIEQDN
+1534 PMVKQDN
-1541 IDTRAEIKETIDS
+1541 IDTRAEIRETIDS

-1571 DAKSVKNKVSD
+1571 NAKSVKNKVGD
-1582 LLHEVVGTDTV
+1582 LLHKVVGDDTT

-1604 FTVDALS
+1604 FAVDALT

-1633 ASEEIVDVV
+1633 ASEEIVDVIDY
-1642 RENYENDDM
+1642 NYENDEM
-1651 SDFIVAKRELRK
+1651 REFLNIKRALRK
-1663 NPIYIA
+1663 NPIYIE
-1669 RDRNG
+1669 RLKWG
-1674 NKHSGRGWGETL
+1674 N
-1686 TDRNKRYRFVTIRH
+1686 YRTVNNVTVSEMNRQFQYVTVRH
-1700 ADSSRRGVFGQ
+1700 GSASYTGSFASAVADSNRKKSNVDTYL
-1711 MVEAGQ
+1711 
-1717 IEKQANSDHWLE
+1717 NE
-1729 NLPTLSRL
+1729 NPDISTA
-1737 LFGTEYSTLG
+1737 LFGTEDTKMGLG
-1747 GPLYDMKEIHND
+1747 SALQEDGELHN
-1759 DSLPDIVEEG
+1759 EEG
-1769 MRQWEDWIY
+1769 LPYILEERMQSWANSLNGLSE
-1778 REQGFDVI
+1778 
-1786 YDCNQMKKTLVNDL
+1786 YDCNQMKKALVNDL
-1800 SEILVQDAESYKTYA
+1800 SEILIQDAESYRTYA

-1827 RLKGER
+1827 RLKGEY
-1833 DALAAEL
+1833 ESKL
-1840 KDTKNE
+1840 KSQ
-1846 LGKTKA
+1846 KT
-1852 TAENREK
+1852 R
-1859 KYEKKLESQETKYKK
+1859 YEKRI
-1874 MLDARDK
+1874 AIRDK

-1892 KEEKRKLREETKKVL
+1892 KEEKRKRREEEKKVL
-1907 DKINV
+1907 NNINV

-1926 RYDKNIPQE
+1926 KYEKNIPQE

-1949 QSANSIKAEQ
+1949 QTANSVKAEQ
-1959 RSIEKTGVPT
+1959 REIKKTGAPT
-1969 GAALKLHALRDAM
+1969 HAALKIHALRDAM
-1982 LEISKEKEY
+1982 REISKEKEY

-1998 DVLMSN
+1998 EVLMN
-2004 MEQLASIGKPMRDM
+2004 NLEVLASIDKPMRDM
-2018 DLEELNLVKNVLD
+2018 TLEELKVVKDVLK
-2031 GIRFE
+2031 GVRFE
-2036 ITEGQKMELNGHKE
+2036 ITEGQKMYLNGRKE
-2050 SFKRI
+2050 SFNRI

-2060 SDFEDTI
+2060 SDFEDMI
-2067 KRYGEAK
+2067 KKYGEAK
-2074 KFKGAYGLV
+2074 RFKGAYGLV

-2111 LRKSQDE
+2111 LRNSQDK

-2198 IVKKDGR
+2198 VVNKDTR

-2214 VLMRDMTDYES
+2214 VLMRDMTDYET
-2225 VAVTDADLADMFSRL
+2225 VAVTEADLADMFALL
-2240 TPQQKKFANAM
+2240 TPQQKDFANAM

-2263 NKASMA
+2263 NKASME
-2269 MYGVRLFEEDKYFP
+2269 MYGVRLFEEENYFP

-2343 SQKALKDIARLL
+2343 SQKALKDITRLL
-2355 NTGNVSEQ
+2355 NTGDVSNQ

-2369 TQSIDY
+2369 VQSIDY

-2386 QDKNIDGWSKII
+2386 QDKKVDGWSKII

-2413 LSVWA
+2413 ISVWA
-2418 QQYTAVCRAWMT
+2418 QQYTALCRAWMT

-2444 MLPAKIQAKKR
+2444 MLPARIQAKKR
-2455 NALIDEMNKYCP
+2455 NALIEEMNKYCP

-2485 EDIIMNHKPIRDT
+2485 EDIIMNKKSIRDK
-2498 LAMGVYE
+2498 LAMGMYE

-2510 TWLHIWKAVKAETRE
+2510 TWLHIWKAVKAETKA
-2525 TRKDLKPGSEQFLEY
+2525 TRKDLKPGSEEFLKY
-2540 CGKRAAY
+2540 CGERAAY

-2590 DSLIEAGRYKK
+2590 DSLIEASRYKK
-2601 DGKKL
+2601 EGKKV
-2606 KAAKAVTKMATVLT
+2606 KSAKAVTKMATVLT
-2620 INSFAAAFAKT
+2620 INSFASAFAKT

-2637 KTDKAKDDDEPI
+2637 KTDKAKDEGEPI
-2649 TYLAAFKDLF
+2649 TYLAAFKELF
-2659 GDNFWDNE
+2659 GDNFWSNE

-2673 PGFEELWNVFNTTL
+2673 PGFEELWSVFNTTL

-2735 VDFLNTVLAFAGFGF
+2735 VDFLNTILAFAGFGF
-2750 ANAKRDVGAVTNAL
+2750 ANAKRDVGAITNAL

-2777 EDRADVFAKKY
+2777 EDRVDVFAKKY
-2788 KEMGGK
+2788 KEMGGS

-2800 AVEKKLGGVAE
+2800 AVEKKLGVFAE
-2811 KAAESSTLFGK
+2811 KAAKSSSLFGK
-2822 LKSAYDKLTNSED
+2822 LKSAYEKLSTSED

-2848 GRTIKALLHVKEGSK
+2848 GRTIKALFRVKEGSK
-2863 LDKRLDSWGFT
+2863 LDDKLDSLGFT

-2887 DVEKALAK
+2887 EVKAALAK
-2895 AQNKKGE
+2895 AQGKKGE

-2917 KNLKEGTI
+2917 KQLKEGTI

-2935 RRKKL
+2935 HRKKL
-2940 MKACGVSKESREKFN
+2940 MKACGVSKETREKFN

-3043 LYENRNRVKIAKDSK
+3043 LYENRNRVKIGKDSK
-3058 YYKEAQELGL
+3058 YYKEAQALGL
-3068 ADDGSK
+3068 DEEGK
-3074 GKSTGKYIF
+3074 GKATGKYIY
-3083 PARGTITS
+3083 PAHGTITS

-3160 VRKGQKVA
+3160 VRRGQKVA
-3168 RGQEVAL
+3168 RGQEVAR

-3188 FKMMINGEPVDPLK
+3188 FKMMINGEPVDPMK
-3202 HLTK
+3202 HLTR

>member
-36 KEVSK
+36 KEVKK
-41 RVNEVKK
+41 RVKAVRK

-69 GSTGNTFQSTNA
+69 GSSGNSFLSTNA

-96 TPSTSQRDSY
+96 TPSTSSQRDSY
-106 ESRKKA
+106 EARKKA

-140 NPEKRERQQAIEKQ
+140 NPEKRERQQSIEKK
-154 RREGIKA
+154 RREGIQA
-161 VENRYSKTSSPS
+161 VENRYAKTSSPS

-244 KNNQD
+244 QNNQD
-249 RIEAETA
+249 RIEAEKA
-256 RKNLQAKVKE
+256 RKNLQAKQKE

-294 GKYYE
+294 GKYYD

-312 ENQAVSLRRI
+312 ANQAASLKRI

-334 QKKLEETKK
+334 QKKLEETQK

-381 DLSNTKLAHADER
+381 DLSDTKLARADER

-434 FEEERFINSQIQ
+434 FEEDRFINSQIQ
-446 RKDVSEGTKN
+446 RKDVSGGTKN
-456 TLRGVKDGYN
+456 TLRGVKEGYN
-466 NAEQYMRSGGM
+466 NAEEYMRSGGM

-489 KIQASGDRQVE
+489 KIQASGDKQVE

-522 TAADMTFGPYWAVSM
+522 TAADMSFGPYWAVSM

-640 EELIGGIL
+640 EELVGGLL
-648 DAPIA
+648 DAPIT

-661 DSRREKSY
+661 DERREKSY

-676 SDSLEDRISNEAAQY
+676 SDNLEDRISNEAAQY
-691 GVSREELAKAYGED
+691 GVSREELAKVYGED
-705 INSKEFSE
+705 INSKEFLE
-713 ELIQSYVDS
+713 EQIQSYVDS

-737 KYLSASISGDSK
+737 QYLSASISGDSK
-749 KAKKFED
+749 KAKKLED
-756 EMTAEYMKGVSVKQK
+756 EMTADYMKMVSVKQK
-771 FSASDTLDA
+771 FSASETLDA

-796 GRVLSYGA
+796 GRALSYGA
-804 DVRDSLKQNYAMK
+804 NVRDSLKQDYVMK
-817 SMRGLNDNLSPEIL
+817 SMRGLDDNVSPEIL
-831 KNVLSEK
+831 RNVLSEK
-838 VSSYNTAQALAD
+838 VSSYNTAQAMAD
-850 IAVNVEDSKISTRA
+850 IAVNVEDSKIATRA

-874 TDIALEQYAELAHAI
+874 TDIALEQYADMAHAI
-889 NTQMTKD
+889 NVQMTKN

-908 QKAQNEKLDAGADRL
+908 RKVENENLDAGADRL
-923 VNGSSRLAQQHG
+923 INGSSKVAQKHG
-935 DEVIK
+935 DEVVK

-945 ANEMNKSF
+945 AIEMNKSF
-953 DEDRR
+953 DEDRQ
-958 LDDAQIG
+958 LDDVQIG

-991 TEEREVFEQAT
+991 TEEREVFEKAT
-1002 GEKLPQE
+1002 GEKLPQI

-1022 RATREYLFAKA
+1022 KATREYLFAKA
-1033 ADNFVT
+1033 ADNFVAR
-1039 LAREENEVYKNEVR
+1039 AREENEVYKNEVR

-1066 IGQSVVQEISSK
+1066 IGQSVVQEISNK

-1103 GKPDN
+1103 GKPDT

-1124 EEDVDSMIGAGKIDS
+1124 AEDVDSMIRAGKIDS
-1139 SGNGFT
+1139 GGNGFT
-1145 VKANG
+1145 VKASG
-1150 NVTAETRKALKQF
+1150 NVNAETRKALKQF
-1163 ADIFSVNIELTED
+1163 ADIFSVNIELSDD
-1176 IQSYTN
+1176 IQSYTG

-1219 IKDYDSKGYT
+1219 IKDYDMKGYD

-1244 ENFKKTIESVKER
+1244 ENFNKTIKDVKER
-1257 YKNAGKELND
+1257 YKKAGKKLND

-1308 RVIRKIR
+1308 RAIRKIR

-1330 ALFSQYNLLKDAE
+1330 ALFSQYNILKDAE
-1343 EFLATALHNKKL
+1343 EFLTTALHNKKL
-1355 AMGLGKMVQREEKA
+1355 AMGLGKMVQREGKA
-1369 YSVNDEYSPDYEPQM
+1369 YSVNDSMDVEPDVDY
-1384 DEYYIHHLN
+1384 DYIRHLTPN
-1393 KDEYEKQLR
+1393 EYEQQLKK
-1402 EYGEERWTASDQ
+1402 YGDERWTIADQ
-1414 EEYDRIDKAIAEY
+1414 EKLDSLKGTEDEYDE
-1427 AEVDENFEPIRTLTA
+1427 LS
-1442 EEREEK
+1442 ER
-1448 NKLISQRGE
+1448 Q
-1457 LDERM
+1457 

-1468 IEYRRRNGLEQESVD
+1468 IEYRRRNGLESESED
-1483 TTYDDKYNNYLKGF
+1483 SGYDDEYDDYLKGF
-1497 TNNENSED
+1497 TNIENSED
-1505 SELISELI
+1505 SELVNELI
-1513 NWNEENEEHK
+1513 NWNEETKDHK

-1534 PMIEQDN
+1534 PMVKQDN
-1541 IDTRAEIKETIDS
+1541 IDTRAEIRETIDS

-1571 DAKSVKNKVSD
+1571 KEKSVKNKVGD
-1582 LLHEVVGTDTV
+1582 LLHKVVGEDTT
-1593 MSKKTMRETRD
+1593 MSKKTMRETRN
-1604 FTVDALS
+1604 FAVDALT

-1633 ASEEIVDVV
+1633 ASEEIVDVIDY
-1642 RENYENDDM
+1642 NYENDEM
-1651 SDFIVAKRELRK
+1651 REFLSIKRALRK
-1663 NPIYIA
+1663 NPIYIE
-1669 RDRNG
+1669 RS
-1674 NKHSGRGWGETL
+1674 KWG
-1686 TDRNKRYRFVTIRH
+1686 DYRTVNNVTVSEMNRH
-1700 ADSSRRGVFGQ
+1700 FQYVTVRHGSASYTGSFASAMADSNRKKSNVDTYL
-1711 MVEAGQ
+1711 
-1717 IEKQANSDHWLE
+1717 NE
-1729 NLPTLSRL
+1729 NPDIATA
-1737 LFGTEYSTLG
+1737 LFGTEDTKMGLG
-1747 GPLYDMKEIHND
+1747 SALQEDGELHN
-1759 DSLPDIVEEG
+1759 EEG
-1769 MRQWEDWIY
+1769 LPYILEERMQSWANSLDGLSE
-1778 REQGFDVI
+1778 
-1786 YDCNQMKKTLVNDL
+1786 YDCNQMKKALVNDL

-1833 DALAAEL
+1833 DALAAKL
-1840 KDTKNE
+1840 KDTNDTLE
-1846 LGKTKA
+1846 KTK
-1852 TAENREK
+1852 TAAKNQAE

-1874 MLDARDK
+1874 MIDTREK

-1892 KEEKRKLREETKKVL
+1892 KEEKRKRREEKKKVL
-1907 DKINV
+1907 YNINV

-1926 RYDKNIPQE
+1926 KYEKNIPQE

-1949 QSANSIKAEQ
+1949 QTANSVKAEQ
-1959 RSIEKTGVPT
+1959 REIKKTGTPT
-1969 GAALKLHALRDAM
+1969 GAALKIHALRDS
-1982 LEISKEKEY
+1982 LREISKEKEY

-1998 DVLMSN
+1998 EVLMN
-2004 MEQLASIGKPMRDM
+2004 NLEVLASINKPMRDM
-2018 DLEELNLVKNVLD
+2018 TLEELKVVRDVLK

-2036 ITEGQKMELNGHKE
+2036 ITEGQKMYLNGRKE
-2050 SFKRI
+2050 SFNRI
-2055 SDSIC
+2055 SDNIC
-2060 SDFEDTI
+2060 NDFEEMI
-2067 KRYGEAK
+2067 KKYGEAK

-2111 LRKSQDE
+2111 LRNSQDK

-2177 YLLAKRKAAMRH
+2177 YLLAKREAAMRH
-2189 IYGEGIRVP
+2189 IRDGEGIRVP
-2198 IVKKDGR
+2198 VINKDTR

-2214 VLMRDMTDYES
+2214 VLMRDMTDYKT

-2240 TPQQKKFANAM
+2240 TQKQKDFANAM

-2263 NKASMA
+2263 NKASME
-2269 MYGVRLFEEDKYFP
+2269 MYGVRLFEEENYFP

-2343 SQKALKDIARLL
+2343 SQKALKDITRLL
-2355 NTGNVSEQ
+2355 NTGDVSNQ

-2386 QDKNIDGWSKII
+2386 QDKKVDGWSKII

-2418 QQYTAVCRAWMT
+2418 QQYTAVCRAWME

-2444 MLPAKIQAKKR
+2444 VLPPKIQSKKR
-2455 NALIDEMNKYCP
+2455 NALIEEMNKYCP

-2485 EDIIMNHKPIRDT
+2485 EDIIMNKKSIRDK

-2510 TWLHIWKAVKAETRE
+2510 TWLHIWKAVKSETRA
-2525 TRKDLKPGSEQFLEY
+2525 TRKDLKPGSEEFLKY
-2540 CGKRAAY
+2540 CGERAAY

-2590 DSLIEAGRYKK
+2590 DALIEASRYKK
-2601 DGKKL
+2601 EGKKV

-2637 KTDKAKDDDEPI
+2637 KTDKAKDEDEPI
-2649 TYLAAFKDLF
+2649 TYLAAFKELF
-2659 GDNFWDNE
+2659 GDNFWSNE

-2673 PGFEELWNVFNTTL
+2673 PGFEELWGVFNTTL

-2713 INKALYKYNKKKEDN
+2713 INKALYKYNKKKADN

-2735 VDFLNTVLAFAGFGF
+2735 VDFLNTILAFAGFGF
-2750 ANAKRDVGAVTNAL
+2750 ANAKRDVGAITNAL

-2777 EDRADVFAKKY
+2777 EDRVDVFAKKY
-2788 KEMGGK
+2788 KEMGGS

-2811 KAAESSTLFGK
+2811 KAAKSNSLFGK
-2822 LKSAYDKLTNSED
+2822 LKSAYEKLSTSED

-2848 GRTIKALLHVKEGSK
+2848 GRTIKALFRVKEGSK
-2863 LDKRLDSWGFT
+2863 LDDRLDSLGFT

-2895 AQNKKGE
+2895 AQGKKGE

-2917 KNLKEGTI
+2917 KHLKEGTI

-2940 MKACGVSKESREKFN
+2940 MKACGVSKETREKFN

-3043 LYENRNRVKIAKDSK
+3043 LYENRNRVKIGKDSK
-3058 YYKEAQELGL
+3058 YYKEAQALGL
-3068 ADDGSK
+3068 DEEGK
-3074 GKSTGKYIF
+3074 GKSTGKYIY
-3083 PARGTITS
+3083 PAHGTITS

-3123 DGGTVIATGWSGG
+3123 DGGTVVATGWSGG

-3160 VRKGQKVA
+3160 VRRGQKVA
-3168 RGQEVAL
+3168 RGQEVAR

>member
-1 MGKKDKKAYEAYLKA
+1 MGKKDKKAYKAYLNA

-36 KEVSK
+36 KEVKK
-41 RVNEVKK
+41 RVKAVRK

-69 GSTGNTFQSTNA
+69 GSTGNTFLSTNA

-96 TPSTSQRDSY
+96 TPSTSSQRDSY
-106 ESRKKA
+106 EARKKA

-122 STSRLGNTFQAT
+122 STSRLGTTFQAT

-140 NPEKRERQQAIEKQ
+140 NPEKRERQQSIEKK
-154 RREGIKA
+154 RREGIQA
-161 VENRYSKTSSPS
+161 VENRYAKTSSPS

-236 VRGMAEVK
+236 VRGMAEVR

-249 RIEAETA
+249 RIEAENV
-256 RKNLQAKVKE
+256 RKNLQAKEKE

-280 KDVNAVRESVKNKS
+280 KDVNAVRDSVKNKS
-294 GKYYE
+294 GKYYD

-312 ENQAVSLRRI
+312 ANQAASLKRI

-334 QKKLEETKK
+334 QKKLEETQK

-353 VSYGASPMEMGEHQ
+353 VPYGASPMEMGEHQ

-381 DLSNTKLAHADER
+381 DLSNTKLARADER

-434 FEEERFINSQIQ
+434 FEEDRFINSQIQ

-456 TLRGVKDGYN
+456 TLRGVKEGYN
-466 NAEQYMRSGGM
+466 NAEEYMRSGGM
-477 YNPGKALYSVGE
+477 YNPGKALYSAGE
-489 KIQASGDRQVE
+489 KIQASGDKQVE

-522 TAADMTFGPYWAVSM
+522 TAADMSFGPYWAVSM

-640 EELIGGIL
+640 EELVGGLL
-648 DAPIA
+648 DAPIT

-661 DSRREKSY
+661 DERREKSY

-676 SDSLEDRISNEAAQY
+676 SDNLEDRISNEAAQY
-691 GVSREELAKAYGED
+691 GVSREELAKVYGED
-705 INSKEFSE
+705 INSKEFLE
-713 ELIQSYVDS
+713 EQIQSYVDS
-722 GMSQKQAVSM
+722 GMSQKQAASM

-737 KYLSASISGDSK
+737 QYLSASISGDSK
-749 KAKKFED
+749 KAKKLED
-756 EMTAEYMKGVSVKQK
+756 EMTADYMKMVSVKQK
-771 FSASDTLDA
+771 FSASETLDA

-796 GRVLSYGA
+796 GRALSYGA
-804 DVRDSLKQNYAMK
+804 NVRDSLKQDYAMK
-817 SMRGLNDNLSPEIL
+817 SMRGLDDNVSPEIL
-831 KNVLSEK
+831 RNVLSEK
-838 VSSYNTAQALAD
+838 VSSYNTAQAMAD
-850 IAVNVEDSKISTRA
+850 IAVNVEDSKIATRA

-874 TDIALEQYAELAHAI
+874 TDIALEQYADMAHAI
-889 NTQMTKD
+889 NVQMTKN

-908 QKAQNEKLDAGADRL
+908 RKVENENLDAGADRL
-923 VNGSSRLAQQHG
+923 INGSSKVAQKHG
-935 DEVIK
+935 DEVVK
-940 KVTDT
+940 RVTDT
-945 ANEMNKSF
+945 AIEMNKSF
-953 DEDRR
+953 DEDRQ
-958 LDDAQIG
+958 LDDVQIG

-991 TEEREVFEQAT
+991 TEEREVFEKAT
-1002 GEKLPQE
+1002 GEKLPQI

-1022 RATREYLFAKA
+1022 KATREYLFAKA
-1033 ADNFVT
+1033 ADNFVAR
-1039 LAREENEVYKNEVR
+1039 AREENEVYKNEVR

-1066 IGQSVVQEISSK
+1066 IGQSVVQEISNK

-1103 GKPDN
+1103 GKPDT

-1124 EEDVDSMIGAGKIDS
+1124 AEDVDSMIRAGKIDS
-1139 SGNGFT
+1139 GGNGFT
-1145 VKANG
+1145 VKASG
-1150 NVTAETRKALKQF
+1150 NVNAETRKALKQF
-1163 ADIFSVNIELTED
+1163 ADIFSVNIELSDD
-1176 IQSYTN
+1176 IQSYTG

-1219 IKDYDSKGYT
+1219 IKDYDMKGYD

-1244 ENFKKTIESVKER
+1244 ENFNKTIKDVKER
-1257 YKNAGKELND
+1257 YKKAGKKLND

-1284 DDKFMDRITEK
+1284 DDKFMNRITEK

-1343 EFLATALHNKKL
+1343 EFLTTALHNKKL
-1355 AMGLGKMVQREEKA
+1355 AMGLGKMVQREGKA
-1369 YSVNDEYSPDYEPQM
+1369 YSVNDDYSMEVEPDVDY
-1384 DEYYIHHLN
+1384 DYIRHLTPE
-1393 KDEYEKQLR
+1393 EYEQQLKK
-1402 EYGEERWTASDQ
+1402 YGDERWTIADQ
-1414 EEYDRIDKAIAEY
+1414 EKLDSLKGTE
-1427 AEVDENFEPIRTLTA
+1427 DEFDELS
-1442 EEREEK
+1442 ER
-1448 NKLISQRGE
+1448 Q
-1457 LDERM
+1457 D
-1462 ERVAQL
+1462 RVAQL
-1468 IEYRRRNGLEQESVD
+1468 IEYRRRNGLETESED
-1483 TTYDDKYNNYLKGF
+1483 SGYDDEYDDYLKGF
-1497 TNNENSED
+1497 TNIENSED
-1505 SELISELI
+1505 GELVNELI
-1513 NWNEENEEHK
+1513 NWNEETKDHK

-1534 PMIEQDN
+1534 PMIKQDN
-1541 IDTRAEIKETIDS
+1541 IDTRAEIRETIDS
-1554 VIEPLKAD
+1554 VIKPLKAD

-1571 DAKSVKNKVSD
+1571 NAKSVKNKVGD
-1582 LLHEVVGTDTV
+1582 LLHKVVGDDTT
-1593 MSKKTMRETRD
+1593 MSKKTMRETRN
-1604 FTVDALS
+1604 FAVDALT

-1623 MDVVYDVLEK
+1623 MDVVYDVLEE
-1633 ASEEIVDVV
+1633 ASEEIVDVIDY
-1642 RENYENDDM
+1642 NYENDEM
-1651 SDFIVAKRELRK
+1651 REFLNIKRALRK
-1663 NPIYIA
+1663 NPIYIE
-1669 RDRNG
+1669 RS
-1674 NKHSGRGWGETL
+1674 KWG
-1686 TDRNKRYRFVTIRH
+1686 DYRTVNNVTVSEMNRH
-1700 ADSSRRGVFGQ
+1700 FQYVTVRHGSASYTGSFASAVADSNRKKSNVDTYL
-1711 MVEAGQ
+1711 
-1717 IEKQANSDHWLE
+1717 NE
-1729 NLPTLSRL
+1729 NPDISTA
-1737 LFGTEYSTLG
+1737 LFGTEDTKMGLG
-1747 GPLYDMKEIHND
+1747 SALQEDGELHN
-1759 DSLPDIVEEG
+1759 EEG
-1769 MRQWEDWIY
+1769 LPYILEERMQSWANSLDGLSE
-1778 REQGFDVI
+1778 
-1786 YDCNQMKKTLVNDL
+1786 YDCNQMKKALVNDL
-1800 SEILVQDAESYKTYA
+1800 SEILIQDAESYKTYA

-1833 DALAAEL
+1833 DALAAKL
-1840 KDTKNE
+1840 KDTNDTLE
-1846 LGKTKA
+1846 KTK
-1852 TAENREK
+1852 TAAKNQAK

-1874 MLDARDK
+1874 MIDTREK

-1892 KEEKRKLREETKKVL
+1892 KEEKRKLREEEKKVL
-1907 DKINV
+1907 NNINV

-1926 RYDKNIPQE
+1926 KYEKNIPQE

-1949 QSANSIKAEQ
+1949 QTANSVKAEQ
-1959 RSIEKTGVPT
+1959 RAIKKTGTPT
-1969 GAALKLHALRDAM
+1969 GAALKIHALREAM
-1982 LEISKEKEY
+1982 REISKEKEY

-1998 DVLMSN
+1998 EVLMN
-2004 MEQLASIGKPMRDM
+2004 NLEVLASINKPMRDM
-2018 DLEELNLVKNVLD
+2018 TLEELKIVKDVLK
-2031 GIRFE
+2031 GVRFE
-2036 ITEGQKMELNGHKE
+2036 ITEGQQMELDGQKK
-2050 SFKRI
+2050 SFYRI

-2060 SDFEDTI
+2060 NDFEEMI
-2067 KRYGEAK
+2067 KKYGEAK

-2111 LRKSQDE
+2111 LRNSQDK

-2177 YLLAKRKAAMRH
+2177 YLLAKREAAMRH
-2189 IYGEGIRVP
+2189 IKEGEGIRVSV
-2198 IVKKDGR
+2198 INEDTR

-2214 VLMRDMTDYES
+2214 VLRRDMTDYKT
-2225 VAVTDADLADMFSRL
+2225 VAVTGADLADMFSRL
-2240 TPQQKKFANAM
+2240 TQKQKDFANAM

-2263 NKASMA
+2263 NKASME
-2269 MYGVRLFEEDKYFP
+2269 MYGVRLFEEENYFP

-2343 SQKALKDIARLL
+2343 SQKALKAITRLL
-2355 NTGNVSEQ
+2355 NTGDVSNQ

-2369 TQSIDY
+2369 IQSIDY

-2386 QDKNIDGWSKII
+2386 QDKKVDGWSKII

-2444 MLPAKIQAKKR
+2444 VLPPKIQSKKR
-2455 NALIDEMNKYCP
+2455 NALIEEMNKYCP

-2485 EDIIMNHKPIRDT
+2485 EDIIMNKKSIRDK

-2510 TWLHIWKAVKAETRE
+2510 TWLHIWKAVKAETKA
-2525 TRKDLKPGSEQFLEY
+2525 TRKDLKPGSEEFLKY
-2540 CGKRAAY
+2540 CGERAAY

-2590 DSLIEAGRYKK
+2590 DALIEASRYKK
-2601 DGKKL
+2601 EGKKV

-2637 KTDKAKDDDEPI
+2637 KTDKAKDEGEPI
-2649 TYLAAFKDLF
+2649 TYLAAFKELF
-2659 GDNFWDNE
+2659 GDNFWSNE

-2673 PGFEELWNVFNTTL
+2673 PGFEELWGVFNTTL

-2713 INKALYKYNKKKEDN
+2713 INKALYKYNKKKADN

-2735 VDFLNTVLAFAGFGF
+2735 VDFLNTILAFAGFGF
-2750 ANAKRDVGAVTNAL
+2750 ANAKRDVGAITNAL

-2777 EDRADVFAKKY
+2777 EDRVDVFAKKY
-2788 KEMGGK
+2788 KEMGGS

-2811 KAAESSTLFGK
+2811 KAAKSNSLFGK
-2822 LKSAYDKLTNSED
+2822 LKSAYEKLSNSED

-2848 GRTIKALLHVKEGSK
+2848 GRTIKALFKVKEGSK
-2863 LDKRLDSWGFT
+2863 LDDKLDSLGFT

-2887 DVEKALAK
+2887 EVEKALAK
-2895 AQNKKGE
+2895 AQGKKGE

-2917 KNLKEGTI
+2917 KHLKEGTI

-2940 MKACGVSKESREKFN
+2940 MKACGVSKETREKFN

-3043 LYENRNRVKIAKDSK
+3043 LYENRNRVKIGKDSK
-3058 YYKEAQELGL
+3058 YYKEAQALGL
-3068 ADDGSK
+3068 DEEGK
-3074 GKSTGKYIF
+3074 GKSTGKYIY
-3083 PARGTITS
+3083 PAHGTITS

-3123 DGGTVIATGWSGG
+3123 DGGTVVATGWSGG

-3160 VRKGQKVA
+3160 VRRGQKVA
-3168 RGQEVAL
+3168 RGQEVAR

>member
-36 KEVSK
+36 KEVKK
-41 RVNEVKK
+41 RVKAVRK

-69 GSTGNTFQSTNA
+69 GSTGNSFLSTNA
-81 NKSKKEVKRRVQSVS
+81 NKSKKEVKRRVQRVS
-96 TPSTSQRDSY
+96 TPSTSSQRDSY
-106 ESRKKA
+106 EARKKA

-122 STSRLGNTFQAT
+122 STSRLGTTFQGT

-140 NPEKRERQQAIEKQ
+140 NPEKRERQQSIEKK
-154 RREGIKA
+154 RREGIQA
-161 VENRYSKTSSPS
+161 VENRYAKTSSPS

-222 GKFNGTK
+222 GKLNGTK

-249 RIEAETA
+249 RIEAEKA
-256 RKNLQAKVKE
+256 RKNLQAKQKE

-294 GKYYE
+294 GKYYD

-312 ENQAVSLRRI
+312 ANQAASLKRI

-334 QKKLEETKK
+334 QKKLEETQK

-367 NGSTASRRMDNNRI
+367 NGSTASRRMDNSRI
-381 DLSNTKLAHADER
+381 DLSNTKLARADER

-434 FEEERFINSQIQ
+434 FEEDRFINSQIQ

-456 TLRGVKDGYN
+456 TLRGVKEGYN
-466 NAEQYMRSGGM
+466 NAEEYMRSGGM
-477 YNPGKALYSVGE
+477 YNPGKALYSAGE
-489 KIQASGDRQVE
+489 KIQASGDKQVE

-522 TAADMTFGPYWAVSM
+522 TAADMSFGPYWAVSM

-640 EELIGGIL
+640 EELVGGLL
-648 DAPIA
+648 DAPIT

-661 DSRREKSY
+661 DERREKSY

-676 SDSLEDRISNEAAQY
+676 SDNLEDRISNEAAQY
-691 GVSREELAKAYGED
+691 GVSREELAKVYGED
-705 INSKEFSE
+705 INSKEFLE
-713 ELIQSYVDS
+713 EQIQSYVDS
-722 GMSQKQAVSM
+722 GMSQKQAASM

-737 KYLSASISGDSK
+737 QYLSASISGDSK
-749 KAKKFED
+749 KAKNLED
-756 EMTAEYMKGVSVKQK
+756 EMTADYMKMVSVKQK
-771 FSASDTLDA
+771 FSASETLDA

-796 GRVLSYGA
+796 GRALSYGA
-804 DVRDSLKQNYAMK
+804 NVRDSLKQDYAMK
-817 SMRGLNDNLSPEIL
+817 SMRGLDDNVSPEIL

-838 VSSYNTAQALAD
+838 VSSYNTAQAMAD
-850 IAVNVEDSKISTRA
+850 IAVNVEDSKIATRA

-874 TDIALEQYAELAHAI
+874 TDIALEQYADMAHAI
-889 NTQMTKD
+889 NVQMTKN

-908 QKAQNEKLDAGADRL
+908 RKVENENLDAGADRL
-923 VNGSSRLAQQHG
+923 INGSSKVAQKHG
-935 DEVIK
+935 DEVVK

-945 ANEMNKSF
+945 AIEMNKSF
-953 DEDRR
+953 DEDRQ
-958 LDDAQIG
+958 LDDVQIG

-991 TEEREVFEQAT
+991 TEEREVFEKAT
-1002 GEKLPQE
+1002 GEKLPQI

-1022 RATREYLFAKA
+1022 KATREYLFAKA
-1033 ADNFVT
+1033 ADNFVAR
-1039 LAREENEVYKNEVR
+1039 AREENEVYKNEVR

-1066 IGQSVVQEISSK
+1066 IGQSVVQEISNK

-1103 GKPDN
+1103 GKPDT

-1124 EEDVDSMIGAGKIDS
+1124 AEDVDSMIRAGKIDS
-1139 SGNGFT
+1139 GGNGFT
-1145 VKANG
+1145 VKASG
-1150 NVTAETRKALKQF
+1150 NVNAETRKALKQF
-1163 ADIFSVNIELTED
+1163 ADIFSVNIELSDD
-1176 IQSYTN
+1176 IQSYTG

-1219 IKDYDSKGYT
+1219 IKDYDMKGYD

-1244 ENFKKTIESVKER
+1244 ENFNKTIKDVKER
-1257 YKNAGKELND
+1257 YKKAGKKLND

-1284 DDKFMDRITEK
+1284 DDKFMDRITKK

-1355 AMGLGKMVQREEKA
+1355 AMGLGKMVQREGKA
-1369 YSVNDEYSPDYEPQM
+1369 YSVDDDYSMEVEPEVDY
-1384 DEYYIHHLN
+1384 DYIRHLTPE
-1393 KDEYEKQLR
+1393 EYEQQLKK
-1402 EYGEERWTASDQ
+1402 YGDERWTIADQ
-1414 EEYDRIDKAIAEY
+1414 EKLDSLKGTE
-1427 AEVDENFEPIRTLTA
+1427 DEWDELS
-1442 EEREEK
+1442 EK
-1448 NKLISQRGE
+1448 E
-1457 LDERM
+1457 

-1468 IEYRRRNGLEQESVD
+1468 IEYRRRAGLETESED
-1483 TTYDDKYNNYLKGF
+1483 SGYDDEYDDYLKGF
-1497 TNNENSED
+1497 TNIENSED
-1505 SELISELI
+1505 SELVNELI
-1513 NWNEENEEHK
+1513 NWNEETKDHK

-1534 PMIEQDN
+1534 PMVKQDN
-1541 IDTRAEIKETIDS
+1541 IDTRAEIRETIDS

-1571 DAKSVKNKVSD
+1571 NAKSVKNKVGD
-1582 LLHEVVGTDTV
+1582 LLHKVVGDDTT

-1604 FTVDALS
+1604 FAVDALT

-1633 ASEEIVDVV
+1633 ASEEIVDVIDY
-1642 RENYENDDM
+1642 NYENDEM
-1651 SDFIVAKRELRK
+1651 REFLLVKKALRR

-1669 RDRNG
+1669 RR
-1674 NKHSGRGWGETL
+1674 SWGDYGTVGGVGTTEAN
-1686 TDRNKRYRFVTIRH
+1686 RAFQYVTVRH
-1700 ADSSRRGVFGQ
+1700 ADVSNRGVFGQ
-1711 MVEAGQ
+1711 MVDSGK
-1717 IEKQANSDHWLE
+1717 IKKRANSDVY
-1729 NLPTLSRL
+1729 LSEDLDGYTEL
-1737 LFGTEYSTLG
+1737 LFGTDDAITQPRGLSEN
-1747 GPLYDMKEIHND
+1747 YDLHND
-1759 DSLPDIVEEG
+1759 DSLPYLLEERMQNWANSLKG
-1769 MRQWEDWIY
+1769 LSE
-1778 REQGFDVI
+1778 
-1786 YDCNQMKKTLVNDL
+1786 YDCNQMKKALVNDL
-1800 SEILVQDAESYKTYA
+1800 SEILIQDAESYKTYA

-1833 DALAAEL
+1833 DALAAKL
-1840 KDTKNE
+1840 KDTNDTLE
-1846 LGKTKA
+1846 KTK
-1852 TAENREK
+1852 TAAKNQAK

-1874 MLDARDK
+1874 MIDTREK

-1892 KEEKRKLREETKKVL
+1892 KEEKRKRREEKRKVL
-1907 DKINV
+1907 NNINV

-1926 RYDKNIPQE
+1926 KYEKNIPQE

-1949 QSANSIKAEQ
+1949 QTANSVKAEQ
-1959 RSIEKTGVPT
+1959 REIKKTGTPT
-1969 GAALKLHALRDAM
+1969 GAALKIHALREA
-1982 LEISKEKEY
+1982 LREISKEKEY

-1998 DVLMSN
+1998 EVLMN
-2004 MEQLASIGKPMRDM
+2004 NLEVLASINKPMRDM
-2018 DLEELNLVKNVLD
+2018 TLEELKVVKDVLK

-2036 ITEGQKMELNGHKE
+2036 ITEGQEMDLNGLKQ
-2050 SFKRI
+2050 SYKRI

-2060 SDFEDTI
+2060 NDFEEMI
-2067 KRYGEAK
+2067 KKYGEAK

-2111 LRKSQDE
+2111 LRNSQDK

-2177 YLLAKRKAAMRH
+2177 YLLAKREAAMRH
-2189 IYGEGIRVP
+2189 IRDGEGIRVP
-2198 IVKKDGR
+2198 VINKDTR

-2214 VLMRDMTDYES
+2214 VLRRDMTDYET

-2240 TPQQKKFANAM
+2240 TQKQKDFANAM

-2263 NKASMA
+2263 NKASME
-2269 MYGVRLFEEDKYFP
+2269 MYGVRLFEEENYFP

-2343 SQKALKDIARLL
+2343 SQKALKDITRLL
-2355 NTGNVSEQ
+2355 NTGDVSNQ

-2369 TQSIDY
+2369 IQSIDY

-2386 QDKNIDGWSKII
+2386 QDKKVDGWSKII

-2444 MLPAKIQAKKR
+2444 VLPPRIQAKKR
-2455 NALIDEMNKYCP
+2455 NALIEEMNKYCP

-2485 EDIIMNHKPIRDT
+2485 EDIIMNKKSIRDK

-2510 TWLHIWKAVKAETRE
+2510 TWLHIWKAVKAETRA
-2525 TRKDLKPGSEQFLEY
+2525 TRKDLKPGSEEFLKY
-2540 CGKRAAY
+2540 CGERAAY

-2590 DSLIEAGRYKK
+2590 DALIEASRYKK
-2601 DGKKL
+2601 EGKKV

-2637 KTDKAKDDDEPI
+2637 KTDKAKDEGEPI
-2649 TYLAAFKDLF
+2649 TYLAAFKELF
-2659 GDNFWDNE
+2659 GDNFWSNE

-2673 PGFEELWNVFNTTL
+2673 PGFEELWGVFNTTL

-2713 INKALYKYNKKKEDN
+2713 INKALYKYNKKKADN

-2735 VDFLNTVLAFAGFGF
+2735 VDFLNTILAFAGFGF
-2750 ANAKRDVGAVTNAL
+2750 ANAKRDVGAITNAL

-2777 EDRADVFAKKY
+2777 EDRVDVFAKKY
-2788 KEMGGK
+2788 KEMGGS

-2811 KAAESSTLFGK
+2811 KAAKSNSLFGK
-2822 LKSAYDKLTNSED
+2822 LKSAYEKLSNSED

-2848 GRTIKALLHVKEGSK
+2848 GRTIKALFKVKEGSK
-2863 LDKRLDSWGFT
+2863 LDDRLDSLGFT

-2895 AQNKKGE
+2895 AQGKKGE

-2917 KNLKEGTI
+2917 KHLKEGTI

-2940 MKACGVSKESREKFN
+2940 MKACGVSKETREKFN

-3043 LYENRNRVKIAKDSK
+3043 LYENRNRVKINKDSK
-3058 YYKEAQELGL
+3058 YYKEAQALGL
-3068 ADDGSK
+3068 DEEGK
-3074 GKSTGKYIF
+3074 GKATGKYIY
-3083 PARGTITS
+3083 PAQGTITS

-3123 DGGTVIATGWSGG
+3123 DGGTVVATGWSGG

-3160 VRKGQKVA
+3160 VRRGQKVA
-3168 RGQEVAL
+3168 RGQEVAR

>member
-1 MGKKDKKAYEAYLKA
+1 MGKKDKKAYQAYLNA

-36 KEVSK
+36 KEVKK
-41 RVNEVKK
+41 RVKAVRK

-96 TPSTSQRDSY
+96 TPSTSSQRDSY
-106 ESRKKA
+106 EARKKA

-140 NPEKRERQQAIEKQ
+140 NPEKRERQQSIEKK
-154 RREGIKA
+154 RREGIQA
-161 VENRYSKTSSPS
+161 VENRYAKTSSPS

-236 VRGMAEVK
+236 VRGMAEVR

-249 RIEAETA
+249 RIEAENA
-256 RKNLQAKVKE
+256 RKNLQAKEKE

-280 KDVNAVRESVKNKS
+280 KDVNAVRDSVKNKS
-294 GKYYE
+294 GKYYD

-312 ENQAVSLRRI
+312 ANQAASLKRI

-334 QKKLEETKK
+334 QKKLEETQK

-381 DLSNTKLAHADER
+381 DLSNTKLARADER

-434 FEEERFINSQIQ
+434 FEEDRFINNQIQ

-456 TLRGVKDGYN
+456 TLRGVKEGYN
-466 NAEQYMRSGGM
+466 NAEEYMRSGGM

-489 KIQASGDRQVE
+489 KIQASGDKQVE

-522 TAADMTFGPYWAVSM
+522 TAADMSFGPYWAVSM

-640 EELIGGIL
+640 EELVGGLL
-648 DAPIA
+648 DAPIS

-661 DSRREKSY
+661 DERREKSY

-676 SDSLEDRISNEAAQY
+676 SDNLEDRISNEAAQY
-691 GVSREELAKAYGED
+691 GVSREELAKVYGED
-705 INSKEFSE
+705 INSKEFLE
-713 ELIQSYVDS
+713 EQIQSYVDS
-722 GMSQKQAVSM
+722 GMSQKQAASM

-737 KYLSASISGDSK
+737 QYLSASISGDSK
-749 KAKKFED
+749 KAKKLED
-756 EMTAEYMKGVSVKQK
+756 EMTADYMKMVSVKQK
-771 FSASDTLDA
+771 FSASETLDA

-796 GRVLSYGA
+796 GRALSYGA
-804 DVRDSLKQNYAMK
+804 NVRDSLKQDYVMK
-817 SMRGLNDNLSPEIL
+817 SLRGLDDNVSPEIL
-831 KNVLSEK
+831 RNVLSEK
-838 VSSYNTAQALAD
+838 VSSYNTAQAMAD
-850 IAVNVEDSKISTRA
+850 IAVNVEDSKIATRA

-874 TDIALEQYAELAHAI
+874 TDIALEQYADMAHAI
-889 NTQMTKD
+889 NVQMTKN

-908 QKAQNEKLDAGADRL
+908 RKVENENLDAGADRL
-923 VNGSSRLAQQHG
+923 INGSSKVAQKHG
-935 DEVIK
+935 DEVVK
-940 KVTDT
+940 RVTDT
-945 ANEMNKSF
+945 AIEMNKSF
-953 DEDRR
+953 DEDRQ
-958 LDDAQIG
+958 LDDVQIG

-991 TEEREVFEQAT
+991 TEEREVFEKAT
-1002 GEKLPQE
+1002 GEKLPQV

-1022 RATREYLFAKA
+1022 KATREYLFAKA
-1033 ADNFVT
+1033 ADNFVAR
-1039 LAREENEVYKNEVR
+1039 AREENEVYKNEVR

-1066 IGQSVVQEISSK
+1066 IGQSVVQEISNK
-1078 ADVSSEADYNV
+1078 ADVSSETDYNV

-1103 GKPDN
+1103 GKPDT

-1124 EEDVDSMIGAGKIDS
+1124 AEDVDSMIRAGKIDS
-1139 SGNGFT
+1139 GGNGFT
-1145 VKANG
+1145 VKASG
-1150 NVTAETRKALKQF
+1150 NTNAETRKALKQF
-1163 ADIFSVNIELTED
+1163 ADIFSVNIELTDD
-1176 IQSYTN
+1176 IQSYTG

-1219 IKDYDSKGYT
+1219 IKDYDMKGYD
-1229 NLAKAFKTMWTQDNA
+1229 NLDKAFKTMWTQDNA
-1244 ENFKKTIESVKER
+1244 ESFNKTIKDVKER
-1257 YKNAGKELND
+1257 YKKAGKKLND

-1355 AMGLGKMVQREEKA
+1355 AMGLGKMVQREGKA
-1369 YSVNDEYSPDYEPQM
+1369 YSVNDSMDVEPEVDY
-1384 DEYYIHHLN
+1384 DYIRHLTPE
-1393 KDEYEKQLR
+1393 EYEQQLKK
-1402 EYGEERWTASDQ
+1402 YGDERWTIADQ
-1414 EEYDRIDKAIAEY
+1414 EKLDSLKGTEDEYDKL
-1427 AEVDENFEPIRTLTA
+1427 FE
-1442 EEREEK
+1442 K
-1448 NKLISQRGE
+1448 Q
-1457 LDERM
+1457 

-1468 IEYRRRNGLEQESVD
+1468 IEYRRRAGLETESED
-1483 TTYDDKYNNYLKGF
+1483 SGYDDEYDDYIKGF
-1497 TNNENSED
+1497 TNIENSED
-1505 SELISELI
+1505 SELVNELI
-1513 NWNEENEEHK
+1513 NWNEETKDHK

-1534 PMIEQDN
+1534 PLIKQDN
-1541 IDTRAEIKETIDS
+1541 IDTRAEIRETIDS

-1562 KKLTHGQVL
+1562 KKLTRGQVL
-1571 DAKSVKNKVSD
+1571 NAKSVKNKVGD
-1582 LLHEVVGTDTV
+1582 LLHKVVGDDTT

-1604 FTVDALS
+1604 FAVDALT

-1633 ASEEIVDVV
+1633 ASEEIVDVIDY
-1642 RENYENDDM
+1642 NYENDEM
-1651 SDFIVAKRELRK
+1651 REFLLVKKALRR

-1669 RDRNG
+1669 RR
-1674 NKHSGRGWGETL
+1674 SWGDYGTVGGVGTTEAN
-1686 TDRNKRYRFVTIRH
+1686 RAFQYVTVRH
-1700 ADSSRRGVFGQ
+1700 ADVSNRGVFGQ
-1711 MVEAGQ
+1711 MVDSGK
-1717 IEKQANSDHWLE
+1717 IKKRANSDVY
-1729 NLPTLSRL
+1729 LSEDLDGYTEL
-1737 LFGTEYSTLG
+1737 LFGTDDAITQPRGLSEN
-1747 GPLYDMKEIHND
+1747 YDLHND
-1759 DSLPDIVEEG
+1759 DSLPYLLEERMQNWANSLKG
-1769 MRQWEDWIY
+1769 LSE
-1778 REQGFDVI
+1778 
-1786 YDCNQMKKTLVNDL
+1786 YDCNQMKKALVNDL
-1800 SEILVQDAESYKTYA
+1800 SEILIQDAESYKTYA

-1833 DALAAEL
+1833 DALAAKL
-1840 KDTKNE
+1840 KDTNDTLE
-1846 LGKTKA
+1846 KTK
-1852 TAENREK
+1852 TAAKNQAK

-1874 MLDARDK
+1874 MIDTREK

-1892 KEEKRKLREETKKVL
+1892 KEEKRKLREEEKKVL
-1907 DKINV
+1907 NNINV

-1926 RYDKNIPQE
+1926 KYEKNIPQE

-1949 QSANSIKAEQ
+1949 QTANSVKAEQ
-1959 RSIEKTGVPT
+1959 REIKKTGTPT
-1969 GAALKLHALRDAM
+1969 GAALKIHALREA
-1982 LEISKEKEY
+1982 LREISKEKEY

-1998 DVLMSN
+1998 EVLMN
-2004 MEQLASIGKPMRDM
+2004 NLEVLASINKPMRDM
-2018 DLEELNLVKNVLD
+2018 TLEELKVVKDVLK

-2036 ITEGQKMELNGHKE
+2036 ITEGQEMYLNGQKQ
-2050 SFKRI
+2050 SYKRI
-2055 SDSIC
+2055 SDNIC
-2060 SDFEDTI
+2060 NDFEEMI
-2067 KRYGEAK
+2067 KKYGEAK

-2111 LRKSQDE
+2111 LRNSQDK

-2166 IDVSDTQIMSL
+2166 IDMSDTQIMSL

-2198 IVKKDGR
+2198 VINKDTR

-2214 VLMRDMTDYES
+2214 VLMRDMTDYET
-2225 VAVTDADLADMFSRL
+2225 VAVTEADLADMFALL
-2240 TPQQKKFANAM
+2240 TPQQKAFANAM

-2263 NKASMA
+2263 NKASME
-2269 MYGVRLFEEDKYFP
+2269 MYGVRLFEEENYFP

-2343 SQKALKDIARLL
+2343 SQKALKAITRLL
-2355 NTGNVSEQ
+2355 NTGDVSNQ

-2369 TQSIDY
+2369 VQSIDY

-2386 QDKNIDGWSKII
+2386 QDKKVDGWSKII

-2418 QQYTAVCRAWMT
+2418 QQYTAVCRAWME
-2430 ISPKYFFLRSPKDT
+2430 ISPKYFFLRTPKDT
-2444 MLPAKIQAKKR
+2444 MLPPKLQSKKR
-2455 NALIDEMNKYCP
+2455 NALIEEMNKYCP

-2485 EDIIMNHKPIRDT
+2485 EDIIMNKKSIRDK

-2510 TWLHIWKAVKAETRE
+2510 TWLHIWKAVKAETRA
-2525 TRKDLKPGSEQFLEY
+2525 TRKDLKPGSEEFLKY
-2540 CGKRAAY
+2540 CGERAAY

-2590 DSLIEAGRYKK
+2590 DALIEASRYKK
-2601 DGKKL
+2601 EGKKV

-2637 KTDKAKDDDEPI
+2637 KTDKAKDEDEPI
-2649 TYLAAFKDLF
+2649 TYLAAFKELF
-2659 GDNFWDNE
+2659 GDNFWSNE

-2673 PGFEELWNVFNTTL
+2673 PGFEELWGVFNTTL

-2713 INKALYKYNKKKEDN
+2713 INKALYKYNKKKADN

-2735 VDFLNTVLAFAGFGF
+2735 VDFLNTILAFAGFGF
-2750 ANAKRDVGAVTNAL
+2750 ANAKRDVGAITNAL

-2777 EDRADVFAKKY
+2777 EDRVDVFAKKY
-2788 KEMGGK
+2788 KEMGGS

-2811 KAAESSTLFGK
+2811 KAAKSNSLFGK
-2822 LKSAYDKLTNSED
+2822 LKSAYEKLSTSED

-2848 GRTIKALLHVKEGSK
+2848 GRTIKALFKVKEGSK
-2863 LDKRLDSWGFT
+2863 LDDKLDSLGFT

-2887 DVEKALAK
+2887 DVKAALAK
-2895 AQNKKGE
+2895 AQGKKGE

-2917 KNLKEGTI
+2917 KHLKEGTI

-2940 MKACGVSKESREKFN
+2940 MKACGVSKETREKFN

-3043 LYENRNRVKIAKDSK
+3043 LYENRNRVKIGKDSK
-3058 YYKEAQELGL
+3058 YYKEAQALGL
-3068 ADDGSK
+3068 DEEGK
-3074 GKSTGKYIF
+3074 GKSTGKYIY
-3083 PARGTITS
+3083 PAHGTITS

-3123 DGGTVIATGWSGG
+3123 DGGTVVATGWSGG

-3160 VRKGQKVA
+3160 VRRGQKVA
-3168 RGQEVAL
+3168 RGQEVAR

>member
-36 KEVSK
+36 KEVKK
-41 RVNEVKK
+41 RVKAVRK

-69 GSTGNTFQSTNA
+69 GSTGNSFLSTNT
-81 NKSKKEVKRRVQSVS
+81 NKSKKEVKRRVQRVS
-96 TPSTSQRDSY
+96 TPSTSSQRDSY
-106 ESRKKA
+106 EARKKA

-122 STSRLGNTFQAT
+122 STSRLGTTFQGT

-140 NPEKRERQQAIEKQ
+140 NPEKRERQQSIEKK
-154 RREGIKA
+154 RREGIQA
-161 VENRYSKTSSPS
+161 VENRYAKTSSPS

-249 RIEAETA
+249 RIEAEKV
-256 RKNLQAKVKE
+256 RKNLQAKQKE

-294 GKYYE
+294 GKYYD

-312 ENQAVSLRRI
+312 ANQAASLKRI

-381 DLSNTKLAHADER
+381 DLSNTKLARADER

-434 FEEERFINSQIQ
+434 FEEDRFINSQIQ

-456 TLRGVKDGYN
+456 TLRGVKEGYN
-466 NAEQYMRSGGM
+466 NAEEYMRSGGM

-489 KIQASGDRQVE
+489 KIQASGDKQVE

-522 TAADMTFGPYWAVSM
+522 TAADMSFGPYWAVSM

-561 YSVLQALKET
+561 YSVLEALKET

-640 EELIGGIL
+640 EELVGGLL
-648 DAPIA
+648 DAPIS

-661 DSRREKSY
+661 DERREKSY

-676 SDSLEDRISNEAAQY
+676 SDNLEDRISNEAAQY
-691 GVSREELAKAYGED
+691 GVSREELAKVYGED
-705 INSKEFSE
+705 INSKEFLE
-713 ELIQSYVDS
+713 EQIQSYVDS
-722 GMSQKQAVSM
+722 GMSQKQAASM

-737 KYLSASISGDSK
+737 QYLSASISGDSK
-749 KAKKFED
+749 KAKKLED
-756 EMTAEYMKGVSVKQK
+756 EMTADYMKMVSVKQK
-771 FSASDTLDA
+771 FSASETLDA

-796 GRVLSYGA
+796 GRALSYGA
-804 DVRDSLKQNYAMK
+804 NVRDSLKQDYVMK
-817 SMRGLNDNLSPEIL
+817 SMRGLDDNVSPEIL
-831 KNVLSEK
+831 RNVLSEK
-838 VSSYNTAQALAD
+838 VSSYNTAQAMAD
-850 IAVNVEDSKISTRA
+850 IAVNVEDSKIATRA

-874 TDIALEQYAELAHAI
+874 TDIALEQYADMAHAI
-889 NTQMTKD
+889 NVQMTKN

-908 QKAQNEKLDAGADRL
+908 RKVENENLDAGADRL
-923 VNGSSRLAQQHG
+923 INGSSKVAQKHG
-935 DEVIK
+935 DEVVK
-940 KVTDT
+940 RGTDT
-945 ANEMNKSF
+945 AIEMNKSF
-953 DEDRR
+953 DEDRQ
-958 LDDAQIG
+958 LDDVQIG

-991 TEEREVFEQAT
+991 TEEREVFEKAT
-1002 GEKLPQE
+1002 GEKLPQI

-1022 RATREYLFAKA
+1022 KATREYLFAKA
-1033 ADNFVT
+1033 ADNFVSR
-1039 LAREENEVYKNEVR
+1039 AREENEVYKNEVR

-1066 IGQSVVQEISSK
+1066 IGQSVVQEISNK
-1078 ADVSSEADYNV
+1078 ADVSSETDYNV

-1103 GKPDN
+1103 GKPDT

-1124 EEDVDSMIGAGKIDS
+1124 AEDVDSMIRAGKIDS
-1139 SGNGFT
+1139 GGNGFT
-1145 VKANG
+1145 VKASG
-1150 NVTAETRKALKQF
+1150 NTNAETRKALKQF
-1163 ADIFSVNIELTED
+1163 ADIFSVNIELTDD
-1176 IQSYTN
+1176 IQSYTG

-1219 IKDYDSKGYT
+1219 IKDYDMKGYD

-1244 ENFKKTIESVKER
+1244 ESFNKTIKDVKER
-1257 YKNAGKELND
+1257 YKKAGKKLND

-1343 EFLATALHNKKL
+1343 EFLTTALHNKKL
-1355 AMGLGKMVQREEKA
+1355 AMGLGKMVQREGKA
-1369 YSVNDEYSPDYEPQM
+1369 YSVDDDYSMEVEPDVDY
-1384 DEYYIHHLN
+1384 DYIRHLTPE
-1393 KDEYEKQLR
+1393 EYEQQLKK
-1402 EYGEERWTASDQ
+1402 YGDERWTIADQ
-1414 EEYDRIDKAIAEY
+1414 EKLDSLKGTEDEYNEL
-1427 AEVDENFEPIRTLTA
+1427 F
-1442 EEREEK
+1442 ERE
-1448 NKLISQRGE
+1448 
-1457 LDERM
+1457 

-1468 IEYRRRNGLEQESVD
+1468 IEYRRRAGLETESED
-1483 TTYDDKYNNYLKGF
+1483 SGYDDEYDDYIKGF
-1497 TNNENSED
+1497 TNIENSED
-1505 SELISELI
+1505 SELVNELI
-1513 NWNEENEEHK
+1513 NWNEETKDHK

-1534 PMIEQDN
+1534 PMIKQDN
-1541 IDTRAEIKETIDS
+1541 IDTRAEIRETIDS

-1571 DAKSVKNKVSD
+1571 NAKSVKNKVGD
-1582 LLHEVVGTDTV
+1582 LLHKVVGDDTT
-1593 MSKKTMRETRD
+1593 MSKKTMRETRN
-1604 FTVDALS
+1604 FAVDALT

-1633 ASEEIVDVV
+1633 ASEEIVDVIDY
-1642 RENYENDDM
+1642 NYENDEM
-1651 SDFIVAKRELRK
+1651 REFLNIKRALRK
-1663 NPIYIA
+1663 NPIYIE
-1669 RDRNG
+1669 RS
-1674 NKHSGRGWGETL
+1674 KWG
-1686 TDRNKRYRFVTIRH
+1686 DYRTVNNVTVSEMNRH
-1700 ADSSRRGVFGQ
+1700 FQYVTVRHGSASYTGSFASAVADSNRKKSN
-1711 MVEAGQ
+1711 
-1717 IEKQANSDHWLE
+1717 IDTYLNE
-1729 NLPTLSRL
+1729 NPDISTA
-1737 LFGTEYSTLG
+1737 LFGTEDTKMGLG
-1747 GPLYDMKEIHND
+1747 SALQEDGELHN
-1759 DSLPDIVEEG
+1759 EEG
-1769 MRQWEDWIY
+1769 LPYILEERMQSWANSLDGLSE
-1778 REQGFDVI
+1778 
-1786 YDCNQMKKTLVNDL
+1786 YDCNQMKKALVNDL
-1800 SEILVQDAESYKTYA
+1800 SEILIQDAESYKTYA

-1833 DALAAEL
+1833 DALAAKL
-1840 KDTKNE
+1840 KDTNDTLE
-1846 LGKTKA
+1846 KTK
-1852 TAENREK
+1852 TAAKNQAK

-1874 MLDARDK
+1874 MIDTREK

-1892 KEEKRKLREETKKVL
+1892 KEEKRKRREEKRKVL
-1907 DKINV
+1907 NNINV

-1926 RYDKNIPQE
+1926 KYEKNIPQE

-1949 QSANSIKAEQ
+1949 QTANSVKAEQ
-1959 RSIEKTGVPT
+1959 REIKKTGTPT
-1969 GAALKLHALRDAM
+1969 GAALKIHALREAM
-1982 LEISKEKEY
+1982 REISKEKEY

-1998 DVLMSN
+1998 EVLMN
-2004 MEQLASIGKPMRDM
+2004 NLEVLASINKPMRDM
-2018 DLEELNLVKNVLD
+2018 TLEELKVVKDVLK
-2031 GIRFE
+2031 GVRFE
-2036 ITEGQKMELNGHKE
+2036 ITEGQEMDLNGLKQ
-2050 SFKRI
+2050 SYKRI
-2055 SDSIC
+2055 SDNIC
-2060 SDFEDTI
+2060 NDFEEMI
-2067 KRYGEAK
+2067 KKYGEAK

-2111 LRKSQDE
+2111 LRNSQDK

-2177 YLLAKRKAAMRH
+2177 YLLAKREAAMRH
-2189 IYGEGIRVP
+2189 IRDGEGIRVP
-2198 IVKKDGR
+2198 VINEDTR

-2214 VLMRDMTDYES
+2214 VLRRDMTDYKT
-2225 VAVTDADLADMFSRL
+2225 VAVTDADLADMFALL
-2240 TPQQKKFANAM
+2240 TQQQKDFANAM

-2263 NKASMA
+2263 NKASME
-2269 MYGVRLFEEDKYFP
+2269 MYGVRLFEEENYFP

-2343 SQKALKDIARLL
+2343 SQKALKAITRLL
-2355 NTGNVSEQ
+2355 NTGDVSNQ

-2369 TQSIDY
+2369 IQSIDY

-2386 QDKNIDGWSKII
+2386 QDKKVDGWSKII

-2418 QQYTAVCRAWMT
+2418 QQYTAVCRAWME

-2444 MLPAKIQAKKR
+2444 MLPARIQAKKR
-2455 NALIDEMNKYCP
+2455 NALIEEMNKYCP

-2485 EDIIMNHKPIRDT
+2485 EDIIMNHKSIRDK
-2498 LAMGVYE
+2498 LAMGLYE

-2510 TWLHIWKAVKAETRE
+2510 TWLHIWKAVKAETRA
-2525 TRKDLKPGSEQFLEY
+2525 TRKDLKPGSEEFLKY
-2540 CGKRAAY
+2540 CGERAAY

-2559 HRAQIMRDKNVIAK
+2559 HRAQIMRDKSVIAK

-2590 DSLIEAGRYKK
+2590 DALIEASRYKK
-2601 DGKKL
+2601 EGKKV

-2637 KTDKAKDDDEPI
+2637 KTDKAKDEGEPI
-2649 TYLAAFKDLF
+2649 TYLAAFKELF
-2659 GDNFWDNE
+2659 GDNFWSNE

-2673 PGFEELWNVFNTTL
+2673 PGFEELWGVFNTTL

-2713 INKALYKYNKKKEDN
+2713 INKALYKYNKKKADN

-2735 VDFLNTVLAFAGFGF
+2735 VDFLNTILAFAGFGF
-2750 ANAKRDVGAVTNAL
+2750 ANAKRDVGAITNAL

-2777 EDRADVFAKKY
+2777 EDRVDVFAKKY
-2788 KEMGGK
+2788 KEMGGS

-2811 KAAESSTLFGK
+2811 KAAKSNSLFGK
-2822 LKSAYDKLTNSED
+2822 LKSAYEKLSTSED

-2848 GRTIKALLHVKEGSK
+2848 GRTIKALFRVKEGSK
-2863 LDKRLDSWGFT
+2863 LDDRLDSLGFT

-2895 AQNKKGE
+2895 AQGKKGE

-2917 KNLKEGTI
+2917 KKLKEGTI

-2940 MKACGVSKESREKFN
+2940 MKACGVSKETREKFN

-3043 LYENRNRVKIAKDSK
+3043 LYENRNRVKIGKDSK
-3058 YYKEAQELGL
+3058 YYKEAQALGL
-3068 ADDGSK
+3068 DEEGK
-3074 GKSTGKYIF
+3074 GKSTGKYIY
-3083 PARGTITS
+3083 PAHGTITS

-3123 DGGTVIATGWSGG
+3123 DGGTVVATGWSGG

-3160 VRKGQKVA
+3160 VRRGQKVA
-3168 RGQEVAL
+3168 RGQEVAR

>member
-1 MGKKDKKAYEAYLKA
+1 MGKKDKKAYQAYLKA

-36 KEVSK
+36 KEVK
-41 RVNEVKK
+41 NRVKEVRKA
-48 STPKKSGSQAYRE
+48 TPKKSGSQAYRE

-69 GSTGNTFQSTNA
+69 GSTGNSFQSTNA

-96 TPSTSQRDSY
+96 TPSTSSQRDSY
-106 ESRKKA
+106 EARKKA

-140 NPEKRERQQAIEKQ
+140 NPEKRERQQSIEKK
-154 RREGIKA
+154 RRDGIQA
-161 VENRYSKTSSPS
+161 VENRYSKTTSPS

-222 GKFNGTK
+222 GKSNGTK

-236 VRGMAEVK
+236 VRGMAEVR

-249 RIEAETA
+249 RIEAENA
-256 RKNLQAKVKE
+256 RKNLQEKQKE

-294 GKYYE
+294 GKYYD

-312 ENQAVSLRRI
+312 ANQAASLKRI

-328 QVEIEN
+328 QVEVEN
-334 QKKLEETKK
+334 RKKLEETQK

-381 DLSNTKLAHADER
+381 DLSNTKIARADER

-434 FEEERFINSQIQ
+434 FEEDRFINSQIQ

-456 TLRGVKDGYN
+456 TLRGVKEGYN
-466 NAEQYMRSGGM
+466 NAEEYMRSGGM

-489 KIQASGDRQVE
+489 KIQASGDKQVE

-522 TAADMTFGPYWAVSM
+522 TAADMSFGPYWAVSM

-561 YSVLQALKET
+561 YSVLQALKEV

-594 KTGLGALKS
+594 KTGIGALKS
-603 TALDRLAVGVG
+603 TALDRLALGVG

-629 KLALGGTEEAT
+629 KIALGGTEEAA
-640 EELIGGIL
+640 EELVGGLL
-648 DAPIA
+648 DAPIT

-661 DSRREKSY
+661 DERRENSY

-676 SDSLEDRISNEAAQY
+676 SDNIEDRISNEAAQY
-691 GVSREELAKAYGED
+691 GVSREELSKVYGED
-705 INSKEFSE
+705 INSKEFLE
-713 ELIQSYVDS
+713 EQIQAYVDS

-737 KYLSASISGDSK
+737 QYLSASISGDSK
-749 KAKKFED
+749 KAKKLED
-756 EMTAEYMKGVSVKQK
+756 EMTADYMKMVSVKQK
-771 FSASDTLDA
+771 FSASETLDA

-796 GRVLSYGA
+796 GRALSYGA
-804 DVRDSLKQNYAMK
+804 NVRDSLKQDYVMK
-817 SMRGLNDNLSPEIL
+817 SIRGLDDNISPEIL
-831 KNVLSEK
+831 RNVLSEK

-850 IAVNVEDSKISTRA
+850 IAVNVEDSKIATRA

-874 TDIALEQYAELAHAI
+874 TDIALEQYADMAHAI
-889 NTQMTKD
+889 NVQMTKN

-908 QKAQNEKLDAGADRL
+908 RKVENESLDAGADRL
-923 VNGSSRLAQQHG
+923 INGTSKVAQKHG
-935 DEVIK
+935 DEVVK

-945 ANEMNKSF
+945 AIGMNKSF

-958 LDDAQIG
+958 LDDVQIG

-972 NLETGTLNP
+972 NLETGPLNP
-981 EDVETLMSNK
+981 EDIETLMSNK
-991 TEEREVFEQAT
+991 TEEREVFEKST
-1002 GEKLPQE
+1002 GEKLPQI

-1022 RATREYLFAKA
+1022 KATREYLFAKA
-1033 ADNFVT
+1033 ADNFVSR
-1039 LAREENEVYKNEVR
+1039 AREENEVYKNEVR

-1066 IGQSVVQEISSK
+1066 IGQSVVQEISNK

-1096 AYNAAKE
+1096 AYNAAKK
-1103 GKPDN
+1103 GKPDT

-1124 EEDVDSMIGAGKIDS
+1124 AEDVDSMIRAGKIDS
-1139 SGNGFT
+1139 GGNGYT

-1150 NVTAETRKALKQF
+1150 NVNAETRKALKQF
-1163 ADIFSVNIELTED
+1163 ADIFSVNIELSDD
-1176 IQSYTN
+1176 IQSYTG

-1219 IKDYDSKGYT
+1219 IKDYDMEGYD

-1244 ENFKKTIESVKER
+1244 ENFNKTIKDVKER
-1257 YKNAGKELND
+1257 YKKAGKKLND

-1355 AMGLGKMVQREEKA
+1355 AMGLGKMVQREGKA
-1369 YSVNDEYSPDYEPQM
+1369 YSVNDSMDVEPDVDY
-1384 DEYYIHHLN
+1384 DYIRHLTPN
-1393 KDEYEKQLR
+1393 EYERQLK
-1402 EYGEERWTASDQ
+1402 EYGDERWTIADQ
-1414 EEYDRIDKAIAEY
+1414 EKLDSLKSTEDEYDEL
-1427 AEVDENFEPIRTLTA
+1427 FER
-1442 EEREEK
+1442 
-1448 NKLISQRGE
+1448 QV
-1457 LDERM
+1457 
-1462 ERVAQL
+1462 RVAQL
-1468 IEYRRRNGLEQESVD
+1468 IEYRRRTGLENETEDSG
-1483 TTYDDKYNNYLKGF
+1483 YDDAYDDYLKGF
-1497 TNNENSED
+1497 TNIEDSED
-1505 SELISELI
+1505 SELVNELI
-1513 NWNEENEEHK
+1513 NWNEETKEHK

-1534 PMIEQDN
+1534 PMVKQDN
-1541 IDTRAEIKETIDS
+1541 INTREEIRETIDS

-1562 KKLTHGQVL
+1562 KKITHGQVL
-1571 DAKSVKNKVSD
+1571 NAKSVKNKVGD
-1582 LLHEVVGTDTV
+1582 LLHKVVGDNTT

-1604 FTVDALS
+1604 FAVDALT

-1633 ASEEIVDVV
+1633 ASEEIVDVIDY
-1642 RENYENDDM
+1642 NYE
-1651 SDFIVAKRELRK
+1651 SDEMREFLNIKRALRK
-1663 NPIYIA
+1663 NPIYIERSKWGDYRTVNNVTVSEMNRHFQYVTVRHGSA
-1669 RDRNG
+1669 RYTG
-1674 NKHSGRGWGETL
+1674 SL
-1686 TDRNKRYRFVTIRH
+1686 ASAV
-1700 ADSSRRGVFGQ
+1700 ADSNRKKSNVDTYL
-1711 MVEAGQ
+1711 
-1717 IEKQANSDHWLE
+1717 SE
-1729 NLPTLSRL
+1729 NPDIATA
-1737 LFGTEYSTLG
+1737 LFGTEDTKMGLG
-1747 GPLYDMKEIHND
+1747 SALQEDGELHN
-1759 DSLPDIVEEG
+1759 EEG
-1769 MRQWEDWIY
+1769 LPYILEERMQSWANSLDGLSE
-1778 REQGFDVI
+1778 
-1786 YDCNQMKKTLVNDL
+1786 YDCNQMKKALVNDL
-1800 SEILVQDAESYKTYA
+1800 SEILIQDAESYKTYA

-1833 DALAAEL
+1833 DALAAKL
-1840 KDTKNE
+1840 KDTNE
-1846 LGKTKA
+1846 TLEKTK
-1852 TAENREK
+1852 TAAKNQEK

-1874 MLDARDK
+1874 MIDTREK

-1892 KEEKRKLREETKKVL
+1892 KEEKRKRREEEKKVL
-1907 DKINV
+1907 NNINV

-1926 RYDKNIPQE
+1926 KYEKNIPQE

-1949 QSANSIKAEQ
+1949 QTANSVKAEQ
-1959 RSIEKTGVPT
+1959 REIKKTGTPT
-1969 GAALKLHALRDAM
+1969 GAALKIHALRDAM
-1982 LEISKEKEY
+1982 REISKEKEY

-1998 DVLMSN
+1998 EVLMN
-2004 MEQLASIGKPMRDM
+2004 NLEVLASINKPMRDM
-2018 DLEELNLVKNVLD
+2018 TLEELKVVKDVLK
-2031 GIRFE
+2031 GVRFE
-2036 ITEGQKMELNGHKE
+2036 ITEGQKMYLNGRKE
-2050 SFKRI
+2050 SFNRI

-2060 SDFEDTI
+2060 NDFEEMI
-2067 KRYGEAK
+2067 KKYGEAK

-2111 LRKSQDE
+2111 LRNSQDK

-2198 IVKKDGR
+2198 VINKDTR
-2205 KIREKVADK
+2205 KIREKVSDR
-2214 VLMRDMTDYES
+2214 VLRRDMTDYET
-2225 VAVTDADLADMFSRL
+2225 VAVTEADLADMFALL
-2240 TPQQKKFANAM
+2240 TPQQKDFANAM
-2251 QDYLSTVIAERG
+2251 QEYLSTVIAERG
-2263 NKASMA
+2263 NKASME
-2269 MYGVRLFEEDKYFP
+2269 MYGVRLFEEENYFP

-2343 SQKALKDIARLL
+2343 SQKSLKDITRLL
-2355 NTGNVSEQ
+2355 NTGDVSNQ

-2369 TQSIDY
+2369 VQSIDY

-2386 QDKNIDGWSKII
+2386 QDKKVDGWSKII

-2413 LSVWA
+2413 LSVLA
-2418 QQYTAVCRAWMT
+2418 QQYTALCRAWMT

-2444 MLPAKIQAKKR
+2444 MLPSRIQAKKR
-2455 NALIDEMNKYCP
+2455 NALIKEMNKYCP

-2485 EDIIMNHKPIRDT
+2485 EDIIMNKKSIRDK
-2498 LAMGVYE
+2498 LAMGMYE

-2510 TWLHIWKAVKAETRE
+2510 TWLHIWKAVKAETRA
-2525 TRKDLKPGSEQFLEY
+2525 TRKDLKPGSEEFLKY
-2540 CGKRAAY
+2540 CGERAAY

-2573 SVSSFKAE
+2573 SVSSFKSE

-2590 DSLIEAGRYKK
+2590 DSLIEASRYKK
-2601 DGKKL
+2601 EGKKV

-2637 KTDKAKDDDEPI
+2637 KTDKAKDDGEPI
-2649 TYLAAFKDLF
+2649 TYLAAFKELF
-2659 GDNFWDNE
+2659 GDNFWSNE

-2673 PGFEELWNVFNTTL
+2673 PGFEELWGVFNTTL

-2713 INKALYKYNKKKEDN
+2713 INKALYKYNKKKSDN
-2728 DLSIGDS
+2728 DLSVGDS
-2735 VDFLNTVLAFAGFGF
+2735 VDFLNTILAFAGFGF
-2750 ANAKRDVGAVTNAL
+2750 ANAKRDVGAITNAL

-2777 EDRADVFAKKY
+2777 EDRVDVFAKKY
-2788 KEMGGK
+2788 KEMGGT

-2800 AVEKKLGGVAE
+2800 AVEKKLGGLAE
-2811 KAAESSTLFGK
+2811 NAAKSNSLFGK
-2822 LKSAYDKLTNSED
+2822 LKSAYEKLSNSED

-2848 GRTIKALLHVKEGSK
+2848 GRTIKALFRVKEGSK
-2863 LDKRLDSWGFT
+2863 LDDKLDSLGFT

-2887 DVEKALAK
+2887 EVKAALAK
-2895 AQNKKGE
+2895 AQGKKGE

-2917 KNLKEGTI
+2917 KQLKEGTI

-2935 RRKKL
+2935 HRKKL
-2940 MKACGVSKESREKFN
+2940 MKACGVSKETREKFN

-3011 FKQACKVENAEGA
+3011 FKQACKVENVEGA

-3043 LYENRNRVKIAKDSK
+3043 LYENRNRVKIGKDSK
-3058 YYKEAQELGL
+3058 YYKEAQALGL
-3068 ADDGSK
+3068 DEEGK
-3074 GKSTGKYIF
+3074 GKATGKYIY
-3083 PARGTITS
+3083 PVHGTITS

-3123 DGGTVIATGWSGG
+3123 DGGTVVATGWSGG

-3160 VRKGQKVA
+3160 VRRGQKVA

-3188 FKMMINGEPVDPLK
+3188 FKMMINGEPVDPMK

>member
-1 MGKKDKKAYEAYLKA
+1 MGKKDKKAYKAYLNA

-36 KEVSK
+36 KEVKK
-41 RVNEVKK
+41 RVKEVRK
-48 STPKKSGSQAYRE
+48 STPKKSGSQAYKE

-96 TPSTSQRDSY
+96 TPSTSSQRDSY
-106 ESRKKA
+106 EARKKA

-140 NPEKRERQQAIEKQ
+140 NPEKRERQQSIEKK
-154 RREGIKA
+154 RRDGIQA
-161 VENRYSKTSSPS
+161 VENRYAKTSSPS

-249 RIEAETA
+249 RIEAENA
-256 RKNLQAKVKE
+256 RKNLQAKEKE

-294 GKYYE
+294 GKYYD

-312 ENQAVSLRRI
+312 ANQAASLKRI

-334 QKKLEETKK
+334 QKKLEETQK

-381 DLSNTKLAHADER
+381 DLSNTKLARADER

-434 FEEERFINSQIQ
+434 FEEDRFINSQIQ

-456 TLRGVKDGYN
+456 TLRGVKEGYN
-466 NAEQYMRSGGM
+466 NAEEYMRSGGM

-489 KIQASGDRQVE
+489 KIQASGDKQVE

-522 TAADMTFGPYWAVSM
+522 TAADMSFGPYWAVSM

-640 EELIGGIL
+640 EELVGGLL
-648 DAPIA
+648 DAPIT

-661 DSRREKSY
+661 DERREKSY

-676 SDSLEDRISNEAAQY
+676 SDNLEDRISNEAAQY
-691 GVSREELAKAYGED
+691 GVSREELAKVYGED
-705 INSKEFSE
+705 INSKEFLDE
-713 ELIQSYVDS
+713 QIQSYVDS

-737 KYLSASISGDSK
+737 QYLSASISGDSK
-749 KAKKFED
+749 KAKKLED
-756 EMTAEYMKGVSVKQK
+756 EMTADYMKMVSVKQK
-771 FSASDTLDA
+771 FSASETLDA

-796 GRVLSYGA
+796 GRALSYGA
-804 DVRDSLKQNYAMK
+804 NVRDSLKQDYAMK
-817 SMRGLNDNLSPEIL
+817 SMRGLDDNVSPEIL
-831 KNVLSEK
+831 RNVLSEK
-838 VSSYNTAQALAD
+838 VSSYNTAQAMAD
-850 IAVNVEDSKISTRA
+850 IAVNVEDSKIATRA

-874 TDIALEQYAELAHAI
+874 TDIALEQYADMAHAI
-889 NTQMTKD
+889 NVQMTKN

-908 QKAQNEKLDAGADRL
+908 RKVENENLDAGADRL
-923 VNGSSRLAQQHG
+923 INGSSKVAQKHG
-935 DEVIK
+935 DEVVK
-940 KVTDT
+940 NVTDT
-945 ANEMNKSF
+945 AIEMNKSF
-953 DEDRR
+953 DEDRQ
-958 LDDAQIG
+958 LDDVQIG

-991 TEEREVFEQAT
+991 TEEREVFEKAT
-1002 GEKLPQE
+1002 GEKLPQI

-1022 RATREYLFAKA
+1022 KATREYLFAKA
-1033 ADNFVT
+1033 ADNFVAR
-1039 LAREENEVYKNEVR
+1039 AREENEVYKNEVR

-1078 ADVSSEADYNV
+1078 ADVSSETDYNV

-1103 GKPDN
+1103 GKPDTF
-1108 ILDTIKR
+1108 LDTIKR

-1124 EEDVDSMIGAGKIDS
+1124 AEDVDSMIRAGKIDS
-1139 SGNGFT
+1139 GGNGFT
-1145 VKANG
+1145 VKSSG
-1150 NVTAETRKALKQF
+1150 NTNAETRKALKQF
-1163 ADIFSVNIELTED
+1163 ADIFSVNIELTDD
-1176 IQSYTN
+1176 IQSYTG

-1219 IKDYDSKGYT
+1219 IKDYDMKGYD

-1244 ENFKKTIESVKER
+1244 ENFNKTIKDVKER
-1257 YKNAGKELND
+1257 YKKAGKKLND

-1284 DDKFMDRITEK
+1284 DDKFMNRITEK

-1308 RVIRKIR
+1308 RVLRKIR

-1355 AMGLGKMVQREEKA
+1355 AMGLGKMVQREGKA
-1369 YSVNDEYSPDYEPQM
+1369 YSVNDDYSMDVEPDVDY
-1384 DEYYIHHLN
+1384 DYIRHLTPE
-1393 KDEYEKQLR
+1393 EYEQQLKK
-1402 EYGEERWTASDQ
+1402 YGDERWTIADQ
-1414 EEYDRIDKAIAEY
+1414 EKLDSLKGTEDEYDE
-1427 AEVDENFEPIRTLTA
+1427 LS
-1442 EEREEK
+1442 ER
-1448 NKLISQRGE
+1448 Q
-1457 LDERM
+1457 D
-1462 ERVAQL
+1462 RVAQL
-1468 IEYRRRNGLEQESVD
+1468 IKYRRRNGFETESED
-1483 TTYDDKYNNYLKGF
+1483 SGYDDEYDDYIKGF
-1497 TNNENSED
+1497 TNIENSED
-1505 SELISELI
+1505 SELVNELI
-1513 NWNEENEEHK
+1513 NWNEETKDHK

-1534 PMIEQDN
+1534 PMIKQDN
-1541 IDTRAEIKETIDS
+1541 IDTRAEIRETIDS

-1571 DAKSVKNKVSD
+1571 NAKSVKNKVGD
-1582 LLHEVVGTDTV
+1582 LLHKVVGDDTT

-1604 FTVDALS
+1604 FAVDALT

-1633 ASEEIVDVV
+1633 ASEEIVDVIDY
-1642 RENYENDDM
+1642 NYENDEM
-1651 SDFIVAKRELRK
+1651 REFLNIKRALRK
-1663 NPIYIA
+1663 NPIYIE
-1669 RDRNG
+1669 RS
-1674 NKHSGRGWGETL
+1674 KWG
-1686 TDRNKRYRFVTIRH
+1686 DYRTVNNVTVSEMNRH
-1700 ADSSRRGVFGQ
+1700 FQYVTVRHGSASYTGSFASAVADSNRKKSNVDTYL
-1711 MVEAGQ
+1711 
-1717 IEKQANSDHWLE
+1717 NE
-1729 NLPTLSRL
+1729 NPDIATA
-1737 LFGTEYSTLG
+1737 LFGTEDTKMGLG
-1747 GPLYDMKEIHND
+1747 SALQEDGELHN
-1759 DSLPDIVEEG
+1759 EEG
-1769 MRQWEDWIY
+1769 LPYILEERMQSWANSLDGLSE
-1778 REQGFDVI
+1778 
-1786 YDCNQMKKTLVNDL
+1786 YDCNQMKKALVNDL
-1800 SEILVQDAESYKTYA
+1800 SEILIHDAESYRTYA

-1827 RLKGER
+1827 RLKGEY
-1833 DALAAEL
+1833 ESKL
-1840 KDTKNE
+1840 KSQ
-1846 LGKTKA
+1846 KT
-1852 TAENREK
+1852 R
-1859 KYEKKLESQETKYKK
+1859 YEKRI
-1874 MLDARDK
+1874 AIRDK
-1881 RIEKVKEKNKA
+1881 RIEKVKENNKA
-1892 KEEKRKLREETKKVL
+1892 KEKKRKRREEEKKVL
-1907 DKINV
+1907 NNINV

-1926 RYDKNIPQE
+1926 KYEKNIPQE

-1949 QSANSIKAEQ
+1949 QTANSVKAEQ
-1959 RSIEKTGVPT
+1959 RKIKKTGTPT
-1969 GAALKLHALRDAM
+1969 GAALKIHALRDS
-1982 LEISKEKEY
+1982 LREISKEKEY

-1998 DVLMSN
+1998 EVLMN
-2004 MEQLASIGKPMRDM
+2004 NLEVLASINKPMRDM
-2018 DLEELNLVKNVLD
+2018 TLEELKVVKDVLK

-2036 ITEGQKMELNGHKE
+2036 ITEGQKMYLNGRKE
-2050 SFKRI
+2050 SFNRI
-2055 SDSIC
+2055 SDSI
-2060 SDFEDTI
+2060 SNDFEEMI

-2111 LRKSQDE
+2111 LRNSQDK

-2198 IVKKDGR
+2198 VINKDTR

-2225 VAVTDADLADMFSRL
+2225 VAVTEADLAEMFSLL

-2326 CIRVFARHCDE
+2326 CIRVFALHCDE

-2343 SQKALKDIARLL
+2343 SQKALKDITRLL
-2355 NTGNVSEQ
+2355 NTGDVSNQ

-2369 TQSIDY
+2369 VQSIDY

-2386 QDKNIDGWSKII
+2386 QDKNVDGWSKLI

-2418 QQYTAVCRAWMT
+2418 QQYTAVCRAWME

-2444 MLPAKIQAKKR
+2444 MLPPKIQSKKR
-2455 NALIDEMNKYCP
+2455 NALIEEMNKYCP

-2485 EDIIMNHKPIRDT
+2485 EDIIMNKKSIRDK

-2510 TWLHIWKAVKAETRE
+2510 TWLHIWKAVKAETRA
-2525 TRKDLKPGSEQFLEY
+2525 TRKDLKPGSEEFLKY
-2540 CGKRAAY
+2540 CGERAAY

-2590 DSLIEAGRYKK
+2590 DSLIEASRYKK
-2601 DGKKL
+2601 EGKKV

-2637 KTDKAKDDDEPI
+2637 KTDKAKDEGEPI
-2649 TYLAAFKDLF
+2649 TYLAAFKELF
-2659 GDNFWDNE
+2659 GDNFWSNE

-2673 PGFEELWNVFNTTL
+2673 PGFEELWGVFNTTL

-2713 INKALYKYNKKKEDN
+2713 INKALYKYNKKKADN

-2735 VDFLNTVLAFAGFGF
+2735 VDFLNTILAFAGFGF
-2750 ANAKRDVGAVTNAL
+2750 ANAKRDVGAITNAL

-2777 EDRADVFAKKY
+2777 EDRVDVFAKKY
-2788 KEMGGK
+2788 KEMGGS

-2811 KAAESSTLFGK
+2811 KAAKSNSLFGK
-2822 LKSAYDKLTNSED
+2822 LKSAYEKLSNSED

-2848 GRTIKALLHVKEGSK
+2848 GRTIKALFRVKEGSK
-2863 LDKRLDSWGFT
+2863 LDDRLDSLGFT

-2895 AQNKKGE
+2895 AQGKKGE

-2917 KNLKEGTI
+2917 KHLKEGTI

-2940 MKACGVSKESREKFN
+2940 MKACGVSKETREKFN

-3043 LYENRNRVKIAKDSK
+3043 LYENRNRVKIGKDSK
-3058 YYKEAQELGL
+3058 YYKEAQALGL
-3068 ADDGSK
+3068 DEEGK
-3074 GKSTGKYIF
+3074 GKATGKYIY
-3083 PARGTITS
+3083 PAHGTITS

-3109 IDIAVPEGTRVSAS
+3109 VDIAVPEGTRVSAS
-3123 DGGTVIATGWSGG
+3123 DGGTVVATGWSGG

-3160 VRKGQKVA
+3160 VRRGQKVA
-3168 RGQEVAL
+3168 RGQEVAR

>member
-36 KEVSK
+36 KQVKK
-41 RVNEVKK
+41 RVNEVRK
-48 STPKKSGSQAYRE
+48 TTHKKSGSQAYRE
-61 YQNIHSGN
+61 YRNIHSGN

-96 TPSTSQRDSY
+96 TPSTSSQRDSY
-106 ESRKKA
+106 EARKRA

-122 STSRLGNTFQAT
+122 STSRLGTTFQAT
-134 RETAKY
+134 RETEKY
-140 NPEKRERQQAIEKQ
+140 NPEKRERQQSIEKK
-154 RREGIKA
+154 RRDGIQA
-161 VENRYSKTSSPS
+161 VENRYAKTSSPS

-244 KNNQD
+244 QNNQD
-249 RIEAETA
+249 LIEAENV
-256 RKNLQAKVKE
+256 RKNLQAKQKE
-266 SGSNGSSQ
+266 SGSNGNSQ

-280 KDVNAVRESVKNKS
+280 KDVNAVRESIKNKS
-294 GKYYE
+294 GKYYD

-312 ENQAVSLRRI
+312 ANQAASLKRI

-334 QKKLEETKK
+334 RKKLEETRK
-343 QLSKNRSKEK
+343 QLSKNRSKQK

-367 NGSTASRRMDNNRI
+367 NGSTASRRIDNNRI
-381 DLSNTKLAHADER
+381 DLSNTKLARADER

-434 FEEERFINSQIQ
+434 FEEDRFINSQIQ
-446 RKDVSEGTKN
+446 RKDVSEDTKN
-456 TLRGVKDGYN
+456 TLRGVKEGYN
-466 NAEQYMRSGGM
+466 NAEEYMRSGGM

-489 KIQASGDRQVE
+489 KIQESGDKQVE

-522 TAADMTFGPYWAVSM
+522 TAADMSFGPYWAVSM
-537 AARTYGNTRGS
+537 AARTYGNTRGG

-594 KTGLGALKS
+594 KTGLGALKT

-629 KLALGGTEEAT
+629 KIALGGTEEAT
-640 EELIGGIL
+640 EELVGGLL
-648 DAPIA
+648 DAPIT

-661 DSRREKSY
+661 DERREKSY

-676 SDSLEDRISNEAAQY
+676 SDNLEDRISNEAAQY
-691 GVSREELAKAYGED
+691 GVSREELAKVYGEE
-705 INSKEFSE
+705 INSKDFLE
-713 ELIQSYVDS
+713 EQIQAYVDS
-722 GMSQKQAVSM
+722 GMSQKQAAFI

-737 KYLSASISGDSK
+737 QYLSASISGDSK
-749 KAKKFED
+749 KAKKLED
-756 EMTAEYMKGVSVKQK
+756 EMTADYMKMVSVKQK
-771 FSASDTLDA
+771 FSASETLDA

-796 GRVLSYGA
+796 GRALSYGA
-804 DVRDSLKQNYAMK
+804 NVRDSLKKDYVMK
-817 SMRGLNDNLSPEIL
+817 SIRGLDDNVSPEIL

-838 VSSYNTAQALAD
+838 VSSYNTAQAMAD
-850 IAVNVEDSKISTRA
+850 IAVNVEDSKIATRA
-864 QAIKDTANEG
+864 QAIKDTANDG
-874 TDIALEQYAELAHAI
+874 TEIALEQYADMAHAI
-889 NTQMTKD
+889 NVQMTKN

-908 QKAQNEKLDAGADRL
+908 RKVENENLDAGADRL
-923 VNGSSRLAQQHG
+923 INGTSKVAQKHG
-935 DEVIK
+935 DEVVK
-940 KVTDT
+940 RVTDT
-945 ANEMNKSF
+945 AVEMNKSF
-953 DEDRR
+953 DEDRQ
-958 LDDAQIG
+958 LDDVQIG

-991 TEEREVFEQAT
+991 TEEREVFEKAT
-1002 GEKLPQE
+1002 GEKLPQI

-1022 RATREYLFAKA
+1022 KATREYLFAKA
-1033 ADNFVT
+1033 ADNFVVR
-1039 LAREENEVYKNEVR
+1039 AREENEVYKNEVR

-1066 IGQSVVQEISSK
+1066 IGQSVVQEISNK

-1103 GKPDN
+1103 GKSDN

-1124 EEDVDSMIGAGKIDS
+1124 AEDVDSMIRAGKIDS
-1139 SGNGFT
+1139 GGNGFT
-1145 VKANG
+1145 VKSSG
-1150 NVTAETRKALKQF
+1150 NVNAETRKALKQF
-1163 ADIFSVNIELTED
+1163 ADIFSVNIELSDD
-1176 IQSYTN
+1176 IQRYTG

-1219 IKDYDSKGYT
+1219 IKDYDMKGYE

-1244 ENFKKTIESVKER
+1244 ENFNKTIKDVKER
-1257 YKNAGKELND
+1257 YKKAGKKLND

-1284 DDKFMDRITEK
+1284 DDKFMYRITEK

-1343 EFLATALHNKKL
+1343 EFLTTALHNKKL
-1355 AMGLGKMVQREEKA
+1355 AMGLGKMVQREGKA
-1369 YSVNDEYSPDYEPQM
+1369 YSVNDDYSMDVEPDVDY
-1384 DEYYIHHLN
+1384 DYIRHLTPN
-1393 KDEYEKQLR
+1393 EYEQQIK
-1402 EYGEERWTASDQ
+1402 EYGDERWTIADQ
-1414 EEYDRIDKAIAEY
+1414 EKLDSLKGTEDEYDE
-1427 AEVDENFEPIRTLTA
+1427 LS
-1442 EEREEK
+1442 ER
-1448 NKLISQRGE
+1448 Q
-1457 LDERM
+1457 

-1468 IEYRRRNGLEQESVD
+1468 IEYRRRTGLETKPEDSG
-1483 TTYDDKYNNYLKGF
+1483 YDDKYDDYIKGF
-1497 TNNENSED
+1497 TNIENSED
-1505 SELISELI
+1505 SELVNELI
-1513 NWNEENEEHK
+1513 NWNEETKDHK

-1534 PMIEQDN
+1534 PMVKQDN
-1541 IDTRAEIKETIDS
+1541 IDTRAEIRETIDS

-1571 DAKSVKNKVSD
+1571 NAKSVKNKVGD
-1582 LLHEVVGTDTV
+1582 LLHKVVGDDTT

-1604 FTVDALS
+1604 FAVDALT

-1633 ASEEIVDVV
+1633 ASEEIVDVIDY
-1642 RENYENDDM
+1642 NYENDEM
-1651 SDFIVAKRELRK
+1651 REFLNIKRALRK
-1663 NPIYIA
+1663 NPIYIE
-1669 RDRNG
+1669 RSKWG
-1674 NKHSGRGWGETL
+1674 N
-1686 TDRNKRYRFVTIRH
+1686 YRTVNNVTVSEMNRQFQYVTVRH
-1700 ADSSRRGVFGQ
+1700 GSASHTGSFASAVADSNRKKSNVDTYL
-1711 MVEAGQ
+1711 
-1717 IEKQANSDHWLE
+1717 NE
-1729 NLPTLSRL
+1729 NPDISTA
-1737 LFGTEYSTLG
+1737 LFGTEDTKMGLG
-1747 GPLYDMKEIHND
+1747 SALQEDGELHN
-1759 DSLPDIVEEG
+1759 EEG
-1769 MRQWEDWIY
+1769 LPYILEERMQSWANSLNGLSE
-1778 REQGFDVI
+1778 
-1786 YDCNQMKKTLVNDL
+1786 YDCNQMKKALVNDL
-1800 SEILVQDAESYKTYA
+1800 SEILIQDAESYRTYA

-1827 RLKGER
+1827 RLKGEY
-1833 DALAAEL
+1833 ESKL
-1840 KDTKNE
+1840 KSQ
-1846 LGKTKA
+1846 KA
-1852 TAENREK
+1852 R
-1859 KYEKKLESQETKYKK
+1859 YEKRI
-1874 MLDARDK
+1874 AIRDK

-1892 KEEKRKLREETKKVL
+1892 KEEKRKRREEEKKVL
-1907 DKINV
+1907 NNINV

-1926 RYDKNIPQE
+1926 KYEKNIPQE

-1949 QSANSIKAEQ
+1949 QTANSVKAEQ
-1959 RSIEKTGVPT
+1959 REIKKTGAPT
-1969 GAALKLHALRDAM
+1969 HAALKIHALRDAM
-1982 LEISKEKEY
+1982 REISKEKEY

-1998 DVLMSN
+1998 EVLMN
-2004 MEQLASIGKPMRDM
+2004 NLEVLASIDKPMRDM
-2018 DLEELNLVKNVLD
+2018 TLEELKVVKDVLK
-2031 GIRFE
+2031 GVRFE
-2036 ITEGQKMELNGHKE
+2036 ITEGQKMYLNGRKE
-2050 SFKRI
+2050 SFNRI

-2060 SDFEDTI
+2060 SDFEDMI
-2067 KRYGEAK
+2067 KKYGEAK
-2074 KFKGAYGLV
+2074 RFKGAYGLV

-2111 LRKSQDE
+2111 LRNSQDK
-2118 YFQYTKETAEF
+2118 YFQYTKETADF

-2153 DHRNEIELESGKK
+2153 YHRNEIELESGKK

-2198 IVKKDGR
+2198 VVNKDTR

-2214 VLMRDMTDYES
+2214 VLMRDMTDYET
-2225 VAVTDADLADMFSRL
+2225 VAVTEADLADMFALL
-2240 TPQQKKFANAM
+2240 TPQQKDFANAM

-2263 NKASMA
+2263 NKASME
-2269 MYGVRLFEEDKYFP
+2269 MYGVRLFEEENYFP

-2343 SQKALKDIARLL
+2343 SQKALKDITRLL
-2355 NTGNVSEQ
+2355 NTGDVSNQ

-2369 TQSIDY
+2369 VQSIDY

-2386 QDKNIDGWSKII
+2386 QDKKVDGWSKII

-2413 LSVWA
+2413 ISVWA
-2418 QQYTAVCRAWMT
+2418 QQYTALCRAWMT
-2430 ISPKYFFLRSPKDT
+2430 ISPKYFFLRSPKYT
-2444 MLPAKIQAKKR
+2444 MLPARIQAKKR
-2455 NALIDEMNKYCP
+2455 NALIEEMNKYCP

-2485 EDIIMNHKPIRDT
+2485 EDIIMNKKSIRDK
-2498 LAMGVYE
+2498 LAMGMYE

-2510 TWLHIWKAVKAETRE
+2510 TWLHIWKAVKAETKA
-2525 TRKDLKPGSEQFLEY
+2525 TRRDLKPGSEEFLKY
-2540 CGKRAAY
+2540 CGERAAY

-2590 DSLIEAGRYKK
+2590 DSLIEASRYKK
-2601 DGKKL
+2601 EGKKV

-2620 INSFAAAFAKT
+2620 INSFASAFAKT

-2637 KTDKAKDDDEPI
+2637 KTDKAKDEGEPI
-2649 TYLAAFKDLF
+2649 TYLAAFKELF
-2659 GDNFWDNE
+2659 GDNFWSNE

-2673 PGFEELWNVFNTTL
+2673 PGFEELWSVFNTTL

-2735 VDFLNTVLAFAGFGF
+2735 VDFLNTILAFAGFGF
-2750 ANAKRDVGAVTNAL
+2750 ANAKRDVGAITNAL

-2777 EDRADVFAKKY
+2777 EDRVDVFAKKY
-2788 KEMGGK
+2788 KEMGGS

-2800 AVEKKLGGVAE
+2800 AVEKKLGVFAE
-2811 KAAESSTLFGK
+2811 KAAKSSSLFGK
-2822 LKSAYDKLTNSED
+2822 LKSAYEKLSTSED

-2848 GRTIKALLHVKEGSK
+2848 GRTIKALFRVKEGSK
-2863 LDKRLDSWGFT
+2863 LDDKLDSLGFT

-2887 DVEKALAK
+2887 EVKAALAK
-2895 AQNKKGE
+2895 AQGKKGE

-2917 KNLKEGTI
+2917 KQLKEGTI

-2935 RRKKL
+2935 HRKKL
-2940 MKACGVSKESREKFN
+2940 MKACGVSKETREKFN

-3043 LYENRNRVKIAKDSK
+3043 LYENRNRVKIGKDSK
-3058 YYKEAQELGL
+3058 YYKEAQALGL
-3068 ADDGSK
+3068 DEEGK
-3074 GKSTGKYIF
+3074 GKATGKYIY
-3083 PARGTITS
+3083 PAHGTITS

-3160 VRKGQKVA
+3160 VRRGQKVA
-3168 RGQEVAL
+3168 RGQEVAR

-3188 FKMMINGEPVDPLK
+3188 FKMMINGEPVDPMK
-3202 HLTK
+3202 HLTR